1 MQKKLSKLLIILVL
15 ALTTMLAMATTANAE
30 IVGSK
35 AKGTVWEVNTDT
47 GVLKIDVE
55 GPMGSWTQGS
65 QPWYK
70 YRNYIKELQFAS
82 ATSKITNYA
91 FSDLVNLEK
100 IEIPNSVEEIG
111 DYAFLNCAGAKEVYI
126 PISVANWGGFI
137 FKDCVSIGY
146 IFTENTTNIN
156 MTTPIWDSSVG
167 SQAENGYVELQIES
181 KSIGQYAFYGLSSV
195 TNVKLPTTLTGIN
208 DYAFYGFTSPFAL
221 NLNSATNIGKYA
233 FYGCTGVTVI
243 NLPVATTIGEN
254 AFYGCSGAES
264 INLPVATSIGENAFK
279 GCSGAKTIYLGA
291 TNITYG
297 NNCFADTTGCTEIYL
312 GSINFAQNS
321 NALSRMG
328 SGKTLTMTL
337 GKSVSA
343 INGTLQ
349 TSHIGT
355 TGSINLVLEEGSNLN
370 SVGASAFENNSILT
384 SVDFSNSAKNVSYNA
399 KAFNNCANLKTF
411 SSNTGT
417 ATLTT
422 LSFGNLKKLETL
434 NWNASSTTLGW
445 STQLQAK
452 VTFTSAATT
461 ASSHTGSHVSQQKSS
476 TASMALTP
484 STTQNTS
491 YGWYPTGDFT
501 ISAATAGTTSAS
513 QNSASS
519 GTATSTTT
527 ASYNWVGTNNTGN
540 HPFLNL
546 GSSVSAGSTV
556 TFGKTVTT
564 VPDYFLTSGVYAF
577 ETAAATLKRTY
588 TATGSSTA
596 SSTKSTSGTPATPA
610 MALASVGG
618 DVYFGYY
625 ASNLGW
631 TVNSKKV
638 SVTNVGNVAQSVTI
652 TSNLTDTTT
661 VTQSCAI
668 TEGVKLS
675 SATGIKLNQVNSISK
690 AITSVGQSSFGWI
703 QIPMTSANNDLPS
716 AGVTS
721 SFTASENSISATRNS
736 TSTQGTIYT
745 APNFAVASRSYPYFA
760 MYMGHAPHNSG
771 YKTNW
776 TWSNNWGAWHDNS
789 YTWTQGAGNGS
800 ANYYGKG
807 IYRESGLQLGGNYYC
822 AFATKDMAIR
832 EMRRLFDTTAV
843 TATTTNTISGTFKTN
858 TISIPASTTTTKTW
872 STVNNAA
879 NVPVNGYPDGNNVK
893 TANFGMAGNN
903 MTINAGAFLGAK
915 SLTNAYLAS
924 TVKNIQGN
932 AFYTRNT
939 GTSDILYAYGKSNV
953 GDFSV
958 HTGLDTHND
967 ITAQYKPALKDY
979 GIFVGEYK
987 VGNNV
992 TAYLYNTSGSNYL
1005 VNLAGSGATY
1015 DSYTASNRPGW
1026 AGSYGTKVTEVIIDD
1041 TVTSV
1046 GNYMFY
1052 GHSALQSVT
1061 FGTGVTKIG
1070 DYAFA
1075 NCTSFENQDAAWPC
1089 PVTEF
1094 GSHAFANC
1102 SIKMAG
1108 IPSTILKLGSG
1119 VFAGNPVQQISYRA
1133 KAASAHTADIVS
1145 FSGLADNVETL
1156 VIIGNEVTSI
1166 PAFLFY
1172 KAEVEKIT
1180 IGPAVASIGE
1190 GAFSGSKTAIITVAD
1205 GNTAY
1210 KANADGN
1217 LYTADGL
1224 TMVTYLGRKQDAAYT
1239 LASGVN
1245 TIAAGAFYG
1254 HPYLERMTF
1263 DATVINVGK
1272 EAFFAAEKLESIAV
1286 NDFMDE
1292 ASFLSEVTVGDN
1304 WSGSAEVIFSG
1315 LSWDIGV
1322 TKGAMTATLYSDGRL
1337 AITGSGYMKN
1347 WASAN
1352 AVDWYSKRNTIT
1364 KVTFDGDIQS
1374 IGAYAF
1380 SGCQN
1385 LADCVPPASV
1395 ENIGQY
1401 AFFDCK
1407 ALTFVRVPDKV
1418 KTISTYTFAN
1428 CTALVWAD
1436 CGLGVESIEP
1446 FAFSGCSN
1454 ARYISINGSA
1464 TEVKGNAFQGDKNA
1478 TLLIVGKQQMT
1489 DFTDYTGIKDASTGS
1504 VDTKVFRICYLKD
1517 IETGRL
1523 MDRYAANNTTAA
1535 IGASGSYANTSDL
1548 YAYSFDSD
1556 NDGKS
1561 DYLHVAGA
1569 SAMETTWADK
1579 TQVPWNAIRATLTK
1593 VCVEDDVTSV
1603 GPYAFEDCTALQ
1615 FARIGKGAATF
1626 STHAFYNCS
1635 SLKEFLCNVRSFS
1648 TGSLTADSNVFVGA
1662 GASDGF
1668 SVVFEDDA
1676 TRIPGYLFYNCKN
1689 LTNLTF
1695 GKGISSINSFAFAG
1709 CTGLKTL
1716 YIKSTKIDSTDP
1728 KIFTDAGKDSG
1739 GFTVEIAANVTKI
1752 PDNLFYSTDGNPY
1765 CTSVFADAGSKLESI
1780 GSSAFFDCNRL
1791 ESAYFA
1797 NCSML
1802 TYIHNAAF
1810 KGCTRL
1816 VSADFSNC
1824 IKLQKINSEAFA
1836 NCMNL
1841 ADFSI
1846 NNDEAITNI
1855 GDKAFYNTLAIR
1867 TMTIPESVREIG
1879 ADAFGLWVPQQII
1892 YVLGKMSVGDFSSA
1906 PSSWPGNAT
1915 VIYTNLSW
1923 DVSKKQD
1930 GSIIAYY
1937 TVPDPASIN
1946 TEYCIFVVG
1955 EGEMIDFAT
1964 QEGINWPRSSN
1975 NDVRSTVTRVYVGDG
1990 ITRIGNYN
1998 FAGFDKCV
2006 EVQIGHDVQEIG
2018 KYAFRDDIKVPEFD
2032 LSSAKASLT
2041 NIDDGAFENCS
2052 GTSTVNL
2059 SGCSGLGAVG
2069 NDAFKN
2075 LADSSIVYVSTD
2087 YLYDMLA
2094 NVNGNIK
2101 STYGTTTKTKVVT
2114 VRVFFTKD
2122 LVSQG
2127 VYNGKDVVWNVEAT
2141 SNDNLIFHW
2150 YYATTKGGQWTE
2162 ITSAMTGYTINSTV
2176 RSSTLTMDGSIVTL
2190 DKNGYYFYCE
2200 AVSPYYEQASSTA
2213 ALAVYSSAITPTITV
2228 IDRNGDALES
2238 NTWTQGPL
2246 TIIVT
2251 EGTADNGL
2259 TPTYQYKLKASGTWR
2274 NTEPKMTYN
2283 TEGIVTFYCRAII
2296 NNDPNTASAPVKY
2309 IIKVDNSSPTV
2320 SISADPEFESTESVD
2335 LTATAND
2342 QVSGV
2347 QSINWYKTAADA
2359 NDSNTT
2365 SNVTGYVPLMDGVDM
2380 NTVDLSVRHI
2390 KGEGGKYTA
2399 DTYTTTYVGKNETH
2413 SFNLNVDVDPTDA
2426 GVSNY
2431 VAATANTSLEK
2442 FELYEI
2448 HVMDATKTDYA
2459 ISASNKGVVTIPVPT
2474 DYDTTRIVVYG
2485 FNRTGSMAPITNYTL
2500 NNAGD
2505 SVTFPVAYFGYFVV
2519 GLEPVSSAPTGG

>member
-1 MQKKLSKLLIILVL
+1 MRKKLTKLLLVLVL

-47 GVLKIDVE
+47 GILKIDVE

-70 YRNYIKELQFAS
+70 YRNYITEIQFPS

-91 FSDLVNLEK
+91 FSDLVNVEK

-111 DYAFLNCAGAKEVYI
+111 DYAFLNCAGVKEIHI
-126 PISVANWGGFI
+126 PISIANWGGFV
-137 FKDCVSIGY
+137 FKDCVSVGY
-146 IFTENTTNIN
+146 IFTENTTDIN
-156 MTTPIWDSSVG
+156 MTAPIWDASVG
-167 SQAENGYVELQIES
+167 SKAADNYVELQIES

-221 NLNSATNIGKYA
+221 NLSSATNIGKYA
-233 FYGCTGVTVI
+233 FYGCTGVTTI
-243 NLPVATTIGEN
+243 NLPVATTIGEY
-254 AFYGCSGAES
+254 AFYGCTGADS
-264 INLPVATSIGENAFK
+264 INIPVATSIGDNAFENCTGAK
-279 GCSGAKTIYLGA
+279 KITVGATSVNYGNEVFKNCSGCQELYLGA
-291 TNITYG
+291 IG
-297 NNCFADTTGCTEIYL
+297 FK
-312 GSINFAQNS
+312 QNS
-321 NALSRMG
+321 NAMNGMG
-328 SGKTLTMTL
+328 SASGFKVTL
-337 GKSVSA
+337 GKAITS

-349 TSHIGT
+349 TSYIGT
-355 TGSINLVLEEGSNLN
+355 TKPISLVLEAGSKL
-370 SVGASAFENNSILT
+370 SSIGTSAFEGNALLI
-384 SVDFSNSAKNVSYNA
+384 SVDLNNRAEELALSD
-399 KAFNNCANLKTF
+399 KAFYKCTSIKSFSTNTGSLSIGKLSLADLKKCENFQLNSKSTDIASSIETYSLVLTNPTSAWSATATEKISGIKINPTVYWASWSAYYSVNGSGSYYMSQVYNNGANAANPEGGSLSFQNQSVTLNPKYEIENYSHPLENLGADGNGCDITIGESVVAIPDKMF
-411 SSNTGT
+411 SSGIRYTISSNFPS
-417 ATLTT
+417 AT
-422 LSFGNLKKLETL
+422 
-434 NWNASSTTLGW
+434 SSTTATVNIPAK
-445 STQLQAK
+445 SKVYQASYNYNNAINSY
-452 VTFTSAATT
+452 TFTIPASNRNLSGNVTYGAKSNVNIISLPSGINIKNVTTNTNTKLTSIGVAAFGLDDRSITSTVSLTNVTTPNTSGNGTIEDGTIVAYGASSNGYLSGWNKAHTITSGNNVNASNQSAKTT
-461 ASSHTGSHVSQQKSS
+461 ASASVKFSEDKNSVNTGSTAALQNGKIKLVSLGSVSNTCEIKYGAFSFNPSLEKAWFGSGISYISPDSFYSLKSPS
-476 TASMALTP
+476 TAYVYGKTSNTFTP
-484 STTQNTS
+484 SNN
-491 YGWYPTGDFT
+491 GL
-501 ISAATAGTTSAS
+501 TSAGH
-513 QNSASS
+513 S
-519 GTATSTTT
+519 GFTDIVYDAT
-527 ASYNWVGTNNTGN
+527 
-540 HPFLNL
+540 
-546 GSSVSAGSTV
+546 
-556 TFGKTVTT
+556 
-564 VPDYFLTSGVYAF
+564 
-577 ETAAATLKRTY
+577 
-588 TATGSSTA
+588 
-596 SSTKSTSGTPATPA
+596 
-610 MALASVGG
+610 
-618 DVYFGYY
+618 
-625 ASNLGW
+625 
-631 TVNSKKV
+631 
-638 SVTNVGNVAQSVTI
+638 
-652 TSNLTDTTT
+652 
-661 VTQSCAI
+661 
-668 TEGVKLS
+668 
-675 SATGIKLNQVNSISK
+675 
-690 AITSVGQSSFGWI
+690 
-703 QIPMTSANNDLPS
+703 
-716 AGVTS
+716 
-721 SFTASENSISATRNS
+721 
-736 TSTQGTIYT
+736 
-745 APNFAVASRSYPYFA
+745 
-760 MYMGHAPHNSG
+760 
-771 YKTNW
+771 
-776 TWSNNWGAWHDNS
+776 
-789 YTWTQGAGNGS
+789 
-800 ANYYGKG
+800 
-807 IYRESGLQLGGNYYC
+807 
-822 AFATKDMAIR
+822 
-832 EMRRLFDTTAV
+832 
-843 TATTTNTISGTFKTN
+843 
-858 TISIPASTTTTKTW
+858 
-872 STVNNAA
+872 
-879 NVPVNGYPDGNNVK
+879 
-893 TANFGMAGNN
+893 
-903 MTINAGAFLGAK
+903 
-915 SLTNAYLAS
+915 
-924 TVKNIQGN
+924 
-932 AFYTRNT
+932 
-939 GTSDILYAYGKSNV
+939 
-953 GDFSV
+953 
-958 HTGLDTHND
+958 
-967 ITAQYKPALKDY
+967 LKDY
-979 GIFVGEYK
+979 GIFIDKFK
-987 VGNNV
+987 VGDNV
-992 TAYLYNTSGSNYL
+992 NAYLYNTSGDNYL
-1005 VNLAGSGATY
+1005 INLAGSGSTYDTFTASTLPGWSATY
-1015 DSYTASNRPGW
+1015 
-1026 AGSYGTKVTEVIIDD
+1026 GSKVTEIIVDD
-1041 TVTSV
+1041 TVTTI
-1046 GNYMFY
+1046 GNYLFY
-1052 GHSALQSVT
+1052 GHSALQKVT
-1061 FGTGVTKIG
+1061 FGSGLTRIG

-1075 NCTSFENQDAAWPC
+1075 NCTAFEAQDAEWNC

-1094 GSHAFANC
+1094 GSYAFANC
-1102 SIKMAG
+1102 SIKNAG
-1108 IPSTILKLGSG
+1108 IPATITKLGIG
-1119 VFAGNPVQQISYRA
+1119 VFSGNPVEQISYRA
-1133 KAASAHTADIVS
+1133 TAAAAHTADVVP
-1145 FSGLADNVETL
+1145 FSGLADSVDTT
-1156 VIIGNEVTSI
+1156 ITIADSVTSV
-1166 PAFLFY
+1166 PAFMFY
-1172 KAEVEKIT
+1172 KAEVEKIN
-1180 IGPAVASIGE
+1180 IGTGVASIGE
-1190 GAFSGSKTAIITVAD
+1190 AAFSGSKTAEVAIPN
-1205 GNTAY
+1205 GNAAY
-1210 KANADGN
+1210 RVNADGN
-1217 LYTADGL
+1217 LYTADNL
-1224 TMVTYLGRKQDAAYT
+1224 TIIAYLGKHQDAAYT
-1239 LASGVN
+1239 LATGVN

-1263 DATVINVGK
+1263 DATVINIGK
-1272 EAFFAAEKLESIAV
+1272 EAFFACEKLESIAV

-1292 ASFLSEVTVGDN
+1292 ASFLAEVTVGEN
-1304 WSGSAEVIFSG
+1304 WSGNAEVIFSG
-1315 LSWDIGV
+1315 LAWDIGV

-1337 AITGSGYMKN
+1337 AITGSGLMKN
-1347 WASAN
+1347 WASAS

-1380 SGCQN
+1380 SGCES
-1385 LADCVPPASV
+1385 LSDCVLPDSV
-1395 ENIGQY
+1395 SSIGQY

-1407 ALTFVRVPDKV
+1407 GITFFRVPDKV
-1418 KTISTYTFAN
+1418 TTINTYTFAN
-1428 CTALVWAD
+1428 CTSLYWVD
-1436 CGLGVESIEP
+1436 CGLGVQSIEP
-1446 FAFSGCSN
+1446 FAFAGCPI
-1454 ARYISINGSA
+1454 ARYIAINGSA

-1489 DFTDYTGIKDASTGS
+1489 DFTDYTGINDAATGS

-1517 IETGRL
+1517 IEQGRL
-1523 MDRYAANNTTAA
+1523 LKRYAANNTTAA
-1535 IGASGSYANTSDL
+1535 IGSTGSYANTSDL
-1548 YAYSFDSD
+1548 YAYSFDSN
-1556 NDGKS
+1556 NDGKA

-1579 TQVPWNAIRATLTK
+1579 TQVPWNEIREALTK

-1603 GPYAFEDCTALQ
+1603 GPYAFEDCTALT

-1648 TGSLTADSNVFVGA
+1648 TGSLTADSNVFVNA

-1689 LTNLTF
+1689 LTNLTL

-1709 CTGLKTL
+1709 CTGMKTL

-1739 GFTVEIAANVTKI
+1739 GFTVELAANVTKL

-1765 CTSVFADAGSKLESI
+1765 VTSVFADAGSKLESI

-1797 NCSML
+1797 NCTML

-1841 ADFSI
+1841 ADFTIS
-1846 NNDEAITNI
+1846 NDEAITNI

-1955 EGEMIDFAT
+1955 TGEMIDFQS

-1975 NDVRSTVTRVYVGDG
+1975 NDVRSTVTRIYVGDG

-2006 EVQIGHDVQEIG
+2006 EVQIGHDVEEIG
-2018 KYAFRDDIKVPEFD
+2018 KYAFRDDVKVPEFD
-2032 LSSAKASLT
+2032 LSTAKASLQ
-2041 NIDDGAFENCS
+2041 NIEDGAFENCS
-2052 GTSTVNL
+2052 GTSSVNL

-2075 LADSSIVYVSTD
+2075 LADSSVVYVSTD

-2114 VRVFFTKD
+2114 VQVFFTKD
-2122 LVSQG
+2122 LASQG
-2127 VYNGKDVVWNVEAT
+2127 VYNGKDVTWNVEAS

-2150 YYATTKGGQWTE
+2150 YYATEKGGQWTE
-2162 ITSAMTGYTINSTV
+2162 ITSAMTGYTIESTV
-2176 RSSTLTMDGSIVTL
+2176 NSSTLKMDGSIVTL
-2190 DKNGYYFYCE
+2190 DKNGYYFYVE

-2251 EGTADNGL
+2251 EGSTDNGV

-2296 NNDPNTASAPVKY
+2296 NNDPNTASEPVKY
-2309 IIKVDNSSPTV
+2309 ILKVDNSSPTV

-2365 SNVTGYVPLMDGVDM
+2365 SNVTGYVPLMQGVDM

-2390 KGEGGKYTA
+2390 KADGGKYTA

-2413 SFNLNVDVDPTDA
+2413 SFELNTAIDA
-2426 GVSNY
+2426 GDSAISNY
-2431 VAATANTSLEK
+2431 VAATSNSALEK

-2448 HVMDATKTDYA
+2448 HVMDDTKTDYA
-2459 ISASNKGVVTIPVPT
+2459 ISASNKGVVTIPVPA
-2474 DYDTTRIVVYG
+2474 DYDATRIAIYG

-2519 GLEPVSSAPTGG
+2519 GLEPASSASTGD

>member
-1 MQKKLSKLLIILVL
+1 MRKKLTKLLLVLVL

-47 GVLKIDVE
+47 GILKIDVE

-70 YRNYIKELQFAS
+70 YRNYITEIQFPS

-91 FSDLVNLEK
+91 FSDLVNVEK

-111 DYAFLNCAGAKEVYI
+111 DYAFLNCAGVKEIYI
-126 PISVANWGGFI
+126 PISIANWGGFV
-137 FKDCVSIGY
+137 FKDCVSVGY
-146 IFTENTTNIN
+146 IFTENTTDIN
-156 MTTPIWDSSVG
+156 MTAPIWDASVG
-167 SQAENGYVELQIES
+167 SKAADNYVELQIES

-221 NLNSATNIGKYA
+221 NLSSATNIGKYA
-233 FYGCTGVTVI
+233 FYGCTGVTTI
-243 NLPVATTIGEN
+243 NLPVATTIGEY
-254 AFYGCSGAES
+254 AFYGCTGADS
-264 INLPVATSIGENAFK
+264 INIPVATSIGDNAFENCTGAK
-279 GCSGAKTIYLGA
+279 KITVGATSVNYGNEVFKNCSGCQELYLGA
-291 TNITYG
+291 IG
-297 NNCFADTTGCTEIYL
+297 FK
-312 GSINFAQNS
+312 QNS
-321 NALSRMG
+321 NAMNGMG
-328 SGKTLTMTL
+328 SASGFKVTL
-337 GKSVSA
+337 GKAITS

-349 TSHIGT
+349 TSYIGT
-355 TGSINLVLEEGSNLN
+355 TKPISLVLEAGSKL
-370 SVGASAFENNSILT
+370 SSIGTSAFEGNALLI
-384 SVDFSNSAKNVSYNA
+384 SVDLNNRAEELALSD
-399 KAFNNCANLKTF
+399 KAFYKCTSIKSFSTNTGSLSIGKLSLADLKKCENFQLNSKSTDIASSIETYSLVLTNPTSAWSATATEKISGIKINPTVYWTSWSAYYSVNGSGSYYMSQVYNNGANAANPEGGSLSFQNQSVTLNPKYEIENYSHPLENLGADGNGCDITIGESVVAIPDKMF
-411 SSNTGT
+411 SSGIRYTISSNFPS
-417 ATLTT
+417 AT
-422 LSFGNLKKLETL
+422 
-434 NWNASSTTLGW
+434 SSTTATVNIPAKSKVYQASYNYNNEINSYTFAIPASNRNLSGNVTYGAKSNVNIISLPSGINIKNVTTNTNTKLTSIGVAAFGLDDRSVTSTVSLTNVTTPNTSGNGTIEDGTIVAYGASSNGYLSGW
-445 STQLQAK
+445 NKAHTITSGNNVNASNQSAK
-452 VTFTSAATT
+452 TT
-461 ASSHTGSHVSQQKSS
+461 ASASVKFSEDKNSVNTGSTAALQNGKIKLVSLGSVSNTCEIKYGAFSFNPSLEKAWFGSGISYISPDSFYSLKSPS
-476 TASMALTP
+476 TAYVYGKTSNTFTP
-484 STTQNTS
+484 SNN
-491 YGWYPTGDFT
+491 GL
-501 ISAATAGTTSAS
+501 TSAGH
-513 QNSASS
+513 S
-519 GTATSTTT
+519 GFTDIVYDAT
-527 ASYNWVGTNNTGN
+527 
-540 HPFLNL
+540 
-546 GSSVSAGSTV
+546 
-556 TFGKTVTT
+556 
-564 VPDYFLTSGVYAF
+564 
-577 ETAAATLKRTY
+577 
-588 TATGSSTA
+588 
-596 SSTKSTSGTPATPA
+596 
-610 MALASVGG
+610 
-618 DVYFGYY
+618 
-625 ASNLGW
+625 
-631 TVNSKKV
+631 
-638 SVTNVGNVAQSVTI
+638 
-652 TSNLTDTTT
+652 
-661 VTQSCAI
+661 
-668 TEGVKLS
+668 
-675 SATGIKLNQVNSISK
+675 
-690 AITSVGQSSFGWI
+690 
-703 QIPMTSANNDLPS
+703 
-716 AGVTS
+716 
-721 SFTASENSISATRNS
+721 
-736 TSTQGTIYT
+736 
-745 APNFAVASRSYPYFA
+745 
-760 MYMGHAPHNSG
+760 
-771 YKTNW
+771 
-776 TWSNNWGAWHDNS
+776 
-789 YTWTQGAGNGS
+789 
-800 ANYYGKG
+800 
-807 IYRESGLQLGGNYYC
+807 
-822 AFATKDMAIR
+822 
-832 EMRRLFDTTAV
+832 
-843 TATTTNTISGTFKTN
+843 
-858 TISIPASTTTTKTW
+858 
-872 STVNNAA
+872 
-879 NVPVNGYPDGNNVK
+879 
-893 TANFGMAGNN
+893 
-903 MTINAGAFLGAK
+903 
-915 SLTNAYLAS
+915 
-924 TVKNIQGN
+924 
-932 AFYTRNT
+932 
-939 GTSDILYAYGKSNV
+939 
-953 GDFSV
+953 
-958 HTGLDTHND
+958 
-967 ITAQYKPALKDY
+967 LKDY
-979 GIFVGEYK
+979 GIFIDKFK
-987 VGNNV
+987 VGDNV
-992 TAYLYNTSGSNYL
+992 NAYLYNTSGDNYL
-1005 VNLAGSGATY
+1005 INLAGSGSTYDTFTASTLPGWSATY
-1015 DSYTASNRPGW
+1015 
-1026 AGSYGTKVTEVIIDD
+1026 GSKVTEIIVDD
-1041 TVTSV
+1041 TVTTI
-1046 GNYMFY
+1046 GNYLFY
-1052 GHSALQSVT
+1052 GHSALQKVT
-1061 FGTGVTKIG
+1061 FGSGLTRIG

-1075 NCTSFENQDAAWPC
+1075 NCTAFEAQDAEWNC

-1094 GSHAFANC
+1094 GSYAFANC
-1102 SIKMAG
+1102 SIKNAG
-1108 IPSTILKLGSG
+1108 IPATITKLGIG
-1119 VFAGNPVQQISYRA
+1119 VFSGNPVEQISYRA
-1133 KAASAHTADIVS
+1133 TAAAAHTADVVP
-1145 FSGLADNVETL
+1145 FSGLADSVDTT
-1156 VIIGNEVTSI
+1156 ITIADSVTSV
-1166 PAFLFY
+1166 PAFMFY
-1172 KAEVEKIT
+1172 KAEVEKIN
-1180 IGPAVASIGE
+1180 IGTGVASIGE
-1190 GAFSGSKTAIITVAD
+1190 AAFSGSKTAEVAIPN
-1205 GNTAY
+1205 GNAAY
-1210 KANADGN
+1210 RVNADGN
-1217 LYTADGL
+1217 LYTADNL
-1224 TMVTYLGRKQDAAYT
+1224 TIIAYLGKHQDAAYT
-1239 LASGVN
+1239 LATGVN

-1263 DATVINVGK
+1263 DATVINIGK
-1272 EAFFAAEKLESIAV
+1272 EAFFACEKLESIAV

-1292 ASFLSEVTVGDN
+1292 ASFLAEVTVGEN
-1304 WSGSAEVIFSG
+1304 WSGNAEVIFSG
-1315 LSWDIGV
+1315 LAWDIGV

-1337 AITGSGYMKN
+1337 AITGSGLMKN
-1347 WASAN
+1347 WASAS

-1380 SGCQN
+1380 SGCES
-1385 LADCVPPASV
+1385 LSDCVLPDSV
-1395 ENIGQY
+1395 SSIGQY

-1407 ALTFVRVPDKV
+1407 GITFFRVPDKV
-1418 KTISTYTFAN
+1418 TTINTYTFAN
-1428 CTALVWAD
+1428 CTSLYWVD
-1436 CGLGVESIEP
+1436 CGLGVQSIEP
-1446 FAFSGCSN
+1446 FAFAGCPT
-1454 ARYISINGSA
+1454 ARYIAINGSA

-1489 DFTDYTGIKDASTGS
+1489 DFTDYTGINDAATGS

-1517 IETGRL
+1517 IEQGRL
-1523 MDRYAANNTTAA
+1523 LKRYAANNTTAA
-1535 IGASGSYANTSDL
+1535 IGSTGSYANTSDL
-1548 YAYSFDSD
+1548 YAYSFDSN
-1556 NDGKS
+1556 NDGKA

-1579 TQVPWNAIRATLTK
+1579 TQVPWNEIRETLTK
-1593 VCVEDDVTSV
+1593 VCVEDDVASV
-1603 GPYAFEDCTALQ
+1603 GPYAFEDCTALT

-1648 TGSLTADSNVFVGA
+1648 TGSLTADSNVFVNA

-1689 LTNLTF
+1689 LTNLTL

-1709 CTGLKTL
+1709 CTGMKTL

-1739 GFTVEIAANVTKI
+1739 GFTVELAANVTKL

-1765 CTSVFADAGSKLESI
+1765 VTSVFADAGSKLESI

-1797 NCSML
+1797 NCTML

-1841 ADFSI
+1841 ADFTIS
-1846 NNDEAITNI
+1846 NDEAITNI

-1955 EGEMIDFAT
+1955 TGEMIDFQS

-1975 NDVRSTVTRVYVGDG
+1975 NDVRSTVTRIYVGDG

-2006 EVQIGHDVQEIG
+2006 EVQIGHDVEEIG
-2018 KYAFRDDIKVPEFD
+2018 KYAFRDDVKVPEFD
-2032 LSSAKASLT
+2032 LSTAKASLQ
-2041 NIDDGAFENCS
+2041 NIEDGAFENCS
-2052 GTSTVNL
+2052 GTSSVNL

-2075 LADSSIVYVSTD
+2075 LADSSVVYVSTD

-2114 VRVFFTKD
+2114 VQVFFTKD
-2122 LVSQG
+2122 LASQG
-2127 VYNGKDVVWNVEAT
+2127 VYNGKDVTWNVEAS

-2150 YYATTKGGQWTE
+2150 YYATEKGGQWTE
-2162 ITSAMTGYTINSTV
+2162 ITSAMTGYTIESTV
-2176 RSSTLTMDGSIVTL
+2176 NSSTLKMDGSIVTL
-2190 DKNGYYFYCE
+2190 DKNGYYFYVE

-2251 EGTADNGL
+2251 EGSTDNGV

-2296 NNDPNTASAPVKY
+2296 NNDPNTASEPVKY
-2309 IIKVDNSSPTV
+2309 ILKVDNSSPTV

-2365 SNVTGYVPLMDGVDM
+2365 SNVTGYVPLMQGVDM

-2390 KGEGGKYTA
+2390 KADGGKYTA

-2413 SFNLNVDVDPTDA
+2413 SFELNTAIDA
-2426 GVSNY
+2426 GDSAISNY
-2431 VAATANTSLEK
+2431 VAATSNSALEK

-2448 HVMDATKTDYA
+2448 HVMDDTKTDYA
-2459 ISASNKGVVTIPVPT
+2459 ISASNKGVVTIPVPA
-2474 DYDTTRIVVYG
+2474 DYDATRIAIYG

-2519 GLEPVSSAPTGG
+2519 GLEPASSASTGD

>member
-1 MQKKLSKLLIILVL
+1 MRKKLTKLLLVLVL

-47 GVLKIDVE
+47 GILKIDVE

-70 YRNYIKELQFAS
+70 YRNYITEIQFPS

-91 FSDLVNLEK
+91 FSDLVNVEK

-111 DYAFLNCAGAKEVYI
+111 DYAFLNCAGVKEIYI
-126 PISVANWGGFI
+126 PISIANWGGFV
-137 FKDCVSIGY
+137 FKDCVSVGY
-146 IFTENTTNIN
+146 IFTENTTDIN
-156 MTTPIWDSSVG
+156 MTAPIWDASVG
-167 SQAENGYVELQIES
+167 SKAADNYVELQIES

-221 NLNSATNIGKYA
+221 NLSSATNIGKYA
-233 FYGCTGVTVI
+233 FYGCTGVTTI
-243 NLPVATTIGEN
+243 NLPVATTIGEY
-254 AFYGCSGAES
+254 AFYGCTGADS
-264 INLPVATSIGENAFK
+264 INIPVATSIGDNAFENCTGAK
-279 GCSGAKTIYLGA
+279 KITVGATSVNYGNEVFKNCSGCQELYLGA
-291 TNITYG
+291 IG
-297 NNCFADTTGCTEIYL
+297 FK
-312 GSINFAQNS
+312 QNS
-321 NALSRMG
+321 NAMNGMG
-328 SGKTLTMTL
+328 SASGFKVTL
-337 GKSVSA
+337 GKAITS

-349 TSHIGT
+349 TSYIGT
-355 TGSINLVLEEGSNLN
+355 TKPMSLVLEAGSKL
-370 SVGASAFENNSILT
+370 SSIGTSAFEGNALLI
-384 SVDFSNSAKNVSYNA
+384 SVDLNNRAEELALSD
-399 KAFNNCANLKTF
+399 KAFYKCTSIKSFSTNTGSLSVGKLSLADLKKCENFQLNSKSTDIASSIETYSLVLTNPTSAWSATATEKISGIKINPTVSWTPWSAYYSVNGSGSYYMSQVNNNGANAANPEGGSLSFQNQSVTLNPKYEIENYSHPLENLGADGNGCDITIGESVVAIPDKMF
-411 SSNTGT
+411 SSGIRYTISSNFPS
-417 ATLTT
+417 AT
-422 LSFGNLKKLETL
+422 
-434 NWNASSTTLGW
+434 SSTTATVNIPAK
-445 STQLQAK
+445 SKVYQASYNYNNAINSY
-452 VTFTSAATT
+452 TFTIPASNFNLSGNVTYGAKSNVNIISLPSGINIKNVTTNTNTKLTSIGVAAFGLDDRSVTSTVSLTNVTTPNTSGNGTIEDGTIVAYGASSNGYLSGWNKAHTITSGNNVNASNQSAKTT
-461 ASSHTGSHVSQQKSS
+461 ASASVKFSEDKNSVNTGSTAALQNGKIKLVSLGSVSNTCEIKYGAFSFNPSLEKAWFGSGISYISPDSFYSLKSPS
-476 TASMALTP
+476 TAYVYGKTSNTFTP
-484 STTQNTS
+484 SNN
-491 YGWYPTGDFT
+491 GL
-501 ISAATAGTTSAS
+501 TSAGH
-513 QNSASS
+513 S
-519 GTATSTTT
+519 GFTDIVYDAT
-527 ASYNWVGTNNTGN
+527 
-540 HPFLNL
+540 
-546 GSSVSAGSTV
+546 
-556 TFGKTVTT
+556 
-564 VPDYFLTSGVYAF
+564 
-577 ETAAATLKRTY
+577 
-588 TATGSSTA
+588 
-596 SSTKSTSGTPATPA
+596 
-610 MALASVGG
+610 
-618 DVYFGYY
+618 
-625 ASNLGW
+625 
-631 TVNSKKV
+631 
-638 SVTNVGNVAQSVTI
+638 
-652 TSNLTDTTT
+652 
-661 VTQSCAI
+661 
-668 TEGVKLS
+668 
-675 SATGIKLNQVNSISK
+675 
-690 AITSVGQSSFGWI
+690 
-703 QIPMTSANNDLPS
+703 
-716 AGVTS
+716 
-721 SFTASENSISATRNS
+721 
-736 TSTQGTIYT
+736 
-745 APNFAVASRSYPYFA
+745 
-760 MYMGHAPHNSG
+760 
-771 YKTNW
+771 
-776 TWSNNWGAWHDNS
+776 
-789 YTWTQGAGNGS
+789 
-800 ANYYGKG
+800 
-807 IYRESGLQLGGNYYC
+807 
-822 AFATKDMAIR
+822 
-832 EMRRLFDTTAV
+832 
-843 TATTTNTISGTFKTN
+843 
-858 TISIPASTTTTKTW
+858 
-872 STVNNAA
+872 
-879 NVPVNGYPDGNNVK
+879 
-893 TANFGMAGNN
+893 
-903 MTINAGAFLGAK
+903 
-915 SLTNAYLAS
+915 
-924 TVKNIQGN
+924 
-932 AFYTRNT
+932 
-939 GTSDILYAYGKSNV
+939 
-953 GDFSV
+953 
-958 HTGLDTHND
+958 
-967 ITAQYKPALKDY
+967 LKDY
-979 GIFVGEYK
+979 GIFIDKFK
-987 VGNNV
+987 VGDNV
-992 TAYLYNTSGSNYL
+992 NAYLYNTSGDNYL
-1005 VNLAGSGATY
+1005 INLAGSGSTYDTFTASTLPGWSATY
-1015 DSYTASNRPGW
+1015 
-1026 AGSYGTKVTEVIIDD
+1026 GSKVTEIIVDD
-1041 TVTSV
+1041 TVTTI
-1046 GNYMFY
+1046 GNYLFY
-1052 GHSALQSVT
+1052 GHSALEKVT
-1061 FGTGVTKIG
+1061 FGSGLTRIG

-1075 NCTSFENQDAAWPC
+1075 NCTAFEAQDAEWNC
-1089 PVTEF
+1089 PVTEL
-1094 GSHAFANC
+1094 GSYAFANC
-1102 SIKMAG
+1102 SIKKAG
-1108 IPSTILKLGSG
+1108 VPATITKLGSG
-1119 VFAGNPVQQISYRA
+1119 VFSGNPVEQISYRA
-1133 KAASAHTADIVS
+1133 TAAAAHTADVVP
-1145 FSGLADNVETL
+1145 FSGLADSVDTT
-1156 VIIGNEVTSI
+1156 ITIADSVTSI
-1166 PAFLFY
+1166 PAFMFY
-1172 KAEVEKIT
+1172 KAEVEKIN
-1180 IGPAVASIGE
+1180 IGTGVASIGE
-1190 GAFSGSKTAIITVAD
+1190 AAFSGSKTAEVATPN
-1205 GNTAY
+1205 GNVAY
-1210 KANADGN
+1210 RVNADGN
-1217 LYTADGL
+1217 LYTADNL
-1224 TMVTYLGRKQDAAYT
+1224 TIIAYLGKHQDAAYT
-1239 LASGVN
+1239 LATGVN

-1254 HPYLERMTF
+1254 HPFLERMTF
-1263 DATVINVGK
+1263 DATVINIGK
-1272 EAFFAAEKLESIAV
+1272 EAFFACDKLESIAV

-1292 ASFLSEVTVGDN
+1292 ASFLAEVTVGEN

-1322 TKGAMTATLYSDGRL
+1322 TKGAMSATLYSDGRL
-1337 AITGSGYMKN
+1337 AITGSGLMKN
-1347 WASAN
+1347 WASAS

-1380 SGCQN
+1380 SGCES
-1385 LADCVPPASV
+1385 LSDCVLPDSV
-1395 ENIGQY
+1395 SNIGQY

-1407 ALTFVRVPDKV
+1407 GITFFRVPDKV
-1418 KTISTYTFAN
+1418 TTINTYTFAN
-1428 CTALVWAD
+1428 CTSLYWVD
-1436 CGLGVESIEP
+1436 CGLGVQSIEP
-1446 FAFSGCSN
+1446 FAFAGCPT
-1454 ARYISINGSA
+1454 ARYIAINGSA
-1464 TEVKGNAFQGDKNA
+1464 AEVKGNAFQGDKNA

-1489 DFTDYTGIKDASTGS
+1489 DFTDYTGINDAATGS

-1517 IETGRL
+1517 IEQGRL
-1523 MDRYAANNTTAA
+1523 LKRYAANNTTAA
-1535 IGASGSYANTSDL
+1535 IGSTGSYANTSDL
-1548 YAYSFDSD
+1548 YAYSFDSN
-1556 NDGKS
+1556 NDGKA

-1569 SAMETTWADK
+1569 SAMETTWVDK
-1579 TQVPWNAIRATLTK
+1579 TQVPWNEIRETLTK

-1603 GPYAFEDCTALQ
+1603 GPYAFEDCTALT

-1648 TGSLTADSNVFVGA
+1648 TGSLTADSNVFVNA

-1689 LTNLTF
+1689 LTNLTL

-1709 CTGLKTL
+1709 CTGMKTL

-1728 KIFTDAGKDSG
+1728 KIFTDAGKESG
-1739 GFTVEIAANVTKI
+1739 GFTVELAANVTKV

-1765 CTSVFADAGSKLESI
+1765 VTSVFADAGSKLESI

-1797 NCSML
+1797 NCTML

-1824 IKLQKINSEAFA
+1824 VKLQKINSEAFA

-1841 ADFSI
+1841 ADFTIS
-1846 NNDEAITNI
+1846 NDEAITNI

-1955 EGEMIDFAT
+1955 TGEMIDFQS

-1975 NDVRSTVTRVYVGDG
+1975 NDVRSTVTRIYVGDG

-2006 EVQIGHDVQEIG
+2006 EVQIGHDVEGIG
-2018 KYAFRDDIKVPEFD
+2018 KYAFRDDVKVPEFD
-2032 LSSAKASLT
+2032 LSTAKASLQ
-2041 NIDDGAFENCS
+2041 NIEDGAFENCS
-2052 GTSTVNL
+2052 GTSSVNL

-2075 LADSSIVYVSTD
+2075 LADSSVVYVSTD

-2114 VRVFFTKD
+2114 VQVFFTKD
-2122 LVSQG
+2122 LASQG
-2127 VYNGKDVVWNVEAT
+2127 VYNGKDVTWNVEAS

-2150 YYATTKGGQWTE
+2150 YYATEKGGQWTE
-2162 ITSAMTGYTINSTV
+2162 ITSAMTGYTIESTV
-2176 RSSTLTMDGSIVTL
+2176 NSSTLKMDGSIVTL
-2190 DKNGYYFYCE
+2190 DKNGYYFYVE

-2246 TIIVT
+2246 TIFVIDGST
-2251 EGTADNGL
+2251 DNGV

-2296 NNDPNTASAPVKY
+2296 NNDPNTASEPVKY
-2309 IIKVDNSSPTV
+2309 ILKVDNSSPTV

-2365 SNVTGYVPLMDGVDM
+2365 SNVTGYVPLMQGVDM

-2390 KGEGGKYTA
+2390 KADGGKYTA

-2413 SFNLNVDVDPTDA
+2413 SFELNTAIDA
-2426 GVSNY
+2426 GDSAISNY
-2431 VAATANTSLEK
+2431 VAATSNSALEK

-2448 HVMDATKTDYA
+2448 HVMDDTKTDYA
-2459 ISASNKGVVTIPVPT
+2459 ISASNKGVVTIPVPA
-2474 DYDTTRIVVYG
+2474 DYDATRIAIYG

-2519 GLEPVSSAPTGG
+2519 GLEPASSASTGD

>member
-1 MQKKLSKLLIILVL
+1 MRKKLTKLLLVLVL

-47 GVLKIDVE
+47 GILKIDVE

-70 YRNYIKELQFAS
+70 YRNYITEIQFPS

-91 FSDLVNLEK
+91 FSDLVNVEK

-111 DYAFLNCAGAKEVYI
+111 DYAFLNCAGVKEIYI
-126 PISVANWGGFI
+126 PISIANWGGFV
-137 FKDCVSIGY
+137 FKDCVSVGY
-146 IFTENTTNIN
+146 IFTENTTDIN
-156 MTTPIWDSSVG
+156 MTAPIWDASVG
-167 SQAENGYVELQIES
+167 SKAADNYVELQIES

-221 NLNSATNIGKYA
+221 NLSSATNIGKYA
-233 FYGCTGVTVI
+233 FYGCTGVTTI
-243 NLPVATTIGEN
+243 NLPVATTIGEY
-254 AFYGCSGAES
+254 AFYGCTGADS
-264 INLPVATSIGENAFK
+264 INIPVATSIGDNAFENCTGAK
-279 GCSGAKTIYLGA
+279 KITVGATSVNYGNEVFKNCSGCQELYLGA
-291 TNITYG
+291 IG
-297 NNCFADTTGCTEIYL
+297 FK
-312 GSINFAQNS
+312 QNS
-321 NALSRMG
+321 NAMNGMG
-328 SGKTLTMTL
+328 SASGFKVTL
-337 GKSVSA
+337 GKAITS

-349 TSHIGT
+349 TSYIGT
-355 TGSINLVLEEGSNLN
+355 TKPISLVLEAGSKL
-370 SVGASAFENNSILT
+370 SSIGTSAFEGNALLI
-384 SVDFSNSAKNVSYNA
+384 SVDLNNRAEELALSD
-399 KAFNNCANLKTF
+399 KAFYKCTSIKSFSTNTGSLSIGKLSLADLKKCENFQLNSKSTDIASSIETYSLVLTNPTSAWSATATEKISGIKINPTVYWTSWSAYYSVNGSGSYYMSQVYNNGANAANPEGGSLSFQNQSVTLNPKYEIENYSHPLENLGADGNGCDITIGESVVAIPDKMF
-411 SSNTGT
+411 SSGIRYTISSNFPS
-417 ATLTT
+417 AT
-422 LSFGNLKKLETL
+422 
-434 NWNASSTTLGW
+434 SSTTATVNIPAKSKVYQASYNYNNEINSYTFAIPASNRNLSGNVTYGAKSNVNIISLPSGINIKNVTTNTNTKLTSIGVAAFGLDDRSVTSTVSLTNVTTPNTSGNGTIEDGTIVAYGASSNGYLSGW
-445 STQLQAK
+445 NKAHTITSGNNVNASNQSAK
-452 VTFTSAATT
+452 TT
-461 ASSHTGSHVSQQKSS
+461 ASASVKFSEDKNSVNTGSTAALQNGKIKLVSLGSVSNTCEIKYGAFSFNPSLEKAWFGSGISYISPDSFYSLKSPS
-476 TASMALTP
+476 TAYVYGKTSNTFTP
-484 STTQNTS
+484 SNN
-491 YGWYPTGDFT
+491 GL
-501 ISAATAGTTSAS
+501 TSAGH
-513 QNSASS
+513 S
-519 GTATSTTT
+519 GFTDIVYDAT
-527 ASYNWVGTNNTGN
+527 
-540 HPFLNL
+540 
-546 GSSVSAGSTV
+546 
-556 TFGKTVTT
+556 
-564 VPDYFLTSGVYAF
+564 
-577 ETAAATLKRTY
+577 
-588 TATGSSTA
+588 
-596 SSTKSTSGTPATPA
+596 
-610 MALASVGG
+610 
-618 DVYFGYY
+618 
-625 ASNLGW
+625 
-631 TVNSKKV
+631 
-638 SVTNVGNVAQSVTI
+638 
-652 TSNLTDTTT
+652 
-661 VTQSCAI
+661 
-668 TEGVKLS
+668 
-675 SATGIKLNQVNSISK
+675 
-690 AITSVGQSSFGWI
+690 
-703 QIPMTSANNDLPS
+703 
-716 AGVTS
+716 
-721 SFTASENSISATRNS
+721 
-736 TSTQGTIYT
+736 
-745 APNFAVASRSYPYFA
+745 
-760 MYMGHAPHNSG
+760 
-771 YKTNW
+771 
-776 TWSNNWGAWHDNS
+776 
-789 YTWTQGAGNGS
+789 
-800 ANYYGKG
+800 
-807 IYRESGLQLGGNYYC
+807 
-822 AFATKDMAIR
+822 
-832 EMRRLFDTTAV
+832 
-843 TATTTNTISGTFKTN
+843 
-858 TISIPASTTTTKTW
+858 
-872 STVNNAA
+872 
-879 NVPVNGYPDGNNVK
+879 
-893 TANFGMAGNN
+893 
-903 MTINAGAFLGAK
+903 
-915 SLTNAYLAS
+915 
-924 TVKNIQGN
+924 
-932 AFYTRNT
+932 
-939 GTSDILYAYGKSNV
+939 
-953 GDFSV
+953 
-958 HTGLDTHND
+958 
-967 ITAQYKPALKDY
+967 LKDY
-979 GIFVGEYK
+979 GIFIDKFK
-987 VGNNV
+987 VGDNV
-992 TAYLYNTSGSNYL
+992 NAYLYNTSGDNYL
-1005 VNLAGSGATY
+1005 INLAGSGSTYDTFTASTLPGWSATY
-1015 DSYTASNRPGW
+1015 
-1026 AGSYGTKVTEVIIDD
+1026 GSKVTEIIVDD
-1041 TVTSV
+1041 TVTTI
-1046 GNYMFY
+1046 GNYLFY
-1052 GHSALQSVT
+1052 GHSALQKVT
-1061 FGTGVTKIG
+1061 FGSGLTRIG

-1075 NCTSFENQDAAWPC
+1075 NCTAFEAQDAEWNC

-1094 GSHAFANC
+1094 GSYAFANC
-1102 SIKMAG
+1102 SIKNAG
-1108 IPSTILKLGSG
+1108 IPATITKLGIG
-1119 VFAGNPVQQISYRA
+1119 VFSGNPVEQISYRA
-1133 KAASAHTADIVS
+1133 TAAAAHTADVVP
-1145 FSGLADNVETL
+1145 FSGLADSVDTT
-1156 VIIGNEVTSI
+1156 ITIADSVTSV
-1166 PAFLFY
+1166 PAFMFY
-1172 KAEVEKIT
+1172 KAEVEKIN
-1180 IGPAVASIGE
+1180 IGTGVASIGE
-1190 GAFSGSKTAIITVAD
+1190 AAFSGSKTAEVAIPN
-1205 GNTAY
+1205 GNAAY
-1210 KANADGN
+1210 RVNADGN
-1217 LYTADGL
+1217 LYTADNL
-1224 TMVTYLGRKQDAAYT
+1224 TIIAYLGKHQDAAYT
-1239 LASGVN
+1239 LATGVN

-1263 DATVINVGK
+1263 DATVINIGK
-1272 EAFFAAEKLESIAV
+1272 EAFFACEKLESIAV

-1292 ASFLSEVTVGDN
+1292 ASFLAEVTVGEN
-1304 WSGSAEVIFSG
+1304 WSGNAEVIFSG
-1315 LSWDIGV
+1315 LAWDIGV

-1337 AITGSGYMKN
+1337 AITGSGLMKN
-1347 WASAN
+1347 WASAS

-1380 SGCQN
+1380 SGCES
-1385 LADCVPPASV
+1385 LSDCVLPDSV
-1395 ENIGQY
+1395 SSIGQY

-1407 ALTFVRVPDKV
+1407 GITFFRVPDKV
-1418 KTISTYTFAN
+1418 TTINTYTFAN
-1428 CTALVWAD
+1428 CTSLYWVD
-1436 CGLGVESIEP
+1436 CGLGVQSIEP
-1446 FAFSGCSN
+1446 FAFAGCPT
-1454 ARYISINGSA
+1454 ARYIAINGSA

-1489 DFTDYTGIKDASTGS
+1489 DFTDYTGINDAATGS

-1517 IETGRL
+1517 IEQGRL
-1523 MDRYAANNTTAA
+1523 LKRYAANNTTAA
-1535 IGASGSYANTSDL
+1535 IGSTGSYANTSDL
-1548 YAYSFDSD
+1548 YAYSFDSN
-1556 NDGKS
+1556 NDGKA

-1579 TQVPWNAIRATLTK
+1579 TQVPWNEIRETLTK

-1603 GPYAFEDCTALQ
+1603 GPYAFEDCTALT

-1648 TGSLTADSNVFVGA
+1648 TGSLTADSNVFVNA

-1689 LTNLTF
+1689 LTNLTL

-1709 CTGLKTL
+1709 CTGMKTL

-1739 GFTVEIAANVTKI
+1739 GFTVELAANVTKL

-1765 CTSVFADAGSKLESI
+1765 VTSVFADAGSKLESI

-1797 NCSML
+1797 NCTML

-1841 ADFSI
+1841 ADFTIS
-1846 NNDEAITNI
+1846 NDEAITNI

-1955 EGEMIDFAT
+1955 TGEMIDFQS

-1975 NDVRSTVTRVYVGDG
+1975 NDVRSTVTRIYVGDG

-2006 EVQIGHDVQEIG
+2006 EVQIGHDVEEIG
-2018 KYAFRDDIKVPEFD
+2018 KYAFRDDVKVPEFD
-2032 LSSAKASLT
+2032 LSTAKASLQ
-2041 NIDDGAFENCS
+2041 NIEDGAFENCS
-2052 GTSTVNL
+2052 GTSSVNL

-2075 LADSSIVYVSTD
+2075 LADSSVVYVSTD

-2114 VRVFFTKD
+2114 VQVFFTKD
-2122 LVSQG
+2122 LASQG
-2127 VYNGKDVVWNVEAT
+2127 VYNGKDVTWNVEAS

-2150 YYATTKGGQWTE
+2150 YYAPEKGGQWTE
-2162 ITSAMTGYTINSTV
+2162 ITSAMTGYTIESTV
-2176 RSSTLTMDGSIVTL
+2176 NSSTLKMDGSIVTL
-2190 DKNGYYFYCE
+2190 DKNGYYFYVE

-2251 EGTADNGL
+2251 EGSTDNGV

-2296 NNDPNTASAPVKY
+2296 NNDPNTASEPVKY
-2309 IIKVDNSSPTV
+2309 ILKVDNSSPTV

-2365 SNVTGYVPLMDGVDM
+2365 SNVTGYVPLMQGVDM

-2390 KGEGGKYTA
+2390 KADGGKYTA

-2413 SFNLNVDVDPTDA
+2413 SFELNTAIDA
-2426 GVSNY
+2426 GDSAISNY
-2431 VAATANTSLEK
+2431 VAATSNSALEK

-2448 HVMDATKTDYA
+2448 HVMDDTKTDYA
-2459 ISASNKGVVTIPVPT
+2459 ISASNKGVVTIPVPA
-2474 DYDTTRIVVYG
+2474 DYDATRIAIYG

-2519 GLEPVSSAPTGG
+2519 GLEPASSASTGD

>member
-1 MQKKLSKLLIILVL
+1 MRKKLTKLLLVLVL

-47 GVLKIDVE
+47 GILKIDVE

-70 YRNYIKELQFAS
+70 YRNYITEIQFPS

-91 FSDLVNLEK
+91 FSDLVNVEK

-111 DYAFLNCAGAKEVYI
+111 DYAFLNCAGVKEIYI
-126 PISVANWGGFI
+126 PISIANWGGFV
-137 FKDCVSIGY
+137 FKDCVSVGY
-146 IFTENTTNIN
+146 IFTENTTDIN
-156 MTTPIWDSSVG
+156 MTAPIWDASVG
-167 SQAENGYVELQIES
+167 SKAADNYVELQIES

-221 NLNSATNIGKYA
+221 NLSSATNIGKYA
-233 FYGCTGVTVI
+233 FYGCTGVTTI
-243 NLPVATTIGEN
+243 NLPVATTIGEY
-254 AFYGCSGAES
+254 AFYGCTGADS
-264 INLPVATSIGENAFK
+264 INIPVATSIGDNAFENCTGAK
-279 GCSGAKTIYLGA
+279 KITVGATSVNYGNEVFKNCSGCQELYLGA
-291 TNITYG
+291 IG
-297 NNCFADTTGCTEIYL
+297 FK
-312 GSINFAQNS
+312 QNS
-321 NALSRMG
+321 NAMNGMG
-328 SGKTLTMTL
+328 SASGFKVTL
-337 GKSVSA
+337 GKAITS

-349 TSHIGT
+349 TSYIGT
-355 TGSINLVLEEGSNLN
+355 TKPMSLVLEAGSKL
-370 SVGASAFENNSILT
+370 SSIGTSAFEGNALLI
-384 SVDFSNSAKNVSYNA
+384 SVDLNNRAEELALSD
-399 KAFNNCANLKTF
+399 KAFYKCTSIKSFSTNTGSLSVGKLSLADLKKCENFQLNSKSTDIASSIETYSLVLTNPTSAWSATATEKISGIKINPTVYWTPWSAYYSVNGSGSYYMSQVYNNGANAANPEGGSLSFQNQSVTLNPKYEIENYSHPLENLGADGNGCDITIGESVVAIPDKMF
-411 SSNTGT
+411 SSGIRYTISSNFPS
-417 ATLTT
+417 AT
-422 LSFGNLKKLETL
+422 
-434 NWNASSTTLGW
+434 SSTTATVNIPAK
-445 STQLQAK
+445 SKVYQASYNYNNAINSY
-452 VTFTSAATT
+452 TFTIPASNFNLSGNVTYGAKSNVNIISLPSGINIKNVTTNTNTKLTSIGVAAFGLDDRSVTSTVSLTNVTTPNTSGNGTIEDGTIVAYGASSNGYLSGWNKAHTITSGNNVNASNQSAKTT
-461 ASSHTGSHVSQQKSS
+461 ASASVKFSEDKNSVNTGSTAALQNGKIKLVSLGSVSNTCEIKYGAFSFNPSLEKAWFGSGISYISPDSFYSLKSPS
-476 TASMALTP
+476 TAYVYGKTSNTFTP
-484 STTQNTS
+484 SNN
-491 YGWYPTGDFT
+491 GL
-501 ISAATAGTTSAS
+501 TSAGH
-513 QNSASS
+513 S
-519 GTATSTTT
+519 GFTDIVYDAT
-527 ASYNWVGTNNTGN
+527 
-540 HPFLNL
+540 
-546 GSSVSAGSTV
+546 
-556 TFGKTVTT
+556 
-564 VPDYFLTSGVYAF
+564 
-577 ETAAATLKRTY
+577 
-588 TATGSSTA
+588 
-596 SSTKSTSGTPATPA
+596 
-610 MALASVGG
+610 
-618 DVYFGYY
+618 
-625 ASNLGW
+625 
-631 TVNSKKV
+631 
-638 SVTNVGNVAQSVTI
+638 
-652 TSNLTDTTT
+652 
-661 VTQSCAI
+661 
-668 TEGVKLS
+668 
-675 SATGIKLNQVNSISK
+675 
-690 AITSVGQSSFGWI
+690 
-703 QIPMTSANNDLPS
+703 
-716 AGVTS
+716 
-721 SFTASENSISATRNS
+721 
-736 TSTQGTIYT
+736 
-745 APNFAVASRSYPYFA
+745 
-760 MYMGHAPHNSG
+760 
-771 YKTNW
+771 
-776 TWSNNWGAWHDNS
+776 
-789 YTWTQGAGNGS
+789 
-800 ANYYGKG
+800 
-807 IYRESGLQLGGNYYC
+807 
-822 AFATKDMAIR
+822 
-832 EMRRLFDTTAV
+832 
-843 TATTTNTISGTFKTN
+843 
-858 TISIPASTTTTKTW
+858 
-872 STVNNAA
+872 
-879 NVPVNGYPDGNNVK
+879 
-893 TANFGMAGNN
+893 
-903 MTINAGAFLGAK
+903 
-915 SLTNAYLAS
+915 
-924 TVKNIQGN
+924 
-932 AFYTRNT
+932 
-939 GTSDILYAYGKSNV
+939 
-953 GDFSV
+953 
-958 HTGLDTHND
+958 
-967 ITAQYKPALKDY
+967 LKDY
-979 GIFVGEYK
+979 GIFIDKFK
-987 VGNNV
+987 VGDNV
-992 TAYLYNTSGSNYL
+992 NAYLYNTSGDNYL
-1005 VNLAGSGATY
+1005 INLAGSGSTYDTFTASTLPGWSATY
-1015 DSYTASNRPGW
+1015 
-1026 AGSYGTKVTEVIIDD
+1026 GSKVTEIIVDD
-1041 TVTSV
+1041 TVTTI
-1046 GNYMFY
+1046 GNHLFY
-1052 GHSALQSVT
+1052 GHSALEKVT
-1061 FGTGVTKIG
+1061 FGSGLTRIG

-1075 NCTSFENQDAAWPC
+1075 NCTAFEAQDAEWNC

-1094 GSHAFANC
+1094 GSFAFANC
-1102 SIKMAG
+1102 SIKKAG
-1108 IPSTILKLGSG
+1108 VPATITKLGSG
-1119 VFAGNPVQQISYRA
+1119 VFSGNPVEQISYRA
-1133 KAASAHTADIVS
+1133 TAAAAHTADVVP
-1145 FSGLADNVETL
+1145 FSGLADSVDTT
-1156 VIIGNEVTSI
+1156 ITIADSVTSI
-1166 PAFLFY
+1166 PAFMFY
-1172 KAEVEKIT
+1172 KAEVEKIN
-1180 IGPAVASIGE
+1180 IGTGVASIGE
-1190 GAFSGSKTAIITVAD
+1190 AAFSGSKTAEVAIPN
-1205 GNTAY
+1205 GNAAY
-1210 KANADGN
+1210 RVNADGN
-1217 LYTADGL
+1217 LYTADNL
-1224 TMVTYLGRKQDAAYT
+1224 TIVAYLGNHQDAAYT
-1239 LASGVN
+1239 LATGVN

-1254 HPYLERMTF
+1254 HPFLERMTF
-1263 DATVINVGK
+1263 DATVINIGK
-1272 EAFFAAEKLESIAV
+1272 EAFFACDKLESIAV

-1292 ASFLSEVTVGDN
+1292 ASFLAEVTVGEN

-1337 AITGSGYMKN
+1337 AITGSGLMKN
-1347 WASAN
+1347 WASAS

-1380 SGCQN
+1380 SGCES
-1385 LADCVPPASV
+1385 LSDCVLPDSV
-1395 ENIGQY
+1395 SNIGQY

-1407 ALTFVRVPDKV
+1407 GITFFRVPDKV
-1418 KTISTYTFAN
+1418 TTINTYTFAN
-1428 CTALVWAD
+1428 CTSLYWVD
-1436 CGLGVESIEP
+1436 CGLGVQSIEP
-1446 FAFSGCSN
+1446 FAFAGCPT
-1454 ARYISINGSA
+1454 ARYIAINGSA
-1464 TEVKGNAFQGDKNA
+1464 AEVKGNAFQGDKNA

-1489 DFTDYTGIKDASTGS
+1489 DFTDYTGINDAATGS

-1517 IETGRL
+1517 IEQGRL
-1523 MDRYAANNTTAA
+1523 LKRYAANNTTAA
-1535 IGASGSYANTSDL
+1535 IGSTGSYANTSDL
-1548 YAYSFDSD
+1548 YAYSFDSN
-1556 NDGKS
+1556 NDGKA

-1579 TQVPWNAIRATLTK
+1579 TQVPWNEIRETLTK

-1603 GPYAFEDCTALQ
+1603 GPYAFEDCTALT

-1648 TGSLTADSNVFVGA
+1648 TGSLTADSNVFVNA
-1662 GASDGF
+1662 GASAGF

-1689 LTNLTF
+1689 LTNLTL

-1709 CTGLKTL
+1709 CTGMKTL

-1728 KIFTDAGKDSG
+1728 KIFTDAGKESG
-1739 GFTVEIAANVTKI
+1739 GFTVELAANVTKV

-1765 CTSVFADAGSKLESI
+1765 VTSVFADAGSKLESI

-1797 NCSML
+1797 NCTML

-1824 IKLQKINSEAFA
+1824 VKLQKINSEAFA

-1841 ADFSI
+1841 ADFTIS
-1846 NNDEAITNI
+1846 NDKAITNI

-1955 EGEMIDFAT
+1955 TGEMIDFQS

-1975 NDVRSTVTRVYVGDG
+1975 NDVRSTVTRIYVGDG

-2006 EVQIGHDVQEIG
+2006 EVQIGHDVEEIG
-2018 KYAFRDDIKVPEFD
+2018 KYAFRDDVKVPEFD
-2032 LSSAKASLT
+2032 LSTAKASLQ
-2041 NIDDGAFENCS
+2041 NIEDGAFENCS
-2052 GTSTVNL
+2052 GTSSVNL
-2059 SGCSGLGAVG
+2059 SGCSGLGAIG

-2075 LADSSIVYVSTD
+2075 LADSSVVYVSTD

-2114 VRVFFTKD
+2114 VQVFFTKD

-2127 VYNGKDVVWNVEAT
+2127 VYNGKDVIWNVEAS

-2150 YYATTKGGQWTE
+2150 YYATEKGGQWTE
-2162 ITSAMTGYTINSTV
+2162 ITSAMTGYTIESTV
-2176 RSSTLTMDGSIVTL
+2176 NSSTMKMDGSIVTL
-2190 DKNGYYFYCE
+2190 DKNGYYFYVE

-2213 ALAVYSSAITPTITV
+2213 TLAVYSSAITPTITV

-2251 EGTADNGL
+2251 EGSTDNGV

-2296 NNDPNTASAPVKY
+2296 NNDPNTASEPVKY
-2309 IIKVDNSSPTV
+2309 ILKVDNSSPTV

-2347 QSINWYKTAADA
+2347 QSINWYKAAADA

-2365 SNVTGYVPLMDGVDM
+2365 SNVTGYVPLMQGVDM

-2390 KGEGGKYTA
+2390 KAEGGKYTA

-2413 SFNLNVDVDPTDA
+2413 TFELNTAIDA
-2426 GVSNY
+2426 GDSAISNY
-2431 VAATANTSLEK
+2431 VAATSNSALEK

-2448 HVMDATKTDYA
+2448 HVMDDTKTDYA
-2459 ISASNKGVVTIPVPT
+2459 ISASNKGVVTIPVPA
-2474 DYDTTRIVVYG
+2474 DYDATRIAVYG

-2519 GLEPVSSAPTGG
+2519 GLEPASSTSTGD

>member
-1 MQKKLSKLLIILVL
+1 MRKKLTKLLLVLVL

-47 GVLKIDVE
+47 GILKIDVE

-70 YRNYIKELQFAS
+70 YRNYITEIQFPS

-91 FSDLVNLEK
+91 FSDLVNVEK

-111 DYAFLNCAGAKEVYI
+111 DYAFLNCAGVKEIYI
-126 PISVANWGGFI
+126 PISIANWGGFV
-137 FKDCVSIGY
+137 FKDCVSVGY
-146 IFTENTTNIN
+146 IFTENTTDIN
-156 MTTPIWDSSVG
+156 MTAPIWDASVG
-167 SQAENGYVELQIES
+167 SKAADNYVELQIES

-221 NLNSATNIGKYA
+221 NLSSATNIGKYA
-233 FYGCTGVTVI
+233 FYGCTGVTTI
-243 NLPVATTIGEN
+243 NLPVATTIGEY
-254 AFYGCSGAES
+254 AFYGCTGADS
-264 INLPVATSIGENAFK
+264 INIPVATSIGDNAFENCTGAK
-279 GCSGAKTIYLGA
+279 KITVGATSVNYGNEVFKNCSGCQELYLGA
-291 TNITYG
+291 IG
-297 NNCFADTTGCTEIYL
+297 FK
-312 GSINFAQNS
+312 QNS
-321 NALSRMG
+321 NAMNGMG
-328 SGKTLTMTL
+328 SASGFKVTL
-337 GKSVSA
+337 GKAITS

-349 TSHIGT
+349 TSYIGT
-355 TGSINLVLEEGSNLN
+355 TKPISLVLEAGSKL
-370 SVGASAFENNSILT
+370 SSIGTSAFEGNALLI
-384 SVDFSNSAKNVSYNA
+384 SVDLNNRAEELALSD
-399 KAFNNCANLKTF
+399 KAFYKCTSIKSFSTNTGSLSIGKLSLADLKKCENFQLNSKSTDIASSIETYSLVLTNPTSAWSATATEKISGIKINPTVYWTSWSAYYSVNGSGSYYMSQVYNNGANAANPEGGSLSFQNQSVTLNPKYEIENYSHPLENLGADGNGCDITIGESVVAIPDKMF
-411 SSNTGT
+411 SSGIRYTISSNFPS
-417 ATLTT
+417 AT
-422 LSFGNLKKLETL
+422 
-434 NWNASSTTLGW
+434 SSTTATVNIPAK
-445 STQLQAK
+445 SKVYQASYNYNNAINSY
-452 VTFTSAATT
+452 TFTIPASNRNLSGNVTYGAKSNVNIISLPSGINIKNVTTNTNTKLTSIGVAAFGLDDRSVTSTVSLTNVTTPNTSGNGTIEDGTIVAYGASSNGYLSGWNKAHTITSGNNVNASNQSAKTT
-461 ASSHTGSHVSQQKSS
+461 ASASVKFSEDKNSVNTGSTAALQNGKIKLVSLGSVSNTCEIKYGAFSFNPSLEKAWFGSGISYISPDSFYSLKSPS
-476 TASMALTP
+476 TAYVYGKTSNTFTP
-484 STTQNTS
+484 SNN
-491 YGWYPTGDFT
+491 GL
-501 ISAATAGTTSAS
+501 TSAGH
-513 QNSASS
+513 S
-519 GTATSTTT
+519 GFTDIVYDAT
-527 ASYNWVGTNNTGN
+527 
-540 HPFLNL
+540 
-546 GSSVSAGSTV
+546 
-556 TFGKTVTT
+556 
-564 VPDYFLTSGVYAF
+564 
-577 ETAAATLKRTY
+577 
-588 TATGSSTA
+588 
-596 SSTKSTSGTPATPA
+596 
-610 MALASVGG
+610 
-618 DVYFGYY
+618 
-625 ASNLGW
+625 
-631 TVNSKKV
+631 
-638 SVTNVGNVAQSVTI
+638 
-652 TSNLTDTTT
+652 
-661 VTQSCAI
+661 
-668 TEGVKLS
+668 
-675 SATGIKLNQVNSISK
+675 
-690 AITSVGQSSFGWI
+690 
-703 QIPMTSANNDLPS
+703 
-716 AGVTS
+716 
-721 SFTASENSISATRNS
+721 
-736 TSTQGTIYT
+736 
-745 APNFAVASRSYPYFA
+745 
-760 MYMGHAPHNSG
+760 
-771 YKTNW
+771 
-776 TWSNNWGAWHDNS
+776 
-789 YTWTQGAGNGS
+789 
-800 ANYYGKG
+800 
-807 IYRESGLQLGGNYYC
+807 
-822 AFATKDMAIR
+822 
-832 EMRRLFDTTAV
+832 
-843 TATTTNTISGTFKTN
+843 
-858 TISIPASTTTTKTW
+858 
-872 STVNNAA
+872 
-879 NVPVNGYPDGNNVK
+879 
-893 TANFGMAGNN
+893 
-903 MTINAGAFLGAK
+903 
-915 SLTNAYLAS
+915 
-924 TVKNIQGN
+924 
-932 AFYTRNT
+932 
-939 GTSDILYAYGKSNV
+939 
-953 GDFSV
+953 
-958 HTGLDTHND
+958 
-967 ITAQYKPALKDY
+967 LKDY
-979 GIFVGEYK
+979 GIFIDKFK
-987 VGNNV
+987 VGDNV
-992 TAYLYNTSGSNYL
+992 NAYLYNTSGDNYL
-1005 VNLAGSGATY
+1005 INLAGSGSTYDTFTASTLPGWSATY
-1015 DSYTASNRPGW
+1015 
-1026 AGSYGTKVTEVIIDD
+1026 GSKVTEIIVDD
-1041 TVTSV
+1041 TVTTI
-1046 GNYMFY
+1046 GNYLFY
-1052 GHSALQSVT
+1052 GHSALQKIT
-1061 FGTGVTKIG
+1061 FGSGLTRIG

-1075 NCTSFENQDAAWPC
+1075 NCTAFEAQDAEWNC

-1094 GSHAFANC
+1094 GSYAFANC
-1102 SIKMAG
+1102 SIKNAG
-1108 IPSTILKLGSG
+1108 IPATITKLGIG
-1119 VFAGNPVQQISYRA
+1119 VFSGNPVEQISYRA
-1133 KAASAHTADIVS
+1133 TAAAAHTADVVP
-1145 FSGLADNVETL
+1145 FSGLADSVDTT
-1156 VIIGNEVTSI
+1156 ITIADSVTSV
-1166 PAFLFY
+1166 PAFMFY
-1172 KAEVEKIT
+1172 KAEVEKIN
-1180 IGPAVASIGE
+1180 IGTGVASIGE
-1190 GAFSGSKTAIITVAD
+1190 AAFSGSKTAEVAIPN
-1205 GNTAY
+1205 GNAAY
-1210 KANADGN
+1210 RVNADGN
-1217 LYTADGL
+1217 LYTADNL
-1224 TMVTYLGRKQDAAYT
+1224 TIIAYLGKHQDAAYT
-1239 LASGVN
+1239 LATGVN

-1263 DATVINVGK
+1263 DATVINIGK
-1272 EAFFAAEKLESIAV
+1272 EAFFACEKLESIAV

-1292 ASFLSEVTVGDN
+1292 ASFLAEVTVGEN
-1304 WSGSAEVIFSG
+1304 WSGNAEVIFSG
-1315 LSWDIGV
+1315 LAWDIGV

-1337 AITGSGYMKN
+1337 AITGSGLMKN
-1347 WASAN
+1347 WASAS

-1380 SGCQN
+1380 SGCES
-1385 LADCVPPASV
+1385 LSDCVLPDSV
-1395 ENIGQY
+1395 SSIGQY

-1407 ALTFVRVPDKV
+1407 GITFFRVPDKV
-1418 KTISTYTFAN
+1418 TTINTYTFAN
-1428 CTALVWAD
+1428 CTSLYWVD
-1436 CGLGVESIEP
+1436 CGLGVQSIEP
-1446 FAFSGCSN
+1446 FAFAGCPT
-1454 ARYISINGSA
+1454 ARYIAINGSA

-1489 DFTDYTGIKDASTGS
+1489 DFTDYTGINDAATGS

-1517 IETGRL
+1517 IEQGRL
-1523 MDRYAANNTTAA
+1523 LKRYAANNTTAA
-1535 IGASGSYANTSDL
+1535 IGSTGSYANTSDL
-1548 YAYSFDSD
+1548 YAYSFDSN
-1556 NDGKS
+1556 NDGKA

-1579 TQVPWNAIRATLTK
+1579 TQVPWNEIRETLTK

-1603 GPYAFEDCTALQ
+1603 GPYAFEDCTALT

-1648 TGSLTADSNVFVGA
+1648 TGSLTADSNVFVNA

-1689 LTNLTF
+1689 LTNLTL

-1709 CTGLKTL
+1709 CTGMKTL

-1739 GFTVEIAANVTKI
+1739 GFTVELAANVTKL

-1765 CTSVFADAGSKLESI
+1765 VTSVFADAGSKLESI

-1797 NCSML
+1797 NCTML

-1841 ADFSI
+1841 ADFTIS
-1846 NNDEAITNI
+1846 NDEAITNI

-1955 EGEMIDFAT
+1955 TGEMIDFQS

-1975 NDVRSTVTRVYVGDG
+1975 NDVRSTVTRIYVGDG

-2006 EVQIGHDVQEIG
+2006 EVQIGHDVEEIG
-2018 KYAFRDDIKVPEFD
+2018 KYAFRDDVKVPEFD
-2032 LSSAKASLT
+2032 LSTAKASLQ
-2041 NIDDGAFENCS
+2041 NIEDGAFENCS
-2052 GTSTVNL
+2052 GTSSVNL

-2075 LADSSIVYVSTD
+2075 LADSSVVYVSTD

-2114 VRVFFTKD
+2114 VQVFFTKD
-2122 LVSQG
+2122 LASQG
-2127 VYNGKDVVWNVEAT
+2127 VYNGKDVTWNVEAS

-2150 YYATTKGGQWTE
+2150 YYATEKGGQWTE
-2162 ITSAMTGYTINSTV
+2162 ITSAMTGYTIESTV
-2176 RSSTLTMDGSIVTL
+2176 NSSTLKMDGSIVTL
-2190 DKNGYYFYCE
+2190 DKNGYYFYVE

-2251 EGTADNGL
+2251 EGSTDNGV

-2296 NNDPNTASAPVKY
+2296 NNDPNTASEPVKY
-2309 IIKVDNSSPTV
+2309 ILKVDNSSPTV

-2365 SNVTGYVPLMDGVDM
+2365 SNVTGYVPLMQGVDM

-2390 KGEGGKYTA
+2390 KADGGKYTA

-2413 SFNLNVDVDPTDA
+2413 SFELNTAIDA
-2426 GVSNY
+2426 GDSAISNY
-2431 VAATANTSLEK
+2431 VAATSNSALEK

-2448 HVMDATKTDYA
+2448 HVMDDTKTDYA
-2459 ISASNKGVVTIPVPT
+2459 ISASNKGVVTIPVPA
-2474 DYDTTRIVVYG
+2474 DYDATRIAIYG

-2519 GLEPVSSAPTGG
+2519 GLEPASSASTGD

>member
-1 MQKKLSKLLIILVL
+1 MRKKLTKLLLVLVL
-15 ALTTMLAMATTANAE
+15 ALTTMFAMATTANAE

-70 YRNYIKELQFAS
+70 YRNYITELQFPS

-111 DYAFLNCAGAKEVYI
+111 DYAFLNCAGVKEVYI
-126 PISVANWGGFI
+126 PISVANWGGFV

-146 IFTENTTNIN
+146 IFTENTTDIN
-156 MTTPIWDSSVG
+156 MTAPIWDASVG
-167 SQAENGYVELQIES
+167 SKAADGYVELQIES

-221 NLNSATNIGKYA
+221 NLSSATNIGKYA
-233 FYGCTGVTVI
+233 FYGCTGVTTI
-243 NLPVATTIGEN
+243 NLPVATNIGEF
-254 AFYGCSGAES
+254 AFYGCTGADS
-264 INLPVATSIGENAFK
+264 INIPVATSIGDNAFENCTGAK
-279 GCSGAKTIYLGA
+279 KITVGATSVNYGNEVFKNCSGCQELYLGA
-291 TNITYG
+291 IG
-297 NNCFADTTGCTEIYL
+297 FK
-312 GSINFAQNS
+312 QNS
-321 NALSRMG
+321 NAMNGMG
-328 SGKTLTMTL
+328 SASGFKVTL
-337 GKSVSA
+337 GKAITS

-349 TSHIGT
+349 TSYIGT
-355 TGSINLVLEEGSNLN
+355 TKPMSLVLEAGSKL
-370 SVGASAFENNSILT
+370 SSIGTSAFEGNALLI
-384 SVDFSNSAKNVSYNA
+384 SVDLNNRAEELALSD
-399 KAFNNCANLKTF
+399 KAFYKCTSIKSFSTNTGSLSVGKLSLADLKKCENFQLNSKSTDIASSIETYSLVLTNPTSAWSATATEKISGIKINPTVYWTSWGAYYSVNGSGSYYMSQVYNNDANAANPEGGSLSFQNQSVTLNPKYEIENYSHPLENLGADGNGCDITIGESVVAIPDKMF
-411 SSNTGT
+411 SSGIRYTISSNFPS
-417 ATLTT
+417 AT
-422 LSFGNLKKLETL
+422 
-434 NWNASSTTLGW
+434 SSTTATVNIPAK
-445 STQLQAK
+445 SKVYQASYNYNNAINSY
-452 VTFTSAATT
+452 TFTIPASNRNLSGNVTYGAKSNVNIISLPSGINIKNVTTNTNTKLTSIGVAAFGLDDRSVTSTVSLTNVTTPNTSGNGTIEDGTIVAYGASSNGYLSGWNKAHTITSGNNVNASNQSAKTT
-461 ASSHTGSHVSQQKSS
+461 ASASVKFSEDKNSVNTGSTAALQNGKIKLVSLGSVSNTCEIKYGAFSFNPSLEKAWFGSGISYISPDSFYSLKSPS
-476 TASMALTP
+476 TAYVYGKTSNTFTP
-484 STTQNTS
+484 SNN
-491 YGWYPTGDFT
+491 GL
-501 ISAATAGTTSAS
+501 TSAGH
-513 QNSASS
+513 S
-519 GTATSTTT
+519 GFTDIVYDAT
-527 ASYNWVGTNNTGN
+527 
-540 HPFLNL
+540 
-546 GSSVSAGSTV
+546 
-556 TFGKTVTT
+556 
-564 VPDYFLTSGVYAF
+564 
-577 ETAAATLKRTY
+577 
-588 TATGSSTA
+588 
-596 SSTKSTSGTPATPA
+596 
-610 MALASVGG
+610 
-618 DVYFGYY
+618 
-625 ASNLGW
+625 
-631 TVNSKKV
+631 
-638 SVTNVGNVAQSVTI
+638 
-652 TSNLTDTTT
+652 
-661 VTQSCAI
+661 
-668 TEGVKLS
+668 
-675 SATGIKLNQVNSISK
+675 
-690 AITSVGQSSFGWI
+690 
-703 QIPMTSANNDLPS
+703 
-716 AGVTS
+716 
-721 SFTASENSISATRNS
+721 
-736 TSTQGTIYT
+736 
-745 APNFAVASRSYPYFA
+745 
-760 MYMGHAPHNSG
+760 
-771 YKTNW
+771 
-776 TWSNNWGAWHDNS
+776 
-789 YTWTQGAGNGS
+789 
-800 ANYYGKG
+800 
-807 IYRESGLQLGGNYYC
+807 
-822 AFATKDMAIR
+822 
-832 EMRRLFDTTAV
+832 
-843 TATTTNTISGTFKTN
+843 
-858 TISIPASTTTTKTW
+858 
-872 STVNNAA
+872 
-879 NVPVNGYPDGNNVK
+879 
-893 TANFGMAGNN
+893 
-903 MTINAGAFLGAK
+903 
-915 SLTNAYLAS
+915 
-924 TVKNIQGN
+924 
-932 AFYTRNT
+932 
-939 GTSDILYAYGKSNV
+939 
-953 GDFSV
+953 
-958 HTGLDTHND
+958 
-967 ITAQYKPALKDY
+967 LKDY
-979 GIFVGEYK
+979 GIFIDKFK
-987 VGNNV
+987 VGDNV
-992 TAYLYNTSGSNYL
+992 NAYLYNTSGDNYL
-1005 VNLAGSGATY
+1005 INLAGSGSTYDTFTASTLPGWSATY
-1015 DSYTASNRPGW
+1015 
-1026 AGSYGTKVTEVIIDD
+1026 GSKVTEIIVDD
-1041 TVTSV
+1041 TVTTI
-1046 GNYMFY
+1046 GNYLFY
-1052 GHSALQSVT
+1052 GHSALQKVT
-1061 FGTGVTKIG
+1061 FGSGLTRIG

-1075 NCTSFENQDAAWPC
+1075 NCTAFEAQDAEWNC

-1094 GSHAFANC
+1094 GSYAFANC
-1102 SIKMAG
+1102 SIKKAG
-1108 IPSTILKLGSG
+1108 IPATITKLGSG
-1119 VFAGNPVQQISYRA
+1119 VFSGNHVEQISYRA
-1133 KAASAHTADIVS
+1133 TAAAAHTADVVP
-1145 FSGLADNVETL
+1145 FSGLADSVDTT
-1156 VIIGNEVTSI
+1156 ITIADSVTSI
-1166 PAFLFY
+1166 PAFMFY
-1172 KAEVEKIT
+1172 KAEVEKIN
-1180 IGPAVASIGE
+1180 IGTGVVSIGE
-1190 GAFSGSKTAIITVAD
+1190 AAFSGSKTAEVAIPN
-1205 GNTAY
+1205 GNAAY
-1210 KANADGN
+1210 RVNADGN
-1217 LYTADGL
+1217 LYTADNL
-1224 TMVTYLGRKQDAAYT
+1224 TIVSYLGNHQDAAYT
-1239 LASGVN
+1239 LATGVN

-1254 HPYLERMTF
+1254 HPFLERMTF
-1263 DATVINVGK
+1263 DATVINIGK
-1272 EAFFAAEKLESIAV
+1272 EAFFACDKLESIAV

-1292 ASFLSEVTVGDN
+1292 ASFLAEVTVGEN

-1315 LSWDIGV
+1315 LAWDIGV

-1337 AITGSGYMKN
+1337 AITGSGLMKN
-1347 WASAN
+1347 WASAS

-1380 SGCQN
+1380 SGCES
-1385 LADCVPPASV
+1385 LSDCVLPDSV
-1395 ENIGQY
+1395 SSIGQY

-1407 ALTFVRVPDKV
+1407 GITFFRVPDKV
-1418 KTISTYTFAN
+1418 TTINTYTFAN
-1428 CTALVWAD
+1428 CTSLYWVD
-1436 CGLGVESIEP
+1436 CGLGVQSIEP
-1446 FAFSGCSN
+1446 FAFAGCPT
-1454 ARYISINGSA
+1454 ARYIAINGSA

-1489 DFTDYTGIKDASTGS
+1489 DFTDYTGINDAATGS

-1517 IETGRL
+1517 IEQGRL
-1523 MDRYAANNTTAA
+1523 LKRYAANNTTAA
-1535 IGASGSYANTSDL
+1535 IGSTGSYANTSDL
-1548 YAYSFDSD
+1548 YAYSFDSN
-1556 NDGKS
+1556 NDGKA

-1579 TQVPWNAIRATLTK
+1579 TQVPWNEIRETLTK

-1603 GPYAFEDCTALQ
+1603 GPYAFEDCTALT

-1648 TGSLTADSNVFVGA
+1648 TGSLTADSNVFVNA

-1689 LTNLTF
+1689 LTNLTL

-1709 CTGLKTL
+1709 CTGMKTL

-1739 GFTVEIAANVTKI
+1739 GFTVELAANVTKV

-1765 CTSVFADAGSKLESI
+1765 VTSVFADAGSKLESI

-1797 NCSML
+1797 NCTML

-1841 ADFSI
+1841 ADFTIS
-1846 NNDEAITNI
+1846 NDEAITNI

-1955 EGEMIDFAT
+1955 TGEMIDFQS

-1975 NDVRSTVTRVYVGDG
+1975 NDVRSTVTRIYVGDG
-1990 ITRIGNYN
+1990 ITRIGSYN

-2006 EVQIGHDVQEIG
+2006 EVQIGHDVEEIG
-2018 KYAFRDDIKVPEFD
+2018 KYAFRDDVKVPEFD
-2032 LSSAKASLT
+2032 MSTAKASLQ
-2041 NIDDGAFENCS
+2041 NIEDGAFENCS
-2052 GTSTVNL
+2052 GTSSVNL

-2075 LADSSIVYVSTD
+2075 LADSSVVYVSTD

-2114 VRVFFTKD
+2114 VQVFFTKD
-2122 LVSQG
+2122 LASQG
-2127 VYNGKDVVWNVEAT
+2127 VYNGKDVTWNVEAS

-2150 YYATTKGGQWTE
+2150 YYATEKGGQWTE
-2162 ITSAMTGYTINSTV
+2162 ITSAMTGYTIESTV
-2176 RSSTLTMDGSIVTL
+2176 NSSTMKMDGSIVTL
-2190 DKNGYYFYCE
+2190 DKNGYYFYVE

-2213 ALAVYSSAITPTITV
+2213 TLAVYSSAITPTITV

-2251 EGTADNGL
+2251 EGSTDNGV

-2296 NNDPNTASAPVKY
+2296 NNDPNTASEPVKY
-2309 IIKVDNSSPTV
+2309 ILKVDNSSPTV

-2347 QSINWYKTAADA
+2347 QSINWYKAAADA

-2365 SNVTGYVPLMDGVDM
+2365 SNVTGYVPLMQGVDM

-2390 KGEGGKYTA
+2390 KAEGGKYTA

-2413 SFNLNVDVDPTDA
+2413 TFELNTAIDA
-2426 GVSNY
+2426 GDSAISNY
-2431 VAATANTSLEK
+2431 VAATSNSALEK

-2448 HVMDATKTDYA
+2448 HVMDDTKTDYA
-2459 ISASNKGVVTIPVPT
+2459 ISASNKGVVTIPVPA
-2474 DYDTTRIVVYG
+2474 DYDATRIAVYG

-2519 GLEPVSSAPTGG
+2519 GLEPASSTSTGD

>member
-1 MQKKLSKLLIILVL
+1 MRKKLTKLLLVLVL
-15 ALTTMLAMATTANAE
+15 ALTTMFAMATTANAE

-70 YRNYIKELQFAS
+70 YRNYITEIQFPS

-91 FSDLVNLEK
+91 FSDLVNVEK

-111 DYAFLNCAGAKEVYI
+111 DYAFLNCAGVKEIYI
-126 PISVANWGGFI
+126 PISIANWGGFV
-137 FKDCVSIGY
+137 FKDCVSVGY
-146 IFTENTTNIN
+146 IFTENTTDIN
-156 MTTPIWDSSVG
+156 MTAPIWDASVG
-167 SQAENGYVELQIES
+167 SKAADNYVELQIES

-221 NLNSATNIGKYA
+221 NLSSATNIGKYA
-233 FYGCTGVTVI
+233 FYGCTGVTTI
-243 NLPVATTIGEN
+243 NLPVATTIGEY
-254 AFYGCSGAES
+254 AFYGCTGADS
-264 INLPVATSIGENAFK
+264 INIPVATSIGDNAFENCTGAK
-279 GCSGAKTIYLGA
+279 KITVGATSVNYGNEVFKNCSGCQELYLGA
-291 TNITYG
+291 IG
-297 NNCFADTTGCTEIYL
+297 FK
-312 GSINFAQNS
+312 QNS
-321 NALSRMG
+321 NAMNGMG
-328 SGKTLTMTL
+328 SASGFKVTL
-337 GKSVSA
+337 GKAITS

-349 TSHIGT
+349 TSYIGT
-355 TGSINLVLEEGSNLN
+355 TKPMSLVLEAGSKL
-370 SVGASAFENNSILT
+370 SSIGTSAFEGNALLI
-384 SVDFSNSAKNVSYNA
+384 SVDLNNRAEELALSD
-399 KAFNNCANLKTF
+399 KAFYKCTSIKSFSTNTGSLSVGKLSLADLKKCENFQLNSKSTDIASSIETYSLVLTNPTSAWSATATEKISGIKINPTVYWTSWGAYYSVNGSGSYYMSQVYNNGANAANPEGGSLSFQNQSVTLNPKYEIENYSHPLENLGADGNGCDITIGESVVAIPDKMF
-411 SSNTGT
+411 SSGIRYTISSNFPS
-417 ATLTT
+417 AT
-422 LSFGNLKKLETL
+422 
-434 NWNASSTTLGW
+434 SSTTATVNIPAK
-445 STQLQAK
+445 SKVYQASYNYNNAINSY
-452 VTFTSAATT
+452 TFTIPASNRNLSGNVTYGAKSNVNIISLPSGINIKNVTTNTNTKLTSIGVAAFGLDDRSVTSTVSLTNVTTPNTSGNGTIEDGTIVAYGASSNGYLSGWNKAHTITSGNNVNASNQSAKTT
-461 ASSHTGSHVSQQKSS
+461 ASASVKFSEDKNSVNTGSTAALQNGKIKLVSLGSVSNTCEIKYGAFSFNPSLEKAWFGSGISYISPDSFYSLKSPS
-476 TASMALTP
+476 TAYVYGKTSNTFTP
-484 STTQNTS
+484 SNN
-491 YGWYPTGDFT
+491 GL
-501 ISAATAGTTSAS
+501 TSAGH
-513 QNSASS
+513 S
-519 GTATSTTT
+519 GFTDIVYDAT
-527 ASYNWVGTNNTGN
+527 
-540 HPFLNL
+540 
-546 GSSVSAGSTV
+546 
-556 TFGKTVTT
+556 
-564 VPDYFLTSGVYAF
+564 
-577 ETAAATLKRTY
+577 
-588 TATGSSTA
+588 
-596 SSTKSTSGTPATPA
+596 
-610 MALASVGG
+610 
-618 DVYFGYY
+618 
-625 ASNLGW
+625 
-631 TVNSKKV
+631 
-638 SVTNVGNVAQSVTI
+638 
-652 TSNLTDTTT
+652 
-661 VTQSCAI
+661 
-668 TEGVKLS
+668 
-675 SATGIKLNQVNSISK
+675 
-690 AITSVGQSSFGWI
+690 
-703 QIPMTSANNDLPS
+703 
-716 AGVTS
+716 
-721 SFTASENSISATRNS
+721 
-736 TSTQGTIYT
+736 
-745 APNFAVASRSYPYFA
+745 
-760 MYMGHAPHNSG
+760 
-771 YKTNW
+771 
-776 TWSNNWGAWHDNS
+776 
-789 YTWTQGAGNGS
+789 
-800 ANYYGKG
+800 
-807 IYRESGLQLGGNYYC
+807 
-822 AFATKDMAIR
+822 
-832 EMRRLFDTTAV
+832 
-843 TATTTNTISGTFKTN
+843 
-858 TISIPASTTTTKTW
+858 
-872 STVNNAA
+872 
-879 NVPVNGYPDGNNVK
+879 
-893 TANFGMAGNN
+893 
-903 MTINAGAFLGAK
+903 
-915 SLTNAYLAS
+915 
-924 TVKNIQGN
+924 
-932 AFYTRNT
+932 
-939 GTSDILYAYGKSNV
+939 
-953 GDFSV
+953 
-958 HTGLDTHND
+958 
-967 ITAQYKPALKDY
+967 LKDY
-979 GIFVGEYK
+979 GIFIDKFK
-987 VGNNV
+987 VGDNV
-992 TAYLYNTSGSNYL
+992 NAYLYNTSGDNYL
-1005 VNLAGSGATY
+1005 INLAGSGSTYDTFTASTLPGWSATY
-1015 DSYTASNRPGW
+1015 
-1026 AGSYGTKVTEVIIDD
+1026 GSKVTEIIVDD
-1041 TVTSV
+1041 TVTTI
-1046 GNYMFY
+1046 GNYLFY
-1052 GHSALQSVT
+1052 GHSALEKVT
-1061 FGTGVTKIG
+1061 FGSGLTRIG

-1075 NCTSFENQDAAWPC
+1075 NCTAFEAQDAEWNC
-1089 PVTEF
+1089 PVTEL
-1094 GSHAFANC
+1094 GSYAFANC
-1102 SIKMAG
+1102 SIKKAG
-1108 IPSTILKLGSG
+1108 IPATITKLGSG
-1119 VFAGNPVQQISYRA
+1119 VFSGNPVEQISYRA
-1133 KAASAHTADIVS
+1133 TAAAAHTADVVP
-1145 FSGLADNVETL
+1145 FSGLADSVDTT
-1156 VIIGNEVTSI
+1156 ITIADSVTSI
-1166 PAFLFY
+1166 PAFMFY
-1172 KAEVEKIT
+1172 KAEVEKIN
-1180 IGPAVASIGE
+1180 IGTGVASIGE
-1190 GAFSGSKTAIITVAD
+1190 AAFSGSKTAEVAIPN
-1205 GNTAY
+1205 GNAAY
-1210 KANADGN
+1210 RVNADGN
-1217 LYTADGL
+1217 LYTADNL
-1224 TMVTYLGRKQDAAYT
+1224 TIVAYLGNHQDAAYT
-1239 LASGVN
+1239 LATGVN

-1254 HPYLERMTF
+1254 HPFLERMTF
-1263 DATVINVGK
+1263 DATVINIGK
-1272 EAFFAAEKLESIAV
+1272 EAFFACDKLESIAV

-1292 ASFLSEVTVGDN
+1292 ASFLAEVTVGEN

-1337 AITGSGYMKN
+1337 AITGSGLMKN
-1347 WASAN
+1347 WASAS

-1380 SGCQN
+1380 SGCES
-1385 LADCVPPASV
+1385 LSDCVLPDSV
-1395 ENIGQY
+1395 SNIGQY

-1407 ALTFVRVPDKV
+1407 GITFFRVPDKV
-1418 KTISTYTFAN
+1418 TTINTYTFAN
-1428 CTALVWAD
+1428 CTSLYWVD
-1436 CGLGVESIEP
+1436 CGLGVQSIEP
-1446 FAFSGCSN
+1446 FAFAGCPT
-1454 ARYISINGSA
+1454 ARYIAINGSA
-1464 TEVKGNAFQGDKNA
+1464 AEVKGNAFQGDKNA

-1489 DFTDYTGIKDASTGS
+1489 DFTDYTGINDAATGS

-1517 IETGRL
+1517 IEQGRL
-1523 MDRYAANNTTAA
+1523 LKRYAANNTTAA
-1535 IGASGSYANTSDL
+1535 IGSTGSYANTSDL
-1548 YAYSFDSD
+1548 YAYSFDSN
-1556 NDGKS
+1556 NDGKA

-1579 TQVPWNAIRATLTK
+1579 TQVPWNEIRETLTK

-1603 GPYAFEDCTALQ
+1603 GPYAFEDCTALT

-1648 TGSLTADSNVFVGA
+1648 TGSLTADSNVFVNA

-1689 LTNLTF
+1689 LTKLTL

-1709 CTGLKTL
+1709 CTGMKTL

-1728 KIFTDAGKDSG
+1728 KIFTDAGKESG
-1739 GFTVEIAANVTKI
+1739 GFTIELAANVTKV

-1765 CTSVFADAGSKLESI
+1765 VTSVFADAGSKLESI

-1797 NCSML
+1797 NCTML

-1824 IKLQKINSEAFA
+1824 VKLQKINSEAFA

-1841 ADFSI
+1841 ADFTIS
-1846 NNDEAITNI
+1846 NDKAITNI

-1955 EGEMIDFAT
+1955 TGEMIDFQS

-1975 NDVRSTVTRVYVGDG
+1975 NDVRSTVTRIYVGDG

-2006 EVQIGHDVQEIG
+2006 EVQIGHDVEEIG
-2018 KYAFRDDIKVPEFD
+2018 KYAFRDDVKVPEFD
-2032 LSSAKASLT
+2032 LSTAKASLQ
-2041 NIDDGAFENCS
+2041 NIEDGAFENCS
-2052 GTSTVNL
+2052 GTSSVNL
-2059 SGCSGLGAVG
+2059 SGCSGLGAIG

-2075 LADSSIVYVSTD
+2075 LADSSVVYVSTD

-2114 VRVFFTKD
+2114 VQVFFTKD

-2127 VYNGKDVVWNVEAT
+2127 VYNGKDVIWNVEAS

-2150 YYATTKGGQWTE
+2150 YYATEKGGQWTE
-2162 ITSAMTGYTINSTV
+2162 ITSAMTGYTIESTV
-2176 RSSTLTMDGSIVTL
+2176 NSSTMKMDGSIVTL
-2190 DKNGYYFYCE
+2190 DKNGYYFYVE
-2200 AVSPYYEQASSTA
+2200 AVSPYYEQASSA
-2213 ALAVYSSAITPTITV
+2213 ATLAVYSSAITPTITV

-2251 EGTADNGL
+2251 EGSTDNGV

-2296 NNDPNTASAPVKY
+2296 NNDPNTASEPVKY
-2309 IIKVDNSSPTV
+2309 ILKVDNSSPTV

-2347 QSINWYKTAADA
+2347 QSINWYKAAADA

-2365 SNVTGYVPLMDGVDM
+2365 SNVTGYVPLMQGVDM

-2390 KGEGGKYTA
+2390 KAEGGKYTA

-2413 SFNLNVDVDPTDA
+2413 TFELNTAIDA
-2426 GVSNY
+2426 GDSAISNY
-2431 VAATANTSLEK
+2431 VAATSNSALEK

-2448 HVMDATKTDYA
+2448 HVMDDTKTDYA
-2459 ISASNKGVVTIPVPT
+2459 ISASNKGVVTIPVPA
-2474 DYDTTRIVVYG
+2474 DYDATRIAVYG

-2519 GLEPVSSAPTGG
+2519 GLEPASSTSTGD

>member
-1 MQKKLSKLLIILVL
+1 MRKKLTKLLLVLVL

-47 GVLKIDVE
+47 GILKIDVE

-70 YRNYIKELQFAS
+70 YRNYITEIQFPS

-91 FSDLVNLEK
+91 FSDLVNVEK

-111 DYAFLNCAGAKEVYI
+111 DYAFLNCAGVKEIYI
-126 PISVANWGGFI
+126 PISIANWGGFV
-137 FKDCVSIGY
+137 FKDCVSVGY
-146 IFTENTTNIN
+146 IFTENTTDIN
-156 MTTPIWDSSVG
+156 MTAPIWDASVG
-167 SQAENGYVELQIES
+167 SKAADNYVELQIES

-221 NLNSATNIGKYA
+221 NLSSATNIGKYA
-233 FYGCTGVTVI
+233 FYGCTGVTTI
-243 NLPVATTIGEN
+243 NLPVATTIGEY
-254 AFYGCSGAES
+254 AFYGCTGADS
-264 INLPVATSIGENAFK
+264 INIPVATSIGDNAFENCTGAK
-279 GCSGAKTIYLGA
+279 KLTVGATSVNYGNEVFKNCSGCQELYLGA
-291 TNITYG
+291 IG
-297 NNCFADTTGCTEIYL
+297 FK
-312 GSINFAQNS
+312 QNS
-321 NALSRMG
+321 NAMNGMG
-328 SGKTLTMTL
+328 SASGFKVTL
-337 GKSVSA
+337 GKAITS

-349 TSHIGT
+349 TSYIGT
-355 TGSINLVLEEGSNLN
+355 TKPMSLVLEAGSKL
-370 SVGASAFENNSILT
+370 SSIGTSAFEGNALLI
-384 SVDFSNSAKNVSYNA
+384 SVDLSNRAEELALSD
-399 KAFNNCANLKTF
+399 KAFYKCTSIKSFSTNTGSLSVGKLSLADLKKCENFQLNSKSTDIASSIETYSLVLTNPTSAWSATATEKISGIKINPTVYWTTWSAYYSVNGSGSYYMSQVYNNGANAANPEGGSLSFQNQSVTLNPKYEIENYSHPLENLGADGNGCDITIGESVVAIPDKMF
-411 SSNTGT
+411 SSGIRYTISSNFPS
-417 ATLTT
+417 AT
-422 LSFGNLKKLETL
+422 
-434 NWNASSTTLGW
+434 SSTTATVNIPAK
-445 STQLQAK
+445 SKVYQASYNYNNEINSY
-452 VTFTSAATT
+452 TFTIPASNRNLSGNVTYGAKSNVNIISLPSGINIKNVTTNTNTKLTSIGVAAFGLDDRSVTSTVSLTNVTTPNTSGNGTIEDGTIVAYGASSNGYLTGWNKAHTITSGNNVNASNQSVKTT
-461 ASSHTGSHVSQQKSS
+461 ASASVKFSEDKNSVNTGSTAALQNGKIKLVSLGSVSNTCEIKYGAFSFNPSLEKAWFGSGISYISPDSFYSLKSPS
-476 TASMALTP
+476 TAYVYGKTSNTFTP
-484 STTQNTS
+484 SNN
-491 YGWYPTGDFT
+491 GL
-501 ISAATAGTTSAS
+501 TSAGH
-513 QNSASS
+513 S
-519 GTATSTTT
+519 GFTDIVYDAT
-527 ASYNWVGTNNTGN
+527 
-540 HPFLNL
+540 
-546 GSSVSAGSTV
+546 
-556 TFGKTVTT
+556 
-564 VPDYFLTSGVYAF
+564 
-577 ETAAATLKRTY
+577 
-588 TATGSSTA
+588 
-596 SSTKSTSGTPATPA
+596 
-610 MALASVGG
+610 
-618 DVYFGYY
+618 
-625 ASNLGW
+625 
-631 TVNSKKV
+631 
-638 SVTNVGNVAQSVTI
+638 
-652 TSNLTDTTT
+652 
-661 VTQSCAI
+661 
-668 TEGVKLS
+668 
-675 SATGIKLNQVNSISK
+675 
-690 AITSVGQSSFGWI
+690 
-703 QIPMTSANNDLPS
+703 
-716 AGVTS
+716 
-721 SFTASENSISATRNS
+721 
-736 TSTQGTIYT
+736 
-745 APNFAVASRSYPYFA
+745 
-760 MYMGHAPHNSG
+760 
-771 YKTNW
+771 
-776 TWSNNWGAWHDNS
+776 
-789 YTWTQGAGNGS
+789 
-800 ANYYGKG
+800 
-807 IYRESGLQLGGNYYC
+807 
-822 AFATKDMAIR
+822 
-832 EMRRLFDTTAV
+832 
-843 TATTTNTISGTFKTN
+843 
-858 TISIPASTTTTKTW
+858 
-872 STVNNAA
+872 
-879 NVPVNGYPDGNNVK
+879 
-893 TANFGMAGNN
+893 
-903 MTINAGAFLGAK
+903 
-915 SLTNAYLAS
+915 
-924 TVKNIQGN
+924 
-932 AFYTRNT
+932 
-939 GTSDILYAYGKSNV
+939 
-953 GDFSV
+953 
-958 HTGLDTHND
+958 
-967 ITAQYKPALKDY
+967 LKDY
-979 GIFVGEYK
+979 GIFIDKFK
-987 VGNNV
+987 VGDNV
-992 TAYLYNTSGSNYL
+992 NAYLYNTSGDNYL
-1005 VNLAGSGATY
+1005 INLAGSGSTYDTFTANTLPGWSATY
-1015 DSYTASNRPGW
+1015 
-1026 AGSYGTKVTEVIIDD
+1026 GSKVTEIIVDD
-1041 TVTSV
+1041 TVTTI
-1046 GNYMFY
+1046 GNYLFY
-1052 GHSALQSVT
+1052 GHSALQKVT
-1061 FGTGVTKIG
+1061 FGSGLTRIG

-1075 NCTSFENQDAAWPC
+1075 NCTAFEAQDAEWNC

-1094 GSHAFANC
+1094 GSYAFANC
-1102 SIKMAG
+1102 SIKNAG
-1108 IPSTILKLGSG
+1108 IPATITKLGSG
-1119 VFAGNPVQQISYRA
+1119 VFSGNPVEQISYRA
-1133 KAASAHTADIVS
+1133 TAAAAHTADVVP
-1145 FSGLADNVETL
+1145 FSGLADSVDTT
-1156 VIIGNEVTSI
+1156 ITIADSVTSI
-1166 PAFLFY
+1166 PAFMFY
-1172 KAEVEKIT
+1172 KAEVEKIN
-1180 IGPAVASIGE
+1180 IGTGVASIGE
-1190 GAFSGSKTAIITVAD
+1190 AAFSGSKTAEVAIPN
-1205 GNTAY
+1205 GNAAY
-1210 KANADGN
+1210 RVNADGN
-1217 LYTADGL
+1217 LYTADNL
-1224 TMVTYLGRKQDAAYT
+1224 TIIAYLGKHQDAAYT
-1239 LASGVN
+1239 LATGVN

-1254 HPYLERMTF
+1254 HPFLERMTF
-1263 DATVINVGK
+1263 DATVINIGK
-1272 EAFFAAEKLESIAV
+1272 EAFFACDKLESIAV

-1292 ASFLSEVTVGDN
+1292 ASFLAEVTVGEN
-1304 WSGSAEVIFSG
+1304 WSGNAEVIFSG
-1315 LSWDIGV
+1315 LAWDIGV

-1337 AITGSGYMKN
+1337 AITGSGLMKN
-1347 WASAN
+1347 WASAS

-1380 SGCQN
+1380 SGCES
-1385 LADCVPPASV
+1385 LSDCVLPDSV
-1395 ENIGQY
+1395 SSIGQY

-1407 ALTFVRVPDKV
+1407 GITFFRVPDKV
-1418 KTISTYTFAN
+1418 TTINTYTFAN
-1428 CTALVWAD
+1428 CTSLYWVD
-1436 CGLGVESIEP
+1436 CGLGVQSIEP
-1446 FAFSGCSN
+1446 FAFAGCPT
-1454 ARYISINGSA
+1454 ARYIAINGSA

-1489 DFTDYTGIKDASTGS
+1489 DFTDYTGINDAATGS

-1517 IETGRL
+1517 IEQGRL
-1523 MDRYAANNTTAA
+1523 LKRYAANNTTAA
-1535 IGASGSYANTSDL
+1535 IGSTGSYANTSDL
-1548 YAYSFDSD
+1548 YAYSFDSN
-1556 NDGKS
+1556 NDGKA

-1579 TQVPWNAIRATLTK
+1579 TQVPWNEIRETLTK

-1603 GPYAFEDCTALQ
+1603 GPYAFEDCTALT

-1648 TGSLTADSNVFVGA
+1648 TGSLTADSNVFVNA

-1689 LTNLTF
+1689 LTNLTL

-1709 CTGLKTL
+1709 CTGMKTL

-1739 GFTVEIAANVTKI
+1739 GFTVELAANVTKL

-1765 CTSVFADAGSKLESI
+1765 VTSVFADAGSKLESI

-1797 NCSML
+1797 NCTML

-1841 ADFSI
+1841 ADFTIS
-1846 NNDEAITNI
+1846 NDEAITNI

-1955 EGEMIDFAT
+1955 TGEMIDFQS

-1975 NDVRSTVTRVYVGDG
+1975 NDVRSTVTRIYVGDG

-2006 EVQIGHDVQEIG
+2006 EVQIGHDVEEIG
-2018 KYAFRDDIKVPEFD
+2018 KYAFRDDVKVPEFD
-2032 LSSAKASLT
+2032 LSTAKASLQ
-2041 NIDDGAFENCS
+2041 NIEDGAFENCS
-2052 GTSTVNL
+2052 GTSSVNL

-2075 LADSSIVYVSTD
+2075 LADSSVVYVSTD

-2114 VRVFFTKD
+2114 VQVFFTKD
-2122 LVSQG
+2122 LASQG
-2127 VYNGKDVVWNVEAT
+2127 VYNGKDVTWNVEAS

-2150 YYATTKGGQWTE
+2150 YYATEKGGQWTE
-2162 ITSAMTGYTINSTV
+2162 ITSAMTGYTIESTV
-2176 RSSTLTMDGSIVTL
+2176 NSSTLKMDGSIVTL
-2190 DKNGYYFYCE
+2190 DKNGYYFYVE

-2251 EGTADNGL
+2251 EGSTDNGV

-2296 NNDPNTASAPVKY
+2296 NNDPNTASEPVKY
-2309 IIKVDNSSPTV
+2309 ILKVDNSSPTV

-2365 SNVTGYVPLMDGVDM
+2365 SNVTGYVPLMQGVDM

-2390 KGEGGKYTA
+2390 KADGGKYTA

-2413 SFNLNVDVDPTDA
+2413 SFELNTAIDA
-2426 GVSNY
+2426 GDSAISNY
-2431 VAATANTSLEK
+2431 VAATSNSALEK

-2448 HVMDATKTDYA
+2448 HVMDDTKTDYA
-2459 ISASNKGVVTIPVPT
+2459 ISASNKGVVTIPVPA
-2474 DYDTTRIVVYG
+2474 DYDATRIAIYG

-2519 GLEPVSSAPTGG
+2519 GLEPASSASTGD

>member
-1 MQKKLSKLLIILVL
+1 MRKKLTKLLLVLVL

-47 GVLKIDVE
+47 GILKIDVE

-70 YRNYIKELQFAS
+70 YRNYITEIQFPS

-91 FSDLVNLEK
+91 FSDLVNVEK

-111 DYAFLNCAGAKEVYI
+111 DYAFLNCAGVKEIYI
-126 PISVANWGGFI
+126 PISIANWGGFV
-137 FKDCVSIGY
+137 FKDCVSVGY
-146 IFTENTTNIN
+146 IFTENTTDIN
-156 MTTPIWDSSVG
+156 MTAPIWDASVG
-167 SQAENGYVELQIES
+167 SKAADNYVELQIES

-221 NLNSATNIGKYA
+221 NLSSATNIGKYA
-233 FYGCTGVTVI
+233 FYGCTGVTTI
-243 NLPVATTIGEN
+243 NLPVATTIGEY
-254 AFYGCSGAES
+254 AFYGCTGADS
-264 INLPVATSIGENAFK
+264 INIPVATSIGDNAFENCTGAK
-279 GCSGAKTIYLGA
+279 KITVGATSVNYGNEVFKNCSGCQELYLGA
-291 TNITYG
+291 IG
-297 NNCFADTTGCTEIYL
+297 FK
-312 GSINFAQNS
+312 QNS
-321 NALSRMG
+321 NAMNGMG
-328 SGKTLTMTL
+328 SASGFKVTL
-337 GKSVSA
+337 GKAITS

-349 TSHIGT
+349 TSYIGT
-355 TGSINLVLEEGSNLN
+355 TKPISLVLEAGSKL
-370 SVGASAFENNSILT
+370 SSIGTSAFEGNALLI
-384 SVDFSNSAKNVSYNA
+384 SVDLNNRAEELALSD
-399 KAFNNCANLKTF
+399 KAFYKCTSIKSFSTNTGSLSIGKLSLADLKKCENFQLNSKSTDIASSIETYSLVLTNPTSAWSATATEKISGIKINPTVYWTSWGAYYSVNGSGSYYMSQVYNNGANAANPEGGSLSFQNQSVTLNPKYEIENYSHPLENLGADGNGCDITIGESVVAIPDKMF
-411 SSNTGT
+411 SSGIRYTISSNFPS
-417 ATLTT
+417 AT
-422 LSFGNLKKLETL
+422 
-434 NWNASSTTLGW
+434 SSTTATVNIPAKSKVYQASYNYNNEINSYTFAIPASNRNLSGNVTYGAKSNVNIISLPSGINIKNVTTNTNTKLTSIGVAAFGLDDRSVTSTVSLTNVTTPNTSGNGTIEDGTIVAYGASSNGYLSGW
-445 STQLQAK
+445 NKAHTITSGNNVNASNQSAK
-452 VTFTSAATT
+452 TT
-461 ASSHTGSHVSQQKSS
+461 ASASVKFSEDKNSVNTGSTAALQNGKIKLVSLGSVSNTCEIKYGAFSFNPSLEKAWFGSGISYISPDSFYSLKSPS
-476 TASMALTP
+476 TAYVYGKTSNTFTP
-484 STTQNTS
+484 SNN
-491 YGWYPTGDFT
+491 GL
-501 ISAATAGTTSAS
+501 TSAGH
-513 QNSASS
+513 S
-519 GTATSTTT
+519 GFTDIVYDAT
-527 ASYNWVGTNNTGN
+527 
-540 HPFLNL
+540 
-546 GSSVSAGSTV
+546 
-556 TFGKTVTT
+556 
-564 VPDYFLTSGVYAF
+564 
-577 ETAAATLKRTY
+577 
-588 TATGSSTA
+588 
-596 SSTKSTSGTPATPA
+596 
-610 MALASVGG
+610 
-618 DVYFGYY
+618 
-625 ASNLGW
+625 
-631 TVNSKKV
+631 
-638 SVTNVGNVAQSVTI
+638 
-652 TSNLTDTTT
+652 
-661 VTQSCAI
+661 
-668 TEGVKLS
+668 
-675 SATGIKLNQVNSISK
+675 
-690 AITSVGQSSFGWI
+690 
-703 QIPMTSANNDLPS
+703 
-716 AGVTS
+716 
-721 SFTASENSISATRNS
+721 
-736 TSTQGTIYT
+736 
-745 APNFAVASRSYPYFA
+745 
-760 MYMGHAPHNSG
+760 
-771 YKTNW
+771 
-776 TWSNNWGAWHDNS
+776 
-789 YTWTQGAGNGS
+789 
-800 ANYYGKG
+800 
-807 IYRESGLQLGGNYYC
+807 
-822 AFATKDMAIR
+822 
-832 EMRRLFDTTAV
+832 
-843 TATTTNTISGTFKTN
+843 
-858 TISIPASTTTTKTW
+858 
-872 STVNNAA
+872 
-879 NVPVNGYPDGNNVK
+879 
-893 TANFGMAGNN
+893 
-903 MTINAGAFLGAK
+903 
-915 SLTNAYLAS
+915 
-924 TVKNIQGN
+924 
-932 AFYTRNT
+932 
-939 GTSDILYAYGKSNV
+939 
-953 GDFSV
+953 
-958 HTGLDTHND
+958 
-967 ITAQYKPALKDY
+967 LKDY
-979 GIFVGEYK
+979 GIFIDKFK
-987 VGNNV
+987 VGDNV
-992 TAYLYNTSGSNYL
+992 NAYLYNTSGDNYL
-1005 VNLAGSGATY
+1005 INLAGSGSTYDTFTASTLPGWSATY
-1015 DSYTASNRPGW
+1015 
-1026 AGSYGTKVTEVIIDD
+1026 GSKVTEIIVDD
-1041 TVTSV
+1041 TVTTI
-1046 GNYMFY
+1046 GNYLFY
-1052 GHSALQSVT
+1052 GHSALQKVT
-1061 FGTGVTKIG
+1061 FGSGLTRIG

-1075 NCTSFENQDAAWPC
+1075 NCTAFEAQDAEWNC

-1094 GSHAFANC
+1094 GSYAFANC
-1102 SIKMAG
+1102 SIKNAG
-1108 IPSTILKLGSG
+1108 IPATITKLGIG
-1119 VFAGNPVQQISYRA
+1119 VFSGNPVEQISYRA
-1133 KAASAHTADIVS
+1133 TAAAAHTADVVP
-1145 FSGLADNVETL
+1145 FSGLADSVDTT
-1156 VIIGNEVTSI
+1156 ITIADSVTSV
-1166 PAFLFY
+1166 PAFMFY
-1172 KAEVEKIT
+1172 KAEVEKIN
-1180 IGPAVASIGE
+1180 IGTGVASIGE
-1190 GAFSGSKTAIITVAD
+1190 AAFSGSKTAEVAIPN
-1205 GNTAY
+1205 GNAAY
-1210 KANADGN
+1210 RVNADGN
-1217 LYTADGL
+1217 LYTADNL
-1224 TMVTYLGRKQDAAYT
+1224 TIIAYLGKHQDAAYT
-1239 LASGVN
+1239 LATGVN

-1263 DATVINVGK
+1263 DATVINIGK
-1272 EAFFAAEKLESIAV
+1272 EAFFACEKLESIAV

-1292 ASFLSEVTVGDN
+1292 ASFLAEVTVGEN
-1304 WSGSAEVIFSG
+1304 WSGNAEVIFSG
-1315 LSWDIGV
+1315 LAWDIGV

-1337 AITGSGYMKN
+1337 AITGSGLMKN
-1347 WASAN
+1347 WASAS

-1380 SGCQN
+1380 SGCES
-1385 LADCVPPASV
+1385 LSDCVLPDSV
-1395 ENIGQY
+1395 SSIGQY

-1407 ALTFVRVPDKV
+1407 GITFFRVPDKV
-1418 KTISTYTFAN
+1418 TTINTYTFAN
-1428 CTALVWAD
+1428 CTSLYWVD
-1436 CGLGVESIEP
+1436 CGLGVQSIEP
-1446 FAFSGCSN
+1446 FAFAGCPT
-1454 ARYISINGSA
+1454 ARYIAINGSA

-1489 DFTDYTGIKDASTGS
+1489 DFTDYTGINDAATGS

-1517 IETGRL
+1517 IEQGRL
-1523 MDRYAANNTTAA
+1523 LKRYAANNTTAA
-1535 IGASGSYANTSDL
+1535 IGSTGSYANTSDL
-1548 YAYSFDSD
+1548 YAYSFDSN
-1556 NDGKS
+1556 NDGKA

-1579 TQVPWNAIRATLTK
+1579 TQVPWNEIRETLTK

-1603 GPYAFEDCTALQ
+1603 GPYAFEDCTALT

-1648 TGSLTADSNVFVGA
+1648 TGSLTADSNVFVNA

-1689 LTNLTF
+1689 LTNLTL

-1709 CTGLKTL
+1709 CTGMKTL

-1739 GFTVEIAANVTKI
+1739 GFTVELAANVTKL

-1765 CTSVFADAGSKLESI
+1765 VTSVFADAGSKLESI

-1797 NCSML
+1797 NCTML

-1841 ADFSI
+1841 ADFTIS
-1846 NNDEAITNI
+1846 NDEAITNI

-1955 EGEMIDFAT
+1955 TGEMIDFQS

-1975 NDVRSTVTRVYVGDG
+1975 NDVRSTVTRIYVGDG

-2006 EVQIGHDVQEIG
+2006 EVQIGHDVEEIG
-2018 KYAFRDDIKVPEFD
+2018 KYAFRDDVKVPEFD
-2032 LSSAKASLT
+2032 LSTAKASLQ
-2041 NIDDGAFENCS
+2041 NIEDGAFENCS
-2052 GTSTVNL
+2052 GTSSVNL

-2075 LADSSIVYVSTD
+2075 LADSSVVYVSTD

-2114 VRVFFTKD
+2114 VQVFFTKD
-2122 LVSQG
+2122 LASQG
-2127 VYNGKDVVWNVEAT
+2127 VYNGKDVTWNVEAS

-2150 YYATTKGGQWTE
+2150 YYATEKGGQWTE
-2162 ITSAMTGYTINSTV
+2162 ITSAMTGYTIESTV
-2176 RSSTLTMDGSIVTL
+2176 NSSTLKMDGSIVTL
-2190 DKNGYYFYCE
+2190 DKNGYYFYVE

-2251 EGTADNGL
+2251 EGSTDNGV

-2296 NNDPNTASAPVKY
+2296 NNDPNTASEPVKY
-2309 IIKVDNSSPTV
+2309 ILKVDNSSPIV

-2365 SNVTGYVPLMDGVDM
+2365 SNVTGYVPLMQGVDM

-2390 KGEGGKYTA
+2390 KADGGKYTA

-2413 SFNLNVDVDPTDA
+2413 SFELNTAIDA
-2426 GVSNY
+2426 GDSAISNY
-2431 VAATANTSLEK
+2431 VAATSNSALEK

-2448 HVMDATKTDYA
+2448 HVMDDTKTDYA
-2459 ISASNKGVVTIPVPT
+2459 ISASNKGVVTIPVPA
-2474 DYDTTRIVVYG
+2474 DYDATRIAIYG

-2519 GLEPVSSAPTGG
+2519 GLEPASSASTGD

>member
-1 MQKKLSKLLIILVL
+1 MRKKLTKLLLVLVL

-47 GVLKIDVE
+47 GILKIDVE

-70 YRNYIKELQFAS
+70 YRNYITEIQFPS

-91 FSDLVNLEK
+91 FSDLVNVEK

-111 DYAFLNCAGAKEVYI
+111 DYAFLNCAGVKEIYI
-126 PISVANWGGFI
+126 PISIANWGGFV
-137 FKDCVSIGY
+137 FKDCVSVGY
-146 IFTENTTNIN
+146 IFTENTTDIN
-156 MTTPIWDSSVG
+156 MTAPIWDASVG
-167 SQAENGYVELQIES
+167 SKAADNYVELQIES

-221 NLNSATNIGKYA
+221 NLSSATNIGKYA
-233 FYGCTGVTVI
+233 FYGCTGVTTI
-243 NLPVATTIGEN
+243 NLPVATTIGEY
-254 AFYGCSGAES
+254 AFYGCTGADS
-264 INLPVATSIGENAFK
+264 INIPVATSIGDNAFENCTGAK
-279 GCSGAKTIYLGA
+279 KLTVGATSVNYGNEVFKNCSGCQELYLGA
-291 TNITYG
+291 IG
-297 NNCFADTTGCTEIYL
+297 FK
-312 GSINFAQNS
+312 QNS
-321 NALSRMG
+321 NAMNGMG
-328 SGKTLTMTL
+328 SASGFKVTL
-337 GKSVSA
+337 GKAITS

-349 TSHIGT
+349 TSYIGT
-355 TGSINLVLEEGSNLN
+355 TKPMSLVLEAGSKL
-370 SVGASAFENNSILT
+370 SSIGTSAFEGNALLI
-384 SVDFSNSAKNVSYNA
+384 SVDLSNRAEELALSD
-399 KAFNNCANLKTF
+399 KAFYKCTSIKSFSTNTGSLSVGKLSLADLKKCENFQLNSKSTDIASSIETYSLVLTNPTSAWSATATEKISGIKINPTVYWTTWSAYYSVNGSGSYYMSQVYNNGANAANPEGGSLSFQNQSVTLNPKYEIENYSHPLENLGADGSGCDITIGESVVAIPDKMF
-411 SSNTGT
+411 SSGIRYTISSNFPS
-417 ATLTT
+417 AT
-422 LSFGNLKKLETL
+422 
-434 NWNASSTTLGW
+434 SSTTATVNIPAK
-445 STQLQAK
+445 SKVYQASYNYNNEINSY
-452 VTFTSAATT
+452 TFTIPASNRNLSGNVTYGAKSNVNIISLPSGINIKNVTTNTNTKLTSIGVAAFGLDDRSVTSTVSLTNVTTPNTSGNGTIEDGTIVAYGASSNGYLTGWNKAHTITSGNNVNASNQSVKTT
-461 ASSHTGSHVSQQKSS
+461 ASASVKFSEDKNSVNTGSTAALQNGKIKLVSLGSVSNTCEIKYGAFSFNPSLEKAWFGSGISYISPDSFYSLKSPS
-476 TASMALTP
+476 TAYVYGKTSNTFTP
-484 STTQNTS
+484 SNN
-491 YGWYPTGDFT
+491 GL
-501 ISAATAGTTSAS
+501 TSAGH
-513 QNSASS
+513 S
-519 GTATSTTT
+519 GFTDIVYDAT
-527 ASYNWVGTNNTGN
+527 
-540 HPFLNL
+540 
-546 GSSVSAGSTV
+546 
-556 TFGKTVTT
+556 
-564 VPDYFLTSGVYAF
+564 
-577 ETAAATLKRTY
+577 
-588 TATGSSTA
+588 
-596 SSTKSTSGTPATPA
+596 
-610 MALASVGG
+610 
-618 DVYFGYY
+618 
-625 ASNLGW
+625 
-631 TVNSKKV
+631 
-638 SVTNVGNVAQSVTI
+638 
-652 TSNLTDTTT
+652 
-661 VTQSCAI
+661 
-668 TEGVKLS
+668 
-675 SATGIKLNQVNSISK
+675 
-690 AITSVGQSSFGWI
+690 
-703 QIPMTSANNDLPS
+703 
-716 AGVTS
+716 
-721 SFTASENSISATRNS
+721 
-736 TSTQGTIYT
+736 
-745 APNFAVASRSYPYFA
+745 
-760 MYMGHAPHNSG
+760 
-771 YKTNW
+771 
-776 TWSNNWGAWHDNS
+776 
-789 YTWTQGAGNGS
+789 
-800 ANYYGKG
+800 
-807 IYRESGLQLGGNYYC
+807 
-822 AFATKDMAIR
+822 
-832 EMRRLFDTTAV
+832 
-843 TATTTNTISGTFKTN
+843 
-858 TISIPASTTTTKTW
+858 
-872 STVNNAA
+872 
-879 NVPVNGYPDGNNVK
+879 
-893 TANFGMAGNN
+893 
-903 MTINAGAFLGAK
+903 
-915 SLTNAYLAS
+915 
-924 TVKNIQGN
+924 
-932 AFYTRNT
+932 
-939 GTSDILYAYGKSNV
+939 
-953 GDFSV
+953 
-958 HTGLDTHND
+958 
-967 ITAQYKPALKDY
+967 LKDY
-979 GIFVGEYK
+979 GIFIDKFK
-987 VGNNV
+987 VGDNV
-992 TAYLYNTSGSNYL
+992 NAYLYNTSGDNYL
-1005 VNLAGSGATY
+1005 INLAGSGSTYDTFTANTLPGWSATY
-1015 DSYTASNRPGW
+1015 
-1026 AGSYGTKVTEVIIDD
+1026 GSKVTEIIVDD
-1041 TVTSV
+1041 TVTTI
-1046 GNYMFY
+1046 GNYLFY
-1052 GHSALQSVT
+1052 GHSALQKVT
-1061 FGTGVTKIG
+1061 FGSGLTRIG

-1075 NCTSFENQDAAWPC
+1075 NCTAFEAQDAEWNC

-1094 GSHAFANC
+1094 GSYAFANC
-1102 SIKMAG
+1102 SIKKAG
-1108 IPSTILKLGSG
+1108 IPATITKLGSG
-1119 VFAGNPVQQISYRA
+1119 VFSGNPVEQISYRA
-1133 KAASAHTADIVS
+1133 TAAAAHTADVVP
-1145 FSGLADNVETL
+1145 FSGLADSVDTT
-1156 VIIGNEVTSI
+1156 ITIADSVTSI
-1166 PAFLFY
+1166 PAFMFY
-1172 KAEVEKIT
+1172 KAEVEKIN
-1180 IGPAVASIGE
+1180 IGTGVTSIGE
-1190 GAFSGSKTAIITVAD
+1190 AAFSGSKTAEVAIPN
-1205 GNTAY
+1205 GNAAY
-1210 KANADGN
+1210 RVNADGN
-1217 LYTADGL
+1217 LYTADNL
-1224 TMVTYLGRKQDAAYT
+1224 TIIAYLGKHQDAAYT
-1239 LASGVN
+1239 LATGVN
-1245 TIAAGAFYG
+1245 TIASGAFYG
-1254 HPYLERMTF
+1254 HPFLERMTF
-1263 DATVINVGK
+1263 DATVINIGK
-1272 EAFFAAEKLESIAV
+1272 EAFFACDKLESIAV

-1292 ASFLSEVTVGDN
+1292 ASFLAEVTVGEN

-1337 AITGSGYMKN
+1337 AITGSGLMKN
-1347 WASAN
+1347 WASAS

-1380 SGCQN
+1380 SGCES
-1385 LADCVPPASV
+1385 LSDCVLPDSV
-1395 ENIGQY
+1395 SSIGQY

-1407 ALTFVRVPDKV
+1407 GITFFRVPDKV
-1418 KTISTYTFAN
+1418 TTINTYTFAN
-1428 CTALVWAD
+1428 CTSLYWVD
-1436 CGLGVESIEP
+1436 CGLGVQSIEP
-1446 FAFSGCSN
+1446 FAFAGCPT
-1454 ARYISINGSA
+1454 ARYIAINGSA

-1489 DFTDYTGIKDASTGS
+1489 DFTDYTGINDAATGS

-1517 IETGRL
+1517 IEQGRL
-1523 MDRYAANNTTAA
+1523 LKRYAANNTTAA
-1535 IGASGSYANTSDL
+1535 IGSTGSYANTSDL
-1548 YAYSFDSD
+1548 YAYSFDSN
-1556 NDGKS
+1556 NDGKA

-1579 TQVPWNAIRATLTK
+1579 TQVPWNEIRETLTK

-1603 GPYAFEDCTALQ
+1603 GPYAFEDCTALT

-1648 TGSLTADSNVFVGA
+1648 TGSLTADSNVFVNA

-1689 LTNLTF
+1689 LTNLTL

-1709 CTGLKTL
+1709 CTGMKTL

-1739 GFTVEIAANVTKI
+1739 GFTVELAANVTKL

-1765 CTSVFADAGSKLESI
+1765 VTSVFADAGSKLESI

-1797 NCSML
+1797 NCTML

-1841 ADFSI
+1841 ADFTIS
-1846 NNDEAITNI
+1846 NDEAITNI

-1955 EGEMIDFAT
+1955 TGEMIDFQS

-1975 NDVRSTVTRVYVGDG
+1975 NDVRSTVTRIYVGDG

-2006 EVQIGHDVQEIG
+2006 EVQIGHDVEEIG
-2018 KYAFRDDIKVPEFD
+2018 KYAFRDDVKVPEFD
-2032 LSSAKASLT
+2032 MSTAKVSLQ
-2041 NIDDGAFENCS
+2041 NIEDGAFENCS
-2052 GTSTVNL
+2052 GTSSVNL

-2075 LADSSIVYVSTD
+2075 LADSSVVYVSTD

-2114 VRVFFTKD
+2114 VQVFFTKD
-2122 LVSQG
+2122 LASQG
-2127 VYNGKDVVWNVEAT
+2127 VYNGKDVTWNVEAS

-2150 YYATTKGGQWTE
+2150 YYATEKGGQWTE
-2162 ITSAMTGYTINSTV
+2162 ITSAMTGYTIESTV
-2176 RSSTLTMDGSIVTL
+2176 NSSTLKMDGSIVTL
-2190 DKNGYYFYCE
+2190 DKNGYYFYVE

-2251 EGTADNGL
+2251 EGSTDNGV

-2296 NNDPNTASAPVKY
+2296 NNDPNTASEPVKY
-2309 IIKVDNSSPTV
+2309 ILKVDNSSPTV

-2365 SNVTGYVPLMDGVDM
+2365 SNVTGYVPLMQGVDM

-2390 KGEGGKYTA
+2390 KADGGKYTA

-2413 SFNLNVDVDPTDA
+2413 SFELNTAIDA
-2426 GVSNY
+2426 GDSAISNY
-2431 VAATANTSLEK
+2431 VAATSNSALEK

-2448 HVMDATKTDYA
+2448 HVMDDTKTDYA
-2459 ISASNKGVVTIPVPT
+2459 ISASNKGVVTIPVPA
-2474 DYDTTRIVVYG
+2474 DYDATRIAIYG

-2519 GLEPVSSAPTGG
+2519 GLEPASSASTGD

>member
-1 MQKKLSKLLIILVL
+1 MRKKLTKLLLVLVL
-15 ALTTMLAMATTANAE
+15 ALTTMFAMATTANAE

-70 YRNYIKELQFAS
+70 YRNYITELQFPS

-111 DYAFLNCAGAKEVYI
+111 DYAFLNCAGVKEVYI
-126 PISVANWGGFI
+126 PISVANWGGFV

-146 IFTENTTNIN
+146 IFTENTTDIN
-156 MTTPIWDSSVG
+156 MTAPIWDASVG
-167 SQAENGYVELQIES
+167 SKAADGYVELQIES

-221 NLNSATNIGKYA
+221 NLSSATNIGKYA
-233 FYGCTGVTVI
+233 FYGCTGVTTI
-243 NLPVATTIGEN
+243 NLPVATNIGEF
-254 AFYGCSGAES
+254 AFYGCTGADS
-264 INLPVATSIGENAFK
+264 INIPVATSIGDNAFENCTGAK
-279 GCSGAKTIYLGA
+279 KITVGATSVNYGNEVFKNCSGCQELYLGA
-291 TNITYG
+291 IG
-297 NNCFADTTGCTEIYL
+297 FK
-312 GSINFAQNS
+312 QNS
-321 NALSRMG
+321 NAMNGMG
-328 SGKTLTMTL
+328 SASGFKVTL
-337 GKSVSA
+337 GKAITS

-349 TSHIGT
+349 TSYIGT
-355 TGSINLVLEEGSNLN
+355 TKPMSLVLEAGSKL
-370 SVGASAFENNSILT
+370 SSIGTSAFEGNALLI
-384 SVDFSNSAKNVSYNA
+384 SVDLNNRAEELALSD
-399 KAFNNCANLKTF
+399 KAFYKCTSIKSFSTNTGSLSVGKLSLADLKKCENFQLNSKSTDIASSIETYSLVLTNPTSAWSATATEKISGIKINPTVYWTSWGAYYSVNGSGSYYMSQVYNNGANAANPEGGSLSFQNQSVTLNPKYEIENYSHPLENLGADGNGCDITIGESVVAIPDKMF
-411 SSNTGT
+411 SSGIRYTISSNFPS
-417 ATLTT
+417 AT
-422 LSFGNLKKLETL
+422 
-434 NWNASSTTLGW
+434 SSTTATVNIPAK
-445 STQLQAK
+445 SKVYQASYNYNNAINSY
-452 VTFTSAATT
+452 TFTIPASNRNLSGNVTYGAKSNVNIISLPSGINIKNVTTNTNTKLTSIGVAAFGLDDRSVTSTVSLTNVTTPNTSGNGTIEDGTIVAYGASSNGYLSGWNKAHTITSGNNVNASNQSAKTT
-461 ASSHTGSHVSQQKSS
+461 ASASVKFSEDKNSVNTGSTAALQNGKIKLVSLGSVSNTCEIKYGAFSFNPSLEKAWFGSGISYISPDSFYSLKSPS
-476 TASMALTP
+476 TAYVYGKTSNTFTP
-484 STTQNTS
+484 SNN
-491 YGWYPTGDFT
+491 GL
-501 ISAATAGTTSAS
+501 TSAGH
-513 QNSASS
+513 S
-519 GTATSTTT
+519 GFTDIVYDAT
-527 ASYNWVGTNNTGN
+527 
-540 HPFLNL
+540 
-546 GSSVSAGSTV
+546 
-556 TFGKTVTT
+556 
-564 VPDYFLTSGVYAF
+564 
-577 ETAAATLKRTY
+577 
-588 TATGSSTA
+588 
-596 SSTKSTSGTPATPA
+596 
-610 MALASVGG
+610 
-618 DVYFGYY
+618 
-625 ASNLGW
+625 
-631 TVNSKKV
+631 
-638 SVTNVGNVAQSVTI
+638 
-652 TSNLTDTTT
+652 
-661 VTQSCAI
+661 
-668 TEGVKLS
+668 
-675 SATGIKLNQVNSISK
+675 
-690 AITSVGQSSFGWI
+690 
-703 QIPMTSANNDLPS
+703 
-716 AGVTS
+716 
-721 SFTASENSISATRNS
+721 
-736 TSTQGTIYT
+736 
-745 APNFAVASRSYPYFA
+745 
-760 MYMGHAPHNSG
+760 
-771 YKTNW
+771 
-776 TWSNNWGAWHDNS
+776 
-789 YTWTQGAGNGS
+789 
-800 ANYYGKG
+800 
-807 IYRESGLQLGGNYYC
+807 
-822 AFATKDMAIR
+822 
-832 EMRRLFDTTAV
+832 
-843 TATTTNTISGTFKTN
+843 
-858 TISIPASTTTTKTW
+858 
-872 STVNNAA
+872 
-879 NVPVNGYPDGNNVK
+879 
-893 TANFGMAGNN
+893 
-903 MTINAGAFLGAK
+903 
-915 SLTNAYLAS
+915 
-924 TVKNIQGN
+924 
-932 AFYTRNT
+932 
-939 GTSDILYAYGKSNV
+939 
-953 GDFSV
+953 
-958 HTGLDTHND
+958 
-967 ITAQYKPALKDY
+967 LKDY
-979 GIFVGEYK
+979 GIFIDKFK
-987 VGNNV
+987 VGDNV
-992 TAYLYNTSGSNYL
+992 NAYLYNTSGDNYL
-1005 VNLAGSGATY
+1005 INLAGSGSTYDTFTASTLPGWSATY
-1015 DSYTASNRPGW
+1015 
-1026 AGSYGTKVTEVIIDD
+1026 GSKVTEIIVDD
-1041 TVTSV
+1041 TVTTI
-1046 GNYMFY
+1046 GNYLFY
-1052 GHSALQSVT
+1052 GHSALEKVT
-1061 FGTGVTKIG
+1061 FGSGLTRIG

-1075 NCTSFENQDAAWPC
+1075 NCTAFEAQDAEWNC

-1094 GSHAFANC
+1094 GSFAFANC
-1102 SIKMAG
+1102 SIKKAG
-1108 IPSTILKLGSG
+1108 VPATITKLGSG
-1119 VFAGNPVQQISYRA
+1119 VFSGNPVEQISYRA
-1133 KAASAHTADIVS
+1133 TAAAAHTADVVP
-1145 FSGLADNVETL
+1145 FSGLADSVDTT
-1156 VIIGNEVTSI
+1156 ITIADSVTSI
-1166 PAFLFY
+1166 PAFMFY
-1172 KAEVEKIT
+1172 KAEVEKIN
-1180 IGPAVASIGE
+1180 IGTGVASIGE
-1190 GAFSGSKTAIITVAD
+1190 AAFSGSKTAEVAIPN
-1205 GNTAY
+1205 GNAAY
-1210 KANADGN
+1210 RVNADGN
-1217 LYTADGL
+1217 LYTADNL
-1224 TMVTYLGRKQDAAYT
+1224 TIVAYLGNHQDAAYT
-1239 LASGVN
+1239 LATGVN

-1254 HPYLERMTF
+1254 HPFLERMTF
-1263 DATVINVGK
+1263 DATVINIGK
-1272 EAFFAAEKLESIAV
+1272 EAFFACEKLESIAV

-1292 ASFLSEVTVGDN
+1292 ASFLAEVTVGEN
-1304 WSGSAEVIFSG
+1304 WSGNAEVIFSG
-1315 LSWDIGV
+1315 LAWDIGV

-1337 AITGSGYMKN
+1337 AITGSGLMKN
-1347 WASAN
+1347 WASAS

-1380 SGCQN
+1380 SGCES
-1385 LADCVPPASV
+1385 LSDCVLPDSV
-1395 ENIGQY
+1395 SSIGQY

-1407 ALTFVRVPDKV
+1407 GITFFRVPDKV
-1418 KTISTYTFAN
+1418 TTINTYTFAN
-1428 CTALVWAD
+1428 CTSLYWVD
-1436 CGLGVESIEP
+1436 CGFGVQSIEP
-1446 FAFSGCSN
+1446 FAFAGCPT
-1454 ARYISINGSA
+1454 ARYIAINGSA

-1489 DFTDYTGIKDASTGS
+1489 DFTDYTGINDAATGS

-1517 IETGRL
+1517 IEQGRL
-1523 MDRYAANNTTAA
+1523 LKRYAANNTTAA
-1535 IGASGSYANTSDL
+1535 IGSTGSYANTSDL
-1548 YAYSFDSD
+1548 YAYSFDSN
-1556 NDGKS
+1556 NDGKA

-1579 TQVPWNAIRATLTK
+1579 TQVPWNEIRETLTK

-1603 GPYAFEDCTALQ
+1603 GPYAFEDCTALT

-1648 TGSLTADSNVFVGA
+1648 TGSLTADSNVFVNA

-1689 LTNLTF
+1689 LTNLTL

-1709 CTGLKTL
+1709 CTGMKTL

-1739 GFTVEIAANVTKI
+1739 GFTVELAANVTKV

-1765 CTSVFADAGSKLESI
+1765 VTSVFADAGSKLESI

-1797 NCSML
+1797 NCTML

-1824 IKLQKINSEAFA
+1824 IKLQKINSEVFA

-1841 ADFSI
+1841 ADFTIS
-1846 NNDEAITNI
+1846 NDEAITNI

-1955 EGEMIDFAT
+1955 TGEMIDFQS

-1975 NDVRSTVTRVYVGDG
+1975 NDVRSTVTRIYVGDG

-2006 EVQIGHDVQEIG
+2006 EVQIGHDVEEIG
-2018 KYAFRDDIKVPEFD
+2018 KYAFRDDVKVPEFD
-2032 LSSAKASLT
+2032 MSTAKASLQ
-2041 NIDDGAFENCS
+2041 NIEDGAFENCS
-2052 GTSTVNL
+2052 GTSSVNL

-2075 LADSSIVYVSTD
+2075 LADSSVVYVSTD

-2114 VRVFFTKD
+2114 VQVFFTKD
-2122 LVSQG
+2122 LASQG
-2127 VYNGKDVVWNVEAT
+2127 VYNGKDVTWNVEAS

-2150 YYATTKGGQWTE
+2150 YYATEKGGQWTE
-2162 ITSAMTGYTINSTV
+2162 ITSAMTGYTIESTV
-2176 RSSTLTMDGSIVTL
+2176 NSSTLKMDGSIVTL
-2190 DKNGYYFYCE
+2190 DKNGYYFYVE

-2251 EGTADNGL
+2251 EGSTDNGV

-2296 NNDPNTASAPVKY
+2296 NNDPNTASEPVKY
-2309 IIKVDNSSPTV
+2309 ILKVDNSSPTV

-2365 SNVTGYVPLMDGVDM
+2365 SNVTGYVPLMQGVDM

-2390 KGEGGKYTA
+2390 KADGGKYTA

-2413 SFNLNVDVDPTDA
+2413 SFELNTAIDA
-2426 GVSNY
+2426 GDSAISNY
-2431 VAATANTSLEK
+2431 VAATSNSALEK

-2448 HVMDATKTDYA
+2448 HVMDDTKTDYA
-2459 ISASNKGVVTIPVPT
+2459 ISASNKGVVTIPVPA
-2474 DYDTTRIVVYG
+2474 DYDATRIAIYG

-2519 GLEPVSSAPTGG
+2519 GLEPASSASTGD

>member
-1 MQKKLSKLLIILVL
+1 MRKKLTKLLLVLVL

-47 GVLKIDVE
+47 GILKIDVE

-70 YRNYIKELQFAS
+70 YRNYITEIQFPS

-91 FSDLVNLEK
+91 FSDLVNVEK

-111 DYAFLNCAGAKEVYI
+111 DYAFLNCAGVKEIYI
-126 PISVANWGGFI
+126 PISIANWGGFV
-137 FKDCVSIGY
+137 FKDCVSVGY
-146 IFTENTTNIN
+146 IFTENTTDIN
-156 MTTPIWDSSVG
+156 MTAPIWDASVG
-167 SQAENGYVELQIES
+167 SKAADNYVELQIES

-221 NLNSATNIGKYA
+221 NLSSATNIGKYA
-233 FYGCTGVTVI
+233 FYGCTGVTTI
-243 NLPVATTIGEN
+243 NLPVATTIGEY
-254 AFYGCSGAES
+254 AFYGCTGADS
-264 INLPVATSIGENAFK
+264 INIPVATSIGDNAFENCTGAK
-279 GCSGAKTIYLGA
+279 KLTVGATSVNYGNEVFKNCSGCQELYLGA
-291 TNITYG
+291 IG
-297 NNCFADTTGCTEIYL
+297 FK
-312 GSINFAQNS
+312 QNS
-321 NALSRMG
+321 NAMNGMG
-328 SGKTLTMTL
+328 SASGFKVTL
-337 GKSVSA
+337 GKAITS

-349 TSHIGT
+349 TSYIGT
-355 TGSINLVLEEGSNLN
+355 TKPMSLVLEAGSKL
-370 SVGASAFENNSILT
+370 SSIGTSAFEGNALLI
-384 SVDFSNSAKNVSYNA
+384 SVDLSNRAEELALSD
-399 KAFNNCANLKTF
+399 KAFYKCTSIKSFSTNTGSLSVGKLSLADLKKCENFQLNSKSTDIASSIETYSLVLTNPTSAWSATATEKISGIKINPTVYWTTWSAYYSVNGSGSYYMSQVYNNGANAANPEGGSLSFQNQSVTLNPKYEIENYSHPLENLGADGNGCDITIGESVVAIPDKMF
-411 SSNTGT
+411 SSGIRYTISSNFPS
-417 ATLTT
+417 AT
-422 LSFGNLKKLETL
+422 
-434 NWNASSTTLGW
+434 SSTTATVNIPAK
-445 STQLQAK
+445 SKVYQASYNYNNEINSY
-452 VTFTSAATT
+452 TFTIPASNRNLSGNVTYGAKSNVNIISLPSGINIKNVTTNTNTKLTSIGVAAFGLDDRSVTSTVSLTNVTTPNTSGNGTIEDGTIVAYGASSNGYLTGWNKAHTITSGNNVNASNQSVKTT
-461 ASSHTGSHVSQQKSS
+461 ASASVKFSEDKNSVNTGSTAALQNGKIKLVSLGSVSNTCEIKYGAFSFNPSLEKAWFGSGISYISPDSFYSLKSPS
-476 TASMALTP
+476 TAYVYGKTSNTFTP
-484 STTQNTS
+484 SNN
-491 YGWYPTGDFT
+491 GL
-501 ISAATAGTTSAS
+501 TSAGH
-513 QNSASS
+513 S
-519 GTATSTTT
+519 GFTDIVYDAT
-527 ASYNWVGTNNTGN
+527 
-540 HPFLNL
+540 
-546 GSSVSAGSTV
+546 
-556 TFGKTVTT
+556 
-564 VPDYFLTSGVYAF
+564 
-577 ETAAATLKRTY
+577 
-588 TATGSSTA
+588 
-596 SSTKSTSGTPATPA
+596 
-610 MALASVGG
+610 
-618 DVYFGYY
+618 
-625 ASNLGW
+625 
-631 TVNSKKV
+631 
-638 SVTNVGNVAQSVTI
+638 
-652 TSNLTDTTT
+652 
-661 VTQSCAI
+661 
-668 TEGVKLS
+668 
-675 SATGIKLNQVNSISK
+675 
-690 AITSVGQSSFGWI
+690 
-703 QIPMTSANNDLPS
+703 
-716 AGVTS
+716 
-721 SFTASENSISATRNS
+721 
-736 TSTQGTIYT
+736 
-745 APNFAVASRSYPYFA
+745 
-760 MYMGHAPHNSG
+760 
-771 YKTNW
+771 
-776 TWSNNWGAWHDNS
+776 
-789 YTWTQGAGNGS
+789 
-800 ANYYGKG
+800 
-807 IYRESGLQLGGNYYC
+807 
-822 AFATKDMAIR
+822 
-832 EMRRLFDTTAV
+832 
-843 TATTTNTISGTFKTN
+843 
-858 TISIPASTTTTKTW
+858 
-872 STVNNAA
+872 
-879 NVPVNGYPDGNNVK
+879 
-893 TANFGMAGNN
+893 
-903 MTINAGAFLGAK
+903 
-915 SLTNAYLAS
+915 
-924 TVKNIQGN
+924 
-932 AFYTRNT
+932 
-939 GTSDILYAYGKSNV
+939 
-953 GDFSV
+953 
-958 HTGLDTHND
+958 
-967 ITAQYKPALKDY
+967 LKDY
-979 GIFVGEYK
+979 GIFIDKFK
-987 VGNNV
+987 VGDNV
-992 TAYLYNTSGSNYL
+992 NAYLYNTSGDNYL
-1005 VNLAGSGATY
+1005 INLAGSGSTYDTFTANTLPGWSATY
-1015 DSYTASNRPGW
+1015 
-1026 AGSYGTKVTEVIIDD
+1026 GSKVTEIIVDD
-1041 TVTSV
+1041 TVTTI
-1046 GNYMFY
+1046 GNYLFY
-1052 GHSALQSVT
+1052 GHSALQKVT
-1061 FGTGVTKIG
+1061 FGSGLTRIG

-1075 NCTSFENQDAAWPC
+1075 NCTAFEAQDAEWNC

-1094 GSHAFANC
+1094 GSYAFANC
-1102 SIKMAG
+1102 SIKKAG
-1108 IPSTILKLGSG
+1108 IPATITKLGSG
-1119 VFAGNPVQQISYRA
+1119 VFSGNPVEQISYRA
-1133 KAASAHTADIVS
+1133 TAAAAHTADVVP
-1145 FSGLADNVETL
+1145 FSGLADSVDTT
-1156 VIIGNEVTSI
+1156 ITIADSVTSI
-1166 PAFLFY
+1166 PAFMFY
-1172 KAEVEKIT
+1172 KAEVEKIN
-1180 IGPAVASIGE
+1180 IGTGVTSIGE
-1190 GAFSGSKTAIITVAD
+1190 AAFSGSKTAEVAIPN
-1205 GNTAY
+1205 GNAAY
-1210 KANADGN
+1210 RVNADGN
-1217 LYTADGL
+1217 LYTADNL
-1224 TMVTYLGRKQDAAYT
+1224 TIIAYLGKHQDAAYT
-1239 LASGVN
+1239 LATGVN
-1245 TIAAGAFYG
+1245 TIASGAFYG
-1254 HPYLERMTF
+1254 HPFLERMTF
-1263 DATVINVGK
+1263 DATVINIGK
-1272 EAFFAAEKLESIAV
+1272 EAFFACDKLESIAV

-1292 ASFLSEVTVGDN
+1292 ASFLAEVTVGEN

-1337 AITGSGYMKN
+1337 AITGSGLMKN
-1347 WASAN
+1347 WASAS

-1380 SGCQN
+1380 SGCES
-1385 LADCVPPASV
+1385 LSDCVLPDSV
-1395 ENIGQY
+1395 SSIGQY

-1407 ALTFVRVPDKV
+1407 GITFFRVPDKV
-1418 KTISTYTFAN
+1418 TTINTYTFAN
-1428 CTALVWAD
+1428 CTSLYWVD
-1436 CGLGVESIEP
+1436 CGLGVQSIEP
-1446 FAFSGCSN
+1446 FAFAGCPT
-1454 ARYISINGSA
+1454 ARYIAINGSA

-1489 DFTDYTGIKDASTGS
+1489 DFTDYTGINDAATGS

-1517 IETGRL
+1517 IEQGRL
-1523 MDRYAANNTTAA
+1523 LKRYAANNTTAA
-1535 IGASGSYANTSDL
+1535 IGSTGSYANTSDL
-1548 YAYSFDSD
+1548 YAYSFDSN
-1556 NDGKS
+1556 NDGKA

-1579 TQVPWNAIRATLTK
+1579 TQVPWNEIRETLTK

-1603 GPYAFEDCTALQ
+1603 GPYAFEDCTALT

-1635 SLKEFLCNVRSFS
+1635 ALKEFLCNVRSFS
-1648 TGSLTADSNVFVGA
+1648 TGSLTADSNVFVNA

-1689 LTNLTF
+1689 LTNLTL

-1709 CTGLKTL
+1709 CTGMKTL

-1739 GFTVEIAANVTKI
+1739 GFTVELAANVTKL

-1765 CTSVFADAGSKLESI
+1765 VTSVFADAGSKLESI

-1797 NCSML
+1797 NCTML

-1841 ADFSI
+1841 ADFTIS
-1846 NNDEAITNI
+1846 NDEAITNI

-1955 EGEMIDFAT
+1955 TGEMIDFQS

-1975 NDVRSTVTRVYVGDG
+1975 NDVRSTVTRIYVGDG

-2006 EVQIGHDVQEIG
+2006 EVQIGHDVEEIG
-2018 KYAFRDDIKVPEFD
+2018 KYAFRDDVKVPEFD
-2032 LSSAKASLT
+2032 MSTAKVSLQ
-2041 NIDDGAFENCS
+2041 NIEDGAFENCS
-2052 GTSTVNL
+2052 GTSSVNL

-2075 LADSSIVYVSTD
+2075 LADSSVVYVSTD

-2114 VRVFFTKD
+2114 VQVFFTKD
-2122 LVSQG
+2122 LASQG
-2127 VYNGKDVVWNVEAT
+2127 VYNGKDVTWNVEAS

-2150 YYATTKGGQWTE
+2150 YYATEKGGQWTE
-2162 ITSAMTGYTINSTV
+2162 ITSAMTGYTIESTV
-2176 RSSTLTMDGSIVTL
+2176 NSSTLKMDGSIVTL
-2190 DKNGYYFYCE
+2190 DKNGYYFYVE

-2251 EGTADNGL
+2251 EGSTDNGV

-2296 NNDPNTASAPVKY
+2296 NNDPNTASEPVKY
-2309 IIKVDNSSPTV
+2309 ILKVDNSSPTV

-2365 SNVTGYVPLMDGVDM
+2365 SNVTGYVPLMQGVDM

-2390 KGEGGKYTA
+2390 KADGGKYTA

-2413 SFNLNVDVDPTDA
+2413 SFELNTAIDA
-2426 GVSNY
+2426 GDSAISNY
-2431 VAATANTSLEK
+2431 VAATSNSALEK

-2448 HVMDATKTDYA
+2448 HVMDDTKTDYA
-2459 ISASNKGVVTIPVPT
+2459 ISASNKGVVTIPVPA
-2474 DYDTTRIVVYG
+2474 DYDATRIAIYG

-2519 GLEPVSSAPTGG
+2519 GLEPASSASTGD

>member
-1 MQKKLSKLLIILVL
+1 MRKKLTKLLLVLVL

-47 GVLKIDVE
+47 GILKIDVE

-70 YRNYIKELQFAS
+70 YRNYITEIQFPS

-91 FSDLVNLEK
+91 FSDLVNVEK

-111 DYAFLNCAGAKEVYI
+111 DYAFLNCAGVKEIYI
-126 PISVANWGGFI
+126 PISIANWGGFV
-137 FKDCVSIGY
+137 FKDCVSVGY
-146 IFTENTTNIN
+146 IFTENTTDIN
-156 MTTPIWDSSVG
+156 MTAPIWDASVG
-167 SQAENGYVELQIES
+167 SKAADNYVELQIES

-221 NLNSATNIGKYA
+221 NLSSATNIGKYA
-233 FYGCTGVTVI
+233 FYGCTGVTTI
-243 NLPVATTIGEN
+243 NLPVATTIGEY
-254 AFYGCSGAES
+254 AFYGCTGADS
-264 INLPVATSIGENAFK
+264 INIPVATSIGDNAFENCTGAK
-279 GCSGAKTIYLGA
+279 KITVGATSVNYGNEVFKNCSGCQELYLGA
-291 TNITYG
+291 IG
-297 NNCFADTTGCTEIYL
+297 FK
-312 GSINFAQNS
+312 QNS
-321 NALSRMG
+321 NAMNGMG
-328 SGKTLTMTL
+328 SASGFKVTL
-337 GKSVSA
+337 GKAITS

-349 TSHIGT
+349 TSYIGT
-355 TGSINLVLEEGSNLN
+355 TKPISLVLEAGSKL
-370 SVGASAFENNSILT
+370 SSIGTSAFEGNALLI
-384 SVDFSNSAKNVSYNA
+384 SVDLNNRAEELALSD
-399 KAFNNCANLKTF
+399 KAFYKCTSIKSFSTNTGSLSIGKLSLADLKKCENFQLNSKSTDIASSIETYSLVLTNPTSAWSATATEKISGIKINPTVYWTSWSAYYSVNGSGSYYMSQVYNNGANAANPEGGSLSFQNQSVTLNPKYEIENYSHPLENLGADGNGCDITIGESVVAIPDKMF
-411 SSNTGT
+411 SSGIRYTISSNFPS
-417 ATLTT
+417 AT
-422 LSFGNLKKLETL
+422 
-434 NWNASSTTLGW
+434 SSTTATVNIPAKSKVYQASYNYNNEINSYTFAIPASNRNLSGNVTYGAKSNVNIISLPSGINIKNVTTNTNTKLTSIGVAAFGLDDRSVTSTVSLTNVTTPNTSGNGTIEDGTIVAYGASSNGYLSGW
-445 STQLQAK
+445 NKAHTITSGNNVNASNQSAK
-452 VTFTSAATT
+452 TT
-461 ASSHTGSHVSQQKSS
+461 ASASVKFSEDKNSVNTGSTAALQNGKIKLVSLGSVSNTCEIKYGAFSFNPSLEKAWFGSGISYISPDSFYSLKSPS
-476 TASMALTP
+476 TAYVYGKTSNTFTP
-484 STTQNTS
+484 SNN
-491 YGWYPTGDFT
+491 GL
-501 ISAATAGTTSAS
+501 TSAGH
-513 QNSASS
+513 S
-519 GTATSTTT
+519 GFTDIVYDAT
-527 ASYNWVGTNNTGN
+527 
-540 HPFLNL
+540 
-546 GSSVSAGSTV
+546 
-556 TFGKTVTT
+556 
-564 VPDYFLTSGVYAF
+564 
-577 ETAAATLKRTY
+577 
-588 TATGSSTA
+588 
-596 SSTKSTSGTPATPA
+596 
-610 MALASVGG
+610 
-618 DVYFGYY
+618 
-625 ASNLGW
+625 
-631 TVNSKKV
+631 
-638 SVTNVGNVAQSVTI
+638 
-652 TSNLTDTTT
+652 
-661 VTQSCAI
+661 
-668 TEGVKLS
+668 
-675 SATGIKLNQVNSISK
+675 
-690 AITSVGQSSFGWI
+690 
-703 QIPMTSANNDLPS
+703 
-716 AGVTS
+716 
-721 SFTASENSISATRNS
+721 
-736 TSTQGTIYT
+736 
-745 APNFAVASRSYPYFA
+745 
-760 MYMGHAPHNSG
+760 
-771 YKTNW
+771 
-776 TWSNNWGAWHDNS
+776 
-789 YTWTQGAGNGS
+789 
-800 ANYYGKG
+800 
-807 IYRESGLQLGGNYYC
+807 
-822 AFATKDMAIR
+822 
-832 EMRRLFDTTAV
+832 
-843 TATTTNTISGTFKTN
+843 
-858 TISIPASTTTTKTW
+858 
-872 STVNNAA
+872 
-879 NVPVNGYPDGNNVK
+879 
-893 TANFGMAGNN
+893 
-903 MTINAGAFLGAK
+903 
-915 SLTNAYLAS
+915 
-924 TVKNIQGN
+924 
-932 AFYTRNT
+932 
-939 GTSDILYAYGKSNV
+939 
-953 GDFSV
+953 
-958 HTGLDTHND
+958 
-967 ITAQYKPALKDY
+967 LKDY
-979 GIFVGEYK
+979 GIFIDKFQVGD
-987 VGNNV
+987 NV
-992 TAYLYNTSGSNYL
+992 NAYLYNTSGDNYL
-1005 VNLAGSGATY
+1005 INLAGSGSTYDTFTASTLPGWSATY
-1015 DSYTASNRPGW
+1015 
-1026 AGSYGTKVTEVIIDD
+1026 GSKVTEIIVDD
-1041 TVTSV
+1041 TVTTI
-1046 GNYMFY
+1046 GNYLFY
-1052 GHSALQSVT
+1052 GHSALQKVT
-1061 FGTGVTKIG
+1061 FGSGLTRIG

-1075 NCTSFENQDAAWPC
+1075 NCTAFEAQDAEWNC

-1094 GSHAFANC
+1094 GSYAFANC
-1102 SIKMAG
+1102 SIKNAG
-1108 IPSTILKLGSG
+1108 IPATITKLGIG
-1119 VFAGNPVQQISYRA
+1119 VFSGNPVEQISYRA
-1133 KAASAHTADIVS
+1133 TAAAAHTADVVP
-1145 FSGLADNVETL
+1145 FSGLADSVDTT
-1156 VIIGNEVTSI
+1156 ITIADSVTSV
-1166 PAFLFY
+1166 PAFMFY
-1172 KAEVEKIT
+1172 KAEVEKIN
-1180 IGPAVASIGE
+1180 IGTGVASIGE
-1190 GAFSGSKTAIITVAD
+1190 AAFSGSKTAEVAIPN
-1205 GNTAY
+1205 GNAAY
-1210 KANADGN
+1210 RVNADGN
-1217 LYTADGL
+1217 LYTADNL
-1224 TMVTYLGRKQDAAYT
+1224 TIIAYLGKHQDAAYT
-1239 LASGVN
+1239 LATGVN

-1263 DATVINVGK
+1263 DATVINIGK
-1272 EAFFAAEKLESIAV
+1272 EAFFACEKLESIAV

-1292 ASFLSEVTVGDN
+1292 ASFLAEVTVGEN
-1304 WSGSAEVIFSG
+1304 WSGNAEVIFSG
-1315 LSWDIGV
+1315 LAWDIGV

-1337 AITGSGYMKN
+1337 AITGSGLMKN
-1347 WASAN
+1347 WASAS

-1380 SGCQN
+1380 SGCES
-1385 LADCVPPASV
+1385 LSDCVLPDSV
-1395 ENIGQY
+1395 SSIGQY

-1407 ALTFVRVPDKV
+1407 GITFFRVPDKV
-1418 KTISTYTFAN
+1418 TTINTYTFAN
-1428 CTALVWAD
+1428 CTSLYWVD
-1436 CGLGVESIEP
+1436 CGLGVQSIEP
-1446 FAFSGCSN
+1446 FAFAGCPT
-1454 ARYISINGSA
+1454 ARYIAINGSA

-1489 DFTDYTGIKDASTGS
+1489 DFTDYTGINDAATGS

-1517 IETGRL
+1517 IEQGRL
-1523 MDRYAANNTTAA
+1523 LKRYAANNTTAA
-1535 IGASGSYANTSDL
+1535 IGSTGSYANTSDL
-1548 YAYSFDSD
+1548 YAYSFDSN
-1556 NDGKS
+1556 NDGKA

-1579 TQVPWNAIRATLTK
+1579 TQVPWNEIRETLTK

-1603 GPYAFEDCTALQ
+1603 GPYAFEDCTALT

-1648 TGSLTADSNVFVGA
+1648 TGSLTADSNVFVNA

-1689 LTNLTF
+1689 LTNLTL

-1709 CTGLKTL
+1709 CTGMKTL

-1739 GFTVEIAANVTKI
+1739 GFTVELAANVTKL

-1765 CTSVFADAGSKLESI
+1765 VTSVFADAGSKLESI

-1797 NCSML
+1797 NCTML

-1841 ADFSI
+1841 ADFTIS
-1846 NNDEAITNI
+1846 NDEAITNI

-1955 EGEMIDFAT
+1955 TGEMIDFQS

-1975 NDVRSTVTRVYVGDG
+1975 NDVRSTVTRIYVGDG

-2006 EVQIGHDVQEIG
+2006 EVQIGHDVEEIG
-2018 KYAFRDDIKVPEFD
+2018 KYAFRDDVKVPEFD
-2032 LSSAKASLT
+2032 LSTAKASLQ
-2041 NIDDGAFENCS
+2041 NIEDGAFENCS
-2052 GTSTVNL
+2052 GTSSVNL

-2075 LADSSIVYVSTD
+2075 LADSSVVYVSTD

-2114 VRVFFTKD
+2114 VQVFFTKD
-2122 LVSQG
+2122 LASQG
-2127 VYNGKDVVWNVEAT
+2127 VYNGKDVTWNVEAS

-2150 YYATTKGGQWTE
+2150 YYATEKGGQWTE
-2162 ITSAMTGYTINSTV
+2162 ITSAMTGYTIESTV
-2176 RSSTLTMDGSIVTL
+2176 NSSTLKMDGSIVTL
-2190 DKNGYYFYCE
+2190 DKNGYYFYVE

-2251 EGTADNGL
+2251 EGSTDNGV

-2296 NNDPNTASAPVKY
+2296 NNDPNTASEPVKY
-2309 IIKVDNSSPTV
+2309 ILKVDNSSPTV

-2365 SNVTGYVPLMDGVDM
+2365 SNVTGYVPLMQGVDM

-2390 KGEGGKYTA
+2390 KADGGKYTA

-2413 SFNLNVDVDPTDA
+2413 SFELNTAIDA
-2426 GVSNY
+2426 GDSAISNY
-2431 VAATANTSLEK
+2431 VAATSNSALEK

-2448 HVMDATKTDYA
+2448 HVMDDTKTDYA
-2459 ISASNKGVVTIPVPT
+2459 ISASNKGVVTIPVPA
-2474 DYDTTRIVVYG
+2474 DYDATRIAIYG

-2519 GLEPVSSAPTGG
+2519 GLEPASSASTGD

>member
-1 MQKKLSKLLIILVL
+1 MRKKLTKLLLVLVL

-47 GVLKIDVE
+47 GILKIDVE

-70 YRNYIKELQFAS
+70 YRNYITEIQFPS

-91 FSDLVNLEK
+91 FSDLVNVEK

-111 DYAFLNCAGAKEVYI
+111 DYAFLNCAGVKEIYI
-126 PISVANWGGFI
+126 PISIANWGGFV
-137 FKDCVSIGY
+137 FKDCVSVGY
-146 IFTENTTNIN
+146 IFTENTTDIN
-156 MTTPIWDSSVG
+156 MTAPIWDASVG
-167 SQAENGYVELQIES
+167 SKAADNYVELQIES

-221 NLNSATNIGKYA
+221 NLSSATNIGKYA
-233 FYGCTGVTVI
+233 FYGCTGVTTI
-243 NLPVATTIGEN
+243 NLPVATTIGEY
-254 AFYGCSGAES
+254 AFYGCTGADS
-264 INLPVATSIGENAFK
+264 INIPVATSIGDNAFENCTGAK
-279 GCSGAKTIYLGA
+279 KITVGATSVNYGNEVFKNCSGCQELYLGA
-291 TNITYG
+291 IG
-297 NNCFADTTGCTEIYL
+297 FK
-312 GSINFAQNS
+312 QNS
-321 NALSRMG
+321 NAMNGMG
-328 SGKTLTMTL
+328 SASGFKVTL
-337 GKSVSA
+337 GKAITS

-349 TSHIGT
+349 TSYIGT
-355 TGSINLVLEEGSNLN
+355 TKPISLVLEAGSKL
-370 SVGASAFENNSILT
+370 SSIGTSAFEGNALLI
-384 SVDFSNSAKNVSYNA
+384 SVDLNNRAEELALSD
-399 KAFNNCANLKTF
+399 KAFYKCTSIKSFSTNTGSLSIGKLSLADLKKCENFQLNSKSTDIASSIETYSLVLTNPTSAWSATATEKISGIKINPTVYWTSWSAYYSVNGSGSYYMSQVYNNGANAANPEGGSLSFQNQSVTLNPKYEIENYSHPLENLGADGNGCDITIGESVVAIPDKMF
-411 SSNTGT
+411 SSGIRYTISSNFPS
-417 ATLTT
+417 AT
-422 LSFGNLKKLETL
+422 
-434 NWNASSTTLGW
+434 SSTTATVNIPAKSKVYQASYNYNNEINSYTFAIPASNRNLSGNVTYGAKSNVNIISLPSGINIKNVTTNTNTKLTSIGVAAFGLDDRSVTSTVSLTNVTTPNTSGNGTIEDGTIVAYGASSNGYLSGW
-445 STQLQAK
+445 NKAHTITSGNNVNASNQSAK
-452 VTFTSAATT
+452 TT
-461 ASSHTGSHVSQQKSS
+461 ASASVKFSEDKNSVNTGSTAALQNGKIKLVSLGSVSNTCEIKYGAFSFNPSLEKAWFGSGISYISPDSFYSLKSPS
-476 TASMALTP
+476 TAYVYGKTSNTFTP
-484 STTQNTS
+484 SNN
-491 YGWYPTGDFT
+491 GL
-501 ISAATAGTTSAS
+501 TSAGH
-513 QNSASS
+513 S
-519 GTATSTTT
+519 GFTDIVYDAT
-527 ASYNWVGTNNTGN
+527 
-540 HPFLNL
+540 
-546 GSSVSAGSTV
+546 
-556 TFGKTVTT
+556 
-564 VPDYFLTSGVYAF
+564 
-577 ETAAATLKRTY
+577 
-588 TATGSSTA
+588 
-596 SSTKSTSGTPATPA
+596 
-610 MALASVGG
+610 
-618 DVYFGYY
+618 
-625 ASNLGW
+625 
-631 TVNSKKV
+631 
-638 SVTNVGNVAQSVTI
+638 
-652 TSNLTDTTT
+652 
-661 VTQSCAI
+661 
-668 TEGVKLS
+668 
-675 SATGIKLNQVNSISK
+675 
-690 AITSVGQSSFGWI
+690 
-703 QIPMTSANNDLPS
+703 
-716 AGVTS
+716 
-721 SFTASENSISATRNS
+721 
-736 TSTQGTIYT
+736 
-745 APNFAVASRSYPYFA
+745 
-760 MYMGHAPHNSG
+760 
-771 YKTNW
+771 
-776 TWSNNWGAWHDNS
+776 
-789 YTWTQGAGNGS
+789 
-800 ANYYGKG
+800 
-807 IYRESGLQLGGNYYC
+807 
-822 AFATKDMAIR
+822 
-832 EMRRLFDTTAV
+832 
-843 TATTTNTISGTFKTN
+843 
-858 TISIPASTTTTKTW
+858 
-872 STVNNAA
+872 
-879 NVPVNGYPDGNNVK
+879 
-893 TANFGMAGNN
+893 
-903 MTINAGAFLGAK
+903 
-915 SLTNAYLAS
+915 
-924 TVKNIQGN
+924 
-932 AFYTRNT
+932 
-939 GTSDILYAYGKSNV
+939 
-953 GDFSV
+953 
-958 HTGLDTHND
+958 
-967 ITAQYKPALKDY
+967 LKDY
-979 GIFVGEYK
+979 GIFIDKFK
-987 VGNNV
+987 VGDNV
-992 TAYLYNTSGSNYL
+992 NAYLYNTSGDNYL
-1005 VNLAGSGATY
+1005 INLAGSGSTYDTFTASTLPGWSATY
-1015 DSYTASNRPGW
+1015 
-1026 AGSYGTKVTEVIIDD
+1026 GSKVTEIIVDD
-1041 TVTSV
+1041 TVTTI
-1046 GNYMFY
+1046 GNYLFY
-1052 GHSALQSVT
+1052 GHSALQKVT
-1061 FGTGVTKIG
+1061 FGSGLTRIG

-1075 NCTSFENQDAAWPC
+1075 NCTAFEAQDAEWNC

-1094 GSHAFANC
+1094 GSYAFANC
-1102 SIKMAG
+1102 SIKNAG
-1108 IPSTILKLGSG
+1108 IPATITKLGIG
-1119 VFAGNPVQQISYRA
+1119 VFSGNPVEQISYRA
-1133 KAASAHTADIVS
+1133 TAAAAHTADVVP
-1145 FSGLADNVETL
+1145 FSGLADSVDTT
-1156 VIIGNEVTSI
+1156 ITIADSVTSV
-1166 PAFLFY
+1166 PAFMFY
-1172 KAEVEKIT
+1172 KAEVEKIN
-1180 IGPAVASIGE
+1180 IGTGVASIGE
-1190 GAFSGSKTAIITVAD
+1190 AAFSGSKTAEVAIPN
-1205 GNTAY
+1205 GNAAY
-1210 KANADGN
+1210 RVNADGN
-1217 LYTADGL
+1217 LYTADNL
-1224 TMVTYLGRKQDAAYT
+1224 TIIAYLGKHQDAAYT
-1239 LASGVN
+1239 LATGVN

-1263 DATVINVGK
+1263 DATVINIGK
-1272 EAFFAAEKLESIAV
+1272 EAFFACEKLESIAV

-1292 ASFLSEVTVGDN
+1292 ASFLAEVTVGEN
-1304 WSGSAEVIFSG
+1304 WSGNAEVIFSG
-1315 LSWDIGV
+1315 LAWDIGV

-1337 AITGSGYMKN
+1337 AITGSGLMKN
-1347 WASAN
+1347 WASAS

-1380 SGCQN
+1380 SGCES
-1385 LADCVPPASV
+1385 LSDCVLPDSV
-1395 ENIGQY
+1395 SSIGQY

-1407 ALTFVRVPDKV
+1407 GITFFRVPDKV
-1418 KTISTYTFAN
+1418 TTINTYTFAN
-1428 CTALVWAD
+1428 CTSLYWVD
-1436 CGLGVESIEP
+1436 CGLGVQSIEP
-1446 FAFSGCSN
+1446 FAFAGCPT
-1454 ARYISINGSA
+1454 ARYIAINGSA

-1489 DFTDYTGIKDASTGS
+1489 DFTDYTGINDAATGS

-1517 IETGRL
+1517 IEQGRL
-1523 MDRYAANNTTAA
+1523 LKRYAANNTTAA
-1535 IGASGSYANTSDL
+1535 IGSTGSYANTSDL
-1548 YAYSFDSD
+1548 YAYSFDSN
-1556 NDGKS
+1556 NDGKA

-1579 TQVPWNAIRATLTK
+1579 TQVPWNEIRETLTK

-1603 GPYAFEDCTALQ
+1603 GPYAFEDCTALT

-1648 TGSLTADSNVFVGA
+1648 TGSLTADSNVFVNA

-1689 LTNLTF
+1689 LTNLTL

-1709 CTGLKTL
+1709 CTGMKTL

-1739 GFTVEIAANVTKI
+1739 GFTVELAANVTKL

-1765 CTSVFADAGSKLESI
+1765 VTSVFADAGSKLESI

-1797 NCSML
+1797 NCTML

-1841 ADFSI
+1841 ADFTIS
-1846 NNDEAITNI
+1846 NDEAITNI

-1955 EGEMIDFAT
+1955 TGEMIDFQS

-1975 NDVRSTVTRVYVGDG
+1975 NDVRSTVTRIYVGDG

-2006 EVQIGHDVQEIG
+2006 EVQIGHDVEEIG
-2018 KYAFRDDIKVPEFD
+2018 KYAFRDDVKVPEFD
-2032 LSSAKASLT
+2032 LSTAKASLQ
-2041 NIDDGAFENCS
+2041 NIEDGAFENCS
-2052 GTSTVNL
+2052 GTSSVNL

-2075 LADSSIVYVSTD
+2075 LADSSVVYVSTD

-2114 VRVFFTKD
+2114 VQVFFTKD
-2122 LVSQG
+2122 LASQG
-2127 VYNGKDVVWNVEAT
+2127 VYNGKEVTWNVEAS

-2150 YYATTKGGQWTE
+2150 YYATEKGGQWTE
-2162 ITSAMTGYTINSTV
+2162 ITSAMTGYTIESTV
-2176 RSSTLTMDGSIVTL
+2176 NSSTLKMDGSIVTL
-2190 DKNGYYFYCE
+2190 DKNGYYFYVE

-2251 EGTADNGL
+2251 EGSTDNGV

-2296 NNDPNTASAPVKY
+2296 NNDPNTASEPVKY
-2309 IIKVDNSSPTV
+2309 ILKVDNSSPTV

-2365 SNVTGYVPLMDGVDM
+2365 SNVTGYVPLMQGVDM

-2390 KGEGGKYTA
+2390 KADGGKYTA

-2413 SFNLNVDVDPTDA
+2413 SFELNTAIDA
-2426 GVSNY
+2426 GDSAISNY
-2431 VAATANTSLEK
+2431 VAATSNSALEK

-2448 HVMDATKTDYA
+2448 HVMDDTKTDYA
-2459 ISASNKGVVTIPVPT
+2459 ISASNKGVVTIPVPA
-2474 DYDTTRIVVYG
+2474 DYDATRIAIYG

-2519 GLEPVSSAPTGG
+2519 GLEPASSASTGD

>member
-1 MQKKLSKLLIILVL
+1 MRKKLTKLLLVLVL

-47 GVLKIDVE
+47 GILKIDVE

-70 YRNYIKELQFAS
+70 YRNYITEIQFPS

-91 FSDLVNLEK
+91 FSDLVNVEK

-111 DYAFLNCAGAKEVYI
+111 DYAFLNCAGVKEIYI
-126 PISVANWGGFI
+126 PISIANWGGFV
-137 FKDCVSIGY
+137 FKDCVSVGY
-146 IFTENTTNIN
+146 IFTENTTDIN
-156 MTTPIWDSSVG
+156 MTAPIWDASVG
-167 SQAENGYVELQIES
+167 SKAADNYVELQIES

-221 NLNSATNIGKYA
+221 NLSSATNIGKYA
-233 FYGCTGVTVI
+233 FYGCTGVTTI
-243 NLPVATTIGEN
+243 NLPVATTIGEY
-254 AFYGCSGAES
+254 AFYGCTGADS
-264 INLPVATSIGENAFK
+264 INIPVATSIGDNAFENCTGAK
-279 GCSGAKTIYLGA
+279 KITVGATSVNYGNEVFKNCSGCQELYLGA
-291 TNITYG
+291 IG
-297 NNCFADTTGCTEIYL
+297 FK
-312 GSINFAQNS
+312 QNS
-321 NALSRMG
+321 NAMNGMG
-328 SGKTLTMTL
+328 SASGFKVTL
-337 GKSVSA
+337 GKAITS

-349 TSHIGT
+349 TSYIGT
-355 TGSINLVLEEGSNLN
+355 TKPMSLVLEAGSKL
-370 SVGASAFENNSILT
+370 SSIGTSAFEGNALLI
-384 SVDFSNSAKNVSYNA
+384 SVDLNNRAEELALSD
-399 KAFNNCANLKTF
+399 KAFYKCTSIKSFSTNTGSLSVGKLSLADLKKCENFQLNSKSTDIASSIETYSLVLTNPTSAWSATATEKISGIKINPTVYWTSWSAYYSVNGSGSYYMSQVYNNGANAANPEGGSLSFQNQSVTLNPKYEIENYSHPLENLGADGNGCDITIGESVVAIPDKMF
-411 SSNTGT
+411 SSGIRYTISSNFPS
-417 ATLTT
+417 AT
-422 LSFGNLKKLETL
+422 
-434 NWNASSTTLGW
+434 SSTTATVNIPAK
-445 STQLQAK
+445 SKVYQASYNYNNAINSY
-452 VTFTSAATT
+452 TFTIPASNFNLSGNVTYGAKSNVNIISLPSGINIKNVTTNTNTKLTSIGVAAFGLDDRSVTSTVSLTNVTTPNTSGNGTIEDGTIVAYGASSNGYLSGWNKAHTITSGNNVNASNQSAKTT
-461 ASSHTGSHVSQQKSS
+461 ASASVKFSEDKNSVNTGSTAALQNGKIKLVSLGSVSNTCEIKYGAFSFNPSLEKAWFGSGISYISPDSFYSLKSPS
-476 TASMALTP
+476 TAYVYGKTSNTFTP
-484 STTQNTS
+484 SNN
-491 YGWYPTGDFT
+491 GL
-501 ISAATAGTTSAS
+501 TSAGH
-513 QNSASS
+513 S
-519 GTATSTTT
+519 GFTDIVYDAT
-527 ASYNWVGTNNTGN
+527 
-540 HPFLNL
+540 
-546 GSSVSAGSTV
+546 
-556 TFGKTVTT
+556 
-564 VPDYFLTSGVYAF
+564 
-577 ETAAATLKRTY
+577 
-588 TATGSSTA
+588 
-596 SSTKSTSGTPATPA
+596 
-610 MALASVGG
+610 
-618 DVYFGYY
+618 
-625 ASNLGW
+625 
-631 TVNSKKV
+631 
-638 SVTNVGNVAQSVTI
+638 
-652 TSNLTDTTT
+652 
-661 VTQSCAI
+661 
-668 TEGVKLS
+668 
-675 SATGIKLNQVNSISK
+675 
-690 AITSVGQSSFGWI
+690 
-703 QIPMTSANNDLPS
+703 
-716 AGVTS
+716 
-721 SFTASENSISATRNS
+721 
-736 TSTQGTIYT
+736 
-745 APNFAVASRSYPYFA
+745 
-760 MYMGHAPHNSG
+760 
-771 YKTNW
+771 
-776 TWSNNWGAWHDNS
+776 
-789 YTWTQGAGNGS
+789 
-800 ANYYGKG
+800 
-807 IYRESGLQLGGNYYC
+807 
-822 AFATKDMAIR
+822 
-832 EMRRLFDTTAV
+832 
-843 TATTTNTISGTFKTN
+843 
-858 TISIPASTTTTKTW
+858 
-872 STVNNAA
+872 
-879 NVPVNGYPDGNNVK
+879 
-893 TANFGMAGNN
+893 
-903 MTINAGAFLGAK
+903 
-915 SLTNAYLAS
+915 
-924 TVKNIQGN
+924 
-932 AFYTRNT
+932 
-939 GTSDILYAYGKSNV
+939 
-953 GDFSV
+953 
-958 HTGLDTHND
+958 
-967 ITAQYKPALKDY
+967 LKDY
-979 GIFVGEYK
+979 GIFIDKFK
-987 VGNNV
+987 VGDNV
-992 TAYLYNTSGSNYL
+992 NAYLYNTSGDNYL
-1005 VNLAGSGATY
+1005 INLAGSGSSYDTFTASTLPGWSATY
-1015 DSYTASNRPGW
+1015 
-1026 AGSYGTKVTEVIIDD
+1026 GSKVTEIIVDD
-1041 TVTSV
+1041 TVTTI
-1046 GNYMFY
+1046 GNYLFY
-1052 GHSALQSVT
+1052 GHSALEKVT
-1061 FGTGVTKIG
+1061 FGSGLTRIG

-1075 NCTSFENQDAAWPC
+1075 NCTAFEAQDAEWNC
-1089 PVTEF
+1089 PVTEL
-1094 GSHAFANC
+1094 GSYAFANC
-1102 SIKMAG
+1102 SIKKAG
-1108 IPSTILKLGSG
+1108 VPATITKLGSG
-1119 VFAGNPVQQISYRA
+1119 VFSGNPVEQISYRA
-1133 KAASAHTADIVS
+1133 TAAAAHTADVVP
-1145 FSGLADNVETL
+1145 FSGLADSVDTT
-1156 VIIGNEVTSI
+1156 ITIADSVTSI
-1166 PAFLFY
+1166 PAFMFY
-1172 KAEVEKIT
+1172 KAEVEKIN
-1180 IGPAVASIGE
+1180 IGTGVASIGE
-1190 GAFSGSKTAIITVAD
+1190 AAFSGSKTAEVAIPN
-1205 GNTAY
+1205 GNAAY
-1210 KANADGN
+1210 RVNADGN
-1217 LYTADGL
+1217 LYTADNL
-1224 TMVTYLGRKQDAAYT
+1224 TIVAYLGKHQDAAYT
-1239 LASGVN
+1239 LATGVN

-1254 HPYLERMTF
+1254 HPFLERMTF
-1263 DATVINVGK
+1263 DATVINIGK
-1272 EAFFAAEKLESIAV
+1272 EAFFACDKLESIAV

-1292 ASFLSEVTVGDN
+1292 ASFLAEVTVGEN

-1337 AITGSGYMKN
+1337 AITGSGLMKN
-1347 WASAN
+1347 WASAS

-1380 SGCQN
+1380 SGCES
-1385 LADCVPPASV
+1385 LSDCVLPDSV
-1395 ENIGQY
+1395 SNIGQY

-1407 ALTFVRVPDKV
+1407 GITFFRVPDKV
-1418 KTISTYTFAN
+1418 TTINTYTFAN
-1428 CTALVWAD
+1428 CTSLYWVD
-1436 CGLGVESIEP
+1436 CGLGVQSIEP
-1446 FAFSGCSN
+1446 FAFAGCPT
-1454 ARYISINGSA
+1454 ARYIAINGSA
-1464 TEVKGNAFQGDKNA
+1464 AEVKGNAFQGDKNA

-1489 DFTDYTGIKDASTGS
+1489 DFTDYTGINDAATGS

-1517 IETGRL
+1517 IEQGRL
-1523 MDRYAANNTTAA
+1523 LKRYAANNTTAA
-1535 IGASGSYANTSDL
+1535 IGSTGSYANTSDL
-1548 YAYSFDSD
+1548 YAYSFDSN
-1556 NDGKS
+1556 NDGKA

-1569 SAMETTWADK
+1569 SAMETTWVDK
-1579 TQVPWNAIRATLTK
+1579 TQVPWNEIRETLTK

-1603 GPYAFEDCTALQ
+1603 GPYAFEDCTALT

-1648 TGSLTADSNVFVGA
+1648 TGSLTADSNVFVNA

-1689 LTNLTF
+1689 LTNLTL

-1709 CTGLKTL
+1709 CTGMKTL

-1728 KIFTDAGKDSG
+1728 KIFTDAGKESG
-1739 GFTVEIAANVTKI
+1739 GFTVELAANVTKV

-1765 CTSVFADAGSKLESI
+1765 VTSVFADAGSKLESI

-1797 NCSML
+1797 NCTML

-1824 IKLQKINSEAFA
+1824 VKLQKINSEAFA

-1841 ADFSI
+1841 ADFTIS
-1846 NNDEAITNI
+1846 NDEAITNI

-1955 EGEMIDFAT
+1955 TGEMIDFQS

-1975 NDVRSTVTRVYVGDG
+1975 NDVRSTVTRIYVGDG

-2006 EVQIGHDVQEIG
+2006 DVQIGHDVEGIG
-2018 KYAFRDDIKVPEFD
+2018 KYAFRDDVKVPEFD
-2032 LSSAKASLT
+2032 LSTAKASLQ
-2041 NIDDGAFENCS
+2041 NIEDGAFENCS
-2052 GTSTVNL
+2052 GTSSVNL

-2075 LADSSIVYVSTD
+2075 LADSSVVYVSTD

-2114 VRVFFTKD
+2114 VQVFFTKD

-2127 VYNGKDVVWNVEAT
+2127 VYNGKDVIWNVEAS

-2150 YYATTKGGQWTE
+2150 YYATEKGGQWTE
-2162 ITSAMTGYTINSTV
+2162 ITSAMTGYTIESTV
-2176 RSSTLTMDGSIVTL
+2176 NSSTMKMDGSIVTL
-2190 DKNGYYFYCE
+2190 DKNGYYFYVE

-2213 ALAVYSSAITPTITV
+2213 TLAVYSSAITPTITV

-2251 EGTADNGL
+2251 EGSTDNGV

-2296 NNDPNTASAPVKY
+2296 NNDPNTASEPVKY
-2309 IIKVDNSSPTV
+2309 ILKVDNSSPTV

-2347 QSINWYKTAADA
+2347 QSINWYKAAADA

-2365 SNVTGYVPLMDGVDM
+2365 SNVTGYVPLMQGVDM
-2380 NTVDLSVRHI
+2380 NTVDLSVRRI
-2390 KGEGGKYTA
+2390 KAEGGKYTA

-2413 SFNLNVDVDPTDA
+2413 TFELNTAIDA
-2426 GVSNY
+2426 GDSAISNY
-2431 VAATANTSLEK
+2431 VAATSNSALEK

-2448 HVMDATKTDYA
+2448 HVMDDTKTDYA
-2459 ISASNKGVVTIPVPT
+2459 ISASNKGVVTIPVPA
-2474 DYDTTRIVVYG
+2474 DYDATRIAVYG

-2519 GLEPVSSAPTGG
+2519 GLEPASSTSTGD

>member
-1 MQKKLSKLLIILVL
+1 MRKKLTKLLLVLVL

-47 GVLKIDVE
+47 GILKIDVE

-70 YRNYIKELQFAS
+70 YRNYITEIQFPS

-91 FSDLVNLEK
+91 FSDLVNVEK

-111 DYAFLNCAGAKEVYI
+111 DYAFLNCAGVKEIYI
-126 PISVANWGGFI
+126 PISIANWGGFV
-137 FKDCVSIGY
+137 FKDCVSVGY
-146 IFTENTTNIN
+146 IFTENTTDIN
-156 MTTPIWDSSVG
+156 MTAPIWDASVG
-167 SQAENGYVELQIES
+167 SKAADNYVELQIES

-221 NLNSATNIGKYA
+221 NLSSATNIGKYA
-233 FYGCTGVTVI
+233 FYGCTGVTTI
-243 NLPVATTIGEN
+243 NLPVATTIGEY
-254 AFYGCSGAES
+254 AFYGCTGADS
-264 INLPVATSIGENAFK
+264 INIPVATSIGDDAFENCTGAKKITVGATSVNYGNEVFK
-279 GCSGAKTIYLGA
+279 NCSGCQELYLGA
-291 TNITYG
+291 IG
-297 NNCFADTTGCTEIYL
+297 FK
-312 GSINFAQNS
+312 QNS
-321 NALSRMG
+321 NAMNGMG
-328 SGKTLTMTL
+328 SASGFKVTL
-337 GKSVSA
+337 GKAITS

-349 TSHIGT
+349 TSYIGT
-355 TGSINLVLEEGSNLN
+355 TKPMSLVLEAGSKL
-370 SVGASAFENNSILT
+370 SSIGTSAFEGNALLI
-384 SVDFSNSAKNVSYNA
+384 SVDLNNRAEELALSD
-399 KAFNNCANLKTF
+399 KAFYKCTSIKSFSTNTGSLSVGKLSLADLKKCENFQLNSKSTDIASSIETYSLVLTNPTSAWSATATEKISGIKINPTVYWTPWSAYYSVNGSGSYYMSQVYNNGANAANPEGGSLSFQNQSVTLNPKYEIENYSHPLENLGADGNGCDITIGESVVAIPDKMF
-411 SSNTGT
+411 SSGIRYTISSNFPS
-417 ATLTT
+417 AT
-422 LSFGNLKKLETL
+422 
-434 NWNASSTTLGW
+434 SSTTATVNIPAK
-445 STQLQAK
+445 SKVYQASYNDNNAINSY
-452 VTFTSAATT
+452 TFTIPASNFNLSGNVTYGAKSNVNIISLPSGINIKNVTTNTNTKLTSIGVAAFGLDDRSVTSTVSLTNVTTPNTSGNGTIEDGTIVAYGASSNGYLSGWNKAHTITSGNNVNASNQSAKTT
-461 ASSHTGSHVSQQKSS
+461 ASASVKFSEDKNSVNTGSTAALQNGKIKLVSLGSVSNTCEIKYGAFSFNPSLEKAWFGSGISYISPDSFYSLKSPS
-476 TASMALTP
+476 TAYVYGKTSNTFTP
-484 STTQNTS
+484 SNN
-491 YGWYPTGDFT
+491 GL
-501 ISAATAGTTSAS
+501 TSAGH
-513 QNSASS
+513 S
-519 GTATSTTT
+519 GFTDIVYDAT
-527 ASYNWVGTNNTGN
+527 
-540 HPFLNL
+540 
-546 GSSVSAGSTV
+546 
-556 TFGKTVTT
+556 
-564 VPDYFLTSGVYAF
+564 
-577 ETAAATLKRTY
+577 
-588 TATGSSTA
+588 
-596 SSTKSTSGTPATPA
+596 
-610 MALASVGG
+610 
-618 DVYFGYY
+618 
-625 ASNLGW
+625 
-631 TVNSKKV
+631 
-638 SVTNVGNVAQSVTI
+638 
-652 TSNLTDTTT
+652 
-661 VTQSCAI
+661 
-668 TEGVKLS
+668 
-675 SATGIKLNQVNSISK
+675 
-690 AITSVGQSSFGWI
+690 
-703 QIPMTSANNDLPS
+703 
-716 AGVTS
+716 
-721 SFTASENSISATRNS
+721 
-736 TSTQGTIYT
+736 
-745 APNFAVASRSYPYFA
+745 
-760 MYMGHAPHNSG
+760 
-771 YKTNW
+771 
-776 TWSNNWGAWHDNS
+776 
-789 YTWTQGAGNGS
+789 
-800 ANYYGKG
+800 
-807 IYRESGLQLGGNYYC
+807 
-822 AFATKDMAIR
+822 
-832 EMRRLFDTTAV
+832 
-843 TATTTNTISGTFKTN
+843 
-858 TISIPASTTTTKTW
+858 
-872 STVNNAA
+872 
-879 NVPVNGYPDGNNVK
+879 
-893 TANFGMAGNN
+893 
-903 MTINAGAFLGAK
+903 
-915 SLTNAYLAS
+915 
-924 TVKNIQGN
+924 
-932 AFYTRNT
+932 
-939 GTSDILYAYGKSNV
+939 
-953 GDFSV
+953 
-958 HTGLDTHND
+958 
-967 ITAQYKPALKDY
+967 LKDY
-979 GIFVGEYK
+979 GIFIDKFK
-987 VGNNV
+987 VGDNV
-992 TAYLYNTSGSNYL
+992 NAYLYNTSGDNYL
-1005 VNLAGSGATY
+1005 INLAGSGSTYDTFTASTLPGWSATY
-1015 DSYTASNRPGW
+1015 
-1026 AGSYGTKVTEVIIDD
+1026 GSKVTEIIVDD
-1041 TVTSV
+1041 TVTTI
-1046 GNYMFY
+1046 GNYLFY
-1052 GHSALQSVT
+1052 GHSALEKVT
-1061 FGTGVTKIG
+1061 FGSGLTRIG

-1075 NCTSFENQDAAWPC
+1075 NCTALEAQDAEWNC

-1094 GSHAFANC
+1094 GSYAFANC
-1102 SIKMAG
+1102 SIKNAG
-1108 IPSTILKLGSG
+1108 IPATITKLGSG
-1119 VFAGNPVQQISYRA
+1119 VFSGNPVEQISYRA
-1133 KAASAHTADIVS
+1133 TAAAAHTADVVP
-1145 FSGLADNVETL
+1145 FSGLADSVDTT
-1156 VIIGNEVTSI
+1156 ITIADSVTSI
-1166 PAFLFY
+1166 PAFMFY
-1172 KAEVEKIT
+1172 KAEVEKIN
-1180 IGPAVASIGE
+1180 IGTGVASIGE
-1190 GAFSGSKTAIITVAD
+1190 AAFSGSKTAEVAIPN
-1205 GNTAY
+1205 GNAAY
-1210 KANADGN
+1210 RVNADGN
-1217 LYTADGL
+1217 LYTADNL
-1224 TMVTYLGRKQDAAYT
+1224 TIIAYLGKHQDAAYT
-1239 LASGVN
+1239 LATGVN

-1254 HPYLERMTF
+1254 HPFLERMTF
-1263 DATVINVGK
+1263 DATVINIGK
-1272 EAFFAAEKLESIAV
+1272 EAFFACDKLESIAV

-1292 ASFLSEVTVGDN
+1292 ASFLAEVTVGEN
-1304 WSGSAEVIFSG
+1304 WSGNAEVIFSG
-1315 LSWDIGV
+1315 LAWDIGV

-1337 AITGSGYMKN
+1337 AITGSGLMKN
-1347 WASAN
+1347 WASAS

-1380 SGCQN
+1380 SGCES
-1385 LADCVPPASV
+1385 LSDCVLPDSV
-1395 ENIGQY
+1395 SSIGQY

-1407 ALTFVRVPDKV
+1407 GITFFRVPDKV
-1418 KTISTYTFAN
+1418 TTINTYTFAN
-1428 CTALVWAD
+1428 CTSLYWVD
-1436 CGLGVESIEP
+1436 CGLGVQSIEP
-1446 FAFSGCSN
+1446 FAFAGCPT
-1454 ARYISINGSA
+1454 ARYIAINGSA

-1489 DFTDYTGIKDASTGS
+1489 DFTDYTGINDAATGS

-1517 IETGRL
+1517 IEQGRL
-1523 MDRYAANNTTAA
+1523 LKRYAANNTTAA
-1535 IGASGSYANTSDL
+1535 IGSTGSYANTSDL
-1548 YAYSFDSD
+1548 YAYSFDSN
-1556 NDGKS
+1556 NDGKA

-1579 TQVPWNAIRATLTK
+1579 TQVPWNEIRETLTK

-1603 GPYAFEDCTALQ
+1603 GPYAFEDCTALT

-1648 TGSLTADSNVFVGA
+1648 TGSLTADSNVFVNA

-1689 LTNLTF
+1689 LTNLTL

-1709 CTGLKTL
+1709 CTGMKTL

-1739 GFTVEIAANVTKI
+1739 GFTVELAANVTKL

-1765 CTSVFADAGSKLESI
+1765 VTSVFADAGSKLESI

-1797 NCSML
+1797 NCTML

-1841 ADFSI
+1841 ADFTIS
-1846 NNDEAITNI
+1846 NDEAITNI

-1955 EGEMIDFAT
+1955 TGEMIDFQS

-1975 NDVRSTVTRVYVGDG
+1975 NDVRSTVTRIYVGDG

-2006 EVQIGHDVQEIG
+2006 EVQIGHDVEEIG
-2018 KYAFRDDIKVPEFD
+2018 KYAFRDDVKVPEFD
-2032 LSSAKASLT
+2032 LSTAKASLQ
-2041 NIDDGAFENCS
+2041 NIEDGAFENCS
-2052 GTSTVNL
+2052 GTSSVNL

-2075 LADSSIVYVSTD
+2075 LADSSVVYVSTD

-2114 VRVFFTKD
+2114 VQVFFTKD
-2122 LVSQG
+2122 LASQG
-2127 VYNGKDVVWNVEAT
+2127 VYNGKDVTWNVEAS

-2150 YYATTKGGQWTE
+2150 YYATEKGGQWTE
-2162 ITSAMTGYTINSTV
+2162 ITSAMTGYTIESTV
-2176 RSSTLTMDGSIVTL
+2176 NSSTLKMDGSIVTL
-2190 DKNGYYFYCE
+2190 DKNGYYFYVE

-2251 EGTADNGL
+2251 EGSTDNGV

-2296 NNDPNTASAPVKY
+2296 NNDPNTASEPVKY
-2309 IIKVDNSSPTV
+2309 ILKVDNSSPTV

-2365 SNVTGYVPLMDGVDM
+2365 SNVTGYVPLMQGVDM

-2390 KGEGGKYTA
+2390 KADGGKYTA

-2413 SFNLNVDVDPTDA
+2413 SFELNTAIDA
-2426 GVSNY
+2426 GDSAISNY
-2431 VAATANTSLEK
+2431 VAATSNSALEK

-2448 HVMDATKTDYA
+2448 HVMDDTKTDYA
-2459 ISASNKGVVTIPVPT
+2459 ISASNKGVVTIPVPA
-2474 DYDTTRIVVYG
+2474 DYDATRIAIYG

-2519 GLEPVSSAPTGG
+2519 GLEPASSASTGD

>member
-1 MQKKLSKLLIILVL
+1 MRKKLTKLLLVLVL

-47 GVLKIDVE
+47 GILKIDVE

-70 YRNYIKELQFAS
+70 YRNYITEIQFPS

-91 FSDLVNLEK
+91 FSDLVNVEK

-111 DYAFLNCAGAKEVYI
+111 DYAFLNCAGVKEIYI
-126 PISVANWGGFI
+126 PISIANWGGFV
-137 FKDCVSIGY
+137 FKDCVSVGY
-146 IFTENTTNIN
+146 IFTENTTDIN
-156 MTTPIWDSSVG
+156 MTAPIWDASVG
-167 SQAENGYVELQIES
+167 SKAADNYVELQIES

-221 NLNSATNIGKYA
+221 NLSSATNIGKYA
-233 FYGCTGVTVI
+233 FYGCTGVTTI
-243 NLPVATTIGEN
+243 NLPVATTIGEY
-254 AFYGCSGAES
+254 AFYGCTGADS
-264 INLPVATSIGENAFK
+264 INIPVATSIGDNAFENCTGAK
-279 GCSGAKTIYLGA
+279 KITVGATSVNYGNEVFKNCSGCQELYLGA
-291 TNITYG
+291 IG
-297 NNCFADTTGCTEIYL
+297 FK
-312 GSINFAQNS
+312 QNS
-321 NALSRMG
+321 NAMNGMG
-328 SGKTLTMTL
+328 SASGFKVTL
-337 GKSVSA
+337 GKAITS

-349 TSHIGT
+349 TSYIGT
-355 TGSINLVLEEGSNLN
+355 TKPISLVLEAGSKL
-370 SVGASAFENNSILT
+370 SSIGTSAFEGNALLI
-384 SVDFSNSAKNVSYNA
+384 SVDLNNRAEELALSD
-399 KAFNNCANLKTF
+399 KAFYKCTSIKSFSTNTGSLSIGKLSLADLKKCENFQLNSKSTDIASSIETYSLVLTNPTSAWSATATEKISGIKINPTVYWTSWSAYYSVNGSGSYYMSQVYNNGANAANPEGGSLSFQNQSVTLNPKYEIENYSHPLENLGADGNGCDITIGESVVAIPDKMF
-411 SSNTGT
+411 SSGIRYTISSNFPS
-417 ATLTT
+417 AT
-422 LSFGNLKKLETL
+422 
-434 NWNASSTTLGW
+434 SSTTATVNIPAKSKVYQASYNYNNEINSYTFAIPASNRNLSGNVTYGAKSNVNIISLPSGINIKNVTTNTNTKLTSIGVAAFGLDDRSVTSTVSLTNVTTPNTSGNGTIEDGTIVAYGASSNGYLSGW
-445 STQLQAK
+445 NKAHTITSGNNVNASNQSAK
-452 VTFTSAATT
+452 TT
-461 ASSHTGSHVSQQKSS
+461 ASASVKFSEDKNSVNTGSTAALQNGKIKLVSLGSVSNTCEIKYGAFSFNPSLEKAWFGSGISYISPDSFYSLKSPS
-476 TASMALTP
+476 TAYVYGKTSNTFTP
-484 STTQNTS
+484 SNN
-491 YGWYPTGDFT
+491 GL
-501 ISAATAGTTSAS
+501 TSAGH
-513 QNSASS
+513 S
-519 GTATSTTT
+519 GFTDIVYDAT
-527 ASYNWVGTNNTGN
+527 
-540 HPFLNL
+540 
-546 GSSVSAGSTV
+546 
-556 TFGKTVTT
+556 
-564 VPDYFLTSGVYAF
+564 
-577 ETAAATLKRTY
+577 
-588 TATGSSTA
+588 
-596 SSTKSTSGTPATPA
+596 
-610 MALASVGG
+610 
-618 DVYFGYY
+618 
-625 ASNLGW
+625 
-631 TVNSKKV
+631 
-638 SVTNVGNVAQSVTI
+638 
-652 TSNLTDTTT
+652 
-661 VTQSCAI
+661 
-668 TEGVKLS
+668 
-675 SATGIKLNQVNSISK
+675 
-690 AITSVGQSSFGWI
+690 
-703 QIPMTSANNDLPS
+703 
-716 AGVTS
+716 
-721 SFTASENSISATRNS
+721 
-736 TSTQGTIYT
+736 
-745 APNFAVASRSYPYFA
+745 
-760 MYMGHAPHNSG
+760 
-771 YKTNW
+771 
-776 TWSNNWGAWHDNS
+776 
-789 YTWTQGAGNGS
+789 
-800 ANYYGKG
+800 
-807 IYRESGLQLGGNYYC
+807 
-822 AFATKDMAIR
+822 
-832 EMRRLFDTTAV
+832 
-843 TATTTNTISGTFKTN
+843 
-858 TISIPASTTTTKTW
+858 
-872 STVNNAA
+872 
-879 NVPVNGYPDGNNVK
+879 
-893 TANFGMAGNN
+893 
-903 MTINAGAFLGAK
+903 
-915 SLTNAYLAS
+915 
-924 TVKNIQGN
+924 
-932 AFYTRNT
+932 
-939 GTSDILYAYGKSNV
+939 
-953 GDFSV
+953 
-958 HTGLDTHND
+958 
-967 ITAQYKPALKDY
+967 LKDY
-979 GIFVGEYK
+979 GIFIDKFK
-987 VGNNV
+987 VGDNV
-992 TAYLYNTSGSNYL
+992 NAYLYNTSGDNYL
-1005 VNLAGSGATY
+1005 INLAGSGSTYDTFTASTLPGWSATY
-1015 DSYTASNRPGW
+1015 
-1026 AGSYGTKVTEVIIDD
+1026 GSKVTEIIVDD
-1041 TVTSV
+1041 TVTTI
-1046 GNYMFY
+1046 GNYLFY
-1052 GHSALQSVT
+1052 GHSALQKVT
-1061 FGTGVTKIG
+1061 FGSGLTRIG

-1075 NCTSFENQDAAWPC
+1075 NCTAFEAQDAEWNC

-1094 GSHAFANC
+1094 GSYAFANC
-1102 SIKMAG
+1102 SIKNAG
-1108 IPSTILKLGSG
+1108 IPATITKLGIG
-1119 VFAGNPVQQISYRA
+1119 VFSGNPVEQISYRA
-1133 KAASAHTADIVS
+1133 TAAAAHTADVVP
-1145 FSGLADNVETL
+1145 FSGLADSVDTT
-1156 VIIGNEVTSI
+1156 ITIADSVTSV
-1166 PAFLFY
+1166 PAFMFY
-1172 KAEVEKIT
+1172 KAEVEKIN
-1180 IGPAVASIGE
+1180 IGTGVASIGE
-1190 GAFSGSKTAIITVAD
+1190 AAFSGSKTAEVAIPN
-1205 GNTAY
+1205 GNAAY
-1210 KANADGN
+1210 RVNADGN
-1217 LYTADGL
+1217 LYTADNL
-1224 TMVTYLGRKQDAAYT
+1224 TIIAYLGKHQDAAYT
-1239 LASGVN
+1239 LATGVN

-1263 DATVINVGK
+1263 DATVINIGK
-1272 EAFFAAEKLESIAV
+1272 EAFFACEKLESIAV

-1292 ASFLSEVTVGDN
+1292 ASFLAEVTVGEN
-1304 WSGSAEVIFSG
+1304 WSGNAEVIFSG
-1315 LSWDIGV
+1315 LAWDIGV

-1337 AITGSGYMKN
+1337 AITGSGLMKN
-1347 WASAN
+1347 WASAS

-1380 SGCQN
+1380 SGCES
-1385 LADCVPPASV
+1385 LSDCVLPDSV
-1395 ENIGQY
+1395 SSIGQY

-1407 ALTFVRVPDKV
+1407 GITFFRVPDKV
-1418 KTISTYTFAN
+1418 TTINTYTFAN
-1428 CTALVWAD
+1428 CTSLYWVD
-1436 CGLGVESIEP
+1436 CGLGVQSIEP
-1446 FAFSGCSN
+1446 FAFAGCPT
-1454 ARYISINGSA
+1454 ARYIAINGSA
-1464 TEVKGNAFQGDKNA
+1464 TEGKGNAFQGDKNA

-1489 DFTDYTGIKDASTGS
+1489 DFTDYTGINDAATGS

-1517 IETGRL
+1517 IEQGRL
-1523 MDRYAANNTTAA
+1523 LKRYAANNTTAA
-1535 IGASGSYANTSDL
+1535 IGSTGSYANTSDL
-1548 YAYSFDSD
+1548 YAYSFDSN
-1556 NDGKS
+1556 NDGKA

-1579 TQVPWNAIRATLTK
+1579 TQVPWNEIRETLTK

-1603 GPYAFEDCTALQ
+1603 GPYAFEDCTALT

-1648 TGSLTADSNVFVGA
+1648 TGSLTADSNVFVNA

-1689 LTNLTF
+1689 LTNLTL

-1709 CTGLKTL
+1709 CTGMKTL

-1739 GFTVEIAANVTKI
+1739 GFTVELAANVTKL

-1765 CTSVFADAGSKLESI
+1765 VTSVFADAGSKLESI

-1797 NCSML
+1797 NCTML

-1841 ADFSI
+1841 ADFTIS
-1846 NNDEAITNI
+1846 NDEAITNI

-1955 EGEMIDFAT
+1955 TGEMIDFQS

-1975 NDVRSTVTRVYVGDG
+1975 NDVRSTVTRIYVGDG

-2006 EVQIGHDVQEIG
+2006 EVQIGHDVEEIG
-2018 KYAFRDDIKVPEFD
+2018 KYAFRDDVKVPEFD
-2032 LSSAKASLT
+2032 LSTAKASLQ
-2041 NIDDGAFENCS
+2041 NIEDGAFENCS
-2052 GTSTVNL
+2052 GTSSVNL

-2075 LADSSIVYVSTD
+2075 LADSSVVYVSTD

-2114 VRVFFTKD
+2114 VQVFFTKD
-2122 LVSQG
+2122 LASQG
-2127 VYNGKDVVWNVEAT
+2127 VYNGKDVTWNVEAS

-2150 YYATTKGGQWTE
+2150 YYATEKGGQWTE
-2162 ITSAMTGYTINSTV
+2162 ITSAMTGYTIESTV
-2176 RSSTLTMDGSIVTL
+2176 NSSTLKMDGSIVTL
-2190 DKNGYYFYCE
+2190 DKNGYYFYVE

-2251 EGTADNGL
+2251 EGSTDNGV

-2296 NNDPNTASAPVKY
+2296 NNDPNTASEPVKY
-2309 IIKVDNSSPTV
+2309 ILKVDNSSPTV

-2365 SNVTGYVPLMDGVDM
+2365 SNVTGYVPLMQGVDM

-2390 KGEGGKYTA
+2390 KADGGKYTA

-2413 SFNLNVDVDPTDA
+2413 SFELNTAIDA
-2426 GVSNY
+2426 GDSAISNY
-2431 VAATANTSLEK
+2431 VAATSNSALEK

-2448 HVMDATKTDYA
+2448 HVMDDTKTDYA
-2459 ISASNKGVVTIPVPT
+2459 ISASNKGVVTIPVPA
-2474 DYDTTRIVVYG
+2474 DYDATRIAIYG

-2519 GLEPVSSAPTGG
+2519 GLEPASSASTGD

>member
-1 MQKKLSKLLIILVL
+1 MRKKLTKLLLVLVL

-35 AKGTVWEVNTDT
+35 AKGTVWEINTDT
-47 GVLKIDVE
+47 GILKIDVE

-70 YRNYIKELQFAS
+70 YRNYITEIQFPS

-91 FSDLVNLEK
+91 FSDLVNVEK

-111 DYAFLNCAGAKEVYI
+111 DYAFLNCAGVKEIYI
-126 PISVANWGGFI
+126 PISIANWGGFV
-137 FKDCVSIGY
+137 FKDCVSVGY
-146 IFTENTTNIN
+146 IFTENTTDIN
-156 MTTPIWDSSVG
+156 MTAPIWDASVG
-167 SQAENGYVELQIES
+167 SKAADNYVELQIES

-221 NLNSATNIGKYA
+221 NLSSATNIGKYA
-233 FYGCTGVTVI
+233 FYGCTGVTTI
-243 NLPVATTIGEN
+243 NLPVATTIGEY
-254 AFYGCSGAES
+254 AFYGCTGADS
-264 INLPVATSIGENAFK
+264 INIPVATSIGDNAFENCTGAK
-279 GCSGAKTIYLGA
+279 KITVGATSVNYGNEVFKNCSGCQELYLGA
-291 TNITYG
+291 IG
-297 NNCFADTTGCTEIYL
+297 FK
-312 GSINFAQNS
+312 QNS
-321 NALSRMG
+321 NAMNGMG
-328 SGKTLTMTL
+328 SASGFKVTL
-337 GKSVSA
+337 GKAITS

-349 TSHIGT
+349 TSYIGT
-355 TGSINLVLEEGSNLN
+355 TKPMSLVLEAGSKL
-370 SVGASAFENNSILT
+370 SSIGTSAFEGNALLI
-384 SVDFSNSAKNVSYNA
+384 SVDLNNRAEELALSD
-399 KAFNNCANLKTF
+399 KAFYKCTSIKSFSTNTGSLSVGKLSLADLKKCENFQLNSKSTDIASSIETYSLVLTNPTSAWSATATEKISGIKINPTVYWTPWSAYYSVNGSGSYYMSQVYNNGANAANPEGGSLSFQNQSVTLNPKYEIENYSHPLENLGADGNGCDITIGESVVAIPDKMF
-411 SSNTGT
+411 SSGIRYTISSNFPS
-417 ATLTT
+417 AT
-422 LSFGNLKKLETL
+422 
-434 NWNASSTTLGW
+434 SSTTATVNIPAK
-445 STQLQAK
+445 SKVYQASYNYNNAINSY
-452 VTFTSAATT
+452 TFTIPASNFNLSGNVTYGAKSNVNIISLPSGINIKNVTTNTNTKLTSIGVAAFGLDDRSVTSTVSLTNVTTPNTSGNGTIEDGTIVAYGASSNGYLSGWNKAHTITSGNNVNASNQSAKTT
-461 ASSHTGSHVSQQKSS
+461 ASASVKFSEDKNSVNTGSTAALQNGKIKLVSLGSVSNTCEIKYGAFSFNPSLEKAWFGSGISYISPDSFYSLKSPS
-476 TASMALTP
+476 TAYVYGKTSNTFTP
-484 STTQNTS
+484 SNN
-491 YGWYPTGDFT
+491 GL
-501 ISAATAGTTSAS
+501 TSAGH
-513 QNSASS
+513 S
-519 GTATSTTT
+519 GFTDIVYDAT
-527 ASYNWVGTNNTGN
+527 
-540 HPFLNL
+540 
-546 GSSVSAGSTV
+546 
-556 TFGKTVTT
+556 
-564 VPDYFLTSGVYAF
+564 
-577 ETAAATLKRTY
+577 
-588 TATGSSTA
+588 
-596 SSTKSTSGTPATPA
+596 
-610 MALASVGG
+610 
-618 DVYFGYY
+618 
-625 ASNLGW
+625 
-631 TVNSKKV
+631 
-638 SVTNVGNVAQSVTI
+638 
-652 TSNLTDTTT
+652 
-661 VTQSCAI
+661 
-668 TEGVKLS
+668 
-675 SATGIKLNQVNSISK
+675 
-690 AITSVGQSSFGWI
+690 
-703 QIPMTSANNDLPS
+703 
-716 AGVTS
+716 
-721 SFTASENSISATRNS
+721 
-736 TSTQGTIYT
+736 
-745 APNFAVASRSYPYFA
+745 
-760 MYMGHAPHNSG
+760 
-771 YKTNW
+771 
-776 TWSNNWGAWHDNS
+776 
-789 YTWTQGAGNGS
+789 
-800 ANYYGKG
+800 
-807 IYRESGLQLGGNYYC
+807 
-822 AFATKDMAIR
+822 
-832 EMRRLFDTTAV
+832 
-843 TATTTNTISGTFKTN
+843 
-858 TISIPASTTTTKTW
+858 
-872 STVNNAA
+872 
-879 NVPVNGYPDGNNVK
+879 
-893 TANFGMAGNN
+893 
-903 MTINAGAFLGAK
+903 
-915 SLTNAYLAS
+915 
-924 TVKNIQGN
+924 
-932 AFYTRNT
+932 
-939 GTSDILYAYGKSNV
+939 
-953 GDFSV
+953 
-958 HTGLDTHND
+958 
-967 ITAQYKPALKDY
+967 LKDY
-979 GIFVGEYK
+979 GIFIDKFK
-987 VGNNV
+987 VGDNV
-992 TAYLYNTSGSNYL
+992 NAYLYNTSGDNYL
-1005 VNLAGSGATY
+1005 INLAGSGSTYDTFTASTLPGWSATY
-1015 DSYTASNRPGW
+1015 
-1026 AGSYGTKVTEVIIDD
+1026 GSKVTEIIVDD
-1041 TVTSV
+1041 TVTTI
-1046 GNYMFY
+1046 GNHLFY
-1052 GHSALQSVT
+1052 GHSALEKVT
-1061 FGTGVTKIG
+1061 FGSGLTRIG

-1075 NCTSFENQDAAWPC
+1075 NCTAFEAQDAEWNC

-1094 GSHAFANC
+1094 GSFAFANC
-1102 SIKMAG
+1102 SIKKAG
-1108 IPSTILKLGSG
+1108 VPATITKLGSG
-1119 VFAGNPVQQISYRA
+1119 VFSGNPVEQISYRA
-1133 KAASAHTADIVS
+1133 TAAAAHTADVVP
-1145 FSGLADNVETL
+1145 FSGLADSVDTT
-1156 VIIGNEVTSI
+1156 ITIADSVTSI
-1166 PAFLFY
+1166 PAFMFY
-1172 KAEVEKIT
+1172 KAEVEKIN
-1180 IGPAVASIGE
+1180 IGTGVASIGE
-1190 GAFSGSKTAIITVAD
+1190 AAFSGSKTAEVAIPN
-1205 GNTAY
+1205 GNAAY
-1210 KANADGN
+1210 RVNADGN
-1217 LYTADGL
+1217 LYTADNL
-1224 TMVTYLGRKQDAAYT
+1224 TIVAYLGNHQDAAYT
-1239 LASGVN
+1239 LATGVN

-1254 HPYLERMTF
+1254 HPFLERMTF
-1263 DATVINVGK
+1263 DATVINIGK
-1272 EAFFAAEKLESIAV
+1272 EAFFACDKLESIAV

-1292 ASFLSEVTVGDN
+1292 ASFLAEVTVGEN

-1337 AITGSGYMKN
+1337 AITGSGLMKN
-1347 WASAN
+1347 WASAS

-1380 SGCQN
+1380 SGCES
-1385 LADCVPPASV
+1385 LSDCVLPDSV
-1395 ENIGQY
+1395 SNIGQY

-1407 ALTFVRVPDKV
+1407 GITFFRVPDKV
-1418 KTISTYTFAN
+1418 TTINTYTFAN
-1428 CTALVWAD
+1428 CTSLYWVD
-1436 CGLGVESIEP
+1436 CGLGVQSIEP
-1446 FAFSGCSN
+1446 FAFAGCPT
-1454 ARYISINGSA
+1454 ARYIAINGSA
-1464 TEVKGNAFQGDKNA
+1464 AEVKGNAFQGDKNA

-1489 DFTDYTGIKDASTGS
+1489 DFTDYTGINDAATGS

-1517 IETGRL
+1517 IEQGRL
-1523 MDRYAANNTTAA
+1523 LKRYAANNTTAA
-1535 IGASGSYANTSDL
+1535 IGSTGSYANTSDL
-1548 YAYSFDSD
+1548 YAYSFDSN
-1556 NDGKS
+1556 NDGKA

-1579 TQVPWNAIRATLTK
+1579 TQVPWNEIRETLTK

-1603 GPYAFEDCTALQ
+1603 GPYAFEDCTALT

-1635 SLKEFLCNVRSFS
+1635 ALKEFLCNVRSFS
-1648 TGSLTADSNVFVGA
+1648 TGSLTADSNVFVNA

-1689 LTNLTF
+1689 LTNLTL

-1709 CTGLKTL
+1709 CTGMKTL

-1739 GFTVEIAANVTKI
+1739 GFTVELAANVTKL

-1765 CTSVFADAGSKLESI
+1765 VTSVFADAGSKLESI

-1797 NCSML
+1797 NCTML

-1841 ADFSI
+1841 ADFTIS
-1846 NNDEAITNI
+1846 NDEAITNI

-1955 EGEMIDFAT
+1955 TGEMIDFQS

-1975 NDVRSTVTRVYVGDG
+1975 NDVRSTVTRIYVGDG

-2006 EVQIGHDVQEIG
+2006 EVQIGHDVEEIG
-2018 KYAFRDDIKVPEFD
+2018 KYAFRDDVKVPEFD
-2032 LSSAKASLT
+2032 LSTAKASLQ
-2041 NIDDGAFENCS
+2041 NIEDGAFENCS
-2052 GTSTVNL
+2052 GTSSVNL

-2075 LADSSIVYVSTD
+2075 LADSSVVYVSTD

-2114 VRVFFTKD
+2114 VQVFFTKD
-2122 LVSQG
+2122 LASQG
-2127 VYNGKDVVWNVEAT
+2127 VYNGKDVTWNVEAS

-2150 YYATTKGGQWTE
+2150 YYATEKGGQWTE
-2162 ITSAMTGYTINSTV
+2162 ITSAMTGYTIESTV
-2176 RSSTLTMDGSIVTL
+2176 NSSTLKMDGSIVTL
-2190 DKNGYYFYCE
+2190 DKNGYYFYVE

-2251 EGTADNGL
+2251 EGSTDNGV

-2296 NNDPNTASAPVKY
+2296 NNDPNTASEPVKY
-2309 IIKVDNSSPTV
+2309 ILKVDNSSPTV

-2347 QSINWYKTAADA
+2347 QSINWYKAAADA

-2365 SNVTGYVPLMDGVDM
+2365 SNVTGYVPLMQGVDM

-2390 KGEGGKYTA
+2390 KAEGGKYTA

-2413 SFNLNVDVDPTDA
+2413 TFELNTAIDA
-2426 GVSNY
+2426 GDSAISNY
-2431 VAATANTSLEK
+2431 VAATSNSALEK

-2448 HVMDATKTDYA
+2448 HVMDDTKTDYA
-2459 ISASNKGVVTIPVPT
+2459 ISASNKGVVTIPVPA
-2474 DYDTTRIVVYG
+2474 DYDATRIAVYG

-2519 GLEPVSSAPTGG
+2519 GLEPASSTSTGD

>member
-1 MQKKLSKLLIILVL
+1 MRKKLTKLLLVLVL

-47 GVLKIDVE
+47 GILKIDVE

-70 YRNYIKELQFAS
+70 YRNYITEIQFPS

-91 FSDLVNLEK
+91 FSDLVNVEK

-111 DYAFLNCAGAKEVYI
+111 DYAFLNCAGVKEIYI
-126 PISVANWGGFI
+126 PISIANWGGFV
-137 FKDCVSIGY
+137 FKDCVSVGY
-146 IFTENTTNIN
+146 IFTENTTDIN
-156 MTTPIWDSSVG
+156 MTAPIWDASVG
-167 SQAENGYVELQIES
+167 SKAADNYVELQIES

-221 NLNSATNIGKYA
+221 NLSSATNIGKYA
-233 FYGCTGVTVI
+233 FYGCTGVTTI
-243 NLPVATTIGEN
+243 NLPVATTIGEY
-254 AFYGCSGAES
+254 AFYGCTGADS
-264 INLPVATSIGENAFK
+264 INIPVATSIGDNAFENCTGAK
-279 GCSGAKTIYLGA
+279 KITVGATSVNYGNEVFKNCSGCQELYLGA
-291 TNITYG
+291 IG
-297 NNCFADTTGCTEIYL
+297 FK
-312 GSINFAQNS
+312 QNS
-321 NALSRMG
+321 NAMNGMG
-328 SGKTLTMTL
+328 SASGFKVTL
-337 GKSVSA
+337 GKAITS

-349 TSHIGT
+349 TSYIGT
-355 TGSINLVLEEGSNLN
+355 TKPISLVLEAGSKL
-370 SVGASAFENNSILT
+370 SSIGTSAFEGNALLI
-384 SVDFSNSAKNVSYNA
+384 SVDLNNRAEELALSD
-399 KAFNNCANLKTF
+399 KAFYKCTSIKSFSTNTGSLSIGKLSLADLKKCENFQLNSKSTDIASSIETYSLVLTNPTSAWSATATEKISGIKINPTVYWTSWSAYYSVNGSGSYYMSQVYNNGANAANPEGGSLSFQNQSVTLNPKYEIENYSHPLENLGADGNGCDITIGESVVAIPDKMF
-411 SSNTGT
+411 SSGIRYTISSNFPS
-417 ATLTT
+417 AT
-422 LSFGNLKKLETL
+422 
-434 NWNASSTTLGW
+434 SSTTATVNIPAKSKVYQASYNYNNEINSYTFAIPASNRNLSGNVTYGAKSNVNIISLPSGINIKNVTTNTNTKLTSIGVAAFGLDDRSVTSTVSLTNVTTPNTSGNGTIEDGTIVAYGASSNGYLSGW
-445 STQLQAK
+445 NKAHTITSGNNVNASNQSAK
-452 VTFTSAATT
+452 TT
-461 ASSHTGSHVSQQKSS
+461 ASASVKFSEDKNSVNTGSTAALQNGKIKLVSLGSVSNTCEIKYGAFSFNPSLEKAWFGSGISYISPDSFYSLKSPS
-476 TASMALTP
+476 TAYVYGKTSNTFTP
-484 STTQNTS
+484 SNN
-491 YGWYPTGDFT
+491 GL
-501 ISAATAGTTSAS
+501 TSAGH
-513 QNSASS
+513 S
-519 GTATSTTT
+519 GFTDIVYDAT
-527 ASYNWVGTNNTGN
+527 
-540 HPFLNL
+540 
-546 GSSVSAGSTV
+546 
-556 TFGKTVTT
+556 
-564 VPDYFLTSGVYAF
+564 
-577 ETAAATLKRTY
+577 
-588 TATGSSTA
+588 
-596 SSTKSTSGTPATPA
+596 
-610 MALASVGG
+610 
-618 DVYFGYY
+618 
-625 ASNLGW
+625 
-631 TVNSKKV
+631 
-638 SVTNVGNVAQSVTI
+638 
-652 TSNLTDTTT
+652 
-661 VTQSCAI
+661 
-668 TEGVKLS
+668 
-675 SATGIKLNQVNSISK
+675 
-690 AITSVGQSSFGWI
+690 
-703 QIPMTSANNDLPS
+703 
-716 AGVTS
+716 
-721 SFTASENSISATRNS
+721 
-736 TSTQGTIYT
+736 
-745 APNFAVASRSYPYFA
+745 
-760 MYMGHAPHNSG
+760 
-771 YKTNW
+771 
-776 TWSNNWGAWHDNS
+776 
-789 YTWTQGAGNGS
+789 
-800 ANYYGKG
+800 
-807 IYRESGLQLGGNYYC
+807 
-822 AFATKDMAIR
+822 
-832 EMRRLFDTTAV
+832 
-843 TATTTNTISGTFKTN
+843 
-858 TISIPASTTTTKTW
+858 
-872 STVNNAA
+872 
-879 NVPVNGYPDGNNVK
+879 
-893 TANFGMAGNN
+893 
-903 MTINAGAFLGAK
+903 
-915 SLTNAYLAS
+915 
-924 TVKNIQGN
+924 
-932 AFYTRNT
+932 
-939 GTSDILYAYGKSNV
+939 
-953 GDFSV
+953 
-958 HTGLDTHND
+958 
-967 ITAQYKPALKDY
+967 LKDY
-979 GIFVGEYK
+979 GIFIDKFK
-987 VGNNV
+987 VGDNV
-992 TAYLYNTSGSNYL
+992 NAYLYNTSGDNYL
-1005 VNLAGSGATY
+1005 INLAGSGSTYDTFTASTLPGWSATY
-1015 DSYTASNRPGW
+1015 
-1026 AGSYGTKVTEVIIDD
+1026 GSKVTEIIVDD
-1041 TVTSV
+1041 TVTTI
-1046 GNYMFY
+1046 GNYLFY
-1052 GHSALQSVT
+1052 GHSALQKVT
-1061 FGTGVTKIG
+1061 FGSGLTRIG

-1075 NCTSFENQDAAWPC
+1075 NCTAFEAQDAEWNC

-1094 GSHAFANC
+1094 GSYAFANC
-1102 SIKMAG
+1102 SIKNAG
-1108 IPSTILKLGSG
+1108 IPATITKLGIG
-1119 VFAGNPVQQISYRA
+1119 VFSGNPVEQISYRA
-1133 KAASAHTADIVS
+1133 TAAAAHTADVVP
-1145 FSGLADNVETL
+1145 FSGLADSVDTT
-1156 VIIGNEVTSI
+1156 ITIADSVTSV
-1166 PAFLFY
+1166 PAFMFY
-1172 KAEVEKIT
+1172 KAEVEKIN
-1180 IGPAVASIGE
+1180 IGTGVASIGE
-1190 GAFSGSKTAIITVAD
+1190 AAFSGSKTAEVAIPN
-1205 GNTAY
+1205 GNAAY
-1210 KANADGN
+1210 RVNADGN
-1217 LYTADGL
+1217 LYTADNL
-1224 TMVTYLGRKQDAAYT
+1224 TIIAYLGKHQDAAYT
-1239 LASGVN
+1239 LATGVN

-1263 DATVINVGK
+1263 DATVINIGK
-1272 EAFFAAEKLESIAV
+1272 EAFFACEKLESIAV

-1292 ASFLSEVTVGDN
+1292 ASFLAEVTVGEN
-1304 WSGSAEVIFSG
+1304 WSGNAEVIFSG
-1315 LSWDIGV
+1315 LAWDIGV

-1337 AITGSGYMKN
+1337 AITGSGLMKN
-1347 WASAN
+1347 WASAS

-1380 SGCQN
+1380 SGCES
-1385 LADCVPPASV
+1385 LSDCVLPDSV
-1395 ENIGQY
+1395 SSIGQY

-1407 ALTFVRVPDKV
+1407 GITFFRVPDKV
-1418 KTISTYTFAN
+1418 TTINTYTFAN
-1428 CTALVWAD
+1428 CTSLYWVD
-1436 CGLGVESIEP
+1436 CGLGVQSIEP
-1446 FAFSGCSN
+1446 FAFAGCPT
-1454 ARYISINGSA
+1454 ARYIAINGSA

-1489 DFTDYTGIKDASTGS
+1489 DFTDYTGINDAATGS

-1517 IETGRL
+1517 IEQGRL
-1523 MDRYAANNTTAA
+1523 LKRYAANNTTAA
-1535 IGASGSYANTSDL
+1535 IGSTGSYANTSDL
-1548 YAYSFDSD
+1548 YAYSFDSN
-1556 NDGKS
+1556 NDGKA

-1579 TQVPWNAIRATLTK
+1579 TQVPWNEIRETLTK

-1603 GPYAFEDCTALQ
+1603 GPYAFEDCTALT

-1648 TGSLTADSNVFVGA
+1648 TGSLTADSNVFVNA

-1689 LTNLTF
+1689 LTNLTL

-1709 CTGLKTL
+1709 CTGMKTL

-1739 GFTVEIAANVTKI
+1739 GFTVELAANVTKL

-1765 CTSVFADAGSKLESI
+1765 VTSVFADAGSKLESI

-1797 NCSML
+1797 NCTML

-1841 ADFSI
+1841 ADFTIS
-1846 NNDEAITNI
+1846 NDEAITNI

-1915 VIYTNLSW
+1915 AIYTNLSW

-1955 EGEMIDFAT
+1955 TGEMIDFQS

-1975 NDVRSTVTRVYVGDG
+1975 NDVRSTVTRIYVGDG

-2006 EVQIGHDVQEIG
+2006 EVQIGHDVEEIG
-2018 KYAFRDDIKVPEFD
+2018 KYAFRDDVKVPEFD
-2032 LSSAKASLT
+2032 LSTAKASLQ
-2041 NIDDGAFENCS
+2041 NIEDGAFENCS
-2052 GTSTVNL
+2052 GTSSVNL

-2075 LADSSIVYVSTD
+2075 LADSSVVYVSTD

-2114 VRVFFTKD
+2114 VQVFFTKD
-2122 LVSQG
+2122 LASQG
-2127 VYNGKDVVWNVEAT
+2127 VYNGKDVTWNVEAS

-2150 YYATTKGGQWTE
+2150 YYATEKGGQWTE
-2162 ITSAMTGYTINSTV
+2162 ITSAMTGYTIESTV
-2176 RSSTLTMDGSIVTL
+2176 NSSTLKMDGSIVTL
-2190 DKNGYYFYCE
+2190 DKNGYYFYVE

-2251 EGTADNGL
+2251 EGSTDNGV

-2296 NNDPNTASAPVKY
+2296 NNDPNTASEPVKY
-2309 IIKVDNSSPTV
+2309 ILKVDNSSPTV
-2320 SISADPEFESTESVD
+2320 SISDDPEFESTESVD

-2365 SNVTGYVPLMDGVDM
+2365 SNVTGYVPLMQGVDM

-2390 KGEGGKYTA
+2390 KADGGKYTA

-2413 SFNLNVDVDPTDA
+2413 SFELNTAIDA
-2426 GVSNY
+2426 GDSAISNY
-2431 VAATANTSLEK
+2431 VAATSNSALEK

-2448 HVMDATKTDYA
+2448 HVMDDTKTDYA
-2459 ISASNKGVVTIPVPT
+2459 ISASNKGVVTIPVPA
-2474 DYDTTRIVVYG
+2474 DYDATRIAIYG

-2519 GLEPVSSAPTGG
+2519 GLEPASSASTGD

>member
-1 MQKKLSKLLIILVL
+1 MRKKLTKLLLVLVL

-47 GVLKIDVE
+47 GILKIDVE

-70 YRNYIKELQFAS
+70 YRNYITEIQFPS

-91 FSDLVNLEK
+91 FSDLVNVEK
-100 IEIPNSVEEIG
+100 IVIPNSVEEIG
-111 DYAFLNCAGAKEVYI
+111 DYAFLNCAGVKEIYI
-126 PISVANWGGFI
+126 PISIANWGGFV
-137 FKDCVSIGY
+137 FKDCVSVGY
-146 IFTENTTNIN
+146 IFTENTTDIN
-156 MTTPIWDSSVG
+156 MTAPIWDASVG
-167 SQAENGYVELQIES
+167 SKAADNYVELQIES

-221 NLNSATNIGKYA
+221 NLSSATNIGKYA
-233 FYGCTGVTVI
+233 FYGCTGVTTI
-243 NLPVATTIGEN
+243 NLPVATTIGEY
-254 AFYGCSGAES
+254 AFYGCTGADS
-264 INLPVATSIGENAFK
+264 INIPVATSIGDNAFENCTGAK
-279 GCSGAKTIYLGA
+279 KITVGATSVNYGNEVFKNCSGCQELYLGA
-291 TNITYG
+291 IG
-297 NNCFADTTGCTEIYL
+297 FK
-312 GSINFAQNS
+312 QNS
-321 NALSRMG
+321 NAMNGMG
-328 SGKTLTMTL
+328 SASGFKVTL
-337 GKSVSA
+337 GKAITS

-349 TSHIGT
+349 TSYIGT
-355 TGSINLVLEEGSNLN
+355 TKPISLVLEAGSKL
-370 SVGASAFENNSILT
+370 SSIGTSAFEGNALLI
-384 SVDFSNSAKNVSYNA
+384 SVDLNNRAEELALSD
-399 KAFNNCANLKTF
+399 KAFYKCTSIKSFSTNTGSLSIGKLSLADLKKCENFQLNSKSTDIASSIETYSLVLTNPTSAWSATATEKISGIKINPTVYWTSWSAYYSVNGSGSYYMSQVYNNGANAANPEGGSLSFQNQSVTLNPKYEIENYSHPLENLGADGNGCDITIGESVVAIPDKMF
-411 SSNTGT
+411 SSGIRYTISSNFPS
-417 ATLTT
+417 AT
-422 LSFGNLKKLETL
+422 
-434 NWNASSTTLGW
+434 SSTTATVNIPAKSKVYQASYNYNNAINSYTFNIPASNRNLSGNVTYGAKSNVNIISLPSGINIKNVTTNTNTKLTSIGVAAFGLDDRSVTSTVSLTNVTTPNTSGNGTIEDGTIVAYGASSNGYLSGW
-445 STQLQAK
+445 NKAHTITSGNNVNASNQSAK
-452 VTFTSAATT
+452 TT
-461 ASSHTGSHVSQQKSS
+461 ASASVKFSEDKNSVNTGSTAALQNGKIKLVSLGSVSNTCEIKYGAFSFNPSLEKAWFGSGISYISPDSFYSLKSPS
-476 TASMALTP
+476 TAYVYGKTSNTFTP
-484 STTQNTS
+484 SNN
-491 YGWYPTGDFT
+491 GL
-501 ISAATAGTTSAS
+501 TSAGH
-513 QNSASS
+513 S
-519 GTATSTTT
+519 GFTDIVYDAT
-527 ASYNWVGTNNTGN
+527 
-540 HPFLNL
+540 
-546 GSSVSAGSTV
+546 
-556 TFGKTVTT
+556 
-564 VPDYFLTSGVYAF
+564 
-577 ETAAATLKRTY
+577 
-588 TATGSSTA
+588 
-596 SSTKSTSGTPATPA
+596 
-610 MALASVGG
+610 
-618 DVYFGYY
+618 
-625 ASNLGW
+625 
-631 TVNSKKV
+631 
-638 SVTNVGNVAQSVTI
+638 
-652 TSNLTDTTT
+652 
-661 VTQSCAI
+661 
-668 TEGVKLS
+668 
-675 SATGIKLNQVNSISK
+675 
-690 AITSVGQSSFGWI
+690 
-703 QIPMTSANNDLPS
+703 
-716 AGVTS
+716 
-721 SFTASENSISATRNS
+721 
-736 TSTQGTIYT
+736 
-745 APNFAVASRSYPYFA
+745 
-760 MYMGHAPHNSG
+760 
-771 YKTNW
+771 
-776 TWSNNWGAWHDNS
+776 
-789 YTWTQGAGNGS
+789 
-800 ANYYGKG
+800 
-807 IYRESGLQLGGNYYC
+807 
-822 AFATKDMAIR
+822 
-832 EMRRLFDTTAV
+832 
-843 TATTTNTISGTFKTN
+843 
-858 TISIPASTTTTKTW
+858 
-872 STVNNAA
+872 
-879 NVPVNGYPDGNNVK
+879 
-893 TANFGMAGNN
+893 
-903 MTINAGAFLGAK
+903 
-915 SLTNAYLAS
+915 
-924 TVKNIQGN
+924 
-932 AFYTRNT
+932 
-939 GTSDILYAYGKSNV
+939 
-953 GDFSV
+953 
-958 HTGLDTHND
+958 
-967 ITAQYKPALKDY
+967 LKDY
-979 GIFVGEYK
+979 GIFIDKFK
-987 VGNNV
+987 VGDNV
-992 TAYLYNTSGSNYL
+992 NAYLYNTSGDNYL
-1005 VNLAGSGATY
+1005 INLAGSGSTYDTFTASTLPGWSATY
-1015 DSYTASNRPGW
+1015 
-1026 AGSYGTKVTEVIIDD
+1026 GSKVTEIIVDD
-1041 TVTSV
+1041 TVTTI
-1046 GNYMFY
+1046 GNYLFY
-1052 GHSALQSVT
+1052 GHSALQKVT
-1061 FGTGVTKIG
+1061 FGSGLTRIG

-1075 NCTSFENQDAAWPC
+1075 NCTAFEAQDAEWNC

-1094 GSHAFANC
+1094 GSFAFANC
-1102 SIKMAG
+1102 SIKKAG
-1108 IPSTILKLGSG
+1108 VPATITKLGSG
-1119 VFAGNPVQQISYRA
+1119 VFSGNPVEQISYRA
-1133 KAASAHTADIVS
+1133 TAAAAHTADVVP
-1145 FSGLADNVETL
+1145 FSGLADSVDTT
-1156 VIIGNEVTSI
+1156 ITIADSVTSI
-1166 PAFLFY
+1166 PAFMFY
-1172 KAEVEKIT
+1172 KAEVEKIN
-1180 IGPAVASIGE
+1180 IGTGVASIGE
-1190 GAFSGSKTAIITVAD
+1190 AAFSGSKTAEVAIPN
-1205 GNTAY
+1205 GNAAY
-1210 KANADGN
+1210 RVNADGN
-1217 LYTADGL
+1217 LYTADNL
-1224 TMVTYLGRKQDAAYT
+1224 TIVAYLGNHQDAAYT
-1239 LASGVN
+1239 LATGVN

-1254 HPYLERMTF
+1254 HPFLERMTF
-1263 DATVINVGK
+1263 DATVINIGK
-1272 EAFFAAEKLESIAV
+1272 EAFFACDKLESIAV

-1292 ASFLSEVTVGDN
+1292 ASFLAEVTVGEN

-1337 AITGSGYMKN
+1337 AITGSGLMKN
-1347 WASAN
+1347 WASAS

-1380 SGCQN
+1380 SGCES
-1385 LADCVPPASV
+1385 LSDCVLPDSV
-1395 ENIGQY
+1395 SNIGQY

-1407 ALTFVRVPDKV
+1407 GITFFRVPDKV
-1418 KTISTYTFAN
+1418 TTINTYTFAN
-1428 CTALVWAD
+1428 CTSLYWVD
-1436 CGLGVESIEP
+1436 CGLGVQSIEP
-1446 FAFSGCSN
+1446 FAFAGCPT
-1454 ARYISINGSA
+1454 ARYIAINGSA
-1464 TEVKGNAFQGDKNA
+1464 AEVKGNAFQGDKNA

-1489 DFTDYTGIKDASTGS
+1489 DFTDYTGINDAATGS

-1517 IETGRL
+1517 IEQGRL
-1523 MDRYAANNTTAA
+1523 LKRYAANNTTAA
-1535 IGASGSYANTSDL
+1535 IGSTGSYANTSDL
-1548 YAYSFDSD
+1548 YAYSFDSN
-1556 NDGKS
+1556 NDGKA

-1579 TQVPWNAIRATLTK
+1579 TQVPWNEIRETLTK

-1603 GPYAFEDCTALQ
+1603 GPYAFEDCTALT

-1635 SLKEFLCNVRSFS
+1635 ALKEFLCNVRSFS
-1648 TGSLTADSNVFVGA
+1648 TGSLTADSNVFVNA

-1689 LTNLTF
+1689 LTNLTL

-1709 CTGLKTL
+1709 CTGMKTL

-1739 GFTVEIAANVTKI
+1739 GFTVELAANVTKL

-1765 CTSVFADAGSKLESI
+1765 VTSVFADAGSKLESI

-1797 NCSML
+1797 NCTML

-1841 ADFSI
+1841 ADFTIS
-1846 NNDEAITNI
+1846 NDEAITNI

-1955 EGEMIDFAT
+1955 TGEMIDFQS

-1975 NDVRSTVTRVYVGDG
+1975 NDVRSTVTRIYVGDG

-2006 EVQIGHDVQEIG
+2006 EVQIGHDVEEIG
-2018 KYAFRDDIKVPEFD
+2018 KYAFRDDVKVPEFD
-2032 LSSAKASLT
+2032 LSTAKASLQ
-2041 NIDDGAFENCS
+2041 NIEDGAFENCS
-2052 GTSTVNL
+2052 GTSSVNL

-2075 LADSSIVYVSTD
+2075 LADSSVVYVSTD

-2114 VRVFFTKD
+2114 VQVFFTKD
-2122 LVSQG
+2122 LASQG
-2127 VYNGKDVVWNVEAT
+2127 VYNGKDVTWNVEAS

-2150 YYATTKGGQWTE
+2150 YYATEKGGQWTE
-2162 ITSAMTGYTINSTV
+2162 ITSAMTGYTIESTV
-2176 RSSTLTMDGSIVTL
+2176 NSSTLKMDGSIVTL
-2190 DKNGYYFYCE
+2190 DKNGYYFYVE

-2251 EGTADNGL
+2251 EGSTDNGV

-2296 NNDPNTASAPVKY
+2296 NNDPNTASEPVKY
-2309 IIKVDNSSPTV
+2309 ILKVDNSSPTV

-2347 QSINWYKTAADA
+2347 QSINWYKAAADA

-2365 SNVTGYVPLMDGVDM
+2365 SNVTGYVPLMQGVDM

-2390 KGEGGKYTA
+2390 KAEGGKYTA

-2413 SFNLNVDVDPTDA
+2413 TFELNTAIDA
-2426 GVSNY
+2426 GDSAISNY
-2431 VAATANTSLEK
+2431 VAATSNSALEK

-2448 HVMDATKTDYA
+2448 HVMDDTKTDYA
-2459 ISASNKGVVTIPVPT
+2459 ISASNKGVVTIPVPA
-2474 DYDTTRIVVYG
+2474 DYDATRIAVYG

-2519 GLEPVSSAPTGG
+2519 GLEPASSTSTGD

>member
-1 MQKKLSKLLIILVL
+1 MRKKLTKLLLVLVL

-47 GVLKIDVE
+47 GILKIDVE

-70 YRNYIKELQFAS
+70 YRNYITEIQFPS

-91 FSDLVNLEK
+91 FSDLVNVEK

-111 DYAFLNCAGAKEVYI
+111 DYAFLNCAGVKEIYI
-126 PISVANWGGFI
+126 PISIANWGGFV
-137 FKDCVSIGY
+137 FKDCVSVGY
-146 IFTENTTNIN
+146 IFTENTTDIN
-156 MTTPIWDSSVG
+156 MTAPIWDASVG
-167 SQAENGYVELQIES
+167 SKAADNYVELQIES

-221 NLNSATNIGKYA
+221 NLSSATNIGKYA
-233 FYGCTGVTVI
+233 FYGCTGVTTI
-243 NLPVATTIGEN
+243 NLPVATTIGEY
-254 AFYGCSGAES
+254 AFYGCTGADS
-264 INLPVATSIGENAFK
+264 INIPVATSIGDNAFENCTGAK
-279 GCSGAKTIYLGA
+279 KITVGATSVNYGNEVFKNCSGCQELYLGA
-291 TNITYG
+291 IG
-297 NNCFADTTGCTEIYL
+297 FK
-312 GSINFAQNS
+312 QNS
-321 NALSRMG
+321 NAMNGMG
-328 SGKTLTMTL
+328 SASGFKVTL
-337 GKSVSA
+337 GKAITS

-349 TSHIGT
+349 TSYIGT
-355 TGSINLVLEEGSNLN
+355 TKPMSLVLEAGSKL
-370 SVGASAFENNSILT
+370 SSIGTSAFEGNALLI
-384 SVDFSNSAKNVSYNA
+384 SVDLNNRAEELALSD
-399 KAFNNCANLKTF
+399 KAFYKCTSIKSFSTNTGSLSVGKLSLADLKKCENFQLNSKSTDIASSIETYSLVLTNPTSAWSATATEKISGIKINPTVYWTPWSAYYSVNGSGSYYMSQVYNNGANAANPEGGSLSFQNQSVTLNPKYEIENYSHPLENLGADGNGCDITIGESVVAIPDKMF
-411 SSNTGT
+411 SSGIRYTISSNFPS
-417 ATLTT
+417 AT
-422 LSFGNLKKLETL
+422 
-434 NWNASSTTLGW
+434 SSTTATVNIPAK
-445 STQLQAK
+445 SKVYQASYNYNDAINSY
-452 VTFTSAATT
+452 TFTIPASNFNLSGNVTYGAKSNVNIISLPSGINIKNVTTNTNTKLTSIGVAAFGLDDRSVTSTVSLTNVTTPNTSGNGTIEDGTIVAYGASSNGYLSGWNKAHTITSGNNVNASNQSAKTT
-461 ASSHTGSHVSQQKSS
+461 ASASVKFSEDKNSVNTGSTAALQNGKIKLVSLGSVSNTCEIKYGAFSFNPSLEKAWFGSGISYISPDSFYSLKSPS
-476 TASMALTP
+476 TAYVYGKTSNTFTP
-484 STTQNTS
+484 SNN
-491 YGWYPTGDFT
+491 GL
-501 ISAATAGTTSAS
+501 TSAGH
-513 QNSASS
+513 S
-519 GTATSTTT
+519 GFTDIVYDAT
-527 ASYNWVGTNNTGN
+527 
-540 HPFLNL
+540 
-546 GSSVSAGSTV
+546 
-556 TFGKTVTT
+556 
-564 VPDYFLTSGVYAF
+564 
-577 ETAAATLKRTY
+577 
-588 TATGSSTA
+588 
-596 SSTKSTSGTPATPA
+596 
-610 MALASVGG
+610 
-618 DVYFGYY
+618 
-625 ASNLGW
+625 
-631 TVNSKKV
+631 
-638 SVTNVGNVAQSVTI
+638 
-652 TSNLTDTTT
+652 
-661 VTQSCAI
+661 
-668 TEGVKLS
+668 
-675 SATGIKLNQVNSISK
+675 
-690 AITSVGQSSFGWI
+690 
-703 QIPMTSANNDLPS
+703 
-716 AGVTS
+716 
-721 SFTASENSISATRNS
+721 
-736 TSTQGTIYT
+736 
-745 APNFAVASRSYPYFA
+745 
-760 MYMGHAPHNSG
+760 
-771 YKTNW
+771 
-776 TWSNNWGAWHDNS
+776 
-789 YTWTQGAGNGS
+789 
-800 ANYYGKG
+800 
-807 IYRESGLQLGGNYYC
+807 
-822 AFATKDMAIR
+822 
-832 EMRRLFDTTAV
+832 
-843 TATTTNTISGTFKTN
+843 
-858 TISIPASTTTTKTW
+858 
-872 STVNNAA
+872 
-879 NVPVNGYPDGNNVK
+879 
-893 TANFGMAGNN
+893 
-903 MTINAGAFLGAK
+903 
-915 SLTNAYLAS
+915 
-924 TVKNIQGN
+924 
-932 AFYTRNT
+932 
-939 GTSDILYAYGKSNV
+939 
-953 GDFSV
+953 
-958 HTGLDTHND
+958 
-967 ITAQYKPALKDY
+967 LKDY
-979 GIFVGEYK
+979 GIFIDKFK
-987 VGNNV
+987 VGDNV
-992 TAYLYNTSGSNYL
+992 NAYLYNTSGDNYL
-1005 VNLAGSGATY
+1005 INLAGSGSTYDTFTASTLPGWSATY
-1015 DSYTASNRPGW
+1015 
-1026 AGSYGTKVTEVIIDD
+1026 GSKVTEIIVDD
-1041 TVTSV
+1041 TVTTI
-1046 GNYMFY
+1046 GNYLFY
-1052 GHSALQSVT
+1052 GHSALQKVT
-1061 FGTGVTKIG
+1061 FGSGLTRIG

-1075 NCTSFENQDAAWPC
+1075 NCTAFEAQDAEWNC

-1094 GSHAFANC
+1094 GSYAFANC
-1102 SIKMAG
+1102 SIKNAG
-1108 IPSTILKLGSG
+1108 IPATITKLGIG
-1119 VFAGNPVQQISYRA
+1119 VFSGNPVEQISYRA
-1133 KAASAHTADIVS
+1133 TAAAAHTADVVP
-1145 FSGLADNVETL
+1145 FSGLADSVDTT
-1156 VIIGNEVTSI
+1156 ITIADSVTSV
-1166 PAFLFY
+1166 PAFMFY
-1172 KAEVEKIT
+1172 KAEVEKIN
-1180 IGPAVASIGE
+1180 IGTGVASIGE
-1190 GAFSGSKTAIITVAD
+1190 AAFSGSKTAEVAIPN
-1205 GNTAY
+1205 GNAAY
-1210 KANADGN
+1210 RVNADGN
-1217 LYTADGL
+1217 LYTADNL
-1224 TMVTYLGRKQDAAYT
+1224 TIIAYLGKHQDAAYT
-1239 LASGVN
+1239 LATGVN

-1263 DATVINVGK
+1263 DATVINIGK
-1272 EAFFAAEKLESIAV
+1272 EAFFACEKLESIAV

-1292 ASFLSEVTVGDN
+1292 ASFLAEVTVGEN
-1304 WSGSAEVIFSG
+1304 WSGNAEVIFSG
-1315 LSWDIGV
+1315 LAWDIGV

-1337 AITGSGYMKN
+1337 AITGSGLMKN
-1347 WASAN
+1347 WASAS

-1380 SGCQN
+1380 SGCES
-1385 LADCVPPASV
+1385 LSDCVLPDSV
-1395 ENIGQY
+1395 SSIGQY

-1407 ALTFVRVPDKV
+1407 GITFFRVPDKV
-1418 KTISTYTFAN
+1418 TTINTYTFAN
-1428 CTALVWAD
+1428 CTSLYWVD
-1436 CGLGVESIEP
+1436 CGLGVQSIEP
-1446 FAFSGCSN
+1446 FAFAGCPT
-1454 ARYISINGSA
+1454 ARYIAINGSA

-1489 DFTDYTGIKDASTGS
+1489 DFTDYTGINDAATGS

-1517 IETGRL
+1517 IEQGRL
-1523 MDRYAANNTTAA
+1523 LKRYAANNTTAA
-1535 IGASGSYANTSDL
+1535 IGSTGSYANTSDL
-1548 YAYSFDSD
+1548 YAYSFDSN
-1556 NDGKS
+1556 NDGKA

-1579 TQVPWNAIRATLTK
+1579 TQVPWNEIRETLTK

-1603 GPYAFEDCTALQ
+1603 GPYAFEDCTALT

-1648 TGSLTADSNVFVGA
+1648 TGSLTADSNVFVNA

-1689 LTNLTF
+1689 LTNLTL

-1709 CTGLKTL
+1709 CTGMKTL

-1739 GFTVEIAANVTKI
+1739 GFTVELAANVTKL

-1765 CTSVFADAGSKLESI
+1765 VTSVFADAGSKLESI

-1797 NCSML
+1797 NCTML

-1841 ADFSI
+1841 ADFTIS
-1846 NNDEAITNI
+1846 NDEAITNI

-1955 EGEMIDFAT
+1955 TGEMIDFQS

-1975 NDVRSTVTRVYVGDG
+1975 NDVRSTVTRIYVGDG

-2006 EVQIGHDVQEIG
+2006 EVQIGHDVEEIG
-2018 KYAFRDDIKVPEFD
+2018 KYAFRDDVKVPEFD
-2032 LSSAKASLT
+2032 LSTAKASLQ
-2041 NIDDGAFENCS
+2041 NIEDGAFENCS
-2052 GTSTVNL
+2052 GTSSVNL

-2075 LADSSIVYVSTD
+2075 LADSSVVYVSTD

-2114 VRVFFTKD
+2114 VQVFFTKD
-2122 LVSQG
+2122 LASQG
-2127 VYNGKDVVWNVEAT
+2127 VYNGKDVTWNVEAS

-2150 YYATTKGGQWTE
+2150 YYATEKGGQWTE
-2162 ITSAMTGYTINSTV
+2162 ITSAMTGYTIESTV
-2176 RSSTLTMDGSIVTL
+2176 NSSTLKMDGSIVTL
-2190 DKNGYYFYCE
+2190 DKNGYYFYVE

-2251 EGTADNGL
+2251 EGSTDNGV

-2296 NNDPNTASAPVKY
+2296 NNDPNTASEPVKY
-2309 IIKVDNSSPTV
+2309 ILKVDNSSPTV

-2365 SNVTGYVPLMDGVDM
+2365 SNVTGYVPLMQGVDM

-2390 KGEGGKYTA
+2390 KADGGKYTA

-2413 SFNLNVDVDPTDA
+2413 SFELNTAIDA
-2426 GVSNY
+2426 GDSAISNY
-2431 VAATANTSLEK
+2431 VAATSNSALEK

-2448 HVMDATKTDYA
+2448 HVMDDTKTDYA
-2459 ISASNKGVVTIPVPT
+2459 ISASNKGVVTIPVPA
-2474 DYDTTRIVVYG
+2474 DYDATRIAIYG

-2519 GLEPVSSAPTGG
+2519 GLEPASSASTGD

>member
-1 MQKKLSKLLIILVL
+1 MRKKLTKLLLVLVL

-47 GVLKIDVE
+47 GILKIDVE

-70 YRNYIKELQFAS
+70 YRNYITEIQFPS

-91 FSDLVNLEK
+91 FSDLVNVEK

-111 DYAFLNCAGAKEVYI
+111 DYAFLNCAGVKEIYI
-126 PISVANWGGFI
+126 PISIANWGGFV
-137 FKDCVSIGY
+137 FKDCVSVGY
-146 IFTENTTNIN
+146 IFTENTTDIN
-156 MTTPIWDSSVG
+156 MTAPIWDASVG
-167 SQAENGYVELQIES
+167 SKAADNYVELQIES

-221 NLNSATNIGKYA
+221 NLSSATNIGKYA
-233 FYGCTGVTVI
+233 FYGCTGVTTI
-243 NLPVATTIGEN
+243 NLPVATTIGEY
-254 AFYGCSGAES
+254 AFYGCTGADS
-264 INLPVATSIGENAFK
+264 INIPVATSIGDNAFENCTGAK
-279 GCSGAKTIYLGA
+279 KITVGATSVNYGNEVFKNCSGCQELYLGA
-291 TNITYG
+291 IG
-297 NNCFADTTGCTEIYL
+297 FK
-312 GSINFAQNS
+312 QNS
-321 NALSRMG
+321 NAMNGMG
-328 SGKTLTMTL
+328 SASGFKVTL
-337 GKSVSA
+337 GKAITS

-349 TSHIGT
+349 TSYIGT
-355 TGSINLVLEEGSNLN
+355 TKPISLVLEAGSKL
-370 SVGASAFENNSILT
+370 SSIGTSAFEGNALLI
-384 SVDFSNSAKNVSYNA
+384 SVDLNNRAEELALSD
-399 KAFNNCANLKTF
+399 KAFYKCTSIKSFSTNTGSLSIGKLSLADLKKCENFQLNSKSTDIASSIETYSLVLTNPTSAWSATATEKISGIKINPTVYWTSWSAYYSVNGSGSYYMSQVYNNGANAANPEGGSLSFQNQSVTLNPKYEIENYSHPLENLGADGNGCDITIGESVVAIPDKMF
-411 SSNTGT
+411 SSGIRYTISSNFPS
-417 ATLTT
+417 AT
-422 LSFGNLKKLETL
+422 
-434 NWNASSTTLGW
+434 SSTTATVNIPAKSKVYQASYNYNNAINSYTFNIPASNRNLSGNVTYGAKSNVNIISLPSGINIKNVTTNTNTKLTSIGVAAFGLDDRSVTSTVSLTNVTTPNTSGNGTIEDGTIVAYGASSNGYLSGW
-445 STQLQAK
+445 NKAHTITSGNNVNASNQSAK
-452 VTFTSAATT
+452 TT
-461 ASSHTGSHVSQQKSS
+461 ASASVKFSEDKNSVNTGSTAALQNGKIKLVSLGSVSNTCEIKYGAFSFNPSLEKAWFGSGISYISPDSFYSLKSPS
-476 TASMALTP
+476 TAYVYGKTSNTFTP
-484 STTQNTS
+484 SNN
-491 YGWYPTGDFT
+491 GL
-501 ISAATAGTTSAS
+501 TSAGH
-513 QNSASS
+513 S
-519 GTATSTTT
+519 GFTDIVYDAT
-527 ASYNWVGTNNTGN
+527 
-540 HPFLNL
+540 
-546 GSSVSAGSTV
+546 
-556 TFGKTVTT
+556 
-564 VPDYFLTSGVYAF
+564 
-577 ETAAATLKRTY
+577 
-588 TATGSSTA
+588 
-596 SSTKSTSGTPATPA
+596 
-610 MALASVGG
+610 
-618 DVYFGYY
+618 
-625 ASNLGW
+625 
-631 TVNSKKV
+631 
-638 SVTNVGNVAQSVTI
+638 
-652 TSNLTDTTT
+652 
-661 VTQSCAI
+661 
-668 TEGVKLS
+668 
-675 SATGIKLNQVNSISK
+675 
-690 AITSVGQSSFGWI
+690 
-703 QIPMTSANNDLPS
+703 
-716 AGVTS
+716 
-721 SFTASENSISATRNS
+721 
-736 TSTQGTIYT
+736 
-745 APNFAVASRSYPYFA
+745 
-760 MYMGHAPHNSG
+760 
-771 YKTNW
+771 
-776 TWSNNWGAWHDNS
+776 
-789 YTWTQGAGNGS
+789 
-800 ANYYGKG
+800 
-807 IYRESGLQLGGNYYC
+807 
-822 AFATKDMAIR
+822 
-832 EMRRLFDTTAV
+832 
-843 TATTTNTISGTFKTN
+843 
-858 TISIPASTTTTKTW
+858 
-872 STVNNAA
+872 
-879 NVPVNGYPDGNNVK
+879 
-893 TANFGMAGNN
+893 
-903 MTINAGAFLGAK
+903 
-915 SLTNAYLAS
+915 
-924 TVKNIQGN
+924 
-932 AFYTRNT
+932 
-939 GTSDILYAYGKSNV
+939 
-953 GDFSV
+953 
-958 HTGLDTHND
+958 
-967 ITAQYKPALKDY
+967 LKDY
-979 GIFVGEYK
+979 GIFIDKFK
-987 VGNNV
+987 VGDNV
-992 TAYLYNTSGSNYL
+992 NAYLYNTSGDNYL
-1005 VNLAGSGATY
+1005 INLAGSGSTYDTFTASTLPGWSATY
-1015 DSYTASNRPGW
+1015 
-1026 AGSYGTKVTEVIIDD
+1026 GSKVTEIIVDD
-1041 TVTSV
+1041 TVTTI
-1046 GNYMFY
+1046 GNYLFY
-1052 GHSALQSVT
+1052 GHSALQKVT
-1061 FGTGVTKIG
+1061 FGSGLTRIG

-1075 NCTSFENQDAAWPC
+1075 NCTAFEAQDAEWNC

-1094 GSHAFANC
+1094 GSYAFANC
-1102 SIKMAG
+1102 SIKNAG
-1108 IPSTILKLGSG
+1108 IPATITKLGIG
-1119 VFAGNPVQQISYRA
+1119 VFSGNPVEQISYRA
-1133 KAASAHTADIVS
+1133 TAAAAHTADVVP
-1145 FSGLADNVETL
+1145 FSGLADSVDTT
-1156 VIIGNEVTSI
+1156 ITIADSVTSV
-1166 PAFLFY
+1166 PAFMFY
-1172 KAEVEKIT
+1172 KAEVEKIN
-1180 IGPAVASIGE
+1180 IGTGVASIGE
-1190 GAFSGSKTAIITVAD
+1190 AAFSGSKTAEVAIPN
-1205 GNTAY
+1205 GNAAY
-1210 KANADGN
+1210 RVNADGN
-1217 LYTADGL
+1217 LYTADNL
-1224 TMVTYLGRKQDAAYT
+1224 TIIAYLGKHQDAAYT
-1239 LASGVN
+1239 LATGVN

-1263 DATVINVGK
+1263 DATVINIGK
-1272 EAFFAAEKLESIAV
+1272 EAFFACEKLESIAV

-1292 ASFLSEVTVGDN
+1292 ASFLAEVTVGEN
-1304 WSGSAEVIFSG
+1304 WSGNAEVIFSG
-1315 LSWDIGV
+1315 LAWDIGV

-1337 AITGSGYMKN
+1337 AITGSGLMKN
-1347 WASAN
+1347 WASAS

-1380 SGCQN
+1380 SGCES
-1385 LADCVPPASV
+1385 LSDCVLPDSV
-1395 ENIGQY
+1395 SSIGQY

-1407 ALTFVRVPDKV
+1407 GITFFRVPDKV
-1418 KTISTYTFAN
+1418 TTINTYTFAN
-1428 CTALVWAD
+1428 CTSLYWVD
-1436 CGLGVESIEP
+1436 CGLGVQSIEP
-1446 FAFSGCSN
+1446 FAFAGCPT
-1454 ARYISINGSA
+1454 ARYIAINGSA

-1489 DFTDYTGIKDASTGS
+1489 DFTDYTGINDAATGS

-1517 IETGRL
+1517 IEQGRL
-1523 MDRYAANNTTAA
+1523 LKRYAANNTTAA
-1535 IGASGSYANTSDL
+1535 IGSTGSYANTSDL
-1548 YAYSFDSD
+1548 YAYSFDSN
-1556 NDGKS
+1556 NDGKA

-1579 TQVPWNAIRATLTK
+1579 TQVPWNEIRETLTK

-1603 GPYAFEDCTALQ
+1603 GPYAFEDCTALT

-1648 TGSLTADSNVFVGA
+1648 TGSLTADSNVFVNA

-1689 LTNLTF
+1689 LTNLTL

-1709 CTGLKTL
+1709 CTGMKTL

-1739 GFTVEIAANVTKI
+1739 GFTVELAANVTKL

-1765 CTSVFADAGSKLESI
+1765 VTSVFADAGSKLESI

-1797 NCSML
+1797 NCTML

-1841 ADFSI
+1841 ADFTIS
-1846 NNDEAITNI
+1846 NDEAITNI

-1955 EGEMIDFAT
+1955 TGEMIDFQS

-1975 NDVRSTVTRVYVGDG
+1975 NDVRSTVTRIYVGDG

-2006 EVQIGHDVQEIG
+2006 EVQIGHDVEEIG
-2018 KYAFRDDIKVPEFD
+2018 KYAFRDDVKVPEFD
-2032 LSSAKASLT
+2032 LSTAKASLQ
-2041 NIDDGAFENCS
+2041 NIEDGAFENCS
-2052 GTSTVNL
+2052 GTSSVNL

-2075 LADSSIVYVSTD
+2075 LADSSVVYVSTD

-2114 VRVFFTKD
+2114 VQVFFTKD
-2122 LVSQG
+2122 LASQG
-2127 VYNGKDVVWNVEAT
+2127 VYNGKDVTWNVEAS

-2150 YYATTKGGQWTE
+2150 YYATEKGGQWTE
-2162 ITSAMTGYTINSTV
+2162 ITSAMTGYTIESTV
-2176 RSSTLTMDGSIVTL
+2176 NSSTLKMDGSIVTL
-2190 DKNGYYFYCE
+2190 DKNGYYFYVE

-2251 EGTADNGL
+2251 EGSTDNGV

-2296 NNDPNTASAPVKY
+2296 NNDPNTASEPVKY
-2309 IIKVDNSSPTV
+2309 ILKVDNSSPTV

-2365 SNVTGYVPLMDGVDM
+2365 SNVTGYVPLMQGVDM

-2390 KGEGGKYTA
+2390 KADGGKYTA

-2413 SFNLNVDVDPTDA
+2413 SFELNTAIDA
-2426 GVSNY
+2426 GDSAISNY
-2431 VAATANTSLEK
+2431 VAATSNSALEK

-2448 HVMDATKTDYA
+2448 HVMDDTKTDYA
-2459 ISASNKGVVTIPVPT
+2459 ISASNKGVVTIPVPA
-2474 DYDTTRIVVYG
+2474 DYDATRIAIYG

-2519 GLEPVSSAPTGG
+2519 GLEPASSASTGD

>member
-1 MQKKLSKLLIILVL
+1 MRKKLTKLLLVLVL

-47 GVLKIDVE
+47 GILKIDVE

-70 YRNYIKELQFAS
+70 YRNYITEIQFPS

-91 FSDLVNLEK
+91 FSDLVNVEK

-111 DYAFLNCAGAKEVYI
+111 DYAFLNCAGVKEIYI
-126 PISVANWGGFI
+126 PISIANWGGFV
-137 FKDCVSIGY
+137 FKDCVSVGY
-146 IFTENTTNIN
+146 IFTENTTDIN
-156 MTTPIWDSSVG
+156 MTAPIWDASVG
-167 SQAENGYVELQIES
+167 SKAADNYVELQIES

-221 NLNSATNIGKYA
+221 NLSSATNIGKYA
-233 FYGCTGVTVI
+233 FYGCTGVTTI
-243 NLPVATTIGEN
+243 NLPVATTIGEY
-254 AFYGCSGAES
+254 AFYGCTGADS
-264 INLPVATSIGENAFK
+264 INIPVATSIGDNAFENCTGAK
-279 GCSGAKTIYLGA
+279 KITVGATSVNYGNEVFKNCSGCQELYLGA
-291 TNITYG
+291 IG
-297 NNCFADTTGCTEIYL
+297 FK
-312 GSINFAQNS
+312 QNS
-321 NALSRMG
+321 NAMNGMG
-328 SGKTLTMTL
+328 SASGFKVTL
-337 GKSVSA
+337 GKAITS

-349 TSHIGT
+349 TSYIGT
-355 TGSINLVLEEGSNLN
+355 TKPMSLVLEAGSKL
-370 SVGASAFENNSILT
+370 SSIGTSAFEGNALLI
-384 SVDFSNSAKNVSYNA
+384 SVDLNNRAEELALSD
-399 KAFNNCANLKTF
+399 KAFYKCTSIKSFSTNTGSLSVGKLSLADLKKCENFQLNSKSTDIASSIETYSLVLTNPTSAWSATATEKISGIKINPTVYWTTWSAYYSVNGSGSYYMSQVYNNGANAANPEGGSLSFQNQSVTLNPKYEIENYSHPLENLGADGNGCDITIGESVVAIPDKMF
-411 SSNTGT
+411 SSGIRYTISSNFPS
-417 ATLTT
+417 AT
-422 LSFGNLKKLETL
+422 
-434 NWNASSTTLGW
+434 SSTTATVNIPAK
-445 STQLQAK
+445 SKVYQASYNYNNAINSY
-452 VTFTSAATT
+452 TFTIPASNFNLSGNVTYGAKSNVNIISLPSGINIKNVTTNTNTKLTSIGVAAFGLDDRSVTSTVSLTNVTTPNTSGNGTIEDGTIVAYGASSNGYLSGWNKAHTITSGNNVNASNQSAKTT
-461 ASSHTGSHVSQQKSS
+461 ASASVKFSEDKNSVNTGSTAALQNGKIKLVSLGSVSNTCEIKYGAFSFNPSLEKAWFGSGISYISPDSFYSLKSPS
-476 TASMALTP
+476 TAYVYGKTSNTFTP
-484 STTQNTS
+484 SNN
-491 YGWYPTGDFT
+491 GL
-501 ISAATAGTTSAS
+501 TSAGH
-513 QNSASS
+513 S
-519 GTATSTTT
+519 GFTDIVYDAT
-527 ASYNWVGTNNTGN
+527 
-540 HPFLNL
+540 
-546 GSSVSAGSTV
+546 
-556 TFGKTVTT
+556 
-564 VPDYFLTSGVYAF
+564 
-577 ETAAATLKRTY
+577 
-588 TATGSSTA
+588 
-596 SSTKSTSGTPATPA
+596 
-610 MALASVGG
+610 
-618 DVYFGYY
+618 
-625 ASNLGW
+625 
-631 TVNSKKV
+631 
-638 SVTNVGNVAQSVTI
+638 
-652 TSNLTDTTT
+652 
-661 VTQSCAI
+661 
-668 TEGVKLS
+668 
-675 SATGIKLNQVNSISK
+675 
-690 AITSVGQSSFGWI
+690 
-703 QIPMTSANNDLPS
+703 
-716 AGVTS
+716 
-721 SFTASENSISATRNS
+721 
-736 TSTQGTIYT
+736 
-745 APNFAVASRSYPYFA
+745 
-760 MYMGHAPHNSG
+760 
-771 YKTNW
+771 
-776 TWSNNWGAWHDNS
+776 
-789 YTWTQGAGNGS
+789 
-800 ANYYGKG
+800 
-807 IYRESGLQLGGNYYC
+807 
-822 AFATKDMAIR
+822 
-832 EMRRLFDTTAV
+832 
-843 TATTTNTISGTFKTN
+843 
-858 TISIPASTTTTKTW
+858 
-872 STVNNAA
+872 
-879 NVPVNGYPDGNNVK
+879 
-893 TANFGMAGNN
+893 
-903 MTINAGAFLGAK
+903 
-915 SLTNAYLAS
+915 
-924 TVKNIQGN
+924 
-932 AFYTRNT
+932 
-939 GTSDILYAYGKSNV
+939 
-953 GDFSV
+953 
-958 HTGLDTHND
+958 
-967 ITAQYKPALKDY
+967 LKDY
-979 GIFVGEYK
+979 GIFIDKFK
-987 VGNNV
+987 VGDNV
-992 TAYLYNTSGSNYL
+992 NAYLYNTSGDNYL
-1005 VNLAGSGATY
+1005 INLAGSGSTYDTFTASTLPGWSATY
-1015 DSYTASNRPGW
+1015 
-1026 AGSYGTKVTEVIIDD
+1026 GSKVTEIIVDD
-1041 TVTSV
+1041 TVTTI
-1046 GNYMFY
+1046 GNYLFY
-1052 GHSALQSVT
+1052 GHSALEKVT
-1061 FGTGVTKIG
+1061 FGSGLTRIG

-1075 NCTSFENQDAAWPC
+1075 NCTAFEAQDAEWNC
-1089 PVTEF
+1089 PVTEL
-1094 GSHAFANC
+1094 GSYAFANC
-1102 SIKMAG
+1102 SIKKAG
-1108 IPSTILKLGSG
+1108 VPATITKLGSG
-1119 VFAGNPVQQISYRA
+1119 VFSGNPVEQISYRA
-1133 KAASAHTADIVS
+1133 TAAAAHTADVVP
-1145 FSGLADNVETL
+1145 FSGLADSVDTT
-1156 VIIGNEVTSI
+1156 ITIADSVTSI
-1166 PAFLFY
+1166 PAFMFY
-1172 KAEVEKIT
+1172 KAEVEKIN
-1180 IGPAVASIGE
+1180 IGTGVASIGE
-1190 GAFSGSKTAIITVAD
+1190 AAFSGSKTAEVAIPN
-1205 GNTAY
+1205 GNAAY
-1210 KANADGN
+1210 RVNADGN
-1217 LYTADGL
+1217 LYTADNL
-1224 TMVTYLGRKQDAAYT
+1224 TIVAYLGKHQDAAYT
-1239 LASGVN
+1239 LATGVN

-1254 HPYLERMTF
+1254 HPFLERMTF
-1263 DATVINVGK
+1263 DATVINIGK
-1272 EAFFAAEKLESIAV
+1272 EAFFACDKLESIAV

-1292 ASFLSEVTVGDN
+1292 ASFLAEVTVGEN

-1337 AITGSGYMKN
+1337 AITGSGLMKN
-1347 WASAN
+1347 WASAS

-1380 SGCQN
+1380 SGCES
-1385 LADCVPPASV
+1385 LSDCVLPDSV
-1395 ENIGQY
+1395 SNIGQY

-1407 ALTFVRVPDKV
+1407 GITFFRVPDKV
-1418 KTISTYTFAN
+1418 TTINTYTFAN
-1428 CTALVWAD
+1428 CTSLYWVD
-1436 CGLGVESIEP
+1436 CGLGVQSIEP
-1446 FAFSGCSN
+1446 FAFAGCPT
-1454 ARYISINGSA
+1454 ARYIAINGSA
-1464 TEVKGNAFQGDKNA
+1464 AEVKGNAFQGDKNA

-1489 DFTDYTGIKDASTGS
+1489 DFTDYTGINDAATGS

-1517 IETGRL
+1517 IEQGRL
-1523 MDRYAANNTTAA
+1523 LKRYAANNTTAA
-1535 IGASGSYANTSDL
+1535 IGSTGSYANTSDL
-1548 YAYSFDSD
+1548 YAYSFDSN
-1556 NDGKS
+1556 NDGKA

-1569 SAMETTWADK
+1569 SAMETTWVDK
-1579 TQVPWNAIRATLTK
+1579 TQVPWNEIRETLTK

-1603 GPYAFEDCTALQ
+1603 GPYAFEDCTALT

-1648 TGSLTADSNVFVGA
+1648 TGSLTADSNVFVNA

-1689 LTNLTF
+1689 LTNLTL

-1709 CTGLKTL
+1709 CTGMKTL

-1739 GFTVEIAANVTKI
+1739 GFTVELAANVTKV

-1765 CTSVFADAGSKLESI
+1765 VTSVFADAGSKLESI

-1797 NCSML
+1797 NCTML

-1841 ADFSI
+1841 ADFTIS
-1846 NNDEAITNI
+1846 NDEAITNI

-1955 EGEMIDFAT
+1955 TGEMIDFQS

-1975 NDVRSTVTRVYVGDG
+1975 NDVRSTVTRIYVGDG

-2006 EVQIGHDVQEIG
+2006 EVQIGHDVEEIG
-2018 KYAFRDDIKVPEFD
+2018 KYAFRDDVKVPEFD
-2032 LSSAKASLT
+2032 MSTAKASLQ
-2041 NIDDGAFENCS
+2041 NIEDGAFENCS
-2052 GTSTVNL
+2052 GTSSVNL

-2075 LADSSIVYVSTD
+2075 LADSSVVYVSTD

-2114 VRVFFTKD
+2114 VQVFFTKD
-2122 LVSQG
+2122 LASQG
-2127 VYNGKDVVWNVEAT
+2127 VYNGKDVTWNVEAS

-2150 YYATTKGGQWTE
+2150 YYATEKGGQWTE
-2162 ITSAMTGYTINSTV
+2162 ITSAMTGYTIESTV
-2176 RSSTLTMDGSIVTL
+2176 NSSTMKMDGSIVTL
-2190 DKNGYYFYCE
+2190 DKNGYYFYVE

-2213 ALAVYSSAITPTITV
+2213 TLAVYSSAITPTITV

-2251 EGTADNGL
+2251 EGSTDNGV

-2296 NNDPNTASAPVKY
+2296 NNDPNTASEPVKY
-2309 IIKVDNSSPTV
+2309 ILKVDNSSPTV

-2347 QSINWYKTAADA
+2347 QSINWYKAAADA

-2365 SNVTGYVPLMDGVDM
+2365 SNVTGYVPLMQGVDM
-2380 NTVDLSVRHI
+2380 NTVDLSVRRI
-2390 KGEGGKYTA
+2390 KAEGGKYTA

-2413 SFNLNVDVDPTDA
+2413 TFELNTAIDA
-2426 GVSNY
+2426 GDSAISNY
-2431 VAATANTSLEK
+2431 VAATSNSALEK

-2448 HVMDATKTDYA
+2448 HVMDDTKTDYA
-2459 ISASNKGVVTIPVPT
+2459 ISASNKGVVTIPVPA
-2474 DYDTTRIVVYG
+2474 DYDATRIAVYG

-2519 GLEPVSSAPTGG
+2519 GLEPASSTSTGD

>member
-1 MQKKLSKLLIILVL
+1 MRKKLTKLLLVLVL

-47 GVLKIDVE
+47 GILKIDVE

-70 YRNYIKELQFAS
+70 YRNYITEIQFPS

-91 FSDLVNLEK
+91 FSDLVNVEK

-111 DYAFLNCAGAKEVYI
+111 DYAFLNCAGVKEIYI
-126 PISVANWGGFI
+126 PISIANWGGFV
-137 FKDCVSIGY
+137 FKDCVSVGY
-146 IFTENTTNIN
+146 IFTENTTDIN
-156 MTTPIWDSSVG
+156 MTAPIWDASVG
-167 SQAENGYVELQIES
+167 SKAADNYVELQIES

-221 NLNSATNIGKYA
+221 NLSSATNIGKYA
-233 FYGCTGVTVI
+233 FYGCTGVTTI
-243 NLPVATTIGEN
+243 NLPVATTIGEY
-254 AFYGCSGAES
+254 AFYGCTGADS
-264 INLPVATSIGENAFK
+264 INIPVATSIGDNAFENCTGAK
-279 GCSGAKTIYLGA
+279 KITVGATSVNYGNEVFKNCSGCQELYLGA
-291 TNITYG
+291 IG
-297 NNCFADTTGCTEIYL
+297 FK
-312 GSINFAQNS
+312 QNS
-321 NALSRMG
+321 NAMNGMG
-328 SGKTLTMTL
+328 SASGFKVTL
-337 GKSVSA
+337 GKAITS

-349 TSHIGT
+349 TSYIGT
-355 TGSINLVLEEGSNLN
+355 TKPISLVLEAGSKL
-370 SVGASAFENNSILT
+370 SSIGTSAFEGNALLI
-384 SVDFSNSAKNVSYNA
+384 SVDLNNRAEELALSD
-399 KAFNNCANLKTF
+399 KAFYKCTSIKSFSTNTGSLSIGKLSLADLKKCENFQLNSKSTDIASSIETYSLVLTNPTSAWSATATEKISGIKINPTVYWTSWSAYYSVNGSGSYYMSQVYNNGANAANPEGGSLSFQNQSVTLNPKYEIENYSHPLENLGADGNGCDITIGESVVAIPDKMF
-411 SSNTGT
+411 SSGIRYTISSNFPS
-417 ATLTT
+417 AT
-422 LSFGNLKKLETL
+422 
-434 NWNASSTTLGW
+434 SSTTATVNIPAK
-445 STQLQAK
+445 SKVYQASYNYNNAINSY
-452 VTFTSAATT
+452 TFTIPASNRNLSGNVTYGAKSNVNIISLPSGINIKNVTTNTNTKLTSIGVAAFGLDDRSVTSTVSLTNVTTPNTSGNGTIEDGTIVAYGASSNGYLSGWNKAHTITSGNNVNASNQSAKTT
-461 ASSHTGSHVSQQKSS
+461 ASASVKFSEDKNSVNTGSTAALQNGKIKLVSLGSVSNTCEIKYGAFSFNPSLEKAWFGSGISYISPDSFYSLKSPS
-476 TASMALTP
+476 TAYVYGKTSNTFTP
-484 STTQNTS
+484 SNN
-491 YGWYPTGDFT
+491 GL
-501 ISAATAGTTSAS
+501 TSAGH
-513 QNSASS
+513 S
-519 GTATSTTT
+519 GFTDIVYDAT
-527 ASYNWVGTNNTGN
+527 
-540 HPFLNL
+540 
-546 GSSVSAGSTV
+546 
-556 TFGKTVTT
+556 
-564 VPDYFLTSGVYAF
+564 
-577 ETAAATLKRTY
+577 
-588 TATGSSTA
+588 
-596 SSTKSTSGTPATPA
+596 
-610 MALASVGG
+610 
-618 DVYFGYY
+618 
-625 ASNLGW
+625 
-631 TVNSKKV
+631 
-638 SVTNVGNVAQSVTI
+638 
-652 TSNLTDTTT
+652 
-661 VTQSCAI
+661 
-668 TEGVKLS
+668 
-675 SATGIKLNQVNSISK
+675 
-690 AITSVGQSSFGWI
+690 
-703 QIPMTSANNDLPS
+703 
-716 AGVTS
+716 
-721 SFTASENSISATRNS
+721 
-736 TSTQGTIYT
+736 
-745 APNFAVASRSYPYFA
+745 
-760 MYMGHAPHNSG
+760 
-771 YKTNW
+771 
-776 TWSNNWGAWHDNS
+776 
-789 YTWTQGAGNGS
+789 
-800 ANYYGKG
+800 
-807 IYRESGLQLGGNYYC
+807 
-822 AFATKDMAIR
+822 
-832 EMRRLFDTTAV
+832 
-843 TATTTNTISGTFKTN
+843 
-858 TISIPASTTTTKTW
+858 
-872 STVNNAA
+872 
-879 NVPVNGYPDGNNVK
+879 
-893 TANFGMAGNN
+893 
-903 MTINAGAFLGAK
+903 
-915 SLTNAYLAS
+915 
-924 TVKNIQGN
+924 
-932 AFYTRNT
+932 
-939 GTSDILYAYGKSNV
+939 
-953 GDFSV
+953 
-958 HTGLDTHND
+958 
-967 ITAQYKPALKDY
+967 LKDY
-979 GIFVGEYK
+979 GIFIDKFK
-987 VGNNV
+987 VGDNV
-992 TAYLYNTSGSNYL
+992 NAYLYNTSGDNYL
-1005 VNLAGSGATY
+1005 INLAGSGSTYDTFTASTLPGWSATY
-1015 DSYTASNRPGW
+1015 
-1026 AGSYGTKVTEVIIDD
+1026 GSKVTEIIVDD
-1041 TVTSV
+1041 TVTTI
-1046 GNYMFY
+1046 GNYLFY
-1052 GHSALQSVT
+1052 GHSALQKVT
-1061 FGTGVTKIG
+1061 FGSGLTRIG

-1075 NCTSFENQDAAWPC
+1075 NCTAFEAQDAEWNC

-1094 GSHAFANC
+1094 GSYAFANC
-1102 SIKMAG
+1102 SIKNAG
-1108 IPSTILKLGSG
+1108 IPATITKLGIG
-1119 VFAGNPVQQISYRA
+1119 VFSGNPVEQISYRA
-1133 KAASAHTADIVS
+1133 TAAAAHTADVVP
-1145 FSGLADNVETL
+1145 FSGLADSVDTT
-1156 VIIGNEVTSI
+1156 ITIADSVTSV
-1166 PAFLFY
+1166 PAFMFY
-1172 KAEVEKIT
+1172 KAEVEKIN
-1180 IGPAVASIGE
+1180 IGTGVASIGE
-1190 GAFSGSKTAIITVAD
+1190 AAFSGSKTAEVAIPN
-1205 GNTAY
+1205 GNAAY
-1210 KANADGN
+1210 RVNADGN
-1217 LYTADGL
+1217 LYTADNL
-1224 TMVTYLGRKQDAAYT
+1224 TIIAYLGKHQDAAYT
-1239 LASGVN
+1239 LATGVN

-1263 DATVINVGK
+1263 DATVINIGK
-1272 EAFFAAEKLESIAV
+1272 EAFFACEKLESIAV

-1292 ASFLSEVTVGDN
+1292 ASFLAEVTVGEN
-1304 WSGSAEVIFSG
+1304 WSGNAEVIFSG
-1315 LSWDIGV
+1315 LAWDIGV

-1337 AITGSGYMKN
+1337 AITGSGLMKN
-1347 WASAN
+1347 WASAS

-1380 SGCQN
+1380 SGCES
-1385 LADCVPPASV
+1385 LSDCVLPDSV
-1395 ENIGQY
+1395 SSIGQY

-1407 ALTFVRVPDKV
+1407 GITFFRVPDKV
-1418 KTISTYTFAN
+1418 TTINTYTFAN
-1428 CTALVWAD
+1428 CTSLYWVD
-1436 CGLGVESIEP
+1436 CGLGVQSIEP
-1446 FAFSGCSN
+1446 FAFAGCPTT
-1454 ARYISINGSA
+1454 RYIAINGSA

-1489 DFTDYTGIKDASTGS
+1489 DFTDYTGINDAATGS

-1517 IETGRL
+1517 IEQGRL
-1523 MDRYAANNTTAA
+1523 LKRYAANNTTAA
-1535 IGASGSYANTSDL
+1535 IGSTGSYANTSDL
-1548 YAYSFDSD
+1548 YAYSFDSN
-1556 NDGKS
+1556 NDGKA

-1579 TQVPWNAIRATLTK
+1579 TQVPWNEIRETLTK

-1603 GPYAFEDCTALQ
+1603 GPYAFEDCTALT

-1648 TGSLTADSNVFVGA
+1648 TGSLTADSNVFVNA

-1689 LTNLTF
+1689 LTNLTL

-1709 CTGLKTL
+1709 CTGMKTL

-1739 GFTVEIAANVTKI
+1739 GFTVELAANVTKL

-1765 CTSVFADAGSKLESI
+1765 VTSVFADAGSKLESI

-1797 NCSML
+1797 NCTML

-1841 ADFSI
+1841 ADFTIS
-1846 NNDEAITNI
+1846 NDEAITNI

-1955 EGEMIDFAT
+1955 TGEMIDFQS

-1975 NDVRSTVTRVYVGDG
+1975 NDVRSTVTRIYVGDG

-2006 EVQIGHDVQEIG
+2006 EVQIGHDVEEIG
-2018 KYAFRDDIKVPEFD
+2018 KYAFRDDVKVPEFD
-2032 LSSAKASLT
+2032 LSTAKASLQ
-2041 NIDDGAFENCS
+2041 NIEDGAFENCS
-2052 GTSTVNL
+2052 GTSSVNL

-2075 LADSSIVYVSTD
+2075 LADSSVVYVSTD

-2114 VRVFFTKD
+2114 VQVFFTKD
-2122 LVSQG
+2122 LASQG
-2127 VYNGKDVVWNVEAT
+2127 VYNGKDVTWNVEAS

-2150 YYATTKGGQWTE
+2150 YYATEKGGQWTE
-2162 ITSAMTGYTINSTV
+2162 ITSAMTGYTIESTV
-2176 RSSTLTMDGSIVTL
+2176 NSSTLKMDGSIVTL
-2190 DKNGYYFYCE
+2190 DKNGYYFYVE

-2251 EGTADNGL
+2251 EGSTDNGV

-2296 NNDPNTASAPVKY
+2296 NNDPNTASEPVKY
-2309 IIKVDNSSPTV
+2309 ILKVDNSSPTV

-2365 SNVTGYVPLMDGVDM
+2365 SNVTGYVPLMQGVDM

-2390 KGEGGKYTA
+2390 KADGGKYTA

-2413 SFNLNVDVDPTDA
+2413 SFELNTAIDA
-2426 GVSNY
+2426 GDSAISNY
-2431 VAATANTSLEK
+2431 VAATSNSALEK

-2448 HVMDATKTDYA
+2448 HVMDDTKTDYA
-2459 ISASNKGVVTIPVPT
+2459 ISASNKGVVTIPVPA
-2474 DYDTTRIVVYG
+2474 DYDATRIAIYG

-2519 GLEPVSSAPTGG
+2519 GLEPASSASTGD

>member
-1 MQKKLSKLLIILVL
+1 MRKKLTKLLLVLVL

-47 GVLKIDVE
+47 GILKIDVE

-70 YRNYIKELQFAS
+70 YRNYITEIQFPS

-91 FSDLVNLEK
+91 FSDLVNVEK

-111 DYAFLNCAGAKEVYI
+111 DYAFLNCAGVKEIYI
-126 PISVANWGGFI
+126 PISIANWGGFV
-137 FKDCVSIGY
+137 FKDCVSVGY
-146 IFTENTTNIN
+146 IFTENTTDIN
-156 MTTPIWDSSVG
+156 MTAPIWDASVG
-167 SQAENGYVELQIES
+167 SKAADNYVELQIES

-221 NLNSATNIGKYA
+221 NLSSATNIGKYA
-233 FYGCTGVTVI
+233 FYGCTGVTTI
-243 NLPVATTIGEN
+243 NLPVATTIGEY
-254 AFYGCSGAES
+254 AFYGCTGADS
-264 INLPVATSIGENAFK
+264 INIPVATSIGDNAFENCTGAK
-279 GCSGAKTIYLGA
+279 KLTVGATSVNYGNEVFKNCSGCQELYLGA
-291 TNITYG
+291 IG
-297 NNCFADTTGCTEIYL
+297 FK
-312 GSINFAQNS
+312 QNS
-321 NALSRMG
+321 NAMNGMG
-328 SGKTLTMTL
+328 SASGFKVTL
-337 GKSVSA
+337 GKAITS

-349 TSHIGT
+349 TSYIGT
-355 TGSINLVLEEGSNLN
+355 TKPMSLVLEAGSKL
-370 SVGASAFENNSILT
+370 SSIGTSAFEGNALLI
-384 SVDFSNSAKNVSYNA
+384 SVDLSNRAEELALSD
-399 KAFNNCANLKTF
+399 KAFYKCTSIKSFSTNTGSLSVGKLSLADLKKCENFQLNSKSTDIASSIETYSLVLTNPTSAWSATATEKISGIKINPTVYWTTWSAYYSVNGSGSYYMSQVYNNGANAANPEGGSLSFQNQSVTLNPKYEIENYSHPLENLGADGNGCDITIGESVVAIPDKMF
-411 SSNTGT
+411 SSGIRYTISSNFPS
-417 ATLTT
+417 AT
-422 LSFGNLKKLETL
+422 
-434 NWNASSTTLGW
+434 SSTTATVNIPAK
-445 STQLQAK
+445 SKVYQASYNYNNEINSY
-452 VTFTSAATT
+452 TFTIPASNRNLSGNVTYGAKSNVNIISLPSGINIKNVTTNTNTKLTSIGVAAFGLDDRSVTSTVSLTNVTTPNTSGNGTIEDGTIVAYGASSNGYLTGWNKAHTITSGNNVNASNQSVKTT
-461 ASSHTGSHVSQQKSS
+461 ASASVKFSEDKNSVNTGSTAALQNGKIKLVSLGSVSNTCEIKYGAFSFNPSLEKAWFGSGISYISPDSFYSLKSPS
-476 TASMALTP
+476 TAYVYGKTSNTFTP
-484 STTQNTS
+484 SNN
-491 YGWYPTGDFT
+491 GL
-501 ISAATAGTTSAS
+501 TSAGH
-513 QNSASS
+513 S
-519 GTATSTTT
+519 GFTDIVYDAT
-527 ASYNWVGTNNTGN
+527 
-540 HPFLNL
+540 
-546 GSSVSAGSTV
+546 
-556 TFGKTVTT
+556 
-564 VPDYFLTSGVYAF
+564 
-577 ETAAATLKRTY
+577 
-588 TATGSSTA
+588 
-596 SSTKSTSGTPATPA
+596 
-610 MALASVGG
+610 
-618 DVYFGYY
+618 
-625 ASNLGW
+625 
-631 TVNSKKV
+631 
-638 SVTNVGNVAQSVTI
+638 
-652 TSNLTDTTT
+652 
-661 VTQSCAI
+661 
-668 TEGVKLS
+668 
-675 SATGIKLNQVNSISK
+675 
-690 AITSVGQSSFGWI
+690 
-703 QIPMTSANNDLPS
+703 
-716 AGVTS
+716 
-721 SFTASENSISATRNS
+721 
-736 TSTQGTIYT
+736 
-745 APNFAVASRSYPYFA
+745 
-760 MYMGHAPHNSG
+760 
-771 YKTNW
+771 
-776 TWSNNWGAWHDNS
+776 
-789 YTWTQGAGNGS
+789 
-800 ANYYGKG
+800 
-807 IYRESGLQLGGNYYC
+807 
-822 AFATKDMAIR
+822 
-832 EMRRLFDTTAV
+832 
-843 TATTTNTISGTFKTN
+843 
-858 TISIPASTTTTKTW
+858 
-872 STVNNAA
+872 
-879 NVPVNGYPDGNNVK
+879 
-893 TANFGMAGNN
+893 
-903 MTINAGAFLGAK
+903 
-915 SLTNAYLAS
+915 
-924 TVKNIQGN
+924 
-932 AFYTRNT
+932 
-939 GTSDILYAYGKSNV
+939 
-953 GDFSV
+953 
-958 HTGLDTHND
+958 
-967 ITAQYKPALKDY
+967 LKDY
-979 GIFVGEYK
+979 GIFIDKFK
-987 VGNNV
+987 VGDNV
-992 TAYLYNTSGSNYL
+992 NAYLYNTSGDNYL
-1005 VNLAGSGATY
+1005 INLAGSGSTYDTFTANTLPGWSATY
-1015 DSYTASNRPGW
+1015 
-1026 AGSYGTKVTEVIIDD
+1026 GSKVTEIIVDD
-1041 TVTSV
+1041 TVTTI
-1046 GNYMFY
+1046 GNYLFY
-1052 GHSALQSVT
+1052 GHSALQKVT
-1061 FGTGVTKIG
+1061 FGSGLTRIG

-1075 NCTSFENQDAAWPC
+1075 NCTAFEAQDAEWNC

-1094 GSHAFANC
+1094 GSYAFANC
-1102 SIKMAG
+1102 SIKKAG
-1108 IPSTILKLGSG
+1108 IPATITKLGSG
-1119 VFAGNPVQQISYRA
+1119 VFSGNPVEQISYRA
-1133 KAASAHTADIVS
+1133 TAAAAHTADVVP
-1145 FSGLADNVETL
+1145 FSGLAGSVDTT
-1156 VIIGNEVTSI
+1156 ITIADSVTSI
-1166 PAFLFY
+1166 PAFMFY
-1172 KAEVEKIT
+1172 KAEVEKIN
-1180 IGPAVASIGE
+1180 IGTGVTSIGE
-1190 GAFSGSKTAIITVAD
+1190 AAFSGSKTAEVAIPN
-1205 GNTAY
+1205 GNAAY
-1210 KANADGN
+1210 RVNADGN
-1217 LYTADGL
+1217 LYTADNL
-1224 TMVTYLGRKQDAAYT
+1224 TIIAYLGKHQDAAYT
-1239 LASGVN
+1239 LATGVN
-1245 TIAAGAFYG
+1245 TIASGAFYG
-1254 HPYLERMTF
+1254 HPFLERMTF
-1263 DATVINVGK
+1263 DATVINIGK
-1272 EAFFAAEKLESIAV
+1272 EAFFACDKLESIAV

-1292 ASFLSEVTVGDN
+1292 ASFLAEVTVGEN

-1337 AITGSGYMKN
+1337 AITGSGLMKN
-1347 WASAN
+1347 WASAS

-1380 SGCQN
+1380 SGCES
-1385 LADCVPPASV
+1385 LSDCVLPDSV
-1395 ENIGQY
+1395 SSIGQY

-1407 ALTFVRVPDKV
+1407 GITFFRVPDKV
-1418 KTISTYTFAN
+1418 TTINTYTFAN
-1428 CTALVWAD
+1428 CTSLYWVD
-1436 CGLGVESIEP
+1436 CGLGVQSIEP
-1446 FAFSGCSN
+1446 FAFAGCPT
-1454 ARYISINGSA
+1454 ARYIAINGSA

-1489 DFTDYTGIKDASTGS
+1489 DFTDYTGINDAATGS

-1517 IETGRL
+1517 IEQGRL
-1523 MDRYAANNTTAA
+1523 LKRYAANNTTAA
-1535 IGASGSYANTSDL
+1535 IGSTGSYANTSDL
-1548 YAYSFDSD
+1548 YAYSFDSN
-1556 NDGKS
+1556 NDGKA

-1579 TQVPWNAIRATLTK
+1579 TQVPWNEIRETLTK

-1603 GPYAFEDCTALQ
+1603 GPYAFEDCTALT

-1648 TGSLTADSNVFVGA
+1648 TGSLTADSNVFVNA

-1689 LTNLTF
+1689 LTNLTL

-1709 CTGLKTL
+1709 CTGMKTL

-1739 GFTVEIAANVTKI
+1739 GFTVELAANVTKL

-1765 CTSVFADAGSKLESI
+1765 VTSVFADAGSKLESI

-1797 NCSML
+1797 NCTML

-1841 ADFSI
+1841 ADFTIS
-1846 NNDEAITNI
+1846 NDEAITNI

-1955 EGEMIDFAT
+1955 TGEMIDFQS

-1975 NDVRSTVTRVYVGDG
+1975 NDVSSTVTRIYVGDG

-2006 EVQIGHDVQEIG
+2006 EVQIGHDVEEIG
-2018 KYAFRDDIKVPEFD
+2018 KYAFRDDVKVPEFD
-2032 LSSAKASLT
+2032 LSTAKASLQ
-2041 NIDDGAFENCS
+2041 NIEDGAFENCS
-2052 GTSTVNL
+2052 GTSSVNL
-2059 SGCSGLGAVG
+2059 SGCSSLGAVG
-2069 NDAFKN
+2069 NGAFKN
-2075 LADSSIVYVSTD
+2075 LADSSVVYVSTD

-2114 VRVFFTKD
+2114 VQVFFTKD

-2127 VYNGKDVVWNVEAT
+2127 VYNGKDVIWNVEAS

-2150 YYATTKGGQWTE
+2150 YYATEKGGQWTE
-2162 ITSAMTGYTINSTV
+2162 ITSAMTGYTIESTV
-2176 RSSTLTMDGSIVTL
+2176 NSSTMKMDGSIVTL
-2190 DKNGYYFYCE
+2190 DKNGYYFYVE

-2251 EGTADNGL
+2251 EGSTDNGV

-2283 TEGIVTFYCRAII
+2283 TEGIITFYCRAII
-2296 NNDPNTASAPVKY
+2296 NNDPNTASEPVKY
-2309 IIKVDNSSPTV
+2309 ILKVDNSSPTV

-2365 SNVTGYVPLMDGVDM
+2365 SNVTGYVPLMQGVDM

-2390 KGEGGKYTA
+2390 KADGGKYTA

-2413 SFNLNVDVDPTDA
+2413 SFELNTAIDA
-2426 GVSNY
+2426 GDSAISNY
-2431 VAATANTSLEK
+2431 VAATSNSALEK

-2448 HVMDATKTDYA
+2448 HVMDDTKTDYA
-2459 ISASNKGVVTIPVPT
+2459 ISASNKGVVTIPVPA
-2474 DYDTTRIVVYG
+2474 DYDATRIAIYG
-2485 FNRTGSMAPITNYTL
+2485 FNRTGSMAPFTNYTL

-2519 GLEPVSSAPTGG
+2519 GLEPASSASTGD

>member
-1 MQKKLSKLLIILVL
+1 MRKKLTKLLLVLVL

-47 GVLKIDVE
+47 GILKIDVE

-70 YRNYIKELQFAS
+70 YRNYITEIQFPS

-91 FSDLVNLEK
+91 FSDLVNVEK

-111 DYAFLNCAGAKEVYI
+111 DYAFLNCAGVKEIYI
-126 PISVANWGGFI
+126 PISIANWGGFV
-137 FKDCVSIGY
+137 FKDCVSVGY
-146 IFTENTTNIN
+146 IFTENTTDIN
-156 MTTPIWDSSVG
+156 MTAPIWDASVG
-167 SQAENGYVELQIES
+167 SKAADNYVELQIES

-221 NLNSATNIGKYA
+221 NLSSATNIGKYA
-233 FYGCTGVTVI
+233 FYGCTGVTTI
-243 NLPVATTIGEN
+243 NLPVATTIGEY
-254 AFYGCSGAES
+254 AFYGCTGADS
-264 INLPVATSIGENAFK
+264 INIPVATSIGDNAFENCTGAK
-279 GCSGAKTIYLGA
+279 KITVGATSVNYGNEVFKNCSGCQELYLGA
-291 TNITYG
+291 IG
-297 NNCFADTTGCTEIYL
+297 FK
-312 GSINFAQNS
+312 QNS
-321 NALSRMG
+321 NAMNGMG
-328 SGKTLTMTL
+328 SASGFKVTL
-337 GKSVSA
+337 GKAITS

-349 TSHIGT
+349 TSYIGT
-355 TGSINLVLEEGSNLN
+355 TKPISLVLEAGSKL
-370 SVGASAFENNSILT
+370 SSIGTSAFEGNALLI
-384 SVDFSNSAKNVSYNA
+384 SVDLNNRAEELALSD
-399 KAFNNCANLKTF
+399 KAFYKCTSIKSFSTNTGSLSIGKLSLADLKKCENFQLNSKSTDIASSIETYSLVLTNPTSAWSATATEKISGIKINPTVYWTSWSAYYSVNGSGSYYMSQVYNNGANAANPEGGSLSFQNQSVTLNPKYEIENYSHPLENLGADGNGCDITIGESVVAIPDKMF
-411 SSNTGT
+411 SSGIRYTISSNFPS
-417 ATLTT
+417 AT
-422 LSFGNLKKLETL
+422 
-434 NWNASSTTLGW
+434 SSTTATVNIPAKSKVYQASYNYNNEINSYTFAIPASNRNLSGNVTYGAKSNVNIISLPSGINIKNVTTNTNTKLTSIGVAAFGLDDRSVTSTVSLTNVTTPNTSGNGTIEDGTIVAYGASSNGYLSGW
-445 STQLQAK
+445 NKAHTITSGNNVNASNQSAK
-452 VTFTSAATT
+452 TT
-461 ASSHTGSHVSQQKSS
+461 ASASVKFSEDKNSVNTGSTAALQNGKIKLVSLGSVSNTCEIKYGAFSFNPSLEKAWFGSGISYISPDSFYSLKSPS
-476 TASMALTP
+476 TAYVYGKTSNTFTP
-484 STTQNTS
+484 SNN
-491 YGWYPTGDFT
+491 GL
-501 ISAATAGTTSAS
+501 TSAGH
-513 QNSASS
+513 S
-519 GTATSTTT
+519 GFTDIVYDAT
-527 ASYNWVGTNNTGN
+527 
-540 HPFLNL
+540 
-546 GSSVSAGSTV
+546 
-556 TFGKTVTT
+556 
-564 VPDYFLTSGVYAF
+564 
-577 ETAAATLKRTY
+577 
-588 TATGSSTA
+588 
-596 SSTKSTSGTPATPA
+596 
-610 MALASVGG
+610 
-618 DVYFGYY
+618 
-625 ASNLGW
+625 
-631 TVNSKKV
+631 
-638 SVTNVGNVAQSVTI
+638 
-652 TSNLTDTTT
+652 
-661 VTQSCAI
+661 
-668 TEGVKLS
+668 
-675 SATGIKLNQVNSISK
+675 
-690 AITSVGQSSFGWI
+690 
-703 QIPMTSANNDLPS
+703 
-716 AGVTS
+716 
-721 SFTASENSISATRNS
+721 
-736 TSTQGTIYT
+736 
-745 APNFAVASRSYPYFA
+745 
-760 MYMGHAPHNSG
+760 
-771 YKTNW
+771 
-776 TWSNNWGAWHDNS
+776 
-789 YTWTQGAGNGS
+789 
-800 ANYYGKG
+800 
-807 IYRESGLQLGGNYYC
+807 
-822 AFATKDMAIR
+822 
-832 EMRRLFDTTAV
+832 
-843 TATTTNTISGTFKTN
+843 
-858 TISIPASTTTTKTW
+858 
-872 STVNNAA
+872 
-879 NVPVNGYPDGNNVK
+879 
-893 TANFGMAGNN
+893 
-903 MTINAGAFLGAK
+903 
-915 SLTNAYLAS
+915 
-924 TVKNIQGN
+924 
-932 AFYTRNT
+932 
-939 GTSDILYAYGKSNV
+939 
-953 GDFSV
+953 
-958 HTGLDTHND
+958 
-967 ITAQYKPALKDY
+967 LKDY
-979 GIFVGEYK
+979 GIFIDKFK
-987 VGNNV
+987 VGDNV
-992 TAYLYNTSGSNYL
+992 NAYLYNTSGDNYL
-1005 VNLAGSGATY
+1005 INLAGSGSTYDTFTASTLPGWSATY
-1015 DSYTASNRPGW
+1015 
-1026 AGSYGTKVTEVIIDD
+1026 GSKVTEIIVDD
-1041 TVTSV
+1041 TVTTI
-1046 GNYMFY
+1046 GNYLFY
-1052 GHSALQSVT
+1052 GHSALQKVT
-1061 FGTGVTKIG
+1061 FGSGLTRIG

-1075 NCTSFENQDAAWPC
+1075 NCTAFEAQDAEWNC

-1094 GSHAFANC
+1094 GSYAFANC
-1102 SIKMAG
+1102 SIKNAG
-1108 IPSTILKLGSG
+1108 IPATITKLGIG
-1119 VFAGNPVQQISYRA
+1119 VFSGNPVEQISYRA
-1133 KAASAHTADIVS
+1133 TAAAAHTADVVP
-1145 FSGLADNVETL
+1145 FSGLADSVDTT
-1156 VIIGNEVTSI
+1156 ITIADSVTSV
-1166 PAFLFY
+1166 PAFMFY
-1172 KAEVEKIT
+1172 KAEVEKIN
-1180 IGPAVASIGE
+1180 IGTGVASIGE
-1190 GAFSGSKTAIITVAD
+1190 AAFSGSKTAEVAIPN
-1205 GNTAY
+1205 GNAAY
-1210 KANADGN
+1210 RVNADGN
-1217 LYTADGL
+1217 LYTADNL
-1224 TMVTYLGRKQDAAYT
+1224 TIIAYLGKHQDAAYT
-1239 LASGVN
+1239 LATGVN

-1263 DATVINVGK
+1263 DATVINIGK
-1272 EAFFAAEKLESIAV
+1272 EAFFACEKLESIAV

-1292 ASFLSEVTVGDN
+1292 ASFLAEVTVGEN
-1304 WSGSAEVIFSG
+1304 WSGNAEVIFSG
-1315 LSWDIGV
+1315 LAWDIGV

-1337 AITGSGYMKN
+1337 AITGSGLMKN
-1347 WASAN
+1347 WASAS

-1380 SGCQN
+1380 SGCES
-1385 LADCVPPASV
+1385 LSDCVLPDSV
-1395 ENIGQY
+1395 SSIGQY

-1407 ALTFVRVPDKV
+1407 GITFFRVPDKV
-1418 KTISTYTFAN
+1418 TTINTYTFAN
-1428 CTALVWAD
+1428 CTSLYWVD
-1436 CGLGVESIEP
+1436 CGLGVQSIEP
-1446 FAFSGCSN
+1446 FAFAGCPT
-1454 ARYISINGSA
+1454 ARYIAINGSA

-1489 DFTDYTGIKDASTGS
+1489 DFTDYTGINDAATGS

-1517 IETGRL
+1517 IEQGRL
-1523 MDRYAANNTTAA
+1523 LKRYAANNTTAA
-1535 IGASGSYANTSDL
+1535 IGSTGSYANTSDL
-1548 YAYSFDSD
+1548 YAYSFDSN
-1556 NDGKS
+1556 NDGKA

-1579 TQVPWNAIRATLTK
+1579 TQVPWNEIRETLTK

-1603 GPYAFEDCTALQ
+1603 GPYAFEDCTALT

-1648 TGSLTADSNVFVGA
+1648 TGSLTADSNVFVNA

-1689 LTNLTF
+1689 LTNLTL

-1709 CTGLKTL
+1709 CTGMKTL

-1739 GFTVEIAANVTKI
+1739 GFTVELAANVTKL

-1765 CTSVFADAGSKLESI
+1765 VTSVFADAGSKLESI

-1797 NCSML
+1797 NCTML

-1841 ADFSI
+1841 ADFTIS
-1846 NNDEAITNI
+1846 NDEAITNI

-1946 TEYCIFVVG
+1946 TEYCIFVIG
-1955 EGEMIDFAT
+1955 TGEMIDFQS

-1975 NDVRSTVTRVYVGDG
+1975 NDVRSTVTRIYVGDG

-2006 EVQIGHDVQEIG
+2006 EVQIGHDVEEIG
-2018 KYAFRDDIKVPEFD
+2018 KYAFRDDVKVPEFD
-2032 LSSAKASLT
+2032 LSTAKASLQ
-2041 NIDDGAFENCS
+2041 NIEDGAFENCS
-2052 GTSTVNL
+2052 GTSSVNL

-2075 LADSSIVYVSTD
+2075 LADSSVVYVSTD

-2114 VRVFFTKD
+2114 VQVFFTKD
-2122 LVSQG
+2122 LASQG
-2127 VYNGKDVVWNVEAT
+2127 VYNGKDVTWNVEAS

-2150 YYATTKGGQWTE
+2150 YYATEKGGQWTE
-2162 ITSAMTGYTINSTV
+2162 ITSAMTGYTIESTV
-2176 RSSTLTMDGSIVTL
+2176 NSSTLKMDGSIVTL
-2190 DKNGYYFYCE
+2190 DKNGYYFYVE

-2251 EGTADNGL
+2251 EGSTDNGV

-2296 NNDPNTASAPVKY
+2296 NNDPNTASEPVKY
-2309 IIKVDNSSPTV
+2309 ILKVDNSSPTV

-2365 SNVTGYVPLMDGVDM
+2365 SNVTGYVPLMQGVDM

-2390 KGEGGKYTA
+2390 KADGGKYTA

-2413 SFNLNVDVDPTDA
+2413 SFELNTAIDA
-2426 GVSNY
+2426 GDSAISNY
-2431 VAATANTSLEK
+2431 VAATSNSALEK

-2448 HVMDATKTDYA
+2448 HVMDDTKTDYA
-2459 ISASNKGVVTIPVPT
+2459 ISASNKGVVTIPVPA
-2474 DYDTTRIVVYG
+2474 DYDATRIAIYG

-2519 GLEPVSSAPTGG
+2519 GLEPASSASTGD

>member
-1 MQKKLSKLLIILVL
+1 MRKKLTKLLLVLVL

-47 GVLKIDVE
+47 GILKIDVE

-70 YRNYIKELQFAS
+70 YRNYITEIQFPS

-91 FSDLVNLEK
+91 FSDLVNVEK

-111 DYAFLNCAGAKEVYI
+111 DYAFLNCAGVKEIYI
-126 PISVANWGGFI
+126 PISIANWGGFV
-137 FKDCVSIGY
+137 FKDCVSVGY
-146 IFTENTTNIN
+146 IFTENTTDIN
-156 MTTPIWDSSVG
+156 MTAPIWDASVG
-167 SQAENGYVELQIES
+167 SKAADNYVELQIES

-221 NLNSATNIGKYA
+221 NLSSATNIGKYA
-233 FYGCTGVTVI
+233 FYGCTGVTTI
-243 NLPVATTIGEN
+243 NLPVATTIGEY
-254 AFYGCSGAES
+254 AFYGCTGADS
-264 INLPVATSIGENAFK
+264 INIPVATSIGDNAFENCTGAK
-279 GCSGAKTIYLGA
+279 KITVGATSVNYGNEVFKNCSGCQELYLGA
-291 TNITYG
+291 IG
-297 NNCFADTTGCTEIYL
+297 FK
-312 GSINFAQNS
+312 QNS
-321 NALSRMG
+321 NAMNGMG
-328 SGKTLTMTL
+328 SASGFKVTL
-337 GKSVSA
+337 GKAITS

-349 TSHIGT
+349 TSYIGT
-355 TGSINLVLEEGSNLN
+355 TKPISLVLEAGSKL
-370 SVGASAFENNSILT
+370 SSIGTSAFEGNALLI
-384 SVDFSNSAKNVSYNA
+384 SVDLNNRAEELALSD
-399 KAFNNCANLKTF
+399 KAFYKCTSIKSFSTNTGSLSIGKLSLADLKKCENFQLNSKSTDIASSIETYSLVLTNPTSAWSATATEKISGIKINPTVYWTSWSAYYSVNGSGSYYMSQVYNNGANAANPEGGSLSFQNQSVTLNPKYEIENYSHPLENLGADGNGCDITIGESVVAIPDKMF
-411 SSNTGT
+411 SSGIRYTISSNFPS
-417 ATLTT
+417 AT
-422 LSFGNLKKLETL
+422 
-434 NWNASSTTLGW
+434 SSTTATVNIPAKSKVYQASYNYNNEINSYTFAIPASNRNLSGNVTYGAKSNVNIISLPSGINIKNVTTNTNTKLTSIGVAAFGLDDRSVTSTVSLTNVTTPNTSGNGTIEDGTIVAYGASSNGYLSGW
-445 STQLQAK
+445 NKAHTITSGNNVNASNQSAK
-452 VTFTSAATT
+452 TT
-461 ASSHTGSHVSQQKSS
+461 ASASVKFSEDKNSVNTGSTAALQNGKIKLVSLGAVSNTCEIKYGAFSFNPSLEKAWFGSGISYISPDSFYSLKSPS
-476 TASMALTP
+476 TAYVYGKTSNTFTP
-484 STTQNTS
+484 SNN
-491 YGWYPTGDFT
+491 GL
-501 ISAATAGTTSAS
+501 TSAGH
-513 QNSASS
+513 S
-519 GTATSTTT
+519 GFTDIVYDAT
-527 ASYNWVGTNNTGN
+527 
-540 HPFLNL
+540 
-546 GSSVSAGSTV
+546 
-556 TFGKTVTT
+556 
-564 VPDYFLTSGVYAF
+564 
-577 ETAAATLKRTY
+577 
-588 TATGSSTA
+588 
-596 SSTKSTSGTPATPA
+596 
-610 MALASVGG
+610 
-618 DVYFGYY
+618 
-625 ASNLGW
+625 
-631 TVNSKKV
+631 
-638 SVTNVGNVAQSVTI
+638 
-652 TSNLTDTTT
+652 
-661 VTQSCAI
+661 
-668 TEGVKLS
+668 
-675 SATGIKLNQVNSISK
+675 
-690 AITSVGQSSFGWI
+690 
-703 QIPMTSANNDLPS
+703 
-716 AGVTS
+716 
-721 SFTASENSISATRNS
+721 
-736 TSTQGTIYT
+736 
-745 APNFAVASRSYPYFA
+745 
-760 MYMGHAPHNSG
+760 
-771 YKTNW
+771 
-776 TWSNNWGAWHDNS
+776 
-789 YTWTQGAGNGS
+789 
-800 ANYYGKG
+800 
-807 IYRESGLQLGGNYYC
+807 
-822 AFATKDMAIR
+822 
-832 EMRRLFDTTAV
+832 
-843 TATTTNTISGTFKTN
+843 
-858 TISIPASTTTTKTW
+858 
-872 STVNNAA
+872 
-879 NVPVNGYPDGNNVK
+879 
-893 TANFGMAGNN
+893 
-903 MTINAGAFLGAK
+903 
-915 SLTNAYLAS
+915 
-924 TVKNIQGN
+924 
-932 AFYTRNT
+932 
-939 GTSDILYAYGKSNV
+939 
-953 GDFSV
+953 
-958 HTGLDTHND
+958 
-967 ITAQYKPALKDY
+967 LKDY
-979 GIFVGEYK
+979 GIFIDKFK
-987 VGNNV
+987 VGDNV
-992 TAYLYNTSGSNYL
+992 NAYLYNTSGDNYL
-1005 VNLAGSGATY
+1005 INLAGSGSTYDTFTASTLPGWSATY
-1015 DSYTASNRPGW
+1015 
-1026 AGSYGTKVTEVIIDD
+1026 GSKVTEIIVDD
-1041 TVTSV
+1041 TVTTI
-1046 GNYMFY
+1046 GNYLFY
-1052 GHSALQSVT
+1052 GHSALQKVT
-1061 FGTGVTKIG
+1061 FGSGLTRIG

-1075 NCTSFENQDAAWPC
+1075 NCTAFEAQDAEWNC

-1094 GSHAFANC
+1094 GSYAFANC
-1102 SIKMAG
+1102 SIKNAG
-1108 IPSTILKLGSG
+1108 IPATITKLGIG
-1119 VFAGNPVQQISYRA
+1119 VFSGNPVEQISYRA
-1133 KAASAHTADIVS
+1133 TAAAAHTADVVP
-1145 FSGLADNVETL
+1145 FSGLADSVDTT
-1156 VIIGNEVTSI
+1156 ITIADSVTSV
-1166 PAFLFY
+1166 PAFMFY
-1172 KAEVEKIT
+1172 KAEVEKIN
-1180 IGPAVASIGE
+1180 IGTGVASIGE
-1190 GAFSGSKTAIITVAD
+1190 AAFSGSKTAEVAIPN
-1205 GNTAY
+1205 GNAAY
-1210 KANADGN
+1210 RVNADGN
-1217 LYTADGL
+1217 LYTADNL
-1224 TMVTYLGRKQDAAYT
+1224 TIIAYLGKHQDAAYT
-1239 LASGVN
+1239 LATGVN

-1263 DATVINVGK
+1263 DATVINIGK
-1272 EAFFAAEKLESIAV
+1272 EAFFACEKLESIAV

-1292 ASFLSEVTVGDN
+1292 ASFLAEVTVGEN
-1304 WSGSAEVIFSG
+1304 WSGNAEVIFSG
-1315 LSWDIGV
+1315 LAWDIGV

-1337 AITGSGYMKN
+1337 AITGSGLMKN
-1347 WASAN
+1347 WASAS

-1380 SGCQN
+1380 SGCES
-1385 LADCVPPASV
+1385 LSDCVLPDSV
-1395 ENIGQY
+1395 SSIGQY

-1407 ALTFVRVPDKV
+1407 GITFFRVPDKV
-1418 KTISTYTFAN
+1418 TTINTYTFAN
-1428 CTALVWAD
+1428 CTSLYWVD
-1436 CGLGVESIEP
+1436 CGLGVQSIEP
-1446 FAFSGCSN
+1446 FAFAGCPT
-1454 ARYISINGSA
+1454 ARYIAINGSA

-1489 DFTDYTGIKDASTGS
+1489 DFTDYTGINDAATGS

-1517 IETGRL
+1517 IEQGRL
-1523 MDRYAANNTTAA
+1523 LKRYAANNTTAA
-1535 IGASGSYANTSDL
+1535 IGSTGSYANTSDL
-1548 YAYSFDSD
+1548 YAYSFDSN
-1556 NDGKS
+1556 NDGKA

-1579 TQVPWNAIRATLTK
+1579 TQVPWNEIRETLTK

-1603 GPYAFEDCTALQ
+1603 GPYAFEDCTALT

-1648 TGSLTADSNVFVGA
+1648 TGSLTADSNVFVNA

-1689 LTNLTF
+1689 LTNLTL

-1709 CTGLKTL
+1709 CTGMKTL

-1739 GFTVEIAANVTKI
+1739 GFTVELAANVTKL

-1765 CTSVFADAGSKLESI
+1765 VTSVFADAGSKLESI

-1797 NCSML
+1797 NCTML

-1841 ADFSI
+1841 ADFTIS
-1846 NNDEAITNI
+1846 NDEAITNI

-1955 EGEMIDFAT
+1955 TGEMIDFQS

-1975 NDVRSTVTRVYVGDG
+1975 NDVRSTVTRIYVGDG

-2006 EVQIGHDVQEIG
+2006 EVQIGHDVEEIG
-2018 KYAFRDDIKVPEFD
+2018 KYAFRDDVKVPEFD
-2032 LSSAKASLT
+2032 LSTAKASLQ
-2041 NIDDGAFENCS
+2041 NIEDGAFENCS
-2052 GTSTVNL
+2052 GTSSVNL

-2075 LADSSIVYVSTD
+2075 LADSSVVYVSTD

-2114 VRVFFTKD
+2114 VQVFFTKD
-2122 LVSQG
+2122 LASQG
-2127 VYNGKDVVWNVEAT
+2127 VYNGKDVTWNVEAS

-2150 YYATTKGGQWTE
+2150 YYATEKGGQWTE
-2162 ITSAMTGYTINSTV
+2162 ITSAMTGYTIESTV
-2176 RSSTLTMDGSIVTL
+2176 NSSTLKMDGSIVTL
-2190 DKNGYYFYCE
+2190 DKNGYYFYVE

-2251 EGTADNGL
+2251 EGSTDNGV

-2296 NNDPNTASAPVKY
+2296 NNDPNTASEPVKY
-2309 IIKVDNSSPTV
+2309 ILKVDNSSPTV

-2365 SNVTGYVPLMDGVDM
+2365 SNVTGYVPLMQGVDM

-2390 KGEGGKYTA
+2390 KADGGKYTA

-2413 SFNLNVDVDPTDA
+2413 SFELNTAIDA
-2426 GVSNY
+2426 GDSAISNY
-2431 VAATANTSLEK
+2431 VAATSNSALEK

-2448 HVMDATKTDYA
+2448 HVMDDTKTDYA
-2459 ISASNKGVVTIPVPT
+2459 ISASNKGVVTIPVPA
-2474 DYDTTRIVVYG
+2474 DYDATRIAIYG

-2519 GLEPVSSAPTGG
+2519 GLEPASSASTGD

>member
-1 MQKKLSKLLIILVL
+1 MRKKLTKLLLVLVL
-15 ALTTMLAMATTANAE
+15 ALTTMFAMATTANAE

-70 YRNYIKELQFAS
+70 YRNYITELQFPS

-111 DYAFLNCAGAKEVYI
+111 DYAFLNCAGVKEVYI
-126 PISVANWGGFI
+126 PISVANWGGFV

-146 IFTENTTNIN
+146 IFTENTTDIN
-156 MTTPIWDSSVG
+156 MTAPIWDASVG
-167 SQAENGYVELQIES
+167 SKAADGYVELQIES

-221 NLNSATNIGKYA
+221 NLSSATNIGKYA
-233 FYGCTGVTVI
+233 FYGCTGVTTI
-243 NLPVATTIGEN
+243 NLPVATNIGEF
-254 AFYGCSGAES
+254 AFYGCTGADS
-264 INLPVATSIGENAFK
+264 INIPVATAIGDNAFENCTGAK
-279 GCSGAKTIYLGA
+279 EITVGATSVNYGNEVFKNCSGCQELYLGA
-291 TNITYG
+291 IG
-297 NNCFADTTGCTEIYL
+297 FK
-312 GSINFAQNS
+312 QNS
-321 NALSRMG
+321 NAMNGMG
-328 SGKTLTMTL
+328 SSSGFKVTL
-337 GKSVSA
+337 GKAITS

-349 TSHIGT
+349 ASYIGAT
-355 TGSINLVLEEGSNLN
+355 KPMTLVLETGSKLS
-370 SVGASAFENNSILT
+370 SVGASAFEGNTMLAK
-384 SVDFSNSAKNVSYNA
+384 VDLSNAGAVSYGE
-399 KAFNNCANLKTF
+399 KAFNNCSNLKELI
-411 SSNTGT
+411 SNNGT
-417 ATLTT
+417 ATLNT
-422 LSFGNLKKLETL
+422 LTFGNLSSLEKLD
-434 NWNASSTTLGW
+434 WN
-445 STQLQAK
+445 
-452 VTFTSAATT
+452 AATT
-461 ASSHTGSHVSQQKSS
+461 D
-476 TASMALTP
+476 L
-484 STTQNTS
+484 
-491 YGWYPTGDFT
+491 GWAPADITVT
-501 ISAATAGTTSAS
+501 RNLVAA
-513 QNSASS
+513 S
-519 GTATSTTT
+519 GTATGTTTGLNVSQTKTGGSHYGGSNYPAYRMTGITYTTNTTNTVKPNVSYSFSGENTRNHPFYGMGKKTSSGVSINIASASIPDYMFTSGIQMVETSGNITVSANGASNTIAATLYSSARKTNVQFSDYTYNGSQWTYNRATQSISLPSAPTVIAQVTTGTKASYETGIKIARVDSTANYLSSVGANILGTINYDLKTT
-527 ASYNWVGTNNTGN
+527 ASDFESPTMQSN
-540 HPFLNL
+540 
-546 GSSVSAGSTV
+546 A
-556 TFGKTVTT
+556 TVTT
-564 VPDYFLTSGVYAF
+564 N
-577 ETAAATLKRTY
+577 
-588 TATGSSTA
+588 STA
-596 SSTKSTSGTPATPA
+596 QE
-610 MALASVGG
+610 
-618 DVYFGYY
+618 FGN
-625 ASNLGW
+625 SNL
-631 TVNSKKV
+631 NS
-638 SVTNVGNVAQSVTI
+638 
-652 TSNLTDTTT
+652 SNPW
-661 VTQSCAI
+661 V
-668 TEGVKLS
+668 V
-675 SATGIKLNQVNSISK
+675 
-690 AITSVGQSSFGWI
+690 
-703 QIPMTSANNDLPS
+703 
-716 AGVTS
+716 
-721 SFTASENSISATRNS
+721 
-736 TSTQGTIYT
+736 Y
-745 APNFAVASRSYPYFA
+745 Y
-760 MYMGHAPHNSG
+760 
-771 YKTNW
+771 
-776 TWSNNWGAWHDNS
+776 WSNNSGAQYNYTVAYVYASKNYNQLSNGLQNTESVSEPTYGYYYTYIGAGPSFYSKHMKDVIGEKSLSSTISSSTSATSLTKTVSASSQSAASHQKSSLINDGAQVVNMSVTGDNATIKGFAFAGDNSIKNVYIASTVATVGDNAFLTRVNSGKMYIYGHSSSDAIAQQPGIKTNNS
-789 YTWTQGAGNGS
+789 YTIEWMP
-800 ANYYGKG
+800 
-807 IYRESGLQLGGNYYC
+807 QL
-822 AFATKDMAIR
+822 KD
-832 EMRRLFDTTAV
+832 
-843 TATTTNTISGTFKTN
+843 
-858 TISIPASTTTTKTW
+858 
-872 STVNNAA
+872 
-879 NVPVNGYPDGNNVK
+879 
-893 TANFGMAGNN
+893 
-903 MTINAGAFLGAK
+903 LGVYIDK
-915 SLTNAYLAS
+915 Y
-924 TVKNIQGN
+924 Q
-932 AFYTRNT
+932 
-939 GTSDILYAYGKSNV
+939 V
-953 GDFSV
+953 GD
-958 HTGLDTHND
+958 N
-967 ITAQYKPALKDY
+967 A
-979 GIFVGEYK
+979 
-987 VGNNV
+987 
-992 TAYLYNTSGSNYL
+992 TAYLYMTSTDKYL
-1005 VNLAGSGATY
+1005 VNITGSGATY
-1015 DSYTASNRPGW
+1015 DTYTSQTHPGW
-1026 AGSYGTKVTEVIIDD
+1026 YETYGSKVTEVLIDD
-1041 TVTSV
+1041 TITTV
-1046 GNYMFY
+1046 GNYLFY
-1052 GHSALQSVT
+1052 GHSALQKVT
-1061 FGTGVTKIG
+1061 FGSGLTRIG

-1075 NCTSFENQDAAWPC
+1075 NCTAFEAQDAEWNC

-1094 GSHAFANC
+1094 GSYAFANC
-1102 SIKMAG
+1102 SIKNAG
-1108 IPSTILKLGSG
+1108 IPATITKLGSG
-1119 VFAGNPVQQISYRA
+1119 VFSGNPVEQISYRA
-1133 KAASAHTADIVS
+1133 TATAAHTADVVP
-1145 FSGLADNVETL
+1145 FSGLADSVDTT
-1156 VIIGNEVTSI
+1156 ITIADSVTRV
-1166 PAFLFY
+1166 PAFMFY
-1172 KAEVEKIT
+1172 KAEVEKIN
-1180 IGPAVASIGE
+1180 IGTGVASIGE
-1190 GAFSGSKTAIITVAD
+1190 AAFSGSKTAEVAIPN
-1205 GNTAY
+1205 GNAAY
-1210 KANADGN
+1210 RVNADGN
-1217 LYTADGL
+1217 LYTADNL
-1224 TMVTYLGRKQDAAYT
+1224 TIIAYLGKHQDAAYT
-1239 LASGVN
+1239 LATGVN

-1254 HPYLERMTF
+1254 HSYLERMTF
-1263 DATVINVGK
+1263 DATVINIGK
-1272 EAFFAAEKLESIAV
+1272 EAFFACEKLESIAV

-1292 ASFLSEVTVGDN
+1292 ASFLAEVTVGEN
-1304 WSGSAEVIFSG
+1304 WSGNAEVIFSG
-1315 LSWDIGV
+1315 LAWDIGV

-1337 AITGSGYMKN
+1337 AITGSGLMKN
-1347 WASAN
+1347 WASAS

-1380 SGCQN
+1380 SGCES
-1385 LADCVPPASV
+1385 LSDCVLPDSV
-1395 ENIGQY
+1395 SSIGQY

-1407 ALTFVRVPDKV
+1407 GITFFRVPDKV
-1418 KTISTYTFAN
+1418 TTINTYTFAN
-1428 CTALVWAD
+1428 CTSLYWVD
-1436 CGLGVESIEP
+1436 CGLGVQSIEP
-1446 FAFSGCSN
+1446 FAFAGCPT
-1454 ARYISINGSA
+1454 ARYIAINGSA

-1489 DFTDYTGIKDASTGS
+1489 DFTDYTGINDAATGS

-1517 IETGRL
+1517 IEQGRL
-1523 MDRYAANNTTAA
+1523 LKRYAANNTTAA
-1535 IGASGSYANTSDL
+1535 IGSTGSYANTSDL
-1548 YAYSFDSD
+1548 YAYSFDSN
-1556 NDGKS
+1556 NDGKA

-1579 TQVPWNAIRATLTK
+1579 TQVPWNEIRETLTK

-1603 GPYAFEDCTALQ
+1603 GPYAFEDCTALT

-1648 TGSLTADSNVFVGA
+1648 TGSLTADSNVFVNA

-1689 LTNLTF
+1689 LTNLTL

-1709 CTGLKTL
+1709 CTGMKTL

-1739 GFTVEIAANVTKI
+1739 GFTVELAANVTKV

-1765 CTSVFADAGSKLESI
+1765 VTSVFADAGSKLESI

-1797 NCSML
+1797 NCTML

-1824 IKLQKINSEAFA
+1824 VKLQKINSEAFA

-1841 ADFSI
+1841 ADFTIS
-1846 NNDEAITNI
+1846 NDEAITNI

-1955 EGEMIDFAT
+1955 TGEMIDFQS

-1975 NDVRSTVTRVYVGDG
+1975 NDVRSTVTRIYVGDG

-2006 EVQIGHDVQEIG
+2006 EVQIGHDVEEIG
-2018 KYAFRDDIKVPEFD
+2018 KYAFRDDVKVPEFD
-2032 LSSAKASLT
+2032 MSTAKASLQ
-2041 NIDDGAFENCS
+2041 NIEDGAFENCS
-2052 GTSTVNL
+2052 GTSSVNL

-2075 LADSSIVYVSTD
+2075 LADSSVVYVSTD

-2114 VRVFFTKD
+2114 VQVFFTKD
-2122 LVSQG
+2122 LASQG
-2127 VYNGKDVVWNVEAT
+2127 VYNGKDVTWNVEAS

-2150 YYATTKGGQWTE
+2150 YYATEKGGQWTE
-2162 ITSAMTGYTINSTV
+2162 ITSAMTGYTIESTV
-2176 RSSTLTMDGSIVTL
+2176 NSSTMKMDGSIVTL
-2190 DKNGYYFYCE
+2190 DKNGYYFYVE

-2213 ALAVYSSAITPTITV
+2213 TLAVYSSAITPTITV

-2251 EGTADNGL
+2251 EGSTDNGV

-2296 NNDPNTASAPVKY
+2296 NNDPNTASEPVKY
-2309 IIKVDNSSPTV
+2309 ILKVDNSSPTV
-2320 SISADPEFESTESVD
+2320 SISADPEFESTESVA

-2347 QSINWYKTAADA
+2347 QSINWYKAAADA

-2365 SNVTGYVPLMDGVDM
+2365 SNVTGYVPLMQGVDM

-2390 KGEGGKYTA
+2390 KAEGGKYTA

-2413 SFNLNVDVDPTDA
+2413 TFELNTAIDA
-2426 GVSNY
+2426 GDSAISNY
-2431 VAATANTSLEK
+2431 VAATSNSALEK

-2448 HVMDATKTDYA
+2448 HVMDDTKTDYA
-2459 ISASNKGVVTIPVPT
+2459 ISASNKGVVTIPVPA
-2474 DYDTTRIVVYG
+2474 DYDATRIAVYG

-2519 GLEPVSSAPTGG
+2519 GLEPASSTSTGD

>member
-1 MQKKLSKLLIILVL
+1 MRKKLTKLLLVLVL

-47 GVLKIDVE
+47 GILKIDVE

-70 YRNYIKELQFAS
+70 YRNYITEIQFPS

-91 FSDLVNLEK
+91 FSDLVNVEK

-111 DYAFLNCAGAKEVYI
+111 DYAFLNCAGVKEIYI
-126 PISVANWGGFI
+126 PISIANWGGFV
-137 FKDCVSIGY
+137 FKDCVSVGY
-146 IFTENTTNIN
+146 IFTENTTDIN
-156 MTTPIWDSSVG
+156 MTAPIWDASVG
-167 SQAENGYVELQIES
+167 SKAADNYVELQIES

-221 NLNSATNIGKYA
+221 NLSSATNIGKYA
-233 FYGCTGVTVI
+233 FYGCTGVTTI
-243 NLPVATTIGEN
+243 NLPVATTIGEY
-254 AFYGCSGAES
+254 AFYGCTGADS
-264 INLPVATSIGENAFK
+264 INIPVATSIGDNAFENCTGAK
-279 GCSGAKTIYLGA
+279 KITVGATSVNYGNEVFKNCSGCQELYLGA
-291 TNITYG
+291 IG
-297 NNCFADTTGCTEIYL
+297 FK
-312 GSINFAQNS
+312 QNS
-321 NALSRMG
+321 NAMNGMG
-328 SGKTLTMTL
+328 SASGFKVTL
-337 GKSVSA
+337 GKAITS

-349 TSHIGT
+349 TSYIGT
-355 TGSINLVLEEGSNLN
+355 TKPISLVLEAGSKL
-370 SVGASAFENNSILT
+370 SSIGTSAFEGNALLI
-384 SVDFSNSAKNVSYNA
+384 SVDLNNRAEELALSD
-399 KAFNNCANLKTF
+399 KAFYKCTSIKSFSTNTGSLSIGKLSLADLKKCENFQLNSKSTDIASSIETYSLVLTNPTSAWSATATEKISGIKINPTVYWTSWSAYYSVNGSGSYYMSQVYNNGANAANPEGGSLSFQNQSVTLNPKYEIENYSHPLENLGADGNGCDITIGESVVAIPDKMF
-411 SSNTGT
+411 SSGIRYTISSNFPS
-417 ATLTT
+417 AT
-422 LSFGNLKKLETL
+422 
-434 NWNASSTTLGW
+434 SSTTATVNIPAKSKVYQASYNYNNEINSYTFAIPASNRNLSGNVTYGAKSNVNIISLPSGINIKNVTTNTNTKLTSIGVAAFGLDDRSVTSTVSLTNVTTPNTSGNGTIEDGTIVAYGASSNGYLSGW
-445 STQLQAK
+445 NKAHTITSGNNVNASNQSAK
-452 VTFTSAATT
+452 TT
-461 ASSHTGSHVSQQKSS
+461 ASASVKFSEDKNSVNTGSTAALQNGKIKLVSLGSVSNTCEIKYGAFSFNPSLEKAWFGSGISYISPDSFYSLKSPS
-476 TASMALTP
+476 TAYVYGKTSNTFTP
-484 STTQNTS
+484 SNN
-491 YGWYPTGDFT
+491 GL
-501 ISAATAGTTSAS
+501 TSAGH
-513 QNSASS
+513 S
-519 GTATSTTT
+519 GFTDIVYDAT
-527 ASYNWVGTNNTGN
+527 
-540 HPFLNL
+540 
-546 GSSVSAGSTV
+546 
-556 TFGKTVTT
+556 
-564 VPDYFLTSGVYAF
+564 
-577 ETAAATLKRTY
+577 
-588 TATGSSTA
+588 
-596 SSTKSTSGTPATPA
+596 
-610 MALASVGG
+610 
-618 DVYFGYY
+618 
-625 ASNLGW
+625 
-631 TVNSKKV
+631 
-638 SVTNVGNVAQSVTI
+638 
-652 TSNLTDTTT
+652 
-661 VTQSCAI
+661 
-668 TEGVKLS
+668 
-675 SATGIKLNQVNSISK
+675 
-690 AITSVGQSSFGWI
+690 
-703 QIPMTSANNDLPS
+703 
-716 AGVTS
+716 
-721 SFTASENSISATRNS
+721 
-736 TSTQGTIYT
+736 
-745 APNFAVASRSYPYFA
+745 
-760 MYMGHAPHNSG
+760 
-771 YKTNW
+771 
-776 TWSNNWGAWHDNS
+776 
-789 YTWTQGAGNGS
+789 
-800 ANYYGKG
+800 
-807 IYRESGLQLGGNYYC
+807 
-822 AFATKDMAIR
+822 
-832 EMRRLFDTTAV
+832 
-843 TATTTNTISGTFKTN
+843 
-858 TISIPASTTTTKTW
+858 
-872 STVNNAA
+872 
-879 NVPVNGYPDGNNVK
+879 
-893 TANFGMAGNN
+893 
-903 MTINAGAFLGAK
+903 
-915 SLTNAYLAS
+915 
-924 TVKNIQGN
+924 
-932 AFYTRNT
+932 
-939 GTSDILYAYGKSNV
+939 
-953 GDFSV
+953 
-958 HTGLDTHND
+958 
-967 ITAQYKPALKDY
+967 LKDY
-979 GIFVGEYK
+979 GIFIDKFK
-987 VGNNV
+987 VGDNV
-992 TAYLYNTSGSNYL
+992 NAYLYNTSGDNYL
-1005 VNLAGSGATY
+1005 INLAGSGSTYDTFTASTLPGWSATY
-1015 DSYTASNRPGW
+1015 
-1026 AGSYGTKVTEVIIDD
+1026 GSKVTEIIVDD
-1041 TVTSV
+1041 TVTTI
-1046 GNYMFY
+1046 GNYLFY
-1052 GHSALQSVT
+1052 GHSALQKVT
-1061 FGTGVTKIG
+1061 FGSGLTRIG

-1075 NCTSFENQDAAWPC
+1075 NCTAFEAQDAEWNC

-1094 GSHAFANC
+1094 GSYAFANC
-1102 SIKMAG
+1102 SIKNAG
-1108 IPSTILKLGSG
+1108 IPATITKLGIG
-1119 VFAGNPVQQISYRA
+1119 VFSGNPVEQISYRA
-1133 KAASAHTADIVS
+1133 TAAAAHTADVVP
-1145 FSGLADNVETL
+1145 FSGLADSVDTT
-1156 VIIGNEVTSI
+1156 ITIADSVTSV
-1166 PAFLFY
+1166 PAFMFY
-1172 KAEVEKIT
+1172 KAEVEKIN
-1180 IGPAVASIGE
+1180 IGTGVASIGE
-1190 GAFSGSKTAIITVAD
+1190 AAFSGSKTAEVAIPN
-1205 GNTAY
+1205 GNAAY
-1210 KANADGN
+1210 RVNADGN
-1217 LYTADGL
+1217 LYTADNL
-1224 TMVTYLGRKQDAAYT
+1224 TIIAYLGKHQDAAYT
-1239 LASGVN
+1239 LATGVN

-1263 DATVINVGK
+1263 DATVINIGK
-1272 EAFFAAEKLESIAV
+1272 EAFFACEKLESIAV

-1292 ASFLSEVTVGDN
+1292 ASFLAEVTVGEN
-1304 WSGSAEVIFSG
+1304 WSGNAEVIFSG
-1315 LSWDIGV
+1315 LAWDIGV

-1337 AITGSGYMKN
+1337 AITGSGLMKN
-1347 WASAN
+1347 WASAS

-1380 SGCQN
+1380 SGCES
-1385 LADCVPPASV
+1385 LSDCVLPDSV
-1395 ENIGQY
+1395 SSIGQY

-1407 ALTFVRVPDKV
+1407 GITFFRVPDKV
-1418 KTISTYTFAN
+1418 TTINTYTFAN
-1428 CTALVWAD
+1428 CTSLYWVD
-1436 CGLGVESIEP
+1436 CGLGVQSIEP
-1446 FAFSGCSN
+1446 FAFAGCPT
-1454 ARYISINGSA
+1454 ARYIAINGSA

-1489 DFTDYTGIKDASTGS
+1489 DFTDYTGINDAATGS

-1517 IETGRL
+1517 IEQGRL
-1523 MDRYAANNTTAA
+1523 LKRYAANNTTAA
-1535 IGASGSYANTSDL
+1535 IGSTGSYANTSDL
-1548 YAYSFDSD
+1548 YAYSFDSN
-1556 NDGKS
+1556 NDGKA

-1579 TQVPWNAIRATLTK
+1579 TQVPWNEIRETLTK

-1603 GPYAFEDCTALQ
+1603 GPYAFEDCTALT

-1648 TGSLTADSNVFVGA
+1648 TGSLTADSNVFVNA

-1689 LTNLTF
+1689 LTNLTL

-1709 CTGLKTL
+1709 CTGMKTL

-1739 GFTVEIAANVTKI
+1739 GFTVELAANVTKL

-1765 CTSVFADAGSKLESI
+1765 VTSVFADAGSKLESI

-1797 NCSML
+1797 NCTML

-1841 ADFSI
+1841 ADFTIS
-1846 NNDEAITNI
+1846 NDEAITNI

-1955 EGEMIDFAT
+1955 TGEMIDFQS

-1975 NDVRSTVTRVYVGDG
+1975 NDVRSTVTRIYVGDG

-2006 EVQIGHDVQEIG
+2006 EVRIGHDVEEIG
-2018 KYAFRDDIKVPEFD
+2018 KYAFRDDVKVPEFD
-2032 LSSAKASLT
+2032 LSTAKASLQ
-2041 NIDDGAFENCS
+2041 NIEDGAFENCS
-2052 GTSTVNL
+2052 GTSSVNL

-2075 LADSSIVYVSTD
+2075 LADSSVVYVSTD

-2114 VRVFFTKD
+2114 VQVFFTKD
-2122 LVSQG
+2122 LASQG
-2127 VYNGKDVVWNVEAT
+2127 VYNGKDVTWNVEAS

-2150 YYATTKGGQWTE
+2150 YYATEKGGQWTE
-2162 ITSAMTGYTINSTV
+2162 ITSAMTGYTIESTV
-2176 RSSTLTMDGSIVTL
+2176 NSSTLKMDGSIVTL
-2190 DKNGYYFYCE
+2190 DKNGYYFYVE

-2251 EGTADNGL
+2251 EGSTDNGV

-2296 NNDPNTASAPVKY
+2296 NNDPNTASEPVKY
-2309 IIKVDNSSPTV
+2309 ILKVDNSSPTV

-2365 SNVTGYVPLMDGVDM
+2365 SNVTGYVPLMQGVDM

-2390 KGEGGKYTA
+2390 KADGGKYTA

-2413 SFNLNVDVDPTDA
+2413 SFELNTAIDA
-2426 GVSNY
+2426 GDSAISNY
-2431 VAATANTSLEK
+2431 VAATSNSALEK

-2448 HVMDATKTDYA
+2448 HVMDDTKTDYA
-2459 ISASNKGVVTIPVPT
+2459 ISASNKGVVTIPVPA
-2474 DYDTTRIVVYG
+2474 DYDATRIAIYG

-2519 GLEPVSSAPTGG
+2519 GLEPASSASTGD

>member
-1 MQKKLSKLLIILVL
+1 MRKKLTKLLLVLVL

-47 GVLKIDVE
+47 GILKIDVE

-70 YRNYIKELQFAS
+70 YRNYITEIQFPS

-91 FSDLVNLEK
+91 FSDLVNVEK

-111 DYAFLNCAGAKEVYI
+111 DYAFLNCAGVKEIYI
-126 PISVANWGGFI
+126 PISIANWGGFV
-137 FKDCVSIGY
+137 FKDCVSVGY
-146 IFTENTTNIN
+146 IFTENTTDIN
-156 MTTPIWDSSVG
+156 MTAPIWDASVG
-167 SQAENGYVELQIES
+167 SKAADNYVELQIES

-221 NLNSATNIGKYA
+221 NLSSATNIGKYA
-233 FYGCTGVTVI
+233 FYGCTGVTTI
-243 NLPVATTIGEN
+243 NLPVATTIGEY
-254 AFYGCSGAES
+254 AFYGCTGADS
-264 INLPVATSIGENAFK
+264 INIPVATSIGDNAFENCTGAK
-279 GCSGAKTIYLGA
+279 KITVGATSVNYGNEVFKNCSGCQELYLGA
-291 TNITYG
+291 IG
-297 NNCFADTTGCTEIYL
+297 FK
-312 GSINFAQNS
+312 QNS
-321 NALSRMG
+321 NAMNGMG
-328 SGKTLTMTL
+328 SASGFKVTL
-337 GKSVSA
+337 GKAITS

-349 TSHIGT
+349 TSYIGT
-355 TGSINLVLEEGSNLN
+355 TKPISLVLEAGSKL
-370 SVGASAFENNSILT
+370 SSIGTSAFEGNALLI
-384 SVDFSNSAKNVSYNA
+384 SVDLNNRAEELALSD
-399 KAFNNCANLKTF
+399 KAFYKCTSIKSFSTNTGSLSIGKLSLAGLKKCENFQLNSKSTDIASSIETYSLVLTNPTSAWSATATEKISGIKINPTVYWTSWSAYYSVNGSGSYYMSQVYNNGANAANPEGGSLSFQNQSVTLNPKYEIENYSHPLENLGADGNGCDITIGESVVAIPDKMF
-411 SSNTGT
+411 SSGIRYTISSNFPS
-417 ATLTT
+417 AT
-422 LSFGNLKKLETL
+422 
-434 NWNASSTTLGW
+434 SSTTATVNIPAKSKVYQASYNYNNEINSYTFAIPASNRNLSGNVTYGAKSNVNIISLPSGINIKNVTTNTNTKLTSIGVAAFGLDDRSVTSTVSLTNVTTPNTSGNGTIEDGTIVAYGASSNGYLSGW
-445 STQLQAK
+445 NKAHTITSGNNVNASNQSAK
-452 VTFTSAATT
+452 TT
-461 ASSHTGSHVSQQKSS
+461 ASASVKFSEDKNSVNTGSTAALQNGKIKLVSLGSVSNTCEIKYGAFSFNPSLEKAWFGSGISYISPDSFYSLKSPS
-476 TASMALTP
+476 TAYVYGKTSNTFTP
-484 STTQNTS
+484 SNN
-491 YGWYPTGDFT
+491 GL
-501 ISAATAGTTSAS
+501 TSAGH
-513 QNSASS
+513 S
-519 GTATSTTT
+519 GFTDIVYDAT
-527 ASYNWVGTNNTGN
+527 
-540 HPFLNL
+540 
-546 GSSVSAGSTV
+546 
-556 TFGKTVTT
+556 
-564 VPDYFLTSGVYAF
+564 
-577 ETAAATLKRTY
+577 
-588 TATGSSTA
+588 
-596 SSTKSTSGTPATPA
+596 
-610 MALASVGG
+610 
-618 DVYFGYY
+618 
-625 ASNLGW
+625 
-631 TVNSKKV
+631 
-638 SVTNVGNVAQSVTI
+638 
-652 TSNLTDTTT
+652 
-661 VTQSCAI
+661 
-668 TEGVKLS
+668 
-675 SATGIKLNQVNSISK
+675 
-690 AITSVGQSSFGWI
+690 
-703 QIPMTSANNDLPS
+703 
-716 AGVTS
+716 
-721 SFTASENSISATRNS
+721 
-736 TSTQGTIYT
+736 
-745 APNFAVASRSYPYFA
+745 
-760 MYMGHAPHNSG
+760 
-771 YKTNW
+771 
-776 TWSNNWGAWHDNS
+776 
-789 YTWTQGAGNGS
+789 
-800 ANYYGKG
+800 
-807 IYRESGLQLGGNYYC
+807 
-822 AFATKDMAIR
+822 
-832 EMRRLFDTTAV
+832 
-843 TATTTNTISGTFKTN
+843 
-858 TISIPASTTTTKTW
+858 
-872 STVNNAA
+872 
-879 NVPVNGYPDGNNVK
+879 
-893 TANFGMAGNN
+893 
-903 MTINAGAFLGAK
+903 
-915 SLTNAYLAS
+915 
-924 TVKNIQGN
+924 
-932 AFYTRNT
+932 
-939 GTSDILYAYGKSNV
+939 
-953 GDFSV
+953 
-958 HTGLDTHND
+958 
-967 ITAQYKPALKDY
+967 LKDY
-979 GIFVGEYK
+979 GIFIDKFK
-987 VGNNV
+987 VGDNV
-992 TAYLYNTSGSNYL
+992 NAYLYNTSGDNYL
-1005 VNLAGSGATY
+1005 INLAGSGSTYDTFTASTLPGWSATY
-1015 DSYTASNRPGW
+1015 
-1026 AGSYGTKVTEVIIDD
+1026 GSKVTEIIVDD
-1041 TVTSV
+1041 TVTTI
-1046 GNYMFY
+1046 GNYLFY
-1052 GHSALQSVT
+1052 GHSALQKVT
-1061 FGTGVTKIG
+1061 FGSGLTRIG

-1075 NCTSFENQDAAWPC
+1075 NCTAFEAQDAEWNC

-1094 GSHAFANC
+1094 GSYAFANC
-1102 SIKMAG
+1102 SIKNAG
-1108 IPSTILKLGSG
+1108 IPATITKLGIG
-1119 VFAGNPVQQISYRA
+1119 VFSGNPVEQISYRA
-1133 KAASAHTADIVS
+1133 TAAAAHTADVVP
-1145 FSGLADNVETL
+1145 FSGLADSVDTT
-1156 VIIGNEVTSI
+1156 ITIADSVTSV
-1166 PAFLFY
+1166 PAFMFY
-1172 KAEVEKIT
+1172 KAEVEKIN
-1180 IGPAVASIGE
+1180 IGTGVASIGE
-1190 GAFSGSKTAIITVAD
+1190 AAFSGSKTAEVAIPN
-1205 GNTAY
+1205 GNAAY
-1210 KANADGN
+1210 RVNADGN
-1217 LYTADGL
+1217 LYTADNL
-1224 TMVTYLGRKQDAAYT
+1224 TIIAYLGKHQDAAYT
-1239 LASGVN
+1239 LATGVN

-1263 DATVINVGK
+1263 DATVINIGK
-1272 EAFFAAEKLESIAV
+1272 EAFFACEKLESIAV

-1292 ASFLSEVTVGDN
+1292 ASFLAEVTVGEN
-1304 WSGSAEVIFSG
+1304 WSGNAEVIFSG
-1315 LSWDIGV
+1315 LAWDIGV

-1337 AITGSGYMKN
+1337 AITGSGLMKN
-1347 WASAN
+1347 WASAS

-1380 SGCQN
+1380 SGCES
-1385 LADCVPPASV
+1385 LSDCVLPDSV
-1395 ENIGQY
+1395 SSIGQY

-1407 ALTFVRVPDKV
+1407 GITFFRVPDKV
-1418 KTISTYTFAN
+1418 TTINTYTFAN
-1428 CTALVWAD
+1428 CTSLYWVD
-1436 CGLGVESIEP
+1436 CGLGVQSIEP
-1446 FAFSGCSN
+1446 FAFAGCPT
-1454 ARYISINGSA
+1454 ARYIAINGSA

-1489 DFTDYTGIKDASTGS
+1489 DFTDYTGINDAATGS

-1517 IETGRL
+1517 IEQGRL
-1523 MDRYAANNTTAA
+1523 LKRYAANNTTAA
-1535 IGASGSYANTSDL
+1535 IGSTGSYANTSDL
-1548 YAYSFDSD
+1548 YAYSFDSN
-1556 NDGKS
+1556 NDGKA

-1579 TQVPWNAIRATLTK
+1579 TQVPWNEIRETLTK

-1603 GPYAFEDCTALQ
+1603 GPYAFEDCTALT

-1648 TGSLTADSNVFVGA
+1648 TGSLTADSNVFVNA

-1689 LTNLTF
+1689 LTNLTL

-1709 CTGLKTL
+1709 CTGMKTL

-1739 GFTVEIAANVTKI
+1739 GFTVELAANVTKL

-1765 CTSVFADAGSKLESI
+1765 VTSVFADAGSKLESI

-1797 NCSML
+1797 NCTML

-1841 ADFSI
+1841 ADFTIS
-1846 NNDEAITNI
+1846 NDEAITNI

-1955 EGEMIDFAT
+1955 TGEMIDFQS

-1975 NDVRSTVTRVYVGDG
+1975 NDVRSTVTRIYVGDG

-2006 EVQIGHDVQEIG
+2006 EVQIGHDVEEIG
-2018 KYAFRDDIKVPEFD
+2018 KYAFRDDVKVPEFD
-2032 LSSAKASLT
+2032 LSTAKASLQ
-2041 NIDDGAFENCS
+2041 NIEDGAFENCS
-2052 GTSTVNL
+2052 GTSSVNL

-2075 LADSSIVYVSTD
+2075 LADSSVVYVSTD

-2114 VRVFFTKD
+2114 VQVFFTKD
-2122 LVSQG
+2122 LASQG
-2127 VYNGKDVVWNVEAT
+2127 VYNGKDVTWNVEAS

-2150 YYATTKGGQWTE
+2150 YYATEKGGQWTE
-2162 ITSAMTGYTINSTV
+2162 ITSAMTGYTIESTV
-2176 RSSTLTMDGSIVTL
+2176 NSSTLKMDGSIVTL
-2190 DKNGYYFYCE
+2190 DKNGYYFYVE

-2251 EGTADNGL
+2251 EGSTDNGV

-2296 NNDPNTASAPVKY
+2296 NNDPNTASEPVKY
-2309 IIKVDNSSPTV
+2309 ILKVDNSSPIV

-2365 SNVTGYVPLMDGVDM
+2365 SNVTGYVPLMQGVDM

-2390 KGEGGKYTA
+2390 KADGGKYTA

-2413 SFNLNVDVDPTDA
+2413 SFELNTAIDA
-2426 GVSNY
+2426 GDSAISNY
-2431 VAATANTSLEK
+2431 VAATSNSALEK

-2448 HVMDATKTDYA
+2448 HVMDDTKTDYA
-2459 ISASNKGVVTIPVPT
+2459 ISASNKGVVTIPVPA
-2474 DYDTTRIVVYG
+2474 DYDATRIAIYG

-2519 GLEPVSSAPTGG
+2519 GLEPASSASTGD

>member
-1 MQKKLSKLLIILVL
+1 MRKKLTKLLLVLVL

-47 GVLKIDVE
+47 GILKIDVE

-70 YRNYIKELQFAS
+70 YRNYITEIQFPS

-91 FSDLVNLEK
+91 FSDLVNVEK

-111 DYAFLNCAGAKEVYI
+111 DYAFLNCAGVKEIYI
-126 PISVANWGGFI
+126 PISIANWGGFV
-137 FKDCVSIGY
+137 FKDCVSVGY
-146 IFTENTTNIN
+146 IFTENTTDIN
-156 MTTPIWDSSVG
+156 MTAPIWDASVG
-167 SQAENGYVELQIES
+167 SKAADNYVELQIES

-221 NLNSATNIGKYA
+221 NLSSATNIGKYA
-233 FYGCTGVTVI
+233 FYGCTGVTTI
-243 NLPVATTIGEN
+243 NLPVATTIGEY
-254 AFYGCSGAES
+254 AFYGCTGADS
-264 INLPVATSIGENAFK
+264 INIPVATSIGDNAFENCTGAK
-279 GCSGAKTIYLGA
+279 KLTVGATSVNYGNEVFKNCSGCQELYLGA
-291 TNITYG
+291 IG
-297 NNCFADTTGCTEIYL
+297 FK
-312 GSINFAQNS
+312 QNS
-321 NALSRMG
+321 NAMNGMG
-328 SGKTLTMTL
+328 SASGFKVTL
-337 GKSVSA
+337 GKAITS

-349 TSHIGT
+349 TSYIGT
-355 TGSINLVLEEGSNLN
+355 TKPMSLVLEAGSKL
-370 SVGASAFENNSILT
+370 SSIGTSAFEGNALLI
-384 SVDFSNSAKNVSYNA
+384 SVDLSNRAEELALSD
-399 KAFNNCANLKTF
+399 KAFYKCTSIKSFSTNTGSLSVGKLSLADLKKCENFQLNSKSTDIASSIETYSLVLTNPTSAWSATATEKISGIKINPTVYWTTWSAYYSVNGSGSYYMSQVYNNGANAANPEGGSLSFQNQSVTLNPKYEIENYSHPLENLGADGNGCDITIGESVVAIPDKMF
-411 SSNTGT
+411 SSGIRYTISSNFPS
-417 ATLTT
+417 AT
-422 LSFGNLKKLETL
+422 
-434 NWNASSTTLGW
+434 SSTTATVNIPAK
-445 STQLQAK
+445 SKVYQASYNYNNEINSY
-452 VTFTSAATT
+452 TFTIPASNRNLSGNVTYGAKSNVNIISLPSGINIKNVTTNTNTKLTSIGVAAFGLDDRSVTSTVSLTNVTTPNTSGNGTIEDGTIVAYGASSNGYLTGWNKAHTITSGNNVNASNQSVKTT
-461 ASSHTGSHVSQQKSS
+461 ASASVKFSEDKNSVNTGSTAALQNGKIKLVSLGSVSNTCEIKYGAFSFNPSLEKAWFGSGISYISPDSFYSLKSPS
-476 TASMALTP
+476 TAYVYGKTSNTFTP
-484 STTQNTS
+484 SNN
-491 YGWYPTGDFT
+491 GL
-501 ISAATAGTTSAS
+501 TSAGH
-513 QNSASS
+513 S
-519 GTATSTTT
+519 GFTDIVYDAT
-527 ASYNWVGTNNTGN
+527 
-540 HPFLNL
+540 
-546 GSSVSAGSTV
+546 
-556 TFGKTVTT
+556 
-564 VPDYFLTSGVYAF
+564 
-577 ETAAATLKRTY
+577 
-588 TATGSSTA
+588 
-596 SSTKSTSGTPATPA
+596 
-610 MALASVGG
+610 
-618 DVYFGYY
+618 
-625 ASNLGW
+625 
-631 TVNSKKV
+631 
-638 SVTNVGNVAQSVTI
+638 
-652 TSNLTDTTT
+652 
-661 VTQSCAI
+661 
-668 TEGVKLS
+668 
-675 SATGIKLNQVNSISK
+675 
-690 AITSVGQSSFGWI
+690 
-703 QIPMTSANNDLPS
+703 
-716 AGVTS
+716 
-721 SFTASENSISATRNS
+721 
-736 TSTQGTIYT
+736 
-745 APNFAVASRSYPYFA
+745 
-760 MYMGHAPHNSG
+760 
-771 YKTNW
+771 
-776 TWSNNWGAWHDNS
+776 
-789 YTWTQGAGNGS
+789 
-800 ANYYGKG
+800 
-807 IYRESGLQLGGNYYC
+807 
-822 AFATKDMAIR
+822 
-832 EMRRLFDTTAV
+832 
-843 TATTTNTISGTFKTN
+843 
-858 TISIPASTTTTKTW
+858 
-872 STVNNAA
+872 
-879 NVPVNGYPDGNNVK
+879 
-893 TANFGMAGNN
+893 
-903 MTINAGAFLGAK
+903 
-915 SLTNAYLAS
+915 
-924 TVKNIQGN
+924 
-932 AFYTRNT
+932 
-939 GTSDILYAYGKSNV
+939 
-953 GDFSV
+953 
-958 HTGLDTHND
+958 
-967 ITAQYKPALKDY
+967 LKDY
-979 GIFVGEYK
+979 GIFIDKFK
-987 VGNNV
+987 VGDNV
-992 TAYLYNTSGSNYL
+992 NAYLYNTSGDNYL
-1005 VNLAGSGATY
+1005 INLAGSGSTYDTFTANTLPGWSATY
-1015 DSYTASNRPGW
+1015 
-1026 AGSYGTKVTEVIIDD
+1026 GSKVTEIIVDD
-1041 TVTSV
+1041 TVTTI
-1046 GNYMFY
+1046 GNYLFY
-1052 GHSALQSVT
+1052 GHSALQKVT
-1061 FGTGVTKIG
+1061 FGSGLTRIG

-1075 NCTSFENQDAAWPC
+1075 NCTAFEAQDAEWNC

-1094 GSHAFANC
+1094 GSYAFANC
-1102 SIKMAG
+1102 SIKKAG
-1108 IPSTILKLGSG
+1108 IPATITKLGSG
-1119 VFAGNPVQQISYRA
+1119 VFSGNPVEQISYRA
-1133 KAASAHTADIVS
+1133 TAAAAHTADVVP
-1145 FSGLADNVETL
+1145 FSGLADSVDTT
-1156 VIIGNEVTSI
+1156 ITIADSVTSI
-1166 PAFLFY
+1166 PAFMFY
-1172 KAEVEKIT
+1172 KAEVEKIN
-1180 IGPAVASIGE
+1180 IGTGVTSIGE
-1190 GAFSGSKTAIITVAD
+1190 AAFSGSKTAEVAIPN
-1205 GNTAY
+1205 GNA
-1210 KANADGN
+1210 ASRVNADGN
-1217 LYTADGL
+1217 LYTADNL
-1224 TMVTYLGRKQDAAYT
+1224 TIIAYLGKHQDAAYT
-1239 LASGVN
+1239 LATGVN
-1245 TIAAGAFYG
+1245 TIASGAFYG
-1254 HPYLERMTF
+1254 HPFLERMTF
-1263 DATVINVGK
+1263 DATVINIGK
-1272 EAFFAAEKLESIAV
+1272 EAFFACDKLESIAV

-1292 ASFLSEVTVGDN
+1292 ASFLAEVTVGEN

-1337 AITGSGYMKN
+1337 AITGSGLMKN
-1347 WASAN
+1347 WASAS

-1380 SGCQN
+1380 SGCES
-1385 LADCVPPASV
+1385 LSDCVLPDSV
-1395 ENIGQY
+1395 SSIGQY

-1407 ALTFVRVPDKV
+1407 GITFFRVPDKV
-1418 KTISTYTFAN
+1418 TTINTYTFAN
-1428 CTALVWAD
+1428 CTSLYWVD
-1436 CGLGVESIEP
+1436 CGLGVQSIEP
-1446 FAFSGCSN
+1446 FAFAGCPT
-1454 ARYISINGSA
+1454 ARYIAINGSA

-1489 DFTDYTGIKDASTGS
+1489 DFTDYTGINDAATGS

-1517 IETGRL
+1517 IEQGRL
-1523 MDRYAANNTTAA
+1523 LKRYAANNTTAA
-1535 IGASGSYANTSDL
+1535 IGSTGSYANTSDL
-1548 YAYSFDSD
+1548 YAYSFDSN
-1556 NDGKS
+1556 NDGKA

-1579 TQVPWNAIRATLTK
+1579 TQVPWNEIRETLTK

-1603 GPYAFEDCTALQ
+1603 GPYAFEDCTALT

-1648 TGSLTADSNVFVGA
+1648 TGSLTADSNVFVNA

-1689 LTNLTF
+1689 LTNLTL

-1709 CTGLKTL
+1709 CTGMKTL

-1739 GFTVEIAANVTKI
+1739 GFTVELAANVTKL

-1765 CTSVFADAGSKLESI
+1765 VTSVFADAGSKLESI

-1797 NCSML
+1797 NCTML

-1841 ADFSI
+1841 ADFTIS
-1846 NNDEAITNI
+1846 NDEAITNI

-1955 EGEMIDFAT
+1955 TGEMIDFQS

-1975 NDVRSTVTRVYVGDG
+1975 NDVRSTVTRIYVGDG

-2006 EVQIGHDVQEIG
+2006 EVQIGHDVEEIG
-2018 KYAFRDDIKVPEFD
+2018 KYAFRDDVKVPEFD
-2032 LSSAKASLT
+2032 LSTAKASLQ
-2041 NIDDGAFENCS
+2041 NIEDGAFENCS
-2052 GTSTVNL
+2052 GTSSVNL

-2075 LADSSIVYVSTD
+2075 LADSSVVYVSTD

-2114 VRVFFTKD
+2114 VQVFFTKD
-2122 LVSQG
+2122 LASQG
-2127 VYNGKDVVWNVEAT
+2127 VYNGKDVTWNVEAS

-2150 YYATTKGGQWTE
+2150 YYATEKGGQWTE
-2162 ITSAMTGYTINSTV
+2162 ITSAMTGYTIESTV
-2176 RSSTLTMDGSIVTL
+2176 NSSTLKMDGSIVTL
-2190 DKNGYYFYCE
+2190 DKNGYYFYVE

-2251 EGTADNGL
+2251 EGSTDNGV

-2296 NNDPNTASAPVKY
+2296 NNDPNTASEPVKY
-2309 IIKVDNSSPTV
+2309 ILKVDNSSPTV

-2365 SNVTGYVPLMDGVDM
+2365 SNVTGYVPLMQGVDM

-2390 KGEGGKYTA
+2390 KADGGKYTA

-2413 SFNLNVDVDPTDA
+2413 SFELNTAIDA
-2426 GVSNY
+2426 GDSAISNY
-2431 VAATANTSLEK
+2431 VAATSNSALEK

-2448 HVMDATKTDYA
+2448 HVMDDTKTDYA
-2459 ISASNKGVVTIPVPT
+2459 ISASNKGVVTIPVPA
-2474 DYDTTRIVVYG
+2474 DYDATRIAIYG

-2519 GLEPVSSAPTGG
+2519 GLEPASSASTGD

>member
-1 MQKKLSKLLIILVL
+1 MRKKLTKLRKKLTKLLLVLVL

-47 GVLKIDVE
+47 GILKIDVE

-70 YRNYIKELQFAS
+70 YRNYITEIQFPS

-91 FSDLVNLEK
+91 FSDLVNVEK

-111 DYAFLNCAGAKEVYI
+111 DYAFLNCAGVKEIYI
-126 PISVANWGGFI
+126 PISIANWGGFV
-137 FKDCVSIGY
+137 FKDCVSVGY
-146 IFTENTTNIN
+146 IFTENTTDIN
-156 MTTPIWDSSVG
+156 MTAPIWDASVG
-167 SQAENGYVELQIES
+167 SKAADNYVELQIES

-221 NLNSATNIGKYA
+221 NLSSATNIGKYA
-233 FYGCTGVTVI
+233 FYGCTGVTTI
-243 NLPVATTIGEN
+243 NLPVATTIGEY
-254 AFYGCSGAES
+254 AFYGCTGADS
-264 INLPVATSIGENAFK
+264 INIPVATSIGDNAFENCTGAK
-279 GCSGAKTIYLGA
+279 KITVGATSVNYGNEVFKNCSGCQELYLGA
-291 TNITYG
+291 IG
-297 NNCFADTTGCTEIYL
+297 FK
-312 GSINFAQNS
+312 QNS
-321 NALSRMG
+321 NAMNGMG
-328 SGKTLTMTL
+328 SASGFKVTL
-337 GKSVSA
+337 GKAITS

-349 TSHIGT
+349 TSYIGT
-355 TGSINLVLEEGSNLN
+355 TKPISLVLEAGSKL
-370 SVGASAFENNSILT
+370 SSIGTSAFEGNALLI
-384 SVDFSNSAKNVSYNA
+384 SVDLNNRAEELALSD
-399 KAFNNCANLKTF
+399 KAFYKCTSIKSFSTNTGSLSIGKLSLADLKKCENFQLNSKSTDIASSIETYSLVLTNPTSAWSATATEKISGIKINPTVYWTSWSAYYSVNGSGSYYMSQVYNNGANAANPEGGSLSFQNQSVTLNPKYEIENYSHPLENLGADGNGCDITIGESVVAIPDKMF
-411 SSNTGT
+411 SSGIRYTISSNFPS
-417 ATLTT
+417 AT
-422 LSFGNLKKLETL
+422 
-434 NWNASSTTLGW
+434 SSTTATVNIPAKSKVYQASYNYNNEINSYTFAIPASNRNLSGNVTYGAKSNVNIISLPSGINIKNVTTNTNTKLTSIGVAAFGLDDRSVTSTVSLTNVTTPNTSGNGTIEDGTIVAYGASSNGYLSGW
-445 STQLQAK
+445 NKAHTITSGNNVNASNQSAK
-452 VTFTSAATT
+452 TT
-461 ASSHTGSHVSQQKSS
+461 ASASVKFSEDKNSVNTGSTAALQNGKIKLVSLGSVSNTCEIKYGAFSFNPSLEKAWFGSGISYISPDSFYSLKSPS
-476 TASMALTP
+476 TAYVYGKTSNTFTP
-484 STTQNTS
+484 SNN
-491 YGWYPTGDFT
+491 GL
-501 ISAATAGTTSAS
+501 TSAGH
-513 QNSASS
+513 S
-519 GTATSTTT
+519 GFTDIVYDAT
-527 ASYNWVGTNNTGN
+527 
-540 HPFLNL
+540 
-546 GSSVSAGSTV
+546 
-556 TFGKTVTT
+556 
-564 VPDYFLTSGVYAF
+564 
-577 ETAAATLKRTY
+577 
-588 TATGSSTA
+588 
-596 SSTKSTSGTPATPA
+596 
-610 MALASVGG
+610 
-618 DVYFGYY
+618 
-625 ASNLGW
+625 
-631 TVNSKKV
+631 
-638 SVTNVGNVAQSVTI
+638 
-652 TSNLTDTTT
+652 
-661 VTQSCAI
+661 
-668 TEGVKLS
+668 
-675 SATGIKLNQVNSISK
+675 
-690 AITSVGQSSFGWI
+690 
-703 QIPMTSANNDLPS
+703 
-716 AGVTS
+716 
-721 SFTASENSISATRNS
+721 
-736 TSTQGTIYT
+736 
-745 APNFAVASRSYPYFA
+745 
-760 MYMGHAPHNSG
+760 
-771 YKTNW
+771 
-776 TWSNNWGAWHDNS
+776 
-789 YTWTQGAGNGS
+789 
-800 ANYYGKG
+800 
-807 IYRESGLQLGGNYYC
+807 
-822 AFATKDMAIR
+822 
-832 EMRRLFDTTAV
+832 
-843 TATTTNTISGTFKTN
+843 
-858 TISIPASTTTTKTW
+858 
-872 STVNNAA
+872 
-879 NVPVNGYPDGNNVK
+879 
-893 TANFGMAGNN
+893 
-903 MTINAGAFLGAK
+903 
-915 SLTNAYLAS
+915 
-924 TVKNIQGN
+924 
-932 AFYTRNT
+932 
-939 GTSDILYAYGKSNV
+939 
-953 GDFSV
+953 
-958 HTGLDTHND
+958 
-967 ITAQYKPALKDY
+967 LKDY
-979 GIFVGEYK
+979 GIFIDKFK
-987 VGNNV
+987 VGDNV
-992 TAYLYNTSGSNYL
+992 NAYLYNTSGDNYL
-1005 VNLAGSGATY
+1005 INLAGSGSTYDTFTASTLPGWSATY
-1015 DSYTASNRPGW
+1015 
-1026 AGSYGTKVTEVIIDD
+1026 GSKVTEIIVDD
-1041 TVTSV
+1041 TVTTI
-1046 GNYMFY
+1046 GNYLFY
-1052 GHSALQSVT
+1052 GHSALQKVT
-1061 FGTGVTKIG
+1061 FGSGLTRIG

-1075 NCTSFENQDAAWPC
+1075 NCTAFEAQDAEWNC

-1094 GSHAFANC
+1094 GSYAFANC
-1102 SIKMAG
+1102 SIKNAG
-1108 IPSTILKLGSG
+1108 IPATITKLGIG
-1119 VFAGNPVQQISYRA
+1119 VFSGNPVEQISYRA
-1133 KAASAHTADIVS
+1133 TAAAAHTADVVP
-1145 FSGLADNVETL
+1145 FSGLADSVDTT
-1156 VIIGNEVTSI
+1156 ITIADSVTSV
-1166 PAFLFY
+1166 PAFMFY
-1172 KAEVEKIT
+1172 KAEVEKIN
-1180 IGPAVASIGE
+1180 IGTGVASIGE
-1190 GAFSGSKTAIITVAD
+1190 AAFSGSKTAEVAIPN
-1205 GNTAY
+1205 GNAAY
-1210 KANADGN
+1210 RVNADGN
-1217 LYTADGL
+1217 LYTADNL
-1224 TMVTYLGRKQDAAYT
+1224 TIIAYLGKHQDAAYT
-1239 LASGVN
+1239 LATGVN

-1263 DATVINVGK
+1263 DATVINIGK
-1272 EAFFAAEKLESIAV
+1272 EAFFACEKLESIAV

-1292 ASFLSEVTVGDN
+1292 ASFLAEVTVGEN
-1304 WSGSAEVIFSG
+1304 WSGNAEVIFSG
-1315 LSWDIGV
+1315 LAWDIGV

-1337 AITGSGYMKN
+1337 AITGSGLMKN
-1347 WASAN
+1347 WASAS

-1380 SGCQN
+1380 SGCES
-1385 LADCVPPASV
+1385 LSDCVLPDSV
-1395 ENIGQY
+1395 SSIGQY

-1407 ALTFVRVPDKV
+1407 GITFFRVPDKV
-1418 KTISTYTFAN
+1418 TTINTYTFAN
-1428 CTALVWAD
+1428 CTSLYWVD
-1436 CGLGVESIEP
+1436 CGLGVQSIEP
-1446 FAFSGCSN
+1446 FAFAGCPT
-1454 ARYISINGSA
+1454 ARYIAINGSA

-1489 DFTDYTGIKDASTGS
+1489 DFTDYTGINDAATGS

-1517 IETGRL
+1517 IEQGRL
-1523 MDRYAANNTTAA
+1523 LKRYAANNTTAA
-1535 IGASGSYANTSDL
+1535 IGSTGSYANTSDL
-1548 YAYSFDSD
+1548 YAYSFDSN
-1556 NDGKS
+1556 NDGKA

-1579 TQVPWNAIRATLTK
+1579 TQVPWNEIRETLTK

-1603 GPYAFEDCTALQ
+1603 GPYAFEDCTALT

-1648 TGSLTADSNVFVGA
+1648 TGSLTADSNVFVNA

-1689 LTNLTF
+1689 LTNLTL

-1709 CTGLKTL
+1709 CTGMKTL

-1739 GFTVEIAANVTKI
+1739 GFTVELAANVTKL

-1765 CTSVFADAGSKLESI
+1765 VTSVFADAGSKLESI

-1797 NCSML
+1797 NCTML

-1841 ADFSI
+1841 ADFTIS
-1846 NNDEAITNI
+1846 NDEAITNI

-1955 EGEMIDFAT
+1955 TGEMIDFQS

-1975 NDVRSTVTRVYVGDG
+1975 NDVRSTVTRIYVGDG

-2006 EVQIGHDVQEIG
+2006 EVQIGHDVEEIG
-2018 KYAFRDDIKVPEFD
+2018 KYAFRDDVKVPEFD
-2032 LSSAKASLT
+2032 LSTAKASLQ
-2041 NIDDGAFENCS
+2041 NIEDGAFENCS
-2052 GTSTVNL
+2052 GTSSVNL

-2075 LADSSIVYVSTD
+2075 LADSSVVYVSTD

-2114 VRVFFTKD
+2114 VQVFFTKD
-2122 LVSQG
+2122 LASQG
-2127 VYNGKDVVWNVEAT
+2127 VYNGKDVTWNVEAS

-2150 YYATTKGGQWTE
+2150 YYATEKGGQWTE
-2162 ITSAMTGYTINSTV
+2162 ITSAMTGYTIESTV
-2176 RSSTLTMDGSIVTL
+2176 NSSTLKMDGSIVTL
-2190 DKNGYYFYCE
+2190 DKNGYYFYVE

-2251 EGTADNGL
+2251 EGSTDNGV

-2296 NNDPNTASAPVKY
+2296 NNDPNTASEPVKY
-2309 IIKVDNSSPTV
+2309 ILKVDNSSPTV

-2365 SNVTGYVPLMDGVDM
+2365 SNVTGYVPLMQGVDM

-2390 KGEGGKYTA
+2390 KADGGKYTA

-2413 SFNLNVDVDPTDA
+2413 SFELNTAIDA
-2426 GVSNY
+2426 GDSAISNY
-2431 VAATANTSLEK
+2431 VAATSNSALEK

-2448 HVMDATKTDYA
+2448 HVMDDTKTDYA
-2459 ISASNKGVVTIPVPT
+2459 ISASNKGVVTIPVPA
-2474 DYDTTRIVVYG
+2474 DYDATRIAIYG

-2519 GLEPVSSAPTGG
+2519 GLEPASSASTGD

>member
-1 MQKKLSKLLIILVL
+1 MRKKLTKLLLVLVL
-15 ALTTMLAMATTANAE
+15 ALTTMFAMATTANAE

-70 YRNYIKELQFAS
+70 YRNYITELQFPS

-111 DYAFLNCAGAKEVYI
+111 DYAFLNCAGVKEVYI
-126 PISVANWGGFI
+126 PISVANWGGFV

-146 IFTENTTNIN
+146 IFTENTTDIN
-156 MTTPIWDSSVG
+156 MTAPIWDASVG
-167 SQAENGYVELQIES
+167 SKAADGYVELQIES

-221 NLNSATNIGKYA
+221 NLSSATNIGKYA
-233 FYGCTGVTVI
+233 FYGCTGVTTI
-243 NLPVATTIGEN
+243 NLPVATNIGEF
-254 AFYGCSGAES
+254 AFYGCTGADS
-264 INLPVATSIGENAFK
+264 INIPVATSIGDNAFENCTGAK
-279 GCSGAKTIYLGA
+279 KITVGATSVNYGNEAFKNCSGCQELYLGA
-291 TNITYG
+291 IG
-297 NNCFADTTGCTEIYL
+297 FK
-312 GSINFAQNS
+312 QNS
-321 NALSRMG
+321 NAMNGMG
-328 SGKTLTMTL
+328 SASGFKVTL
-337 GKSVSA
+337 GKAITS

-349 TSHIGT
+349 TSYIGT
-355 TGSINLVLEEGSNLN
+355 TKPMSLVLEAGSKL
-370 SVGASAFENNSILT
+370 SSIGTSAFEGNALLI
-384 SVDFSNSAKNVSYNA
+384 SVDLNNRAEELALSD
-399 KAFNNCANLKTF
+399 KAFYKCTSIKSFSTNTGSLSVGKLSLADLKKCENFQLNSKSTDIASSIETYSLVLTNPTSAWSATATEKISGIKINPTVYWTSWGAYYSVNGSGSYYMSQVYNNGANAANPEGGSLSFQNQSVTLNPKYEIENYSHPLENLGADGNGCDITIGESVVAIPDKMF
-411 SSNTGT
+411 SSGIRYTISSNFPS
-417 ATLTT
+417 AT
-422 LSFGNLKKLETL
+422 
-434 NWNASSTTLGW
+434 SSTTATVNIPAK
-445 STQLQAK
+445 SKVYQASYNYNNAINSY
-452 VTFTSAATT
+452 TFTIPASNRNLSGNVTYGAKSNVNIISLPSGINIKNVTTNTNTKLTSIGVAAFGLDDRSVTSTVSLTNVTTPNTSGNGTIEDGTIVAYGASSNGYLSGWNKAHTITSGNNVNASNQSAKTT
-461 ASSHTGSHVSQQKSS
+461 ASASVKFSEDKNSVNTGSTAALQNGKIKLVSLGSVSNTCEIKYGAFSFNPSLEKAWFGSGISYISPDSFYSLKSPS
-476 TASMALTP
+476 TAYVYGKTSNTFTP
-484 STTQNTS
+484 SNN
-491 YGWYPTGDFT
+491 GL
-501 ISAATAGTTSAS
+501 TSAGH
-513 QNSASS
+513 S
-519 GTATSTTT
+519 GFTDIVYDAT
-527 ASYNWVGTNNTGN
+527 
-540 HPFLNL
+540 
-546 GSSVSAGSTV
+546 
-556 TFGKTVTT
+556 
-564 VPDYFLTSGVYAF
+564 
-577 ETAAATLKRTY
+577 
-588 TATGSSTA
+588 
-596 SSTKSTSGTPATPA
+596 
-610 MALASVGG
+610 
-618 DVYFGYY
+618 
-625 ASNLGW
+625 
-631 TVNSKKV
+631 
-638 SVTNVGNVAQSVTI
+638 
-652 TSNLTDTTT
+652 
-661 VTQSCAI
+661 
-668 TEGVKLS
+668 
-675 SATGIKLNQVNSISK
+675 
-690 AITSVGQSSFGWI
+690 
-703 QIPMTSANNDLPS
+703 
-716 AGVTS
+716 
-721 SFTASENSISATRNS
+721 
-736 TSTQGTIYT
+736 
-745 APNFAVASRSYPYFA
+745 
-760 MYMGHAPHNSG
+760 
-771 YKTNW
+771 
-776 TWSNNWGAWHDNS
+776 
-789 YTWTQGAGNGS
+789 
-800 ANYYGKG
+800 
-807 IYRESGLQLGGNYYC
+807 
-822 AFATKDMAIR
+822 
-832 EMRRLFDTTAV
+832 
-843 TATTTNTISGTFKTN
+843 
-858 TISIPASTTTTKTW
+858 
-872 STVNNAA
+872 
-879 NVPVNGYPDGNNVK
+879 
-893 TANFGMAGNN
+893 
-903 MTINAGAFLGAK
+903 
-915 SLTNAYLAS
+915 
-924 TVKNIQGN
+924 
-932 AFYTRNT
+932 
-939 GTSDILYAYGKSNV
+939 
-953 GDFSV
+953 
-958 HTGLDTHND
+958 
-967 ITAQYKPALKDY
+967 LKDY
-979 GIFVGEYK
+979 GIFIDKFK
-987 VGNNV
+987 VGDNV
-992 TAYLYNTSGSNYL
+992 NAYLYNTSGDNYL
-1005 VNLAGSGATY
+1005 INLAGSGSTYDTFTASTLPGWSATY
-1015 DSYTASNRPGW
+1015 
-1026 AGSYGTKVTEVIIDD
+1026 GSKVTEIIVDD
-1041 TVTSV
+1041 TVTTI
-1046 GNYMFY
+1046 GNYLFY
-1052 GHSALQSVT
+1052 GHSALQKVT
-1061 FGTGVTKIG
+1061 FGSSLTRIG
-1070 DYAFA
+1070 DYTFA
-1075 NCTSFENQDAAWPC
+1075 NCTAFEAQDAEWNC

-1094 GSHAFANC
+1094 GSYAFANC
-1102 SIKMAG
+1102 SIKNAG
-1108 IPSTILKLGSG
+1108 IPATITKLGSG
-1119 VFAGNPVQQISYRA
+1119 VFSGNPVEQISYRA
-1133 KAASAHTADIVS
+1133 TAAAAHTADVVP
-1145 FSGLADNVETL
+1145 FSGLADSVDTT
-1156 VIIGNEVTSI
+1156 ITIADSVTSV
-1166 PAFLFY
+1166 PTFMFF
-1172 KAEVEKIT
+1172 KAEVEKIN
-1180 IGPAVASIGE
+1180 IGTGVASIGE
-1190 GAFSGSKTAIITVAD
+1190 AAFSGSKTAEVAIPN
-1205 GNTAY
+1205 GNAAY
-1210 KANADGN
+1210 RVNADGN
-1217 LYTADGL
+1217 LYTADNL
-1224 TMVTYLGRKQDAAYT
+1224 TIIAYLGKHQDAAYT
-1239 LASGVN
+1239 LATGVN

-1254 HPYLERMTF
+1254 HPFLERMTF
-1263 DATVINVGK
+1263 DATVINIGK
-1272 EAFFAAEKLESIAV
+1272 EAFFACDKLESIAV

-1292 ASFLSEVTVGDN
+1292 ASFLAEVTVGEN
-1304 WSGSAEVIFSG
+1304 WSGNAEVIFSG
-1315 LSWDIGV
+1315 LAWDIGV

-1337 AITGSGYMKN
+1337 AITGSGLMKN
-1347 WASAN
+1347 WASAS

-1380 SGCQN
+1380 SGCES
-1385 LADCVPPASV
+1385 LSDCVLPDSV
-1395 ENIGQY
+1395 SSIGQY

-1407 ALTFVRVPDKV
+1407 GITFFRVPDKV
-1418 KTISTYTFAN
+1418 TTINTYTFAN
-1428 CTALVWAD
+1428 CTSLYWVD
-1436 CGLGVESIEP
+1436 CGLGVQSIEP
-1446 FAFSGCSN
+1446 FAFAGCPA
-1454 ARYISINGSA
+1454 ARYIAINGSA

-1489 DFTDYTGIKDASTGS
+1489 DFTDYTGINDAATGS

-1517 IETGRL
+1517 IEQGRL
-1523 MDRYAANNTTAA
+1523 LKRYAANNTTAA
-1535 IGASGSYANTSDL
+1535 IGSTGSYANTSDL
-1548 YAYSFDSD
+1548 YAYSFDSN
-1556 NDGKS
+1556 NDGKA

-1579 TQVPWNAIRATLTK
+1579 TQVPWNEIRETLTK

-1603 GPYAFEDCTALQ
+1603 GPYAFEDCTAVT

-1635 SLKEFLCNVRSFS
+1635 ALKEFLCNVRSFS
-1648 TGSLTADSNVFVGA
+1648 TGSLTADSNVFVNA

-1689 LTNLTF
+1689 LTNLTL

-1709 CTGLKTL
+1709 CTGMKTL

-1739 GFTVEIAANVTKI
+1739 GFTVELAANVTKL

-1765 CTSVFADAGSKLESI
+1765 VTSVFADAGSKLESI

-1797 NCSML
+1797 NCTML

-1841 ADFSI
+1841 ADFTIS
-1846 NNDEAITNI
+1846 NDEAITNI

-1955 EGEMIDFAT
+1955 TGEMIDFQS

-1975 NDVRSTVTRVYVGDG
+1975 NDVRSTVTRIYVGDG

-2006 EVQIGHDVQEIG
+2006 EVQIGHDVEEIG
-2018 KYAFRDDIKVPEFD
+2018 KYAFRDDVKVPEFD
-2032 LSSAKASLT
+2032 MSTAKASLQ
-2041 NIDDGAFENCS
+2041 NIEDGAFENCS
-2052 GTSTVNL
+2052 GTSSVNL

-2075 LADSSIVYVSTD
+2075 LADSSVVYVSTD

-2114 VRVFFTKD
+2114 VQVFFTKD
-2122 LVSQG
+2122 LASQG
-2127 VYNGKDVVWNVEAT
+2127 VYNGKDVTWNVEAS

-2150 YYATTKGGQWTE
+2150 YYATEKGGQWTE
-2162 ITSAMTGYTINSTV
+2162 ITSAMTGYTIESTV
-2176 RSSTLTMDGSIVTL
+2176 NSSTMKMDGSIVTL
-2190 DKNGYYFYCE
+2190 DKNGYYFYVE

-2213 ALAVYSSAITPTITV
+2213 TLAVYSSAITPTITV

-2251 EGTADNGL
+2251 EGSTDNGV

-2296 NNDPNTASAPVKY
+2296 NNDPNTASEPVKY
-2309 IIKVDNSSPTV
+2309 ILKVDNSSPTV

-2347 QSINWYKTAADA
+2347 QSINWYKAAADA

-2365 SNVTGYVPLMDGVDM
+2365 SNVTGYVPLMQGVDM

-2390 KGEGGKYTA
+2390 KAEGGKYTA

-2413 SFNLNVDVDPTDA
+2413 TFELNTAIDA
-2426 GVSNY
+2426 GDSAISNY
-2431 VAATANTSLEK
+2431 VAATSNSALEK

-2448 HVMDATKTDYA
+2448 HVMDDTKTDYA
-2459 ISASNKGVVTIPVPT
+2459 ISASNKGVVTIPVPA
-2474 DYDTTRIVVYG
+2474 DYDATRIAIYG

-2519 GLEPVSSAPTGG
+2519 GLEPASSASTGD

>member
-1 MQKKLSKLLIILVL
+1 MRKKLTKLLLVLVL

-47 GVLKIDVE
+47 GILKIDVE

-70 YRNYIKELQFAS
+70 YRNYITEIQFPS

-91 FSDLVNLEK
+91 FSDLVNVEK

-111 DYAFLNCAGAKEVYI
+111 DYAFLNCAGVKEIYI
-126 PISVANWGGFI
+126 PISIANWGGFV
-137 FKDCVSIGY
+137 FKDCVSVGY
-146 IFTENTTNIN
+146 IFTENTTDIN
-156 MTTPIWDSSVG
+156 MTAPIWDASVG
-167 SQAENGYVELQIES
+167 SKAADNYVELQIES

-221 NLNSATNIGKYA
+221 NLSSATNIGKYA
-233 FYGCTGVTVI
+233 FYGCTGVTTI
-243 NLPVATTIGEN
+243 NLPVATTIGEY
-254 AFYGCSGAES
+254 AFYGCTGADS
-264 INLPVATSIGENAFK
+264 INIPVATSIGDNAFENCTGAK
-279 GCSGAKTIYLGA
+279 KLTVGATSVNYGNEVFKNCSGCQELYLGA
-291 TNITYG
+291 IG
-297 NNCFADTTGCTEIYL
+297 FK
-312 GSINFAQNS
+312 QNS
-321 NALSRMG
+321 NAMNGMG
-328 SGKTLTMTL
+328 SASGFKVTL
-337 GKSVSA
+337 GKAITS

-349 TSHIGT
+349 TSYIGT
-355 TGSINLVLEEGSNLN
+355 TKPMSLVLEAGSKL
-370 SVGASAFENNSILT
+370 SSIGTSAFEGNALLI
-384 SVDFSNSAKNVSYNA
+384 SVDLSNRAEELALSD
-399 KAFNNCANLKTF
+399 KAFYKCTSIKSFSTNTGSLSVGKLSLADLKKCENFQLNSKSTDIASSIETYSLVLTNPTSAWSATATEKISGIKINPTVYWTTWSAYYSVNGSGSYYMSQVYNNGANAANPEGGSLSFQNQSVTLNPKYEIENYSHPLENLGADGNGCDITIGESVVAIPDKMF
-411 SSNTGT
+411 SSGIRYTISSNFPS
-417 ATLTT
+417 AT
-422 LSFGNLKKLETL
+422 
-434 NWNASSTTLGW
+434 SSTTATVNIPAK
-445 STQLQAK
+445 SKVYQASYNYNNEINSY
-452 VTFTSAATT
+452 TFTIPASNRNLSGNVTYGAKSNVNIISLPSGINIKNVTTNTNTKLTSIGVAAFGLDDRSVTSTVSLTNVTTPNTSGNGTIEDGTIVAYGASSNGYLTGWNKAHTITSGNNVNASNQSVKTT
-461 ASSHTGSHVSQQKSS
+461 ASASVKFSEDKNSVNTGSTAALQNGKIKLVSLGSVSNTCEIKYGAFSFNPSLEKAWFGSGISYISPDSFYSLKSPS
-476 TASMALTP
+476 TAYVHGKTSNTFTP
-484 STTQNTS
+484 SSN
-491 YGWYPTGDFT
+491 GL
-501 ISAATAGTTSAS
+501 TSAGH
-513 QNSASS
+513 S
-519 GTATSTTT
+519 GFTDIVYDAT
-527 ASYNWVGTNNTGN
+527 
-540 HPFLNL
+540 
-546 GSSVSAGSTV
+546 
-556 TFGKTVTT
+556 
-564 VPDYFLTSGVYAF
+564 
-577 ETAAATLKRTY
+577 
-588 TATGSSTA
+588 
-596 SSTKSTSGTPATPA
+596 
-610 MALASVGG
+610 
-618 DVYFGYY
+618 
-625 ASNLGW
+625 
-631 TVNSKKV
+631 
-638 SVTNVGNVAQSVTI
+638 
-652 TSNLTDTTT
+652 
-661 VTQSCAI
+661 
-668 TEGVKLS
+668 
-675 SATGIKLNQVNSISK
+675 
-690 AITSVGQSSFGWI
+690 
-703 QIPMTSANNDLPS
+703 
-716 AGVTS
+716 
-721 SFTASENSISATRNS
+721 
-736 TSTQGTIYT
+736 
-745 APNFAVASRSYPYFA
+745 
-760 MYMGHAPHNSG
+760 
-771 YKTNW
+771 
-776 TWSNNWGAWHDNS
+776 
-789 YTWTQGAGNGS
+789 
-800 ANYYGKG
+800 
-807 IYRESGLQLGGNYYC
+807 
-822 AFATKDMAIR
+822 
-832 EMRRLFDTTAV
+832 
-843 TATTTNTISGTFKTN
+843 
-858 TISIPASTTTTKTW
+858 
-872 STVNNAA
+872 
-879 NVPVNGYPDGNNVK
+879 
-893 TANFGMAGNN
+893 
-903 MTINAGAFLGAK
+903 
-915 SLTNAYLAS
+915 
-924 TVKNIQGN
+924 
-932 AFYTRNT
+932 
-939 GTSDILYAYGKSNV
+939 
-953 GDFSV
+953 
-958 HTGLDTHND
+958 
-967 ITAQYKPALKDY
+967 LKDY
-979 GIFVGEYK
+979 GIFIDKFK
-987 VGNNV
+987 VGDNV
-992 TAYLYNTSGSNYL
+992 NAYLYNTSGDNYL
-1005 VNLAGSGATY
+1005 INLAGSGSTYDTFTANTLPGWSATY
-1015 DSYTASNRPGW
+1015 
-1026 AGSYGTKVTEVIIDD
+1026 GSKVTEIIVGD
-1041 TVTSV
+1041 TVTTI
-1046 GNYMFY
+1046 GNYLFY
-1052 GHSALQSVT
+1052 GHSALQKVT
-1061 FGTGVTKIG
+1061 FGSGLTRIG

-1075 NCTSFENQDAAWPC
+1075 NCTALEAQDAEWNC

-1094 GSHAFANC
+1094 GSYAFANC
-1102 SIKMAG
+1102 SIKNAG
-1108 IPSTILKLGSG
+1108 IPATITKLGSG
-1119 VFAGNPVQQISYRA
+1119 VFSGNPVEQISYRA
-1133 KAASAHTADIVS
+1133 TAAAAHTADVVP
-1145 FSGLADNVETL
+1145 FSGLADSVDTT
-1156 VIIGNEVTSI
+1156 ITIADSVTSI
-1166 PAFLFY
+1166 PAFMFY
-1172 KAEVEKIT
+1172 KAEVEKIN
-1180 IGPAVASIGE
+1180 IGTGVASIGE
-1190 GAFSGSKTAIITVAD
+1190 AAFSGSKTAEVAIPN
-1205 GNTAY
+1205 GNAAY
-1210 KANADGN
+1210 RVNADGN
-1217 LYTADGL
+1217 LYTADNL
-1224 TMVTYLGRKQDAAYT
+1224 TIIAYLGKHQDAAYT
-1239 LASGVN
+1239 LATGVN
-1245 TIAAGAFYG
+1245 TIASGAFYG
-1254 HPYLERMTF
+1254 HPFLERMTF
-1263 DATVINVGK
+1263 DATVINIGK
-1272 EAFFAAEKLESIAV
+1272 EAFFACDKLESIAV

-1292 ASFLSEVTVGDN
+1292 ASFLAEVTVGEN
-1304 WSGSAEVIFSG
+1304 WSGNAEVIFSG
-1315 LSWDIGV
+1315 LAWDIGV

-1337 AITGSGYMKN
+1337 AITGSGLMKN
-1347 WASAN
+1347 WASAS

-1380 SGCQN
+1380 SGCES
-1385 LADCVPPASV
+1385 LSDCVLPDSV
-1395 ENIGQY
+1395 SSIGQY

-1407 ALTFVRVPDKV
+1407 GITFFRVPDKV
-1418 KTISTYTFAN
+1418 TTINTYTFAN
-1428 CTALVWAD
+1428 CTSLYWVD
-1436 CGLGVESIEP
+1436 CGLGVQSIEP
-1446 FAFSGCSN
+1446 FAFAGCPT
-1454 ARYISINGSA
+1454 ARYIAINGSA

-1489 DFTDYTGIKDASTGS
+1489 DFTDYTGINDAATGS

-1517 IETGRL
+1517 IEQGRL
-1523 MDRYAANNTTAA
+1523 LKRYAANNTTAA
-1535 IGASGSYANTSDL
+1535 IGSTGSYANTSDL
-1548 YAYSFDSD
+1548 YAYSFDSN
-1556 NDGKS
+1556 NDGKA

-1579 TQVPWNAIRATLTK
+1579 TQVPWNEIRETLTK

-1603 GPYAFEDCTALQ
+1603 GPYAFEDCTALT

-1648 TGSLTADSNVFVGA
+1648 TGSLTADSNVFVNA

-1689 LTNLTF
+1689 LTNLTL

-1709 CTGLKTL
+1709 CTGMKTL

-1739 GFTVEIAANVTKI
+1739 GFTVELAANVTKL

-1765 CTSVFADAGSKLESI
+1765 VTSVFADAGSKLESI

-1797 NCSML
+1797 NCTML

-1841 ADFSI
+1841 ADFTIS
-1846 NNDEAITNI
+1846 NDEAITNI

-1955 EGEMIDFAT
+1955 TGEMIDFQS

-1975 NDVRSTVTRVYVGDG
+1975 NDVRSTVTRIYVGDG

-2006 EVQIGHDVQEIG
+2006 EVQIGHDVEEIG
-2018 KYAFRDDIKVPEFD
+2018 KYAFRDDVKVPEFD
-2032 LSSAKASLT
+2032 LSTAKASLQ
-2041 NIDDGAFENCS
+2041 NIEDGAFENCS
-2052 GTSTVNL
+2052 GTSSVNL
-2059 SGCSGLGAVG
+2059 SGCSSLGAVG
-2069 NDAFKN
+2069 NGAFKN
-2075 LADSSIVYVSTD
+2075 LADSSVVYVSTD

-2114 VRVFFTKD
+2114 VQVFFTKD

-2127 VYNGKDVVWNVEAT
+2127 VYNGKDVIWNVEAS

-2150 YYATTKGGQWTE
+2150 YYATEKGGQWTE
-2162 ITSAMTGYTINSTV
+2162 ITSAMTGYTIESTV
-2176 RSSTLTMDGSIVTL
+2176 NSSTMKMDGSIVTL
-2190 DKNGYYFYCE
+2190 DKNGYYFYVE

-2251 EGTADNGL
+2251 EGSTDNGV

-2283 TEGIVTFYCRAII
+2283 TEGIITFYCRAII
-2296 NNDPNTASAPVKY
+2296 NNDPNTASEPVKY
-2309 IIKVDNSSPTV
+2309 ILKVDNSSPTV

-2365 SNVTGYVPLMDGVDM
+2365 SNVTGYVPLMQGVDM

-2390 KGEGGKYTA
+2390 KADGGKYTA

-2413 SFNLNVDVDPTDA
+2413 SFELNTAIDA
-2426 GVSNY
+2426 GDSAISNY
-2431 VAATANTSLEK
+2431 VAATSNSALEK

-2448 HVMDATKTDYA
+2448 HVMDDTKTDYA
-2459 ISASNKGVVTIPVPT
+2459 ISASNKGVVTIPVPA
-2474 DYDTTRIVVYG
+2474 DYDATRIAIYG

-2519 GLEPVSSAPTGG
+2519 GLEPASSASTGD

>member
-1 MQKKLSKLLIILVL
+1 MRKKLTKLLLVLVL

-70 YRNYIKELQFAS
+70 YRNYITELQFPS

-100 IEIPNSVEEIG
+100 IELPNSVEEIG
-111 DYAFLNCAGAKEVYI
+111 DYAFLNCAGVKEIYI
-126 PISVANWGGFI
+126 PISIANWGGYV
-137 FKDCVSIGY
+137 FKDCVSVGY
-146 IFTENTTNIN
+146 IFTENTTDIN
-156 MTTPIWDSSVG
+156 MTAPIWDASVG
-167 SQAENGYVELQIES
+167 SKAADGYVELQIES

-221 NLNSATNIGKYA
+221 NLSSATNIGKYA
-233 FYGCTGVTVI
+233 FYGCTGVTTI
-243 NLPVATTIGEN
+243 NLPVATTIGEY
-254 AFYGCSGAES
+254 AFYGCTGADS
-264 INLPVATSIGENAFK
+264 INIPVATTIGDNAFEN
-279 GCSGAKTIYLGA
+279 CSGAKKITVGATSVNYGNEVFKNCSGCQELYLGA
-291 TNITYG
+291 IG
-297 NNCFADTTGCTEIYL
+297 FK
-312 GSINFAQNS
+312 QNS
-321 NALSRMG
+321 NAMNGMG
-328 SGKTLTMTL
+328 SASGFKVTL
-337 GKSVSA
+337 GKAITS

-349 TSHIGT
+349 TSYIGT
-355 TGSINLVLEEGSNLN
+355 TKPMSLVLEAGSKL
-370 SVGASAFENNSILT
+370 SSIGTSAFEGNALLI
-384 SVDFSNSAKNVSYNA
+384 SVDLNNRAEELALSD
-399 KAFNNCANLKTF
+399 KAFYKCTSIKSFSTNTGSLSVGKLSLADLKKCENFQLNSKSTDIASSIETYSLVLTNPTSAWSATATEKISGIKINPTVYWTPWSSDYSVNGSGSYYMSQVYNNGANAANPEGGSLSFQNQSVTLNPKYEIENYSHPLENLGADGNGCDITIGESVVAIPDKMF
-411 SSNTGT
+411 SSGIRYTISSNFPS
-417 ATLTT
+417 AT
-422 LSFGNLKKLETL
+422 
-434 NWNASSTTLGW
+434 SSTTATVNIPAK
-445 STQLQAK
+445 SKVYQASYNYNNAINSY
-452 VTFTSAATT
+452 TFTIPASNFNLSGNVTYGAKSNVNIISLPSGINIKNVTTNTNTKLTSIGVAAFGLDDRSVTSTVSLTNVTTPNTSGNGTIEDGTIVAYGASSNGYLSGWNKAHTITSGNNVNASNQSAKTT
-461 ASSHTGSHVSQQKSS
+461 ASASVKFSEDKNSVNTGSTAALQNGKIKLVSLGSVSNTCEIKYGAFSFNPSLEKAWFGSGISYISPDSFYSLKSPS
-476 TASMALTP
+476 TAYVYGKTSNTFTP
-484 STTQNTS
+484 SNN
-491 YGWYPTGDFT
+491 GL
-501 ISAATAGTTSAS
+501 TSAGH
-513 QNSASS
+513 S
-519 GTATSTTT
+519 GFTDIVYDAT
-527 ASYNWVGTNNTGN
+527 
-540 HPFLNL
+540 
-546 GSSVSAGSTV
+546 
-556 TFGKTVTT
+556 
-564 VPDYFLTSGVYAF
+564 
-577 ETAAATLKRTY
+577 
-588 TATGSSTA
+588 
-596 SSTKSTSGTPATPA
+596 
-610 MALASVGG
+610 
-618 DVYFGYY
+618 
-625 ASNLGW
+625 
-631 TVNSKKV
+631 
-638 SVTNVGNVAQSVTI
+638 
-652 TSNLTDTTT
+652 
-661 VTQSCAI
+661 
-668 TEGVKLS
+668 
-675 SATGIKLNQVNSISK
+675 
-690 AITSVGQSSFGWI
+690 
-703 QIPMTSANNDLPS
+703 
-716 AGVTS
+716 
-721 SFTASENSISATRNS
+721 
-736 TSTQGTIYT
+736 
-745 APNFAVASRSYPYFA
+745 
-760 MYMGHAPHNSG
+760 
-771 YKTNW
+771 
-776 TWSNNWGAWHDNS
+776 
-789 YTWTQGAGNGS
+789 
-800 ANYYGKG
+800 
-807 IYRESGLQLGGNYYC
+807 
-822 AFATKDMAIR
+822 
-832 EMRRLFDTTAV
+832 
-843 TATTTNTISGTFKTN
+843 
-858 TISIPASTTTTKTW
+858 
-872 STVNNAA
+872 
-879 NVPVNGYPDGNNVK
+879 
-893 TANFGMAGNN
+893 
-903 MTINAGAFLGAK
+903 
-915 SLTNAYLAS
+915 
-924 TVKNIQGN
+924 
-932 AFYTRNT
+932 
-939 GTSDILYAYGKSNV
+939 
-953 GDFSV
+953 
-958 HTGLDTHND
+958 
-967 ITAQYKPALKDY
+967 LKDY
-979 GIFVGEYK
+979 GIFIDKFK
-987 VGNNV
+987 VGDNV
-992 TAYLYNTSGSNYL
+992 NAYLYNTSGDNYL
-1005 VNLAGSGATY
+1005 INLAGSGSTYDTFTASTLPGWSATY
-1015 DSYTASNRPGW
+1015 
-1026 AGSYGTKVTEVIIDD
+1026 GSKVTEIIVDD
-1041 TVTSV
+1041 TVTTI
-1046 GNYMFY
+1046 GNYLFY
-1052 GHSALQSVT
+1052 GHSALEKVT
-1061 FGTGVTKIG
+1061 FGSGLTRIG

-1075 NCTSFENQDAAWPC
+1075 NCTAFEAQDAEWNC
-1089 PVTEF
+1089 PVTEL
-1094 GSHAFANC
+1094 GSYAFANC
-1102 SIKMAG
+1102 SIKKAG
-1108 IPSTILKLGSG
+1108 VPATITKLGSG
-1119 VFAGNPVQQISYRA
+1119 VFSGNPVEQISYRA
-1133 KAASAHTADIVS
+1133 TAAAAHTADVVP
-1145 FSGLADNVETL
+1145 FSGLADSVDTT
-1156 VIIGNEVTSI
+1156 ITIADSVTSI
-1166 PAFLFY
+1166 PAFMFY
-1172 KAEVEKIT
+1172 KAEVEKIN
-1180 IGPAVASIGE
+1180 IGTGVASIGE
-1190 GAFSGSKTAIITVAD
+1190 AAFSGSKTAEVAIPN
-1205 GNTAY
+1205 GNAAY
-1210 KANADGN
+1210 RVNADGN
-1217 LYTADGL
+1217 LYTADNL
-1224 TMVTYLGRKQDAAYT
+1224 TIVAYLGKHQDAAYT
-1239 LASGVN
+1239 LATGVN

-1254 HPYLERMTF
+1254 HPFLERMTF
-1263 DATVINVGK
+1263 DATVINIGK
-1272 EAFFAAEKLESIAV
+1272 EAFFACDKLESIAV

-1292 ASFLSEVTVGDN
+1292 ASFLAEVTVGEN

-1337 AITGSGYMKN
+1337 AITGSGLMKN
-1347 WASAN
+1347 WASAS

-1380 SGCQN
+1380 SGCES
-1385 LADCVPPASV
+1385 LSDCVLPDSV
-1395 ENIGQY
+1395 SNIGQY

-1407 ALTFVRVPDKV
+1407 GITFFRVPDKV
-1418 KTISTYTFAN
+1418 TTINTYTFAN
-1428 CTALVWAD
+1428 CTSLYWVD
-1436 CGLGVESIEP
+1436 CGLGVQSIEP
-1446 FAFSGCSN
+1446 FAFAGCPT
-1454 ARYISINGSA
+1454 ARYIAINGSA

-1489 DFTDYTGIKDASTGS
+1489 DFTDYTGINDAATGS

-1517 IETGRL
+1517 IEQGRL
-1523 MDRYAANNTTAA
+1523 LKRYAANNTTAA
-1535 IGASGSYANTSDL
+1535 IGSTGSYANTSDL
-1548 YAYSFDSD
+1548 YAYSFDSN
-1556 NDGKS
+1556 NDGKA

-1579 TQVPWNAIRATLTK
+1579 TQVPWNEIRETLTK

-1603 GPYAFEDCTALQ
+1603 GPYAFEDCTALT

-1648 TGSLTADSNVFVGA
+1648 TGSLTADSNVFVNA

-1689 LTNLTF
+1689 LTNLTL

-1709 CTGLKTL
+1709 CTGMKTL

-1739 GFTVEIAANVTKI
+1739 GFTVELAANVTKV

-1765 CTSVFADAGSKLESI
+1765 VTSVFADAGSKLESI

-1797 NCSML
+1797 NCTML

-1841 ADFSI
+1841 ADFTIS
-1846 NNDEAITNI
+1846 NDEAITNI

-1955 EGEMIDFAT
+1955 TGEMIDFQS

-1975 NDVRSTVTRVYVGDG
+1975 NDVRSTVTRIYVGDG

-2006 EVQIGHDVQEIG
+2006 EVQIGHDVEEIG
-2018 KYAFRDDIKVPEFD
+2018 KYAFRDDVKVPEFD
-2032 LSSAKASLT
+2032 LSTAKASLQ
-2041 NIDDGAFENCS
+2041 NIEDGAFENCS
-2052 GTSTVNL
+2052 GTSSVNL

-2075 LADSSIVYVSTD
+2075 LADSSVVYVSTD

-2114 VRVFFTKD
+2114 VQVFFTKD
-2122 LVSQG
+2122 LASQG
-2127 VYNGKDVVWNVEAT
+2127 VYNGKDVTWNVEAS

-2150 YYATTKGGQWTE
+2150 YYATEKGGQWTE
-2162 ITSAMTGYTINSTV
+2162 ITSAMTGYTIESTV
-2176 RSSTLTMDGSIVTL
+2176 NSSTLKMDGSIVTL
-2190 DKNGYYFYCE
+2190 DKNGYYFYVE

-2251 EGTADNGL
+2251 EGSTDNGV

-2296 NNDPNTASAPVKY
+2296 NNDPNTASEPVKY
-2309 IIKVDNSSPTV
+2309 ILKVDNSSPTV

-2365 SNVTGYVPLMDGVDM
+2365 SNVTGYVPLMQGVDM

-2390 KGEGGKYTA
+2390 KADGGKYTA

-2413 SFNLNVDVDPTDA
+2413 SFELNTAIDA
-2426 GVSNY
+2426 GDSAISNY
-2431 VAATANTSLEK
+2431 VAATSNSALEK

-2448 HVMDATKTDYA
+2448 HVMDDTKTDYA
-2459 ISASNKGVVTIPVPT
+2459 ISASNKGVVTIPVPA
-2474 DYDTTRIVVYG
+2474 DYDATRIAIYG

-2519 GLEPVSSAPTGG
+2519 GLEPASSASTGD

>member
-1 MQKKLSKLLIILVL
+1 MRKKLTKLLLVLVL

-47 GVLKIDVE
+47 GILKIDVE

-70 YRNYIKELQFAS
+70 YRNYITEIQFPS

-91 FSDLVNLEK
+91 FSDLVNVEK

-111 DYAFLNCAGAKEVYI
+111 DYAFLNCAGVKEIYI
-126 PISVANWGGFI
+126 PISIANWGGFV
-137 FKDCVSIGY
+137 FKDCVSVGY
-146 IFTENTTNIN
+146 IFTENTTDIN
-156 MTTPIWDSSVG
+156 MTAPIWDASVG
-167 SQAENGYVELQIES
+167 SKAADNYVELQIES

-221 NLNSATNIGKYA
+221 NLSSATNIGKYA
-233 FYGCTGVTVI
+233 FYGCTGVTTI
-243 NLPVATTIGEN
+243 NLPVATTIGEY
-254 AFYGCSGAES
+254 AFYGCTGADS
-264 INLPVATSIGENAFK
+264 INIPVATSIGDNAFENCTGAK
-279 GCSGAKTIYLGA
+279 KITVGATSVNYGNEVFKNCSGCQELYLGA
-291 TNITYG
+291 IG
-297 NNCFADTTGCTEIYL
+297 FK
-312 GSINFAQNS
+312 QNS
-321 NALSRMG
+321 NAMNGMG
-328 SGKTLTMTL
+328 SASGFKVTL
-337 GKSVSA
+337 GKAITS

-349 TSHIGT
+349 TSYIGT
-355 TGSINLVLEEGSNLN
+355 TKPISLVLEAGSKL
-370 SVGASAFENNSILT
+370 SSIGTSAFEGNALLI
-384 SVDFSNSAKNVSYNA
+384 SVDLNNRAEELALSD
-399 KAFNNCANLKTF
+399 KAFYKCTSIKSFSTNTGSLSIGKLSLADLKKCENFQLNSKSTDIASSIETYSLVLTNPTSAWSATATEKISGIKINPTVYWTSWSAYYSVNGSGSYYMSQVYNNGANAANPEGGSLSFQNQSVTLNPKYEIENYSHPLENLGADGNGCDITIGESVVAIPDKMF
-411 SSNTGT
+411 SSGIRYTISSNFPS
-417 ATLTT
+417 AT
-422 LSFGNLKKLETL
+422 
-434 NWNASSTTLGW
+434 SSTTATVNIPAKSKVYQASYNYNNEINSYTFAIPASNRNLSGNVTYGAKSNVNIISLPSGINIKNVTTNTNTKLTSIGVAAFGLDDRSVTSTVSLTNVTTPNTSGNGTIEDGTIVAYGASSNGYLSGW
-445 STQLQAK
+445 NKAHTITSGNNVNASNQSAK
-452 VTFTSAATT
+452 TT
-461 ASSHTGSHVSQQKSS
+461 ASASVKFSEDKNSVNTGSTAALQNGKIKLVSLGSVSNTCEIKYGAFSFNPSLEKAWFGSGISYISPDSFYSLKSPS
-476 TASMALTP
+476 TAYVYGKTSNTFTP
-484 STTQNTS
+484 SNN
-491 YGWYPTGDFT
+491 GL
-501 ISAATAGTTSAS
+501 TSAGH
-513 QNSASS
+513 S
-519 GTATSTTT
+519 GFTDIVYDAT
-527 ASYNWVGTNNTGN
+527 
-540 HPFLNL
+540 
-546 GSSVSAGSTV
+546 
-556 TFGKTVTT
+556 
-564 VPDYFLTSGVYAF
+564 
-577 ETAAATLKRTY
+577 
-588 TATGSSTA
+588 
-596 SSTKSTSGTPATPA
+596 
-610 MALASVGG
+610 
-618 DVYFGYY
+618 
-625 ASNLGW
+625 
-631 TVNSKKV
+631 
-638 SVTNVGNVAQSVTI
+638 
-652 TSNLTDTTT
+652 
-661 VTQSCAI
+661 
-668 TEGVKLS
+668 
-675 SATGIKLNQVNSISK
+675 
-690 AITSVGQSSFGWI
+690 
-703 QIPMTSANNDLPS
+703 
-716 AGVTS
+716 
-721 SFTASENSISATRNS
+721 
-736 TSTQGTIYT
+736 
-745 APNFAVASRSYPYFA
+745 
-760 MYMGHAPHNSG
+760 
-771 YKTNW
+771 
-776 TWSNNWGAWHDNS
+776 
-789 YTWTQGAGNGS
+789 
-800 ANYYGKG
+800 
-807 IYRESGLQLGGNYYC
+807 
-822 AFATKDMAIR
+822 
-832 EMRRLFDTTAV
+832 
-843 TATTTNTISGTFKTN
+843 
-858 TISIPASTTTTKTW
+858 
-872 STVNNAA
+872 
-879 NVPVNGYPDGNNVK
+879 
-893 TANFGMAGNN
+893 
-903 MTINAGAFLGAK
+903 
-915 SLTNAYLAS
+915 
-924 TVKNIQGN
+924 
-932 AFYTRNT
+932 
-939 GTSDILYAYGKSNV
+939 
-953 GDFSV
+953 
-958 HTGLDTHND
+958 
-967 ITAQYKPALKDY
+967 LKDY
-979 GIFVGEYK
+979 GIFIDKFK
-987 VGNNV
+987 VGDNV
-992 TAYLYNTSGSNYL
+992 NAYLYNTSGDNYL
-1005 VNLAGSGATY
+1005 INLAGSGSTYDTFTASTLPGWSATY
-1015 DSYTASNRPGW
+1015 
-1026 AGSYGTKVTEVIIDD
+1026 GSKVTEIIVDD
-1041 TVTSV
+1041 TVTTI
-1046 GNYMFY
+1046 GNYLFY
-1052 GHSALQSVT
+1052 GHSALQKVT
-1061 FGTGVTKIG
+1061 FGSGLTRIG

-1075 NCTSFENQDAAWPC
+1075 NCTAFEAQDAEWNC

-1094 GSHAFANC
+1094 GSYAFANC
-1102 SIKMAG
+1102 SIKNAG
-1108 IPSTILKLGSG
+1108 IPATITKLGIG
-1119 VFAGNPVQQISYRA
+1119 VFSGNPVEQISYRA
-1133 KAASAHTADIVS
+1133 TAAAAHTADVVP
-1145 FSGLADNVETL
+1145 FSGLADSVDTT
-1156 VIIGNEVTSI
+1156 ITIADSVTSV
-1166 PAFLFY
+1166 PAFMFY
-1172 KAEVEKIT
+1172 KAEVEKIN
-1180 IGPAVASIGE
+1180 IGTGVASIGE
-1190 GAFSGSKTAIITVAD
+1190 AAFSGSKTAEVAIPN
-1205 GNTAY
+1205 GNAAY
-1210 KANADGN
+1210 RVNADGN
-1217 LYTADGL
+1217 LYTADNL
-1224 TMVTYLGRKQDAAYT
+1224 TIIAYLGKHQDAAYT
-1239 LASGVN
+1239 LATGVN

-1263 DATVINVGK
+1263 DATVINIGK
-1272 EAFFAAEKLESIAV
+1272 EAFFACEKLESIAV

-1292 ASFLSEVTVGDN
+1292 ASFLAEVTVGEN
-1304 WSGSAEVIFSG
+1304 WSGNAEVIFSG
-1315 LSWDIGV
+1315 LAWDIGV

-1337 AITGSGYMKN
+1337 AITGSGLMKN
-1347 WASAN
+1347 WASAS

-1380 SGCQN
+1380 SGCES
-1385 LADCVPPASV
+1385 LSDCVLPDSV
-1395 ENIGQY
+1395 SSIGQY

-1407 ALTFVRVPDKV
+1407 GITFFRVPDKV
-1418 KTISTYTFAN
+1418 TTINTYTFAN
-1428 CTALVWAD
+1428 CTSLYWVD
-1436 CGLGVESIEP
+1436 CGLGVQSIEP
-1446 FAFSGCSN
+1446 FAFAGCPT
-1454 ARYISINGSA
+1454 ARYIAINGSA

-1489 DFTDYTGIKDASTGS
+1489 DFTDYTGINDAATGS

-1517 IETGRL
+1517 IEQGRL
-1523 MDRYAANNTTAA
+1523 LKRYAANNTTAA
-1535 IGASGSYANTSDL
+1535 IGSTGSYANTSDL
-1548 YAYSFDSD
+1548 YAYSFDSN
-1556 NDGKS
+1556 NDGKA

-1579 TQVPWNAIRATLTK
+1579 TQVPWNEIRETLTK

-1603 GPYAFEDCTALQ
+1603 GPYAFEDCTALT

-1648 TGSLTADSNVFVGA
+1648 TGSLTADSNVFVNA

-1689 LTNLTF
+1689 LTNLTL

-1709 CTGLKTL
+1709 CTGMKTL

-1739 GFTVEIAANVTKI
+1739 GFTVELAANVTKL

-1765 CTSVFADAGSKLESI
+1765 VTSVFADAGSKLESI

-1797 NCSML
+1797 NCTML

-1841 ADFSI
+1841 ADFTIS
-1846 NNDEAITNI
+1846 NDEAITNI

-1955 EGEMIDFAT
+1955 TGEMIDFQS

-1975 NDVRSTVTRVYVGDG
+1975 NDVRSTVTRIYVGDG

-2006 EVQIGHDVQEIG
+2006 EVQIGHDVEEIG
-2018 KYAFRDDIKVPEFD
+2018 KYAFRDDVKVPEFD
-2032 LSSAKASLT
+2032 LSTAKASLQ
-2041 NIDDGAFENCS
+2041 NIEDGAFENCS
-2052 GTSTVNL
+2052 GTSSVNL

-2075 LADSSIVYVSTD
+2075 LADSSVVYVSTD

-2114 VRVFFTKD
+2114 VQVFFTKD
-2122 LVSQG
+2122 LASQG
-2127 VYNGKDVVWNVEAT
+2127 VYNGKDVTWNVEAS

-2150 YYATTKGGQWTE
+2150 YYATEKGGQWTE
-2162 ITSAMTGYTINSTV
+2162 ITSAMTGYTIESTV
-2176 RSSTLTMDGSIVTL
+2176 NSSTLKMDGSIVTL
-2190 DKNGYYFYCE
+2190 DKNGYYFYVE

-2251 EGTADNGL
+2251 EGSTDNGV

-2296 NNDPNTASAPVKY
+2296 NNDPNTASEPVKY
-2309 IIKVDNSSPTV
+2309 ILKVDNSSPTV

-2365 SNVTGYVPLMDGVDM
+2365 SNVTGYVPLMQGVDM

-2390 KGEGGKYTA
+2390 KADGGKYTA

-2413 SFNLNVDVDPTDA
+2413 SFELNTAIDA
-2426 GVSNY
+2426 GDSAISNY
-2431 VAATANTSLEK
+2431 VAATSNSALEK

-2448 HVMDATKTDYA
+2448 HVMDDTKTDYA
-2459 ISASNKGVVTIPVPT
+2459 ISASNKGVVTIPVPA
-2474 DYDTTRIVVYG
+2474 DYDATRIAIYG
-2485 FNRTGSMAPITNYTL
+2485 FNRTGSMAPITNSTL

-2519 GLEPVSSAPTGG
+2519 GLEPASSASTGD

>member
-1 MQKKLSKLLIILVL
+1 MRKKLTKLLLVLVL

-47 GVLKIDVE
+47 GILKIDVE

-70 YRNYIKELQFAS
+70 YRNYITEIQFPS

-91 FSDLVNLEK
+91 FSDLVNVEK

-111 DYAFLNCAGAKEVYI
+111 DYAFLNCAGVKEIYI
-126 PISVANWGGFI
+126 PISIANWGGFV
-137 FKDCVSIGY
+137 FKDCVSVGY
-146 IFTENTTNIN
+146 IFTENTTDIN
-156 MTTPIWDSSVG
+156 MTAPIWDASVG
-167 SQAENGYVELQIES
+167 SKAADNYVELQIES

-221 NLNSATNIGKYA
+221 NLSSATNIGKYA
-233 FYGCTGVTVI
+233 FYGCTGVTTI
-243 NLPVATTIGEN
+243 NLPVATTIGEY
-254 AFYGCSGAES
+254 AFYGCTGADS
-264 INLPVATSIGENAFK
+264 INIPVATSIGDNAFENCTGAK
-279 GCSGAKTIYLGA
+279 KITVGATSVNYGNEVFKNCSGCQELYLGA
-291 TNITYG
+291 IG
-297 NNCFADTTGCTEIYL
+297 FK
-312 GSINFAQNS
+312 QNS
-321 NALSRMG
+321 NAMNGMG
-328 SGKTLTMTL
+328 SASGFKVTL
-337 GKSVSA
+337 GKAITS

-349 TSHIGT
+349 TSYIGT
-355 TGSINLVLEEGSNLN
+355 TKPMSLVLEAGSKL
-370 SVGASAFENNSILT
+370 SSIGTSAFEGNALLI
-384 SVDFSNSAKNVSYNA
+384 SVDLNNRAEELALSD
-399 KAFNNCANLKTF
+399 KAFYKCTSIKSFSTNTGSLSVGKLSLADLKKCENFQLNSKSTDIASSIETYSLVLTNPTSAWSATATEKISGIKINPTVYWTPWSAYYSVNGSGSYYMSQVYNNGANAANPEGGSLSFQNQSVTLNPKYEIENYSHPLENLGADGNGCDITIGESVVAIPDKMF
-411 SSNTGT
+411 SSGIRYTISSNFPS
-417 ATLTT
+417 AT
-422 LSFGNLKKLETL
+422 
-434 NWNASSTTLGW
+434 SSTTATVNIPAK
-445 STQLQAK
+445 SKVYQASYNYNNAINSY
-452 VTFTSAATT
+452 TFTIPASNFNLSGNVTYGAKSNVNIISLPSGINIKNVTTNTNTKLTSIGVAAFGLDDRSVTSTVSLTNVTTPNTSGNGTIEDGTIVAYGASSNGYLSGWNKAHTITSGNNVNASNQSAKTT
-461 ASSHTGSHVSQQKSS
+461 ASASVKFSEDKNSVNTGSTAALQNGKIKLVSLGSVSNTCEIKYGAFSFNPSLEKAWFGSGISYISPDSFYSLKSPS
-476 TASMALTP
+476 TAYVYGKTSNTFTP
-484 STTQNTS
+484 SNN
-491 YGWYPTGDFT
+491 GL
-501 ISAATAGTTSAS
+501 TSAGH
-513 QNSASS
+513 S
-519 GTATSTTT
+519 GFTDIVYDAT
-527 ASYNWVGTNNTGN
+527 
-540 HPFLNL
+540 
-546 GSSVSAGSTV
+546 
-556 TFGKTVTT
+556 
-564 VPDYFLTSGVYAF
+564 
-577 ETAAATLKRTY
+577 
-588 TATGSSTA
+588 
-596 SSTKSTSGTPATPA
+596 
-610 MALASVGG
+610 
-618 DVYFGYY
+618 
-625 ASNLGW
+625 
-631 TVNSKKV
+631 
-638 SVTNVGNVAQSVTI
+638 
-652 TSNLTDTTT
+652 
-661 VTQSCAI
+661 
-668 TEGVKLS
+668 
-675 SATGIKLNQVNSISK
+675 
-690 AITSVGQSSFGWI
+690 
-703 QIPMTSANNDLPS
+703 
-716 AGVTS
+716 
-721 SFTASENSISATRNS
+721 
-736 TSTQGTIYT
+736 
-745 APNFAVASRSYPYFA
+745 
-760 MYMGHAPHNSG
+760 
-771 YKTNW
+771 
-776 TWSNNWGAWHDNS
+776 
-789 YTWTQGAGNGS
+789 
-800 ANYYGKG
+800 
-807 IYRESGLQLGGNYYC
+807 
-822 AFATKDMAIR
+822 
-832 EMRRLFDTTAV
+832 
-843 TATTTNTISGTFKTN
+843 
-858 TISIPASTTTTKTW
+858 
-872 STVNNAA
+872 
-879 NVPVNGYPDGNNVK
+879 
-893 TANFGMAGNN
+893 
-903 MTINAGAFLGAK
+903 
-915 SLTNAYLAS
+915 
-924 TVKNIQGN
+924 
-932 AFYTRNT
+932 
-939 GTSDILYAYGKSNV
+939 
-953 GDFSV
+953 
-958 HTGLDTHND
+958 
-967 ITAQYKPALKDY
+967 LKDY
-979 GIFVGEYK
+979 GIFIDKFK
-987 VGNNV
+987 VGDNV
-992 TAYLYNTSGSNYL
+992 NAYLYNTSGDNYL
-1005 VNLAGSGATY
+1005 INLAGSGSTYDTFTASTLPGWSATY
-1015 DSYTASNRPGW
+1015 
-1026 AGSYGTKVTEVIIDD
+1026 GSKVTEIIVDD
-1041 TVTSV
+1041 TVTTI
-1046 GNYMFY
+1046 GNHLFY
-1052 GHSALQSVT
+1052 GHSALQKVT
-1061 FGTGVTKIG
+1061 FGSGLTRIG

-1075 NCTSFENQDAAWPC
+1075 NCTAFEAQDAEWNC

-1094 GSHAFANC
+1094 GSYAFANC
-1102 SIKMAG
+1102 SIKNAG
-1108 IPSTILKLGSG
+1108 IPATITKLGSG
-1119 VFAGNPVQQISYRA
+1119 VFSGNPVEQISYRA
-1133 KAASAHTADIVS
+1133 TAAAAHTADVVP
-1145 FSGLADNVETL
+1145 FSGLADSVDTT
-1156 VIIGNEVTSI
+1156 ITIADSVTSV
-1166 PAFLFY
+1166 PAFMFY
-1172 KAEVEKIT
+1172 KAEVEKIN
-1180 IGPAVASIGE
+1180 IGTGVASIGE
-1190 GAFSGSKTAIITVAD
+1190 AAFSGSKTAEVAIPN
-1205 GNTAY
+1205 GNAAY
-1210 KANADGN
+1210 RVNADGN
-1217 LYTADGL
+1217 LYTADNL
-1224 TMVTYLGRKQDAAYT
+1224 TIIAYLGKHQDAAYT
-1239 LASGVN
+1239 LATGVN

-1254 HPYLERMTF
+1254 HPFLERITF
-1263 DATVINVGK
+1263 DATVINIGK
-1272 EAFFAAEKLESIAV
+1272 EAFFACDKLESIAV

-1292 ASFLSEVTVGDN
+1292 ASFLAEVTVGEN
-1304 WSGSAEVIFSG
+1304 WSGNAEVIFSG
-1315 LSWDIGV
+1315 LAWDIGV

-1337 AITGSGYMKN
+1337 AITGSGLMKN
-1347 WASAN
+1347 WASAS

-1380 SGCQN
+1380 SGCES
-1385 LADCVPPASV
+1385 LSDCVLPDSV
-1395 ENIGQY
+1395 SSIGQY

-1407 ALTFVRVPDKV
+1407 GITFFRVPDKV
-1418 KTISTYTFAN
+1418 TTINTYTFAN
-1428 CTALVWAD
+1428 CASLYWVD
-1436 CGLGVESIEP
+1436 CGLGVQSIEP
-1446 FAFSGCSN
+1446 FAFAGCPT
-1454 ARYISINGSA
+1454 ARYIAINGSA
-1464 TEVKGNAFQGDKNA
+1464 TEVKGNASQGDKNA

-1489 DFTDYTGIKDASTGS
+1489 DFTDYTGINDAATGS

-1517 IETGRL
+1517 IEQGRL
-1523 MDRYAANNTTAA
+1523 LKRYAANNTTAA
-1535 IGASGSYANTSDL
+1535 IGSTGSYANTSDL
-1548 YAYSFDSD
+1548 YAYSFDYN
-1556 NDGKS
+1556 NDGKA

-1579 TQVPWNAIRATLTK
+1579 TQVPWNEIRETLTK

-1603 GPYAFEDCTALQ
+1603 GPYAFEDCTALT

-1648 TGSLTADSNVFVGA
+1648 TGSLTADSNVFVNA
-1662 GASDGF
+1662 GASAGF

-1689 LTNLTF
+1689 LTNLTL

-1709 CTGLKTL
+1709 CTGMKTL

-1728 KIFTDAGKDSG
+1728 KIFTDAGKESG
-1739 GFTVEIAANVTKI
+1739 GFTVELAANVTKL

-1765 CTSVFADAGSKLESI
+1765 VTSVFADAGSKLESI

-1797 NCSML
+1797 NCTML

-1841 ADFSI
+1841 ADFTIS
-1846 NNDEAITNI
+1846 NDEAITNI

-1955 EGEMIDFAT
+1955 TGEMIDFQS

-1975 NDVRSTVTRVYVGDG
+1975 NDVRSTVTRIYVGDG

-2006 EVQIGHDVQEIG
+2006 EVQIGHDVEEIG
-2018 KYAFRDDIKVPEFD
+2018 KYAFRDDVKVPEFD
-2032 LSSAKASLT
+2032 LSTAKASLQ
-2041 NIDDGAFENCS
+2041 NIEDGAFENCS
-2052 GTSTVNL
+2052 GTSSVNL

-2075 LADSSIVYVSTD
+2075 LADSSVVYVSTD

-2114 VRVFFTKD
+2114 VQVFFTKD
-2122 LVSQG
+2122 LASQG
-2127 VYNGKDVVWNVEAT
+2127 VYNGKDVTWNVEAS

-2150 YYATTKGGQWTE
+2150 YYATEKGGQWTE
-2162 ITSAMTGYTINSTV
+2162 ITSAMTGYTIESTV
-2176 RSSTLTMDGSIVTL
+2176 NSSTLKMDGSIVTL
-2190 DKNGYYFYCE
+2190 DKNGYYFYVE

-2251 EGTADNGL
+2251 EGSTDNGV

-2296 NNDPNTASAPVKY
+2296 NNDPNTASEPVKY
-2309 IIKVDNSSPTV
+2309 ILKVDNSSPTV

-2365 SNVTGYVPLMDGVDM
+2365 SNVTGYVPLMQGVDM

-2390 KGEGGKYTA
+2390 KADGGKYTA

-2413 SFNLNVDVDPTDA
+2413 SFELNTAIDA
-2426 GVSNY
+2426 GDSAISNY
-2431 VAATANTSLEK
+2431 VAATSNSALEK

-2448 HVMDATKTDYA
+2448 HVMDDTKTDYA
-2459 ISASNKGVVTIPVPT
+2459 ISASNKGVVTIPVPA
-2474 DYDTTRIVVYG
+2474 DYDATRIAIYG

-2519 GLEPVSSAPTGG
+2519 GLEPASSASTGD

>member
-1 MQKKLSKLLIILVL
+1 MRKKLTKLLLVLVL

-47 GVLKIDVE
+47 GILKIDVE

-70 YRNYIKELQFAS
+70 YRNYITEIQFPS

-91 FSDLVNLEK
+91 FSDLVNVEK

-111 DYAFLNCAGAKEVYI
+111 DYAFLNCAGVKEIYI
-126 PISVANWGGFI
+126 PISIANWGGFV
-137 FKDCVSIGY
+137 FKDCVSVGY
-146 IFTENTTNIN
+146 IFTENTTDIN
-156 MTTPIWDSSVG
+156 MTAPIWDASVG
-167 SQAENGYVELQIES
+167 SKAADNYVELQIES

-221 NLNSATNIGKYA
+221 NLSSATNIGKYA
-233 FYGCTGVTVI
+233 FYGCTGVTTI
-243 NLPVATTIGEN
+243 NLPVATTIGEY
-254 AFYGCSGAES
+254 AFYGCTGADS
-264 INLPVATSIGENAFK
+264 INIPVATSIGDNAFENCTGAK
-279 GCSGAKTIYLGA
+279 KITVGATSVNYGNEVFKNCSGCQELYLGA
-291 TNITYG
+291 IG
-297 NNCFADTTGCTEIYL
+297 FK
-312 GSINFAQNS
+312 QNS
-321 NALSRMG
+321 NAMNGMG
-328 SGKTLTMTL
+328 SASGFKVTL
-337 GKSVSA
+337 GKAITS

-349 TSHIGT
+349 TSYIGT
-355 TGSINLVLEEGSNLN
+355 TKPISLVLEAGSKL
-370 SVGASAFENNSILT
+370 SSIGTSAFEGNALLI
-384 SVDFSNSAKNVSYNA
+384 SVDLNNRAEELALSD
-399 KAFNNCANLKTF
+399 KAFYKCTSIKSFSTNTGSLSIGKLSLADLKKCENFQLNSKSTDIASSIETYSLVLTNPTSAWSATATEKISGIKINPTVYWTSWSAYYSVNGSGSYYMSQVYNNGANAANPEGGSLSFQNQSVTLNPKYEIENYSHPLENLGADGNGCDITIGESVVAIPDKMF
-411 SSNTGT
+411 SSGIRYTISSNFPS
-417 ATLTT
+417 AT
-422 LSFGNLKKLETL
+422 
-434 NWNASSTTLGW
+434 SSTTATVNIPAKSKVYQASYNYNNEINSYTFAIPASNRNLSGNVTYGAKSNVNIISLPSGINIKNVTTNTNTKLTSIGVAAFGLDDRSVTSTVSLTNVTTPNTSGNGTIEDGTIVAYGASSNGYLSGW
-445 STQLQAK
+445 NKAHTITSGNNVNASNQSAK
-452 VTFTSAATT
+452 TT
-461 ASSHTGSHVSQQKSS
+461 ASASVKFSEDKNSVNTGSTAALQNGKIKLVSLGSVSNTCEIKYGAFSFNPSLEKAWFGSGISYISPDSFYSLKSPS
-476 TASMALTP
+476 TAYVYGKTSNTFTP
-484 STTQNTS
+484 SNN
-491 YGWYPTGDFT
+491 GL
-501 ISAATAGTTSAS
+501 TSAGH
-513 QNSASS
+513 S
-519 GTATSTTT
+519 GFTDIVYDAT
-527 ASYNWVGTNNTGN
+527 
-540 HPFLNL
+540 
-546 GSSVSAGSTV
+546 
-556 TFGKTVTT
+556 
-564 VPDYFLTSGVYAF
+564 
-577 ETAAATLKRTY
+577 
-588 TATGSSTA
+588 
-596 SSTKSTSGTPATPA
+596 
-610 MALASVGG
+610 
-618 DVYFGYY
+618 
-625 ASNLGW
+625 
-631 TVNSKKV
+631 
-638 SVTNVGNVAQSVTI
+638 
-652 TSNLTDTTT
+652 
-661 VTQSCAI
+661 
-668 TEGVKLS
+668 
-675 SATGIKLNQVNSISK
+675 
-690 AITSVGQSSFGWI
+690 
-703 QIPMTSANNDLPS
+703 
-716 AGVTS
+716 
-721 SFTASENSISATRNS
+721 
-736 TSTQGTIYT
+736 
-745 APNFAVASRSYPYFA
+745 
-760 MYMGHAPHNSG
+760 
-771 YKTNW
+771 
-776 TWSNNWGAWHDNS
+776 
-789 YTWTQGAGNGS
+789 
-800 ANYYGKG
+800 
-807 IYRESGLQLGGNYYC
+807 
-822 AFATKDMAIR
+822 
-832 EMRRLFDTTAV
+832 
-843 TATTTNTISGTFKTN
+843 
-858 TISIPASTTTTKTW
+858 
-872 STVNNAA
+872 
-879 NVPVNGYPDGNNVK
+879 
-893 TANFGMAGNN
+893 
-903 MTINAGAFLGAK
+903 
-915 SLTNAYLAS
+915 
-924 TVKNIQGN
+924 
-932 AFYTRNT
+932 
-939 GTSDILYAYGKSNV
+939 
-953 GDFSV
+953 
-958 HTGLDTHND
+958 
-967 ITAQYKPALKDY
+967 LKDY
-979 GIFVGEYK
+979 GIFIDKFK
-987 VGNNV
+987 VGDNV
-992 TAYLYNTSGSNYL
+992 NAYLYNTSGDNYL
-1005 VNLAGSGATY
+1005 INLAGSGSTYDTFTASTLPGWSATY
-1015 DSYTASNRPGW
+1015 
-1026 AGSYGTKVTEVIIDD
+1026 GSKVTEIIVDD
-1041 TVTSV
+1041 TVTTI
-1046 GNYMFY
+1046 GNYLFY
-1052 GHSALQSVT
+1052 GHSALQKVT
-1061 FGTGVTKIG
+1061 FGSGLTRIG

-1075 NCTSFENQDAAWPC
+1075 NCTAFEAQDAEWNC

-1094 GSHAFANC
+1094 GSYAFANC
-1102 SIKMAG
+1102 SIKNAG
-1108 IPSTILKLGSG
+1108 IPATITKLGIG
-1119 VFAGNPVQQISYRA
+1119 VFSGNPVEQISYRA
-1133 KAASAHTADIVS
+1133 TAAAAHTADVVP
-1145 FSGLADNVETL
+1145 FSGLADSVDTT
-1156 VIIGNEVTSI
+1156 ITIADSVTSV
-1166 PAFLFY
+1166 PAFMFY
-1172 KAEVEKIT
+1172 KAEVEKIN
-1180 IGPAVASIGE
+1180 IGTGVASIGE
-1190 GAFSGSKTAIITVAD
+1190 AAFSGSKTAEVAIPN
-1205 GNTAY
+1205 GNAAY
-1210 KANADGN
+1210 RVNADGN
-1217 LYTADGL
+1217 LYTADNL
-1224 TMVTYLGRKQDAAYT
+1224 TIIAYLGKHQDAAYT
-1239 LASGVN
+1239 LATGVN

-1263 DATVINVGK
+1263 DATVINIGK
-1272 EAFFAAEKLESIAV
+1272 EAFFACEKLESIAV

-1292 ASFLSEVTVGDN
+1292 ASFLAEVTVGEN
-1304 WSGSAEVIFSG
+1304 WSGNAEVIFSG
-1315 LSWDIGV
+1315 LAWDIGV

-1337 AITGSGYMKN
+1337 AITGSGLMKN
-1347 WASAN
+1347 WASAS

-1380 SGCQN
+1380 SGCES
-1385 LADCVPPASV
+1385 LSDCVLPDSV
-1395 ENIGQY
+1395 SSIGQY

-1407 ALTFVRVPDKV
+1407 GITFFRVPDKV
-1418 KTISTYTFAN
+1418 TTINTYTFAN
-1428 CTALVWAD
+1428 CTSLYWVD
-1436 CGLGVESIEP
+1436 CGLGVQSIEP
-1446 FAFSGCSN
+1446 FAFAGCPT
-1454 ARYISINGSA
+1454 ARYIAINGSA

-1489 DFTDYTGIKDASTGS
+1489 DFTDYTGINDAATGS

-1517 IETGRL
+1517 IEQGRL
-1523 MDRYAANNTTAA
+1523 LKRYAANNTTAA
-1535 IGASGSYANTSDL
+1535 IGSTGSYANTSDL
-1548 YAYSFDSD
+1548 YAYSFDSN
-1556 NDGKS
+1556 NDGKA

-1579 TQVPWNAIRATLTK
+1579 TQVPWNEIRETLTK

-1603 GPYAFEDCTALQ
+1603 GPYAFEDCTALT

-1648 TGSLTADSNVFVGA
+1648 TGSLTADSNVFVNA

-1689 LTNLTF
+1689 LTNLTL

-1709 CTGLKTL
+1709 CTGMKTL

-1739 GFTVEIAANVTKI
+1739 GFTVELAANVTKL

-1765 CTSVFADAGSKLESI
+1765 VTSVFADAGSKLESI

-1797 NCSML
+1797 NCTML

-1841 ADFSI
+1841 ADFTIS
-1846 NNDEAITNI
+1846 NDEAITNI

-1955 EGEMIDFAT
+1955 TGEMIDFQS

-1975 NDVRSTVTRVYVGDG
+1975 NDVRSTVTRIYVGDG

-2006 EVQIGHDVQEIG
+2006 EVQIGHDVEEIG
-2018 KYAFRDDIKVPEFD
+2018 KYAFRDDVKVPEFD
-2032 LSSAKASLT
+2032 LSTAKASLQ
-2041 NIDDGAFENCS
+2041 NIEDGAFENCS
-2052 GTSTVNL
+2052 GTSSVNL

-2075 LADSSIVYVSTD
+2075 LADSSVVYVSTD

-2114 VRVFFTKD
+2114 VQVFFTKD
-2122 LVSQG
+2122 LASQG
-2127 VYNGKDVVWNVEAT
+2127 VYNGKDVTWNVEAS

-2150 YYATTKGGQWTE
+2150 YYATEKGGQWTE
-2162 ITSAMTGYTINSTV
+2162 ITSAMTGYTIESTV
-2176 RSSTLTMDGSIVTL
+2176 NSSTLKMDGSIVTL
-2190 DKNGYYFYCE
+2190 DKNGYYFYVE

-2251 EGTADNGL
+2251 EGSTDNGV

-2296 NNDPNTASAPVKY
+2296 NNDPNTASEPVKY
-2309 IIKVDNSSPTV
+2309 ILKVDNSSPTV

-2365 SNVTGYVPLMDGVDM
+2365 SNVTGYVPLMQGVDM

-2390 KGEGGKYTA
+2390 KADGGKYTA

-2413 SFNLNVDVDPTDA
+2413 SFELNTAIDA
-2426 GVSNY
+2426 GDSAISNY
-2431 VAATANTSLEK
+2431 VAATSNSALEK

-2448 HVMDATKTDYA
+2448 HVMDDTKTDYA
-2459 ISASNKGVVTIPVPT
+2459 ISASNKGVVTIPVPA
-2474 DYDTTRIVVYG
+2474 DYDATRIAIYG

-2519 GLEPVSSAPTGG
+2519 GLEPASAASTGD